1 MGKPFWRSVEYFFTG
16 NYSADNGNNDIVAI
30 GFGGEIHAYGGDDHV
45 TVGSIGAT
53 VHTGSGNDTVVGG
66 SAYLRVEDSTG
77 HLSVKGAAGYADINK
92 SGDGNVSFAGAAG
105 GVSIDHLGHH
115 GDVSYGG
122 AAAYNSVKRKGL
134 SGNVTFKGAG
144 GYNALWH
151 ETNHG
156 NLSFAGAGAG
166 NKLDRTWF
174 DQYQGSRGDVSF
186 DGAGAANS
194 ISSRVETG
202 NITFRGAGADN
213 HLVRKG
219 KVGDITL
226 QGAGASNRIERTR
239 QAEDVYQQTHGNI
252 RFEGVGGY
260 NSFYSDVAHGDIHF
274 SGGGAYNTIT
284 RKGSGSSFDAQ
295 GMEYAKAED
304 IVLTTAKMHGSWIGS
319 GTHAVTAVKSE
330 REPNTYLFAIA
341 DGTYTKINKVRLSND
356 PKTGKLKYYSEA
368 WYKQGNHL
376 SGLARSDVSSAG
388 GFEVNPING
397 GYTLSNI
404 AVEHQQSLTV
414 HAMEKDLTEYEW
426 VTYANGA
433 LIDAKDVV
441 LSDAKMGGHAISTDG
456 TKVDVQAIKSNR
468 KPNTYVYAKVLGP
481 YTKIVVVELANDA
494 ETGVLKYQARS
505 WYKEGDHTAN
515 LANEDISSANG
526 YHSMGKG
533 GYSLSALNYSVNA
546 IRSMSE
552 TVADI
557 DEYTDQTLFKP
568 ATDSGESS
576 GDVHFSGAGGGNV
589 IKSNVTRG
597 NVYFNGGGIANVIL
611 HSSQFGNTEFN
622 GGGAANVIVKSGE
635 EGDLTF
641 RGAGLANVLVH
652 QSKQGKMDVYAGGAV
667 NVLVRIGD
675 GQYLAHLLAYGN
687 ISVHKGNGNS
697 RVAMLGGYNTHTQI
711 GSGHGLW
718 LAAGGFNV
726 MTQVGNGEVTSVLA
740 GGANVL
746 TKVGEGELTAGM
758 LGGANVMTHISGD
771 EQASNTTAVALGG
784 ANILTKKG
792 KGDTLAVMGGGANVL
807 THVGDGST
815 TGVMVGGANIL
826 TKVGNGDTTG
836 IMLGVGNVL
845 THVGDGQ
852 TLGVMG
858 AAGNIFTK
866 VGDGTSI
873 AAMIGAGNIF
883 THVGEGNAWA
893 LMGGLGNVFTKVGN
907 GDALALMVAEANV
920 FTHIGDGMSVALM
933 LAKGNVA
940 TKVGNGT
947 TLAAMVGNANIF
959 THIGNGSTFAAMIG
973 QANVMTK
980 VGNDLTAALMVGKA
994 NIYTHVGDGTS
1005 LGLFAGE
1012 MNVMTKVGN
1021 GTTLA
1026 AMFGK
1031 ANIMTHVGDG
1041 LTGVLAL
1048 GEANIVTKVGDDF
1061 MGVVAAAKA
1070 NVVTHVGD
1078 ATTAAVLAGKGNI
1091 LTKVGEG
1098 TTVGLLI
1105 SDIGNVMTHVGDGT
1119 TIGIAKGKANI
1130 VTKVGDGLGI
1140 NVAWGQANVFTQV
1153 GDGDRY
1159 NFAKGEA
1166 NILTKVGDGQE
1177 VSVVQGKAN
1186 IITHVGNGDD
1196 YTGAW
1201 GKANVITKVGDG
1213 RNVVLAKGEANIVT
1227 QVGDG
1232 DSFNALWSKGNVV
1245 TKVGDGMQVTAA
1257 KGKANIT
1264 TTVGNG
1270 LSVTAAYGDANINTK
1285 VGNGVSVNVA
1295 WGKYNINTKVGD
1307 GLNVAVMKGKANANI
1322 HIGDGLNINASYAR
1336 NNVAIKV
1343 GNGDFYSLAV
1353 ASSNTSS
1360 NKLSALFDNVKQTL
1374 LGVGGSQAINYLV
1387 QGDEASTSGT
1397 QKGRGAIATPE
1408 ITKLD
1413 GFQMDAI
1420 EEVGSDLGDSLT
1432 GSVTKVDTPDLNEM
1446 DNDLNIDGASDHAP
1460 NLIVNGDFEQGDR
1473 GWQSTHGVE
1482 ASYSGSVYGVN
1493 GEGHGTRVT
1502 ELDTHTNTSL
1512 YQDLT
1517 DLTEGEVIAV
1527 SFDFAK
1533 RAGLSN
1539 NEGIEVLWNGEVVF
1553 SSSGDASAWQQ
1564 KTLKLTA
1571 HAGSNRIEFK
1581 GTGHNDGLGYIL
1593 DNVVAKSESS
1603 PQANAVSEHAKQNQ
1617 ASQNA
1622 LSDKERAEAD
1632 RQRLEQE
1639 KQKQLDA
1646 VAGSQS
1652 QLESTD
1658 QQAIENNGQAQRDA
1672 VKEESEAVTAELT
1685 TLAQGLDVLDGQATH
1700 TGKSGEQWRN
1710 DFAGGLLDGVQ
1721 SQIDDAKQL
1730 ASDKMAAAKQTQ
1742 SDNNSKVKDSIAK
1755 SEAGVAKGEQN
1766 RAGAEQ
1772 DIAEAKADAETR
1784 KADAVAK
1791 SHDAKQAE
1799 SDAHSAANDAQS
1811 RGDRDAMNAE
1821 NKANQAQN
1829 DAQGAKQNEGDR
1841 PDRQGVAGSGL
1852 SGNAHRVEGAGE
1864 TGSHVNTDSQTN
1876 ADGRFSDG
1884 LTEQELEALEGA
1896 TNAVNRLQINAGIR
1910 SKNSG
1915 STITSMFMEANADS
1929 IVVDTTASQDVVRK
1943 EVRISGVNLVGLGE
1957 ASHDSAESLV
1967 AARAEKVANLYR
1979 WLDTDNDVATDKY
1992 VPVPGFERVDAD
2004 VSDEVK
2010 QRMIQSM
2017 SGYIEHTD
2025 NQVPKDQAQA
2035 LATLFVESTLDYDWD
2050 KRVEFL
2056 TKLESYGYSF
2066 ETPHAEK
2073 SIVSFWS
2080 GKNFKQYRDVLD
2092 NAQTDGKKVVYDI
2105 DVKGNAFA
2113 IDLNKHLMRWGGL
2126 FLDPDNAEQNQLK
2139 SSIDA
2144 ATFSNTGFW
2153 SSVYATGAQHDVY
2166 VIAEGG
2172 VRLGNYFW
2180 HVELPA
2186 LRQLQREGLVGEI
2199 RLLDKPVSEYK
2210 DLPADEIGRR
2220 LTDAGVGVKVRF
2232 DALSSARQAELLA
2245 DNPDDYRADTLVEL
2259 DVKLSAIDS
2268 MLRESLPFYSLRTER
2283 NLLVQEG
2290 DEGFEV
2296 RSWPGSDDKSKTI
2309 LLDNPEDAAQQK
2321 AIERFILA
2329 NFDNF
2334 EQMPDELFLVDNK
2347 VLSHHD
2353 GRTRILAQKEDG
2365 AWTYNTNSELMSVTE
2380 LLDAAHVSGKVR
2392 GESYQKVI
2400 DALAEYHASTAEH
2413 ADYELESVEQL
2424 VNLRK
2429 KIEGY
2434 ALGHP
2439 DSGRLEAMNSLL
2451 NQVNSRL
2458 EEVSVLAVS
2467 EQSIKA
2473 HDSFS
2478 RLYDQLDN
2486 AHLKQS
2492 KHLYLDGNGDF
2503 VTKGKGNLAK
2513 IDQLGGSDAVLEKVK
2528 ASVNHEYGQ
2537 AIADT
2542 IFAGLSA
2549 NELAK
2554 DGKGIDITG
2563 LNRIH
2568 QALEQ
2573 HMSPVSAT
2581 MYIWKP
2587 SDHSAL
2593 GHAALQIGQ
2602 GRTQIDA
2609 QAAADFNKQNYVS
2622 WWPLGSKSS
2631 NIRNI
2636 FNVATEYQPD
2646 LKLRWSDFSQ
2656 PAHQN
2661 DTLEHDMAS
2670 EENDGFGLNDGETK
2684 LKRFIEKLNAAKGID
2699 AAYKDASEGYASVLL
2714 GNPDMLVSTGI
2725 PAHVFQPFVDQ
2736 WNDTSYDMMDVANRF
2751 AQELQKQAQASGDPA
2766 LVAKRIDNVVRLFA
2780 ERALEEIEAFKAS
2793 QADEGRVFRINLEG
2807 LDVAAMQAEWNRLSH
2822 DPDARYQLL
2831 TKNCSS
2837 TVAKVLKAGGAD
2849 KLIGHTWRPKFGV
2862 WTPTELF
2869 NFGQALQE
2877 AQLEIAAK
2885 KQSHQV
2891 NDDLDALSGS
2901 EKHKDKVAI
2910 ENDGTPPRD
2919 KVPLSP
2925 LTRFLNNELYG
2936 ERDAR
2941 RKIGDITQTL
2951 LDHAVEKGESQKV
2964 TLKGEAGRLTGYY
2977 HQGTASSDDE
2987 TSTTSGKVVL
2997 FLHGSGSSAE
3007 EQASAIRSHYQKQG
3021 IDMLAVNL
3029 RGYGESDGG
3038 PSEKGLYQDA
3048 RTMFNYLVNDKGI
3061 DPSNIILH
3069 GYSMGG
3075 PIAADLARYA
3085 AQNGQAVSGLLL
3097 DRPMP
3102 SMTKAITAHEVANPA
3117 GIVGTIA
3124 KAVNGQ
3130 FSVEKN
3136 LKGLPQE
3143 TPILLLTDNEGLG
3156 EEGEKLRVKLS
3167 NSGFNVTGEQ
3177 TFYGHEASNRLM
3189 SQYTGQIVSDL
3200 LNTQHIK
3207 HNEAKLNLEP
3217 HGKNYE
3223 SRDLILKPISQPETV
3238 ELGMPEVDQKVLAD
3252 IAEREN
3258 VIIGVRPVDEK
3269 SKSLIASKMYSSK
3282 GLFVKA
3288 KSSDWGPMSGFI
3300 PVDQSFA
3307 KASARRDLETFNRHA
3322 EQSIQSGNAVSAD
3335 LYLNQVRVE
3344 ELVSKYHSLTP
3355 LELDDQSGMYKTT
3368 ATNGDQSVPFFLNRV
3383 TVDGNELW
3391 QVHYITNG
3399 ELAPFKVIGDPVSKQ
3414 PMTADYDLLTVMY
3427 SYGDLGPQDKV
3438 KQPLTW
3444 QQWKDSVTYEDL
3456 TPKYKELYSNEDLYN
3471 KKDGASL
3478 GNVSGRLK
3486 ELKDRINVDLG
3497 RTNGL
3502 EMVHHGADDAN
3513 PYAVMADNFP
3523 ATFFVPKSLFA
3534 EDGLGEGKGSIQTY
3548 FNVNEQGA
3556 VVIRNPQEFSDFQQ
3570 VTINASFRASFND
3583 KWNHGLDEPLFTTKR
3598 KLSHEFL
3605 NKRDQLLKKLSGGR
3619 LDAQDETLVALGNP
3633 DDVSGNKAI
3642 VAVDV
3647 SQIFTRQE
3655 LKERANVFAKPI
3667 GASYQGILDQL
3678 DLVHQTVSR
3687 DQIVASFEL
3696 NKKVNAYIAEHPT
3709 SGRNQALTQLK
3720 EQITS
3725 ALFIGK
3731 MQVAQVD
3738 IDAIAQTR
3746 PELAARIF
3754 MVAIEEA
3761 NGEHRGLTDMMVR
3774 WANEDPYLAPK
3785 QGYKGETPNDLGFD
3799 AKYHVDLGDHYA
3811 DFKQWLETSQ
3821 SNGLLSK
3828 ATLDESTK
3836 TVHLGYSYQE
3846 LQDLTG
3852 VESVQMAFYF
3862 LKEAAKKVDPISGDS
3877 AEMILLKKFA
3887 DKSYLSQLDSDR
3899 MDQIEGIY
3907 RSSHETDVDAWDRR
3921 YSGAGYDELTN
3932 KLAGATGV
3940 DEQLS
3945 VLLDDRKGLL
3955 IGEVHGSD
3963 VNGLRFVNEQMDAL
3977 KKQGVTVIGLEHL
3990 RSDLAQPLIDR
4001 YLATGV
4007 MSSELSAMLK
4017 TKHLDATLF
4026 ENARANGMRIVAL
4039 DANSSARPNVQG
4051 TEHGLMYR
4059 AGAANNIAVEVLQSL
4074 PDDEKF
4080 VAIYGKAHLQSH
4092 KGIEGFVP
4100 GITHRLDLPALR
4112 VSDSNQFR
4120 VEQDDMTLRVV
4131 YDDVANKPKLT
4142 FKDSLSG
4149 ANTAIHNQNVNDW
4162 ERVAVTPTA
4171 DGGETRFDGQI
4182 IVQMENDSV
4191 VANAAANLAG
4201 KHPES
4206 SVVVQLDSDGNYRV
4220 VYGDPSKLDGKLRWQ
4235 LVGHGRDDSDS
4246 NNTHLSGYSAEDLAA
4261 KLANFQQSFSQAE
4274 NINNTPD
4281 HISIVGCS
4289 LVSDDKQKGF
4299 GHQFINAMD
4308 VNGLRVDVS
4317 ARSSELAVDAT
4328 GRKHTKDENGD
4339 WIQKAETNKVSLS
4352 WNEQGEVIAKEER
4365 IRNGIAEGDIDLSR
4379 IGVSDVGEIARG
4391 AIGDNND
4398 VFDAPEKRKVET
4410 ETSSSAAN
4418 NKLSYSGN
4426 IQVNVGDGEFT
4437 AVNWGT
4443 SNVGI
4448 KVGSGGFKSLAFGD
4462 NNVMVHIGN
4471 GESKHSVDMGGYQ
4484 ALEGAQMFI
4493 GNRNVSFNLGQSNDL
4508 LVMMD
4513 KSIPT
4518 PPLVNPFDGAAR
4530 ISGVLQS
4537 IATSGEDQ
4545 DWLAAQEQ
4553 QWTLSGAKK
4562 FVKDMSGLDQ
4572 SSSVDYT
4579 CLVELDSH
4587 NERSSRGLKHDTEA
4601 ALNKQYNQWLSG
4613 NSDSSAGKL
4622 SRADKL
4628 RQANEKLA
4636 FNFAVGGQGADIQV
4650 TTGNWNFMFGDNI
4663 QSILD
4668 TNLGS
4673 LFGLMTQ
4680 QFSATGQAKT
4690 TFTYTPEDLPR
4701 QLKNK
4706 LLGQMAGIGAETTLA
4721 DIFGVDYTT
4730 SGQIVSRNGEAVDGV
4745 AILTEMLEVI
4755 GEFSGD
4761 QLQAFVDPAKLL
4773 DSLKSGI
4780 DMGAD
4785 GIQSFAETHGLKD
4798 KAPEE
4803 EENKSAVSVNGTSV
4817 NSAQGATASDGNTET
4832 AETQDRAFGFNSLNL
4847 PNLFATIFS
4856 QDKQKEMKSLV
4867 ENLKENLTADLLN
4880 MKEKTFDFLR
4890 NSGHLQGDGDIN
4902 LSLGNYNFN
4911 WGGDGKD
4918 LGAYLGDN
4926 NNFWGGRGDDV
4937 FYATG
4942 TSNIFTGGEGSD
4954 MGVLMG
4960 RENMMFGGDGND
4972 TAVVAG
4978 RINHV
4983 FLGAGDDQSFVF
4995 GEGGEIDTGLGRD
5008 YVVTSGNFNRVD
5020 TGDGQDY
5027 SVTIGNNNQVELGAG
5042 NDFANVFGNYNRI
5055 NASAGND
5062 VVKLMG
5068 YHAVLN
5074 GGEGEDHLIAAAIS
5088 KFSQFNGEEGR
5099 DLMVL
5104 GGYQNTFKGG
5114 TDVDSFV
5121 VSGDVIDNLV
5131 EDISSEDNIV
5141 FNGIDWQKLWFER
5154 SGYDLKLSILR
5165 DPVSETDQAKFEHI
5179 GSVTF
5184 NDYFDGKRAQMI
5196 IAMGEK
5202 DANGEREYT
5211 TLSESSIDALVQA
5224 MSGFDPQAGD
5234 NGFIDNLDS
5243 KSRVAI
5249 STAWADV
5256 VHKKGITV

>member
-1 MGKPFWRSVEYFFTG
+1 MVFYLIPKRRVWLMGKPFWRSVEYFFTG
-16 NYSADNGNNDIVAI
+16 NYSADDGNNNIVAI
-30 GFGGEIHAYGGDDHV
+30 GFGGQIHAYGGDDHV

-53 VHTGSGNDTVVGG
+53 VYTGSGNDTVVGG
-66 SAYLRVEDSTG
+66 SAYLKVEDFTG
-77 HLSVKGAAGYADINK
+77 HLTVKGAAGYADINK

-105 GVSIDHLGHH
+105 GVSIDHLGNH

-122 AAAYNSVKRKGL
+122 AAAYNGITRKGL
-134 SGNVTFKGAG
+134 SGNVTFAGAG

-151 ETNHG
+151 ETNQG
-156 NLSFAGAGAG
+156 NLSFTGAGAG

-174 DQYQGSRGDVSF
+174 NRYRGSHGDVTF

-226 QGAGASNRIERTR
+226 QGAGASNRIERTH
-239 QAEDVYQQTHGNI
+239 QAEDVYTQTRGNI

-260 NSFYSDVAHGDIHF
+260 NSLYSDVAHGDIHF
-274 SGGGAYNTIT
+274 SGGGAYNTII
-284 RKGSGSSFDAQ
+284 RKGSGNDFAKE
-295 GMEYAKAED
+295 GMTNAKADE
-304 IVLTTAKMHGSWIGS
+304 IVLTKAVMSGSWIGQD
-319 GTHAVTAVKSE
+319 HHVTAVKSAS
-330 REPNTYLFAIA
+330 EPNTYLFAFA
-341 DGTYTKINKVRLSND
+341 DSTYTKINKVQLRND
-356 PKTGKLKYYSEA
+356 PQTGELKYYSTA
-368 WYKQGNHL
+368 WYKEGNHL
-376 SGLARSDVSSAG
+376 SNLANQDISDNG
-388 GFEVNPING
+388 GFTAVNING
-397 GYTLSNI
+397 AYTLSDLK
-404 AVEHQQSLTV
+404 VEHQQSVTV
-414 HAMEKDLTEYEW
+414 HAVEKSLTEYEW

-433 LIDAKDVV
+433 VIDAKEVS
-441 LSDAKMGGHAISTDG
+441 LSDAKMGGHAIYADG
-456 TKVDVQAIKSNR
+456 TKVDVKAVKSNR
-468 KPNTYVYAKVLGP
+468 QPNTYIYAKVLGP
-481 YTKIVVVELANDA
+481 YTKIVVVELANDP
-494 ETGVLKYQARS
+494 ETGALKYQARS

-515 LANEDISSANG
+515 IANQDISSATG
-526 YHSMGKG
+526 YNPMGKG
-533 GYSLSALNYSVNA
+533 GYSLSDLHYSVNA
-546 IRSMSE
+546 VRSTSE

-557 DEYTDQTLFKP
+557 EEYTDQTLFKP
-568 ATDSGESS
+568 ANDSGESS
-576 GDVHFSGAGGGNV
+576 GDVRFNGAGGGNV

-597 NVYFNGGGIANVIL
+597 NVHFNGGGIANVIL

-652 QSKQGKMDVYAGGAV
+652 QSQQGKMDVYAGGAV
-667 NVLVRIGD
+667 NVLVRLGD

-687 ISVHKGNGNS
+687 ISVQKGSGDS
-697 RVAMLGGYNTHTQI
+697 RVVMLGGYNTHTQI
-711 GSGHGLW
+711 GSGNGLW

-726 MTQVGNGEVTSVLA
+726 MTQVGQGDVAAVLA

-746 TKVGEGELTAGM
+746 TKMGEGELTSGM
-758 LGGANVMTHISGD
+758 LGGANVITHISND
-771 EQASNTTAVALGG
+771 DQLSNTTAVALGG

-792 KGDTLAVMGGGANVL
+792 KGNTLAVMGGGANVL
-807 THVGDGST
+807 THVGDGTT

-836 IMLGVGNVL
+836 ILLGVGNVL

-873 AAMIGAGNIF
+873 AVMIGAGNIF

-959 THIGNGSTFAAMIG
+959 THIGHGSTFAAMIG
-973 QANVMTK
+973 QANIMTK
-980 VGNDLTAALMVGKA
+980 VGNDLTAALIVGKA
-994 NIYTHVGDGTS
+994 NIMTHVGDGTS

-1012 MNVMTKVGN
+1012 VNVMTKVGN

-1105 SDIGNVMTHVGDGT
+1105 SDVGNVMTHVGDGT
-1119 TIGIAKGKANI
+1119 TIGIAKGKANLI
-1130 VTKVGDGLGI
+1130 TKVGDGLGV

-1166 NILTKVGDGQE
+1166 NLITKVGDGQE
-1177 VSVVQGKAN
+1177 VSVVQGEAN

-1201 GKANVITKVGDG
+1201 GKANVITKVGHG
-1213 RNVVLAKGEANIVT
+1213 QNVVLAKGEANIVT

-1232 DSFNALWSKGNVV
+1232 DSFNALWSKGNIV

-1257 KGKANIT
+1257 KGQANIT

-1270 LSVTAAYGDANINTK
+1270 LNVTAAYGDANINTK
-1285 VGNGVSVNVA
+1285 VGDGVSVNVA

-1322 HIGDGLNINASYAR
+1322 HVGDGLNINASYAQ

-1360 NKLSALFDNVKQTL
+1360 NKLSALFDNIKQTV

-1387 QGDEASTSGT
+1387 QGDEASSSGT
-1397 QKGRGAIATPE
+1397 HKGRGAIATPE

-1420 EEVGSDLGDSLT
+1420 KEVGSDLGDSLT
-1432 GSVTKVDTPDLNEM
+1432 GSVTKVDTPDLNKM
-1446 DNDLNIDGASDHAP
+1446 QHALNVDDSSVQAP
-1460 NLIVNGDFEQGDR
+1460 NLIVNGDFELGEH

-1482 ASYSGSVYGVN
+1482 ASYAGSVYGVE
-1493 GEGHGTRVT
+1493 GEGHGARVT
-1502 ELDTHTNTSL
+1502 ELDTYTNTSL
-1512 YQDLT
+1512 YQDLAN
-1517 DLTEGEVIAV
+1517 LAQGEVIAV

-1553 SSSGDASAWQQ
+1553 SSSGDESTWQQ
-1564 KTLKLTA
+1564 KTLKLIA
-1571 HAGSNRIEFK
+1571 QAGSNRIEFK

-1593 DNVVAKSESS
+1593 DNVVATSESS
-1603 PQANAVSEHAKQNQ
+1603 QQANAIREHATQNP
-1617 ASQNA
+1617 AAQNA

-1658 QQAIENNGQAQRDA
+1658 QQALGNNGQAQRDA
-1672 VKEESEAVTAELT
+1672 VQEESEAITAELT
-1685 TLAQGLDVLDGQATH
+1685 KLAQGLDVLDGQATH
-1700 TGKSGEQWRN
+1700 TGESGDQWRN
-1710 DFAGGLLDGVQ
+1710 EFASGLLAGVQ
-1721 SQIDDAKQL
+1721 TQLDDAKQL
-1730 ASDKMAAAKQTQ
+1730 ANDKIAEAKQTHA
-1742 SDNNSKVKDSIAK
+1742 DNQNKVKDAVAK

-1772 DIAEAKADAETR
+1772 DIADAQADSEKR
-1784 KADAVAK
+1784 KADSLAK
-1791 SHDAKQAE
+1791 GKDAQQAE
-1799 SDAHSAANDAQS
+1799 SDAHHAVNNAQS
-1811 RGDRDAMNAE
+1811 RGDRDVQLAE
-1821 NKANQAQN
+1821 NKANQAQA
-1829 DAQGAKQNEGDR
+1829 DAQGAKQNGGDR
-1841 PDRQGVAGSGL
+1841 PDRQGVTGSGL
-1852 SGNAHRVEGAGE
+1852 SGNAHSVEGAGE
-1864 TGSHVNTDSQTN
+1864 TDSHVKTDSQTN
-1876 ADGRFSDG
+1876 ADGRFSEG
-1884 LTEQELEALEGA
+1884 LTEQEQEALEGA

-1910 SKNSG
+1910 AKNSG
-1915 STITSMFMEANADS
+1915 SSMTSMFSETNSKS
-1929 IVVDTTASQDVVRK
+1929 IVVPTKVSPEPVRQ
-1943 EVRISGVNLVGLGE
+1943 EVTRRDVRISGVNL
-1957 ASHDSAESLV
+1957 ESLSAV
-1967 AARAEKVANLYR
+1967 QGNQPTGQLASKS
-1979 WLDTDNDVATDKY
+1979 
-1992 VPVPGFERVDAD
+1992 VPGFKSHFASTSIGIENELSGLVVVLPKNSAQTFGYVHDSQGNPLFMLTKDMNQGGYSNPVGINDIQGVNNWQTHTIELVTYPSEISDTAAVESRKEAMLWLAKEFTDHINQSNHQSLPHL
-2004 VSDEVK
+2004 VSDDG
-2010 QRMIQSM
+2010 RF
-2017 SGYIEHTD
+2017 
-2025 NQVPKDQAQA
+2025 
-2035 LATLFVESTLDYDWD
+2035 TLVISN
-2050 KRVEFL
+2050 
-2056 TKLESYGYSF
+2056 S
-2066 ETPHAEK
+2066 
-2073 SIVSFWS
+2073 
-2080 GKNFKQYRDVLD
+2080 
-2092 NAQTDGKKVVYDI
+2092 
-2105 DVKGNAFA
+2105 
-2113 IDLNKHLMRWGGL
+2113 KHLIAAGNGT
-2126 FLDPDNAEQNQLK
+2126 
-2139 SSIDA
+2139 SIDA
-2144 ATFSNTGFW
+2144 QGKTIGMTPSGQQATMAISAKEFGTSSSSEVRLLESAPWYQAGLRDEFLANAKNTTLDDPATAQNVYAYLT
-2153 SSVYATGAQHDVY
+2153 SVYSKTADLAKEYGIYINDWDPSSEGFSPNAQGLTDPKVKNAWSILPRTKPVRMLELLSAEDSRY
-2166 VIAEGG
+2166 VRQQIAEKLKSTYSESLAKNVFEYFQYGG
-2172 VRLGNYFW
+2172 EVAGHGINNATTGS
-2180 HVELPA
+2180 VQQPEPA
-2186 LRQLQREGLVGEI
+2186 ILFEFRSVPSALSDFVP
-2199 RLLDKPVSEYK
+2199 KTAS
-2210 DLPADEIGRR
+2210 
-2220 LTDAGVGVKVRF
+2220 TVKVDVKALDHFDSASRKAIITEVNALVSGSEDF
-2232 DALSSARQAELLA
+2232 DAWYQ
-2245 DNPDDYRADTLVEL
+2245 DYRASKGQPPVKNPKSSASANHKAEWLMTQHAEQWAKITAPYTDNHETLTSTKLASNDKEEL
-2259 DVKLSAIDS
+2259 HALGETSNLEHNKQQENVASIINT
-2268 MLRESLPFYSLRTER
+2268 MLNDMLPFYALRTER

-2296 RSWPGSDDKSKTI
+2296 RAWPGTEDKSKTI
-2309 LLDNPEDAAQQK
+2309 ILEDPEDAAQHK

-2347 VLSHHD
+2347 VISHHE
-2353 GRTRILAQKEDG
+2353 GRTHVLAQKVDG
-2365 AWTYNTNSELMSVTE
+2365 AWQYNATVELMSVTE
-2380 LLDAAHVSGKVR
+2380 LLDAANVTGKIR
-2392 GESYQKVI
+2392 GESYQQVI
-2400 DALAEYHASTAEH
+2400 DALTDYHARITEY
-2413 ADYELESVEQL
+2413 ADYEPESVEKL
-2424 VNLRK
+2424 LNLRK

-2434 ALGHP
+2434 VLGHP
-2439 DSGRLEAMNSLL
+2439 DSGRVEAMNSLL
-2451 NQVNSRL
+2451 NQVNTRL
-2458 EEVSVLAVS
+2458 DEVSLLSVA
-2467 EQSIKA
+2467 EQTIQA
-2473 HDSFS
+2473 QDSFS
-2478 RLYDQLDN
+2478 RLYDQLEAAN
-2486 AHLKQS
+2486 LKES
-2492 KHLYLDGNGDF
+2492 KHLYLDQNGDF
-2503 VTKGKGNLAK
+2503 VTKGKGNLAN
-2513 IDQLGGSDAVLEKVK
+2513 IDLLGSREAVLEKVK
-2528 ASVNHEYGQ
+2528 LTVSNEYGQ
-2537 AIADT
+2537 TVADT

-2549 NELAK
+2549 KDLAK
-2554 DGKGIDITG
+2554 DGKGIDIAG
-2563 LNRIH
+2563 LNKVH
-2568 QALEQ
+2568 QAIEQ
-2573 HMSPVSAT
+2573 HLSPVSAT
-2581 MYIWKP
+2581 LYIWKP

-2602 GRTQIDA
+2602 GRTQLEG
-2609 QAAADFNKQNYVS
+2609 QAAADFNQQNYVS

-2631 NIRNI
+2631 NISNI
-2636 FNVATEYQPD
+2636 LNVATKDQPD

-2661 DTLEHDMAS
+2661 DTLEHDVAS
-2670 EENDGFGLNDGETK
+2670 EENDGFGLHDGDIK

-2699 AAYKDASEGYASVLL
+2699 ASFKEASEGYASVLL
-2714 GNPDMLVSTGI
+2714 GNPDMLETTGI
-2725 PAHVFQPFVDQ
+2725 PAHVFQPFVEQ

-2751 AQELQKQAQASGDPA
+2751 AQELRLQAQRSDDPE
-2766 LVAKRIDNVVRLFA
+2766 LLEKRIGNVVRQFA
-2780 ERALEEIEAFKAS
+2780 ERALEEIETFKAS
-2793 QADEGRVFRINLEG
+2793 QADQGRVFRINLEG
-2807 LDVAAMQAEWNRLSH
+2807 LDVAAMQAEWHRLSN

-2849 KLIGHTWRPKFGV
+2849 KLIGHTWLPKFGV

-2891 NDDLDALSGS
+2891 TDVLDALSGN
-2901 EKHKDKVAI
+2901 EKPKENVAI

-2919 KVPLSP
+2919 KESLSP

-2936 ERDAR
+2936 DKEAR
-2941 RKIGDITQTL
+2941 RKIGEITQTL
-2951 LDHAVEKGESQKV
+2951 LDHAVEKGESQKI
-2964 TLKGEAGRLTGYY
+2964 TLQGEAGRLTGYY
-2977 HQGTASSDDE
+2977 HQGTTPSEGE
-2987 TSTTSGKVVL
+2987 TSSPSGKVVL

-3007 EQASAIRSHYQKQG
+3007 EQASAIRNHYQKQG

-3061 DPSNIILH
+3061 DPSNIIIH

-3117 GIVGTIA
+3117 GIVGAIA

-3136 LKGLPQE
+3136 LEGLPKE
-3143 TPILLLTDNEGLG
+3143 TSILLLTDNEGLG
-3156 EEGEKLRVKLS
+3156 NEGEKLRTKLTA
-3167 NSGFNVTGEQ
+3167 SGYNVTGEQ

-3189 SQYTGQIVSDL
+3189 SQYADQIVSGLSSSASVDEDL
-3200 LNTQHIK
+3200 DQQGLDTTSTKDQGVSNKDDHLQVVDSK
-3207 HNEAKLNLEP
+3207 EA
-3217 HGKNYE
+3217 
-3223 SRDLILKPISQPETV
+3223 
-3238 ELGMPEVDQKVLAD
+3238 LAD
-3252 IAEREN
+3252 GKILHN
-3258 VIIGVRPVDEK
+3258 QDVN
-3269 SKSLIASKMYSSK
+3269 S
-3282 GLFVKA
+3282 
-3288 KSSDWGPMSGFI
+3288 WGP
-3300 PVDQSFA
+3300 
-3307 KASARRDLETFNRHA
+3307 
-3322 EQSIQSGNAVSAD
+3322 
-3335 LYLNQVRVE
+3335 
-3344 ELVSKYHSLTP
+3344 
-3355 LELDDQSGMYKTT
+3355 
-3368 ATNGDQSVPFFLNRV
+3368 
-3383 TVDGNELW
+3383 
-3391 QVHYITNG
+3391 IT
-3399 ELAPFKVIGDPVSKQ
+3399 
-3414 PMTADYDLLTVMY
+3414 
-3427 SYGDLGPQDKV
+3427 
-3438 KQPLTW
+3438 
-3444 QQWKDSVTYEDL
+3444 
-3456 TPKYKELYSNEDLYN
+3456 
-3471 KKDGASL
+3471 
-3478 GNVSGRLK
+3478 
-3486 ELKDRINVDLG
+3486 
-3497 RTNGL
+3497 
-3502 EMVHHGADDAN
+3502 
-3513 PYAVMADNFP
+3513 
-3523 ATFFVPKSLFA
+3523 
-3534 EDGLGEGKGSIQTY
+3534 
-3548 FNVNEQGA
+3548 
-3556 VVIRNPQEFSDFQQ
+3556 
-3570 VTINASFRASFND
+3570 
-3583 KWNHGLDEPLFTTKR
+3583 
-3598 KLSHEFL
+3598 
-3605 NKRDQLLKKLSGGR
+3605 
-3619 LDAQDETLVALGNP
+3619 
-3633 DDVSGNKAI
+3633 
-3642 VAVDV
+3642 
-3647 SQIFTRQE
+3647 
-3655 LKERANVFAKPI
+3655 
-3667 GASYQGILDQL
+3667 
-3678 DLVHQTVSR
+3678 
-3687 DQIVASFEL
+3687 
-3696 NKKVNAYIAEHPT
+3696 
-3709 SGRNQALTQLK
+3709 
-3720 EQITS
+3720 
-3725 ALFIGK
+3725 
-3731 MQVAQVD
+3731 
-3738 IDAIAQTR
+3738 
-3746 PELAARIF
+3746 
-3754 MVAIEEA
+3754 
-3761 NGEHRGLTDMMVR
+3761 
-3774 WANEDPYLAPK
+3774 
-3785 QGYKGETPNDLGFD
+3785 
-3799 AKYHVDLGDHYA
+3799 
-3811 DFKQWLETSQ
+3811 
-3821 SNGLLSK
+3821 
-3828 ATLDESTK
+3828 
-3836 TVHLGYSYQE
+3836 
-3846 LQDLTG
+3846 
-3852 VESVQMAFYF
+3852 
-3862 LKEAAKKVDPISGDS
+3862 
-3877 AEMILLKKFA
+3877 
-3887 DKSYLSQLDSDR
+3887 
-3899 MDQIEGIY
+3899 
-3907 RSSHETDVDAWDRR
+3907 
-3921 YSGAGYDELTN
+3921 
-3932 KLAGATGV
+3932 
-3940 DEQLS
+3940 
-3945 VLLDDRKGLL
+3945 
-3955 IGEVHGSD
+3955 
-3963 VNGLRFVNEQMDAL
+3963 
-3977 KKQGVTVIGLEHL
+3977 
-3990 RSDLAQPLIDR
+3990 
-4001 YLATGV
+4001 
-4007 MSSELSAMLK
+4007 
-4017 TKHLDATLF
+4017 
-4026 ENARANGMRIVAL
+4026 
-4039 DANSSARPNVQG
+4039 
-4051 TEHGLMYR
+4051 
-4059 AGAANNIAVEVLQSL
+4059 
-4074 PDDEKF
+4074 
-4080 VAIYGKAHLQSH
+4080 
-4092 KGIEGFVP
+4092 
-4100 GITHRLDLPALR
+4100 
-4112 VSDSNQFR
+4112 
-4120 VEQDDMTLRVV
+4120 
-4131 YDDVANKPKLT
+4131 
-4142 FKDSLSG
+4142 
-4149 ANTAIHNQNVNDW
+4149 
-4162 ERVAVTPTA
+4162 VTPTT

-4182 IVQMENDSV
+4182 IVQMENDDV
-4191 VANAAANLAG
+4191 VAKAAANLAG

-4235 LVGHGRDDSDS
+4235 LVGHGRDHSES
-4246 NNTHLSGYSAEDLAA
+4246 NNTRLSGYSADELAV
-4261 KLANFQQSFSQAE
+4261 KLAKFQQSFNQAE
-4274 NINNTPD
+4274 NINNKPD

-4308 VNGLRVDVS
+4308 ANGLRVDVS
-4317 ARSSELAVDAT
+4317 VRSSELAVDEA
-4328 GRKHTKDENGD
+4328 GRKHTKDANGD
-4339 WIQKAETNKVSLS
+4339 WVQKAENNKVSLS
-4352 WNEQGEVIAKEER
+4352 WDAQGEVVAKDER

-4379 IGVSDVGEIARG
+4379 IGVSDVDEPARG

-4398 VFDAPEKRKVET
+4398 VFDAPEKRKPET
-4410 ETSSSAAN
+4410 EVIANSSNSN
-4418 NKLSYSGN
+4418 QLSYSGN
-4426 IQVNVGDGEFT
+4426 IQVNVGEGEFT

-4448 KVGSGGFKSLAFGD
+4448 KVGTGGFKSLAFGD
-4462 NNVMVHIGN
+4462 NNVMVHIGD
-4471 GESKHSVDMGGYQ
+4471 GESKHSVDIGGYQ
-4484 ALEGAQMFI
+4484 ALEGAQMFL
-4493 GNRNVSFNLGQSNDL
+4493 GNRNVSFNFGHSNDL
-4508 LVMMD
+4508 ILMMD

-4530 ISGVLQS
+4530 ISGVLQG
-4537 IATSGEDQ
+4537 IAMSGEGE

-4553 QWTLSGAKK
+4553 QWTLSSAKK

-4579 CLVELDSH
+4579 TLVELDSQ
-4587 NERSSRGLKHDTEA
+4587 NERDSRGLKHDAEA
-4601 ALNKQYNQWLSG
+4601 TLNKQYNQWLSG
-4613 NSDSSAGKL
+4613 NGNSGMSQL

-4680 QFSATGQAKT
+4680 QFTATGQAKT
-4690 TFTYTPEDLPR
+4690 TFTYTPQDLPR

-4706 LLGQMAGIGAETTLA
+4706 LLGQLAGVGAETTLA
-4721 DIFGVDYTT
+4721 DIFGVDYTA
-4730 SGQIVSRNGEAVDGV
+4730 SGQIVSRNGQAVDGV
-4745 AILTEMLEVI
+4745 AILKEMLEVI

-4773 DSLKSGI
+4773 DSLKAGI

-4785 GIQSFAETHGLKD
+4785 GIKSFAETHGLKE

-4803 EENKSAVSVNGTSV
+4803 EKDNSSVSVNGANV
-4817 NSAQGATASDGNTET
+4817 NSAQGATVADGNTET
-4832 AETQDRAFGFNSLNL
+4832 AETQERAFGFNSLNL

-4867 ENLKENLTADLLN
+4867 ENLKQNLTADLLN

-4902 LSLGNYNFN
+4902 ISLGNYNFN

-4942 TSNIFTGGEGSD
+4942 TSNIFTGGEGND

-4995 GEGGEIDTGLGRD
+4995 GEGGEIDTGSGRD

-5020 TGDGQDY
+5020 TGDDQDY

-5055 NASAGND
+5055 NAGAGND

-5074 GGEGEDHLIAAAIS
+5074 GGDGDDHLIATAIS
-5088 KFSQFNGEEGR
+5088 KFSQFNGGEGR

-5131 EDISSEDNIV
+5131 EDIRSEDNIV

-5165 DPVSETDQAKFEHI
+5165 DPSNDSDQSKFEHI

-5184 NDYFDGKRAQMI
+5184 SDYFNGNRAQVVIGMS
-5196 IAMGEK
+5196 EK
-5202 DANGEREYT
+5202 DLSGEREYT
-5211 TLSESSIDALVQA
+5211 MLSDSAIDALVQA
-5224 MSGFDPQAGD
+5224 MSGFEPQAGD
-5234 NGFIDNLDS
+5234 NGFIDSLES
-5243 KSRVAI
+5243 KSQAAI
-5249 STAWADV
+5249 SMAWSDV
-5256 VHKKGITV
+5256 VHKKRLMV

>member
-16 NYSADNGNNDIVAI
+16 NYSADDGNNNIVAI
-30 GFGGEIHAYGGDDHV
+30 GFGGQIHAYGGDDHV

-53 VHTGSGNDTVVGG
+53 VYTGSGNDTVVGG
-66 SAYLRVEDSTG
+66 SAYLKVEDSTG
-77 HLSVKGAAGYADINK
+77 HLTVKGAAGYADINK

-105 GVSIDHLGHH
+105 GVSIDHLGNH

-122 AAAYNSVKRKGL
+122 AAAYNGITRKGL
-134 SGNVTFKGAG
+134 SGNVTFAGAG

-151 ETNHG
+151 ETNQG
-156 NLSFAGAGAG
+156 NLSFTGAGAG

-174 DQYQGSRGDVSF
+174 NRYQGSHGDVTF

-194 ISSRVETG
+194 IRSRVETG

-226 QGAGASNRIERTR
+226 QGAGASNRIERTH
-239 QAEDVYQQTHGNI
+239 QAEDVYTQTRGNI

-260 NSFYSDVAHGDIHF
+260 NSLYSDVAHGDIHF
-274 SGGGAYNTIT
+274 SGGGAYNTII
-284 RKGSGSSFDAQ
+284 RKGSGNDFAKE
-295 GMEYAKAED
+295 GMTNAKADE
-304 IVLTTAKMHGSWIGS
+304 IVLTKAVMSGSWIGQD
-319 GTHAVTAVKSE
+319 HHVTAVKSAS
-330 REPNTYLFAIA
+330 EPNTYLFAFA
-341 DGTYTKINKVRLSND
+341 DSTYTKINKVQLRND
-356 PKTGKLKYYSEA
+356 PQTGELKYYSTA
-368 WYKQGNHL
+368 WYKEGNHL
-376 SGLARSDVSSAG
+376 SNLANQDISDNG
-388 GFEVNPING
+388 GFTAVNING
-397 GYTLSNI
+397 AYTLSDLK
-404 AVEHQQSLTV
+404 VEHQQSVTV
-414 HAMEKDLTEYEW
+414 HAVEKSLTEYEW

-433 LIDAKDVV
+433 VIDAKEVS
-441 LSDAKMGGHAISTDG
+441 LSDAKMGGHAIYADG
-456 TKVDVQAIKSNR
+456 TKVDVKAVKSNR
-468 KPNTYVYAKVLGP
+468 QPNTYIYAKVLGP
-481 YTKIVVVELANDA
+481 YTKIVVVELANDP
-494 ETGVLKYQARS
+494 ETGALKYQARS

-515 LANEDISSANG
+515 IANQDISSATG
-526 YHSMGKG
+526 YNPMGKG
-533 GYSLSALNYSVNA
+533 GYSLSDLHYSVNA
-546 IRSMSE
+546 VRSTSE

-557 DEYTDQTLFKP
+557 EEYTDQTLFKP
-568 ATDSGESS
+568 ANDSGESS
-576 GDVHFSGAGGGNV
+576 GDVRFNGAGGGNV

-597 NVYFNGGGIANVIL
+597 NVHFNGGGIANVIL

-652 QSKQGKMDVYAGGAV
+652 QSQQGKMDVYAGGAV
-667 NVLVRIGD
+667 NVLVRLGD

-687 ISVHKGNGNS
+687 ISVQKGSGDS
-697 RVAMLGGYNTHTQI
+697 RVVMLGGYNTHTQI
-711 GSGHGLW
+711 GSGNGLW

-726 MTQVGNGEVTSVLA
+726 MTQVGQGDVAAVLA

-746 TKVGEGELTAGM
+746 TKMGEGELTSGM
-758 LGGANVMTHISGD
+758 LGGANVITHISND
-771 EQASNTTAVALGG
+771 DQLSNTTAVALGG

-792 KGDTLAVMGGGANVL
+792 KGNTLAVMGGGANVL
-807 THVGDGST
+807 THVGDGTT

-826 TKVGNGDTTG
+826 TKIGNGDTTG

-858 AAGNIFTK
+858 AVGNIFTK

-873 AAMIGAGNIF
+873 AVMIGAGNIF

-947 TLAAMVGNANIF
+947 TLAAMVGNVNIF
-959 THIGNGSTFAAMIG
+959 THIGHGSTFAAMIG
-973 QANVMTK
+973 QANIMTK

-994 NIYTHVGDGTS
+994 NIMTHVGDGTS

-1012 MNVMTKVGN
+1012 VNVMTKVGN

-1105 SDIGNVMTHVGDGT
+1105 SDVGNVMTHVGDGT
-1119 TIGIAKGKANI
+1119 TIGIAKGKANLI
-1130 VTKVGDGLGI
+1130 TKVGDGLGV

-1166 NILTKVGDGQE
+1166 NLITKVGDGQE
-1177 VSVVQGKAN
+1177 VSVVQGQAN
-1186 IITHVGNGDD
+1186 MITHVGNGDD

-1201 GKANVITKVGDG
+1201 GKANVITKVGHG
-1213 RNVVLAKGEANIVT
+1213 QNVVLAKGEANIVT

-1232 DSFNALWSKGNVV
+1232 DSFNALWSKGNIV

-1257 KGKANIT
+1257 KGQANIT

-1270 LSVTAAYGDANINTK
+1270 LNVTAAYGDANINTK
-1285 VGNGVSVNVA
+1285 VGDGVSVNVA

-1322 HIGDGLNINASYAR
+1322 HVGDGLNINASYAQ

-1360 NKLSALFDNVKQTL
+1360 NKLSALFDNIKQTV

-1387 QGDEASTSGT
+1387 QGDEASSSGT
-1397 QKGRGAIATPE
+1397 HKGRGAIATPE

-1420 EEVGSDLGDSLT
+1420 KEVSSDLGDSLT
-1432 GSVTKVDTPDLNEM
+1432 GSVTKVDTPDLNKM
-1446 DNDLNIDGASDHAP
+1446 QHALNVDDSSVQAS
-1460 NLIVNGDFEQGDR
+1460 NLIVNGDFELGEH

-1482 ASYSGSVYGVN
+1482 ASYAGSVYGVE
-1493 GEGHGTRVT
+1493 GEGHGARVT
-1502 ELDTHTNTSL
+1502 ELDTYTNTSL
-1512 YQDLT
+1512 YQDLAN
-1517 DLTEGEVIAV
+1517 LAQGEVIAV

-1553 SSSGDASAWQQ
+1553 SSSGDESAWQQ

-1571 HAGSNRIEFK
+1571 QAGSNRIEFK

-1593 DNVVAKSESS
+1593 DNVVATSESS
-1603 PQANAVSEHAKQNQ
+1603 QQANAIREHATQNP
-1617 ASQNA
+1617 AAQNA

-1658 QQAIENNGQAQRDA
+1658 QQALENNGQAQRDA
-1672 VKEESEAVTAELT
+1672 VQEESEAITAELT
-1685 TLAQGLDVLDGQATH
+1685 KLAQGLDVLDSQATH
-1700 TGKSGEQWRN
+1700 TGESGDQWRN
-1710 DFAGGLLDGVQ
+1710 EFASGLLAGVQ
-1721 SQIDDAKQL
+1721 TQLDDAKQL
-1730 ASDKMAAAKQTQ
+1730 ANGKIAEAKQTHA
-1742 SDNNSKVKDSIAK
+1742 DNQNKVKDAVAK

-1772 DIAEAKADAETR
+1772 DIADAQADAEKR
-1784 KADAVAK
+1784 KTDALAK
-1791 SHDAKQAE
+1791 GKDAQQAE
-1799 SDAHSAANDAQS
+1799 SDAHHAVNNAQS
-1811 RGDRDAMNAE
+1811 RGDRDVQVAE
-1821 NKANQAQN
+1821 NKANQAQA

-1841 PDRQGVAGSGL
+1841 PDRQGVTGSGL
-1852 SGNAHRVEGAGE
+1852 SGNAHSVEGAGE
-1864 TGSHVNTDSQTN
+1864 TDSHVKTDSQTN
-1876 ADGRFSDG
+1876 ADGRFSEG
-1884 LTEQELEALEGA
+1884 LTEQEQEALEGA

-1910 SKNSG
+1910 AKNSV
-1915 STITSMFMEANADS
+1915 STITTMFTEANTDS
-1929 IVVDTTASQDVVRK
+1929 IVVPTTTPQDVVRK
-1943 EVRISGVNLVGLGE
+1943 EIRISGVNLEGLGE
-1957 ASHDSAESLV
+1957 ASHDSAVSLV

-1979 WLDTDNDVATDKY
+1979 WLDSDHPRATEQY
-1992 VPVPGFERVDAD
+1992 IPVPGFERVDVN
-2004 VSDEVK
+2004 VSDETK
-2010 QRMIQSM
+2010 QRLTQFV

-2035 LATLFVESTLDYDWD
+2035 LATLFVEATLNYDWD

-2066 ETPHAEK
+2066 EAPHGEN
-2073 SIVSFWS
+2073 SLVSFWS
-2080 GKNFKQYRDVLD
+2080 GRNFKEYRNVLD
-2092 NAQTDGKKVVYDI
+2092 NAQPDGKKVVYDI
-2105 DVKGNAFA
+2105 DVQGNAFA
-2113 IDLNKHLMRWGGL
+2113 IKLNKQLMRWGDM
-2126 FLDPDNAEQNQLK
+2126 FLDLENADQNHLQ
-2139 SSIDA
+2139 SSIEA
-2144 ATFSNTGFW
+2144 AAYSNTGFW
-2153 SSVYATGAQHDVY
+2153 SSVYATGAKDDVY

-2172 VRLGNYFW
+2172 MRLGNYFW
-2180 HVELPA
+2180 NVELPL

-2210 DLPADEIGRR
+2210 DVPVNEIGHK

-2232 DALSSARQAELLA
+2232 DALSAAQQAELLA
-2245 DNPDDYRADTLVEL
+2245 INPKGYKADSLVEL

-2268 MLRESLPFYSLRTER
+2268 MLRDALPFYSLRTER

-2290 DEGFEV
+2290 DEGFKV
-2296 RSWPGSDDKSKTI
+2296 RAWPGSDGKSKTI
-2309 LLDNPEDAAQQK
+2309 VLDNPEDATQQK
-2321 AIERFILA
+2321 TIERFILA
-2329 NFDNF
+2329 NFQNF

-2347 VLSHHD
+2347 VISHDKGITH
-2353 GRTRILAQKEDG
+2353 ILAQKVDG
-2365 AWTYNTNSELMSVTE
+2365 AWLYNAKVDLMSVTE
-2380 LLDAAHVSGKVR
+2380 LLDAANVTGKIR
-2392 GESYQKVI
+2392 GESYQQVI
-2400 DALAEYHASTAEH
+2400 DALSEYHSSVTELS
-2413 ADYELESVEQL
+2413 DYEQESIEKL
-2424 VNLRK
+2424 LSLRK

-2434 ALGHP
+2434 VLGHP
-2439 DSGRLEAMNSLL
+2439 DSGRIAAMNSLL
-2451 NQVNSRL
+2451 NQVNTRL

-2467 EQSIKA
+2467 EPNIKA
-2473 HDSFS
+2473 QDSFS
-2478 RLYDQLDN
+2478 RLYDQLETAN
-2486 AHLKQS
+2486 LKGT
-2492 KHLYLDGNGDF
+2492 KHLYLDQNGEF
-2503 VTKGKGNLAK
+2503 VTKGKGHLAN
-2513 IDQLGGSDAVLEKVK
+2513 IDLLGSREAVLEKVK
-2528 ASVNHEYGQ
+2528 LTVSNEYGQ
-2537 AIADT
+2537 TVADT
-2542 IFAGLSA
+2542 VFAGLSA
-2549 NELAK
+2549 KDLAK
-2554 DGKGIDITG
+2554 DGKGIDIAG
-2563 LNRIH
+2563 LKKVHLAI
-2568 QALEQ
+2568 EQ
-2573 HMSPVSAT
+2573 HLSPVSAT
-2581 MYIWKP
+2581 LFLWKP

-2593 GHAALQIGQ
+2593 GHAALQISQ
-2602 GRTQIDA
+2602 GRTQLEG
-2609 QAAADFNKQNYVS
+2609 QAAADFNQQNYVS

-2631 NIRNI
+2631 NISNI
-2636 FNVATEYQPD
+2636 LNVATKDQPD
-2646 LKLRWSDFSQ
+2646 LKLRWKDFSQ
-2656 PAHQN
+2656 PAAHGES
-2661 DTLEHDMAS
+2661 LAFDMQT
-2670 EENDGFGLNDGETK
+2670 EENDDFGLKSAEDK
-2684 LKRFIEKLNAAKGID
+2684 LKDFIKQLASASGVDKKF
-2699 AAYKDASEGYASVLL
+2699 KDISQAFTMMALM
-2714 GNPDMLVSTGI
+2714 NPDILESANI
-2725 PAHVFQPFVDQ
+2725 PEHISKPFVDQ
-2736 WNDTSYDMMDVANRF
+2736 WNDTSYDMQDVAQRFAKELQEQAKVAANSEQMEQQISEVVRRF
-2751 AQELQKQAQASGDPA
+2751 AQDELDKIQT
-2766 LVAKRIDNVVRLFA
+2766 
-2780 ERALEEIEAFKAS
+2780 FKET
-2793 QADEGRVFRINLEG
+2793 QADQGRVFRINLEG
-2807 LDVAAMQAEWNRLSH
+2807 LDVAAMQAEWHRLSN

-2849 KLIGHTWRPKFGV
+2849 KLIGHTWLPKFGV

-2891 NDDLDALSGS
+2891 TDVLDALSG
-2901 EKHKDKVAI
+2901 
-2910 ENDGTPPRD
+2910 N
-2919 KVPLSP
+2919 
-2925 LTRFLNNELYG
+2925 
-2936 ERDAR
+2936 
-2941 RKIGDITQTL
+2941 
-2951 LDHAVEKGESQKV
+2951 
-2964 TLKGEAGRLTGYY
+2964 
-2977 HQGTASSDDE
+2977 
-2987 TSTTSGKVVL
+2987 
-2997 FLHGSGSSAE
+2997 
-3007 EQASAIRSHYQKQG
+3007 
-3021 IDMLAVNL
+3021 
-3029 RGYGESDGG
+3029 
-3038 PSEKGLYQDA
+3038 
-3048 RTMFNYLVNDKGI
+3048 
-3061 DPSNIILH
+3061 
-3069 GYSMGG
+3069 
-3075 PIAADLARYA
+3075 
-3085 AQNGQAVSGLLL
+3085 
-3097 DRPMP
+3097 
-3102 SMTKAITAHEVANPA
+3102 
-3117 GIVGTIA
+3117 
-3124 KAVNGQ
+3124 
-3130 FSVEKN
+3130 
-3136 LKGLPQE
+3136 
-3143 TPILLLTDNEGLG
+3143 
-3156 EEGEKLRVKLS
+3156 
-3167 NSGFNVTGEQ
+3167 
-3177 TFYGHEASNRLM
+3177 
-3189 SQYTGQIVSDL
+3189 
-3200 LNTQHIK
+3200 
-3207 HNEAKLNLEP
+3207 
-3217 HGKNYE
+3217 
-3223 SRDLILKPISQPETV
+3223 
-3238 ELGMPEVDQKVLAD
+3238 
-3252 IAEREN
+3252 
-3258 VIIGVRPVDEK
+3258 
-3269 SKSLIASKMYSSK
+3269 
-3282 GLFVKA
+3282 KA
-3288 KSSDWGPMSGFI
+3288 K
-3300 PVDQSFA
+3300 
-3307 KASARRDLETFNRHA
+3307 
-3322 EQSIQSGNAVSAD
+3322 
-3335 LYLNQVRVE
+3335 
-3344 ELVSKYHSLTP
+3344 
-3355 LELDDQSGMYKTT
+3355 
-3368 ATNGDQSVPFFLNRV
+3368 
-3383 TVDGNELW
+3383 
-3391 QVHYITNG
+3391 
-3399 ELAPFKVIGDPVSKQ
+3399 
-3414 PMTADYDLLTVMY
+3414 
-3427 SYGDLGPQDKV
+3427 
-3438 KQPLTW
+3438 
-3444 QQWKDSVTYEDL
+3444 
-3456 TPKYKELYSNEDLYN
+3456 
-3471 KKDGASL
+3471 
-3478 GNVSGRLK
+3478 
-3486 ELKDRINVDLG
+3486 
-3497 RTNGL
+3497 
-3502 EMVHHGADDAN
+3502 
-3513 PYAVMADNFP
+3513 
-3523 ATFFVPKSLFA
+3523 
-3534 EDGLGEGKGSIQTY
+3534 
-3548 FNVNEQGA
+3548 
-3556 VVIRNPQEFSDFQQ
+3556 
-3570 VTINASFRASFND
+3570 
-3583 KWNHGLDEPLFTTKR
+3583 
-3598 KLSHEFL
+3598 
-3605 NKRDQLLKKLSGGR
+3605 
-3619 LDAQDETLVALGNP
+3619 
-3633 DDVSGNKAI
+3633 
-3642 VAVDV
+3642 VAVDLA
-3647 SQIFTRQE
+3647 QIFTVQE
-3655 LKERANVFAKPI
+3655 LKERAKVFAKPI

-3678 DLVHQTVSR
+3678 DLVHQAKGR
-3687 DQIVASFEL
+3687 YQIAASFEL
-3696 NKKVNAYIAEHPT
+3696 NKKINDYIAEHPT

-3720 EQITS
+3720 EQVTS

-3731 MQVAQVD
+3731 MQVAQAG

-3746 PELAARIF
+3746 PELATRIF

-3761 NGEHRGLTDMMVR
+3761 NGKHVGLTDMMLR

-3785 QGYKGETPNDLGFD
+3785 HGYKGEMPSDLGFD
-3799 AKYHVDLGDHYA
+3799 AKYHVDLGEHYA

-3852 VESVQMAFYF
+3852 AESVQMAFYF
-3862 LKEAAKKVDPISGDS
+3862 LKEAAKKADPISGDS

-3887 DKSYLSQLDSDR
+3887 DQNYLSQLDSDR

-3921 YSGAGYDELTN
+3921 YSGKGYDELTN
-3932 KLAGATGV
+3932 MLASATGV

-3963 VNGLRFVNEQMDAL
+3963 VNGLRFVNEQMEAL

-4017 TKHLDATLF
+4017 TKHLDVTLF
-4026 ENARANGMRIVAL
+4026 ENARVNGMRIVAL

-4059 AGAANNIAVEVLQSL
+4059 AGAANNIAVEVLQNL
-4074 PDDEKF
+4074 PDGEKF

-4100 GITHRLDLPALR
+4100 GITHRLDLPALK
-4112 VSDSNQFR
+4112 VSDSNQFT
-4120 VEQDDMTLRVV
+4120 VEQDDVSLRVV
-4131 YDDVANKPKLT
+4131 YDDVANKPKIT
-4142 FKDSLSG
+4142 FKGSLSG
-4149 ANTAIHNQNVNDW
+4149 ANTALHNQNVNDW
-4162 ERVAVTPTA
+4162 ERVVVTPIA

-4182 IVQMENDSV
+4182 IVQMENDPV
-4191 VANAAANLAG
+4191 VAKAAANLAG
-4201 KHPES
+4201 KHAES

-4235 LVGHGRDDSDS
+4235 LVGHGRDHSES
-4246 NNTHLSGYSAEDLAA
+4246 NNTRLSGYSADELAV
-4261 KLANFQQSFSQAE
+4261 KLAKFQQSFNQAE
-4274 NINNTPD
+4274 NINNKPD

-4308 VNGLRVDVS
+4308 ANGLRVDVS
-4317 ARSSELAVDAT
+4317 VRSSELAVDEA
-4328 GRKHTKDENGD
+4328 GRKHTKDANGD
-4339 WIQKAETNKVSLS
+4339 WVQKAENNKVSLS
-4352 WNEQGEVIAKEER
+4352 WDAQGEVVAKDEP

-4379 IGVSDVGEIARG
+4379 IGVNNVDEPARG
-4391 AIGDNND
+4391 AIGDNSD
-4398 VFDAPEKRKVET
+4398 VFDAPEKRKPET
-4410 ETSSSAAN
+4410 EVIANSSSSN
-4418 NKLSYSGN
+4418 QLSYSGN
-4426 IQVNVGDGEFT
+4426 IQVNVGEGEFT

-4448 KVGSGGFKSLAFGD
+4448 KVGTGGFKSLAFGD
-4462 NNVMVHIGN
+4462 NNVMVHIGD
-4471 GESKHSVDMGGYQ
+4471 GESKHSVDIGGYQ
-4484 ALEGAQMFI
+4484 ALEGAQMFL
-4493 GNRNVSFNLGQSNDL
+4493 GNRNVSFNFGHSNDL
-4508 LVMMD
+4508 ILMMD

-4530 ISGVLQS
+4530 ISGVLQG
-4537 IATSGEDQ
+4537 IAMSGEGE

-4579 CLVELDSH
+4579 TLVELDSQ
-4587 NERSSRGLKHDTEA
+4587 NERDSRGLKHDAEA
-4601 ALNKQYNQWLSG
+4601 TLNKQYNQWLSG
-4613 NSDSSAGKL
+4613 NGNSGTSQL

-4680 QFSATGQAKT
+4680 QFTATGQAKT
-4690 TFTYTPEDLPR
+4690 TFTYTPQDLPR

-4706 LLGQMAGIGAETTLA
+4706 LLGQLAGVGAETTLA
-4721 DIFGVDYTT
+4721 DIFGVDYTA
-4730 SGQIVSRNGEAVDGV
+4730 SGQIVSRNGQAVDGV
-4745 AILTEMLEVI
+4745 AILKEMLEVI

-4773 DSLKSGI
+4773 DSLKAGI

-4785 GIQSFAETHGLKD
+4785 GIKSFAETHGLKE

-4803 EENKSAVSVNGTSV
+4803 EKDNSSVSVNGANV
-4817 NSAQGATASDGNTET
+4817 NSAQGATVADGNTET

-4867 ENLKENLTADLLN
+4867 ENLKQNLTADLLN

-4902 LSLGNYNFN
+4902 ISLGNYNFN

-4942 TSNIFTGGEGSD
+4942 TSNIFTGGEGND

-4995 GEGGEIDTGLGRD
+4995 GEGGEIDTGSGRD

-5020 TGDGQDY
+5020 TGDDQDY

-5055 NASAGND
+5055 NAGAGND

-5074 GGEGEDHLIAAAIS
+5074 GGDGDDHLIAAAIS
-5088 KFSQFNGEEGR
+5088 KFSQFKGGEGR

-5131 EDISSEDNIV
+5131 EDIRSEDNIV

-5165 DPVSETDQAKFEHI
+5165 DPSNDSDQSKFEHI
-5179 GSVTF
+5179 GSVRF
-5184 NDYFDGKRAQMI
+5184 SDYFNGNRAQVVIGMS
-5196 IAMGEK
+5196 EK
-5202 DANGEREYT
+5202 DLSGEREYT
-5211 TLSESSIDALVQA
+5211 MLSDSAIDALVQA
-5224 MSGFDPQAGD
+5224 MSGFEPQAGD
-5234 NGFIDNLDS
+5234 NGFIDSLES
-5243 KSRVAI
+5243 KSQATI
-5249 STAWADV
+5249 SMAWSDV
-5256 VHKKGITV
+5256 VHKKGLMV

>member
-16 NYSADNGNNDIVAI
+16 NYSADDGNNSIVAI

-53 VHTGSGNDTVVGG
+53 VYTGSGNDTVVGG
-66 SAYLRVEDSTG
+66 SAYLRVEDTTG

-105 GVSIDHLGHH
+105 GVSIDHLGNH

-122 AAAYNSVKRKGL
+122 AAAYNGITRKGL

-151 ETNHG
+151 ETNQG

-174 DQYQGSRGDVSF
+174 NRYQGSRGDVTF

-239 QAEDVYQQTHGNI
+239 QAEDVYAQTRGNI

-260 NSFYSDVAHGDIHF
+260 NSLYSDVAHGDIHF

-304 IVLTTAKMHGSWIGS
+304 IVLTAAQMHGLSIDNGNKF
-319 GTHAVTAVKSE
+319 HAVTAVKSE

-341 DGTYTKINKVRLSND
+341 DGTYTKINKVRLYND
-356 PKTGKLKYYSEA
+356 PETGKLKYYSEA
-368 WYKQGNHL
+368 WFKRGNHL
-376 SGLARSDVSSAG
+376 AELARSDVSSAG

-414 HAMEKDLTEYEW
+414 HAVEKDLTEYEW

-433 LIDAKDVV
+433 LIDAKDVA

-456 TKVDVQAIKSNR
+456 TTVDVQAVKSNR

-481 YTKIVVVELANDA
+481 YTKIVVVELANDPK
-494 ETGVLKYQARS
+494 TGALKYQARS
-505 WYKEGDHTAN
+505 WYKEGNHTAN

-533 GYSLSALNYSVNA
+533 GYSLSDLHYSVNA
-546 IRSMSE
+546 VRSTSE

-576 GDVHFSGAGGGNV
+576 GDVRFNGAGGGNV

-697 RVAMLGGYNTHTQI
+697 RVVMLGGYNTHTQI
-711 GSGHGLW
+711 GSGNGLW

-726 MTQVGNGEVTSVLA
+726 MTQVGKGDVASVLA

-746 TKVGEGELTAGM
+746 TKVGDGDLTAGM
-758 LGGANVMTHISGD
+758 LGGANVITHISGD
-771 EQASNTTAVALGG
+771 NETSNTTAVALGG

-792 KGDTLAVMGGGANVL
+792 KGNTLAVMGGGANVL
-807 THVGDGST
+807 THVGDGTT

-873 AAMIGAGNIF
+873 AVMIGAGNIF

-959 THIGNGSTFAAMIG
+959 THVGSGSTFAAMIG
-973 QANVMTK
+973 QANIMTK

-1005 LGLFAGE
+1005 LGIFAGE
-1012 MNVMTKVGN
+1012 VNVMTKVGN

-1130 VTKVGDGLGI
+1130 ITKVGDGLGV

-1166 NILTKVGDGQE
+1166 NIITKVGDGQE

-1201 GKANVITKVGDG
+1201 GKANVITKVGNG

-1232 DSFNALWSKGNVV
+1232 DSFNALWSKGNIV

-1264 TTVGNG
+1264 TTVGDG

-1285 VGNGVSVNVA
+1285 VGDGVSVNVA

-1322 HIGDGLNINASYAR
+1322 HVGDGLNINASYAQ

-1360 NKLSALFDNVKQTL
+1360 NKLSALFDNIKQTL

-1387 QGDEASTSGT
+1387 QGDEASSSGT

-1413 GFQMDAI
+1413 GFQMEAI

-1432 GSVTKVDTPDLNEM
+1432 GSVTKVDTPDLNKM
-1446 DNDLNIDGASDHAP
+1446 QNALDVDGSSDQTQAP

-1473 GWQSTHGVE
+1473 GWKSTHGVE
-1482 ASYSGSVYGVN
+1482 ASYSGNVYGVN
-1493 GEGHGTRVT
+1493 GEGHGARVT
-1502 ELDTHTNTSL
+1502 ELDTYTNTSL

-1603 PQANAVSEHAKQNQ
+1603 QQANAVSEHATQNQ

-1658 QQAIENNGQAQRDA
+1658 QQALENNGQAQRDA

-1685 TLAQGLDVLDGQATH
+1685 KLAQGLDVLDGQATH
-1700 TGKSGEQWRN
+1700 TGESGDQWRN

-1721 SQIDDAKQL
+1721 SQLDDAKQL
-1730 ASDKMAAAKQTQ
+1730 ANDKIAAAKQAQ
-1742 SDNNSKVKDSIAK
+1742 SDNNSKVKESVAK
-1755 SEAGVAKGEQN
+1755 SEAGVEQGEQN

-1791 SHDAKQAE
+1791 SSDAKQAE

-1829 DAQGAKQNEGDR
+1829 DAKGTKQNEGDR
-1841 PDRQGVAGSGL
+1841 PDREGVAGSGL
-1852 SGNAHRVEGAGE
+1852 SGNAHSVEGAGE
-1864 TGSHVNTDSQTN
+1864 TGSHVNTDSPTN
-1876 ADGRFSDG
+1876 ADGRFSEG
-1884 LTEQELEALEGA
+1884 LSEQEQEALEGA

-1910 SKNSG
+1910 GKNSG
-1915 STITSMFMEANADS
+1915 STITSMFTETNSDS
-1929 IVVDTTASQDVVRK
+1929 IVVPTTASQDLVRK
-1943 EVRISGVNLVGLGE
+1943 EIRISGVNLEGLSGGQGNQTTGPH
-1957 ASHDSAESLV
+1957 SSKS
-1967 AARAEKVANLYR
+1967 
-1979 WLDTDNDVATDKY
+1979 
-1992 VPVPGFERVDAD
+1992 VPGFQSHFASTSIGIENELSGLVVVLPKNSAQTFGYVHDSQGNPLFMLTKDMNQGGYSNPAGITDINGLNNWQTHTIELVTYPSETSDTTAIESRKEAMLWLAKEFTGHINQSNHQSLPQL
-2004 VSDEVK
+2004 VSDDGRFTLVISNSKHLIAAGNGTAIEAQGQTIGMTPSGQQATMAISAKEFGSSSSLEV
-2010 QRMIQSM
+2010 RLLESAPWYQSELRDEFLANSNEHKLDDPEAAQNVYAYLTSVYSKTADLAKEFGIYINDWDPASEGFSPNAQGLTDPKVKNAWEILPRTKPVKM
-2017 SGYIEHTD
+2017 LELLSADDSRYVRQQIIEKLKGSHSESLAKNVFEYFQYGGEVAGHGINNATTGSAQQPEPAILFEFRSVPSVLSEFVPKTESTAKVDVKALDHFDSASRKAIIVEVNALVSGSDDFDAWYQEYRASKGQPPVKNPKSSASANHKAEWLMTQYADKWAKITAPYIESNETSTSTQTTVD
-2025 NQVPKDQAQA
+2025 SGEVLKGLQEDFKRYGDALKPDTSVPGKSKDIRTTKDFLNGYKNDHAKEIVDGFRSDMSIKQ
-2035 LATLFVESTLDYDWD
+2035 LVDLF
-2050 KRVEFL
+2050 
-2056 TKLESYGYSF
+2056 
-2066 ETPHAEK
+2066 
-2073 SIVSFWS
+2073 
-2080 GKNFKQYRDVLD
+2080 
-2092 NAQTDGKKVVYDI
+2092 
-2105 DVKGNAFA
+2105 VKGN
-2113 IDLNKHLMRWGGL
+2113 WS
-2126 FLDPDNAEQNQLK
+2126 AEQKGALAWEIESRALK
-2139 SSIDA
+2139 V
-2144 ATFSNTGFW
+2144 TFQNKSEKYN
-2153 SSVYATGAQHDVY
+2153 
-2166 VIAEGG
+2166 
-2172 VRLGNYFW
+2172 RLF
-2180 HVELPA
+2180 
-2186 LRQLQREGLVGEI
+2186 REI
-2199 RLLDKPVSEYK
+2199 VS
-2210 DLPADEIGRR
+2210 
-2220 LTDAGVGVKVRF
+2220 AGVV
-2232 DALSSARQAELLA
+2232 DA
-2245 DNPDDYRADTLVEL
+2245 
-2259 DVKLSAIDS
+2259 
-2268 MLRESLPFYSLRTER
+2268 
-2283 NLLVQEG
+2283 
-2290 DEGFEV
+2290 
-2296 RSWPGSDDKSKTI
+2296 
-2309 LLDNPEDAAQQK
+2309 K
-2321 AIERFILA
+2321 A
-2329 NFDNF
+2329 
-2334 EQMPDELFLVDNK
+2334 
-2347 VLSHHD
+2347 
-2353 GRTRILAQKEDG
+2353 T
-2365 AWTYNTNSELMSVTE
+2365 
-2380 LLDAAHVSGKVR
+2380 
-2392 GESYQKVI
+2392 
-2400 DALAEYHASTAEH
+2400 
-2413 ADYELESVEQL
+2413 EQL
-2424 VNLRK
+2424 APQL
-2429 KIEGY
+2429 
-2434 ALGHP
+2434 
-2439 DSGRLEAMNSLL
+2439 MLL
-2451 NQVNSRL
+2451 N
-2458 EEVSVLAVS
+2458 
-2467 EQSIKA
+2467 
-2473 HDSFS
+2473 
-2478 RLYDQLDN
+2478 
-2486 AHLKQS
+2486 
-2492 KHLYLDGNGDF
+2492 
-2503 VTKGKGNLAK
+2503 
-2513 IDQLGGSDAVLEKVK
+2513 
-2528 ASVNHEYGQ
+2528 
-2537 AIADT
+2537 
-2542 IFAGLSA
+2542 LS
-2549 NELAK
+2549 
-2554 DGKGIDITG
+2554 
-2563 LNRIH
+2563 
-2568 QALEQ
+2568 
-2573 HMSPVSAT
+2573 
-2581 MYIWKP
+2581 
-2587 SDHSAL
+2587 
-2593 GHAALQIGQ
+2593 
-2602 GRTQIDA
+2602 
-2609 QAAADFNKQNYVS
+2609 
-2622 WWPLGSKSS
+2622 
-2631 NIRNI
+2631 
-2636 FNVATEYQPD
+2636 
-2646 LKLRWSDFSQ
+2646 
-2656 PAHQN
+2656 
-2661 DTLEHDMAS
+2661 
-2670 EENDGFGLNDGETK
+2670 NDGFGGRCDPLSK
-2684 LKRFIEKLNAAKGID
+2684 L
-2699 AAYKDASEGYASVLL
+2699 V
-2714 GNPDMLVSTGI
+2714 
-2725 PAHVFQPFVDQ
+2725 
-2736 WNDTSYDMMDVANRF
+2736 
-2751 AQELQKQAQASGDPA
+2751 
-2766 LVAKRIDNVVRLFA
+2766 LVAKQ
-2780 ERALEEIEAFKAS
+2780 LENDGQVGVARQLLEKMYSAAAVLSNPTLYSDSEKANAS
-2793 QADEGRVFRINLEG
+2793 KLLSSLAAIHAKNPMHDTSMKVWQEKLEG
-2807 LDVAAMQAEWNRLSH
+2807 KQALTVNGVVEKITDASANGKPVLLELDAPGHAMAAWAKGSGDDRVYGFYDPNAGIVEFSSAE
-2822 DPDARYQLL
+2822 
-2831 TKNCSS
+2831 
-2837 TVAKVLKAGGAD
+2837 
-2849 KLIGHTWRPKFGV
+2849 KFGDYLTRFFGKSDLNMAQSYKLGKNDAGEAIFNRV
-2862 WTPTELF
+2862 VVMDGNTLASYKPTFGDNTTMQGILDLPVFDATPINKPEVTD
-2869 NFGQALQE
+2869 
-2877 AQLEIAAK
+2877 
-2885 KQSHQV
+2885 V
-2891 NDDLDALSGS
+2891 LDALSGN
-2901 EKHKDKVAI
+2901 EKHKENVAI

-2919 KVPLSP
+2919 KESISP

-2936 ERDAR
+2936 EKDAR
-2941 RKIGDITQTL
+2941 RKIGEITQTL
-2951 LDHAVEKGESQKV
+2951 LDHAVENGESQKV

-2977 HQGTASSDDE
+2977 HQGAASSEGE
-2987 TSTTSGKVVL
+2987 TSATSGKVVL

-3007 EQASAIRSHYQKQG
+3007 EQASEIRNHYQKQG

-3061 DPSNIILH
+3061 DPSNIIIH

-3117 GIVGTIA
+3117 GIVGAIA

-3136 LKGLPQE
+3136 LKGLPKE

-3156 EEGEKLRVKLS
+3156 EEGEKLRAKLAIA
-3167 NSGFNVTGEQ
+3167 GYNVTGEQ

-3189 SQYTGQIVSDL
+3189 GQYADQIVSGLFNAEQAAVEAGEVLKGLEKDFKRYGDALKPDTSVPGKSKDIRTTKDFLNGYKNDHAKEIVDGFRSDMSIKQLVDLFVKGNWSAEQKGALAWEIESRALKVTFQNKSEKYNRLFREIASAGVVDAKATEQLAPQLML
-3200 LNTQHIK
+3200 LNLSNDGFGGRCDPLSK
-3207 HNEAKLNLEP
+3207 LVLVAKQLEND
-3217 HGKNYE
+3217 G
-3223 SRDLILKPISQPETV
+3223 QV
-3238 ELGMPEVDQKVLAD
+3238 
-3252 IAEREN
+3252 
-3258 VIIGVRPVDEK
+3258 GVARQLLE
-3269 SKSLIASKMYSSK
+3269 KMYSAAAVLSNPTLYSDSEKANASK
-3282 GLFVKA
+3282 LLSSLAAIHA
-3288 KSSDWGPMSGFI
+3288 KNPMHDTSMKVWQEKLEGKQALTVNGVVEKI
-3300 PVDQSFA
+3300 TD
-3307 KASARRDLETFNRHA
+3307 ASANGKPVL
-3322 EQSIQSGNAVSAD
+3322 
-3335 LYLNQVRVE
+3335 
-3344 ELVSKYHSLTP
+3344 
-3355 LELDDQSGMYKTT
+3355 LELDAPGHAMAAWAKGSGDDRVYGFYDPNAGIVEFSSAEKFGDYLTRFFGKSDLNMAQSYKLGKNDAGEAIFNRVVVMDGNTLASYKPTFGDKTT
-3368 ATNGDQSVPFFLNRV
+3368 MQGILDLPVFDATPIKKPTGGVASDLEALGDK
-3383 TVDGNELW
+3383 T
-3391 QVHYITNG
+3391 
-3399 ELAPFKVIGDPVSKQ
+3399 KVV
-3414 PMTADYDLLTVMY
+3414 
-3427 SYGDLGPQDKV
+3427 
-3438 KQPLTW
+3438 
-3444 QQWKDSVTYEDL
+3444 
-3456 TPKYKELYSNEDLYN
+3456 
-3471 KKDGASL
+3471 
-3478 GNVSGRLK
+3478 
-3486 ELKDRINVDLG
+3486 VDL
-3497 RTNGL
+3497 
-3502 EMVHHGADDAN
+3502 A
-3513 PYAVMADNFP
+3513 
-3523 ATFFVPKSLFA
+3523 
-3534 EDGLGEGKGSIQTY
+3534 
-3548 FNVNEQGA
+3548 
-3556 VVIRNPQEFSDFQQ
+3556 
-3570 VTINASFRASFND
+3570 
-3583 KWNHGLDEPLFTTKR
+3583 
-3598 KLSHEFL
+3598 
-3605 NKRDQLLKKLSGGR
+3605 
-3619 LDAQDETLVALGNP
+3619 
-3633 DDVSGNKAI
+3633 
-3642 VAVDV
+3642 
-3647 SQIFTRQE
+3647 QIFTVQE
-3655 LKERANVFAKPI
+3655 LKERAKVFAKPI

-3678 DLVHQTVSR
+3678 DLVHQAKGR
-3687 DQIVASFEL
+3687 DQIAASFEL
-3696 NKKVNAYIAEHPT
+3696 NKKINDYIAEHPT

-3720 EQITS
+3720 EQVTN

-3731 MQVAQVD
+3731 MQVAQAG

-3761 NGEHRGLTDMMVR
+3761 NGKHVGLTDMMVR

-3785 QGYKGETPNDLGFD
+3785 HGYKGETPSDLGFD
-3799 AKYHVDLGDHYA
+3799 AKYHVDLGEHYA

-3852 VESVQMAFYF
+3852 AESVQMAFYF
-3862 LKEAAKKVDPISGDS
+3862 LKEAAKKADPISGDS

-3887 DKSYLSQLDSDR
+3887 DQSYLSQLDSDR

-3907 RSSHETDVDAWDRR
+3907 RSSHETDIDAWDRR
-3921 YSGAGYDELTN
+3921 YSGTGYDELTN
-3932 KLAGATGV
+3932 KLASATGV
-3940 DEQLS
+3940 DEQLA

-4017 TKHLDATLF
+4017 TKHLDVTLF

-4059 AGAANNIAVEVLQSL
+4059 AGAANNIAVEVLQNL
-4074 PDDEKF
+4074 PDGEKF

-4100 GITHRLDLPALR
+4100 GITHRLDLPALK
-4112 VSDSNQFR
+4112 VSDSNQFT
-4120 VEQDDMTLRVV
+4120 VEQDDVSLRVV
-4131 YDDVANKPKLT
+4131 YDDVANKPKIT

-4149 ANTAIHNQNVNDW
+4149 ANTALHNQNVNDW
-4162 ERVAVTPTA
+4162 ERVVVTPTA
-4171 DGGETRFDGQI
+4171 DGGESRFDGQI
-4182 IVQMENDSV
+4182 IVQMENDDV
-4191 VANAAANLAG
+4191 VAKAAANLAG

-4206 SVVVQLDSDGNYRV
+4206 SVVVQIDSDGNYRV

-4235 LVGHGRDDSDS
+4235 LVGHGRDDSES
-4246 NNTHLSGYSAEDLAA
+4246 NNTRLSGYSADELAV
-4261 KLANFQQSFSQAE
+4261 KLAKFQQSFNQAE
-4274 NINNTPD
+4274 NINNKPD

-4308 VNGLRVDVS
+4308 ANGLRVDVS
-4317 ARSSELAVDAT
+4317 VRSSELAVDEA
-4328 GRKHTKDENGD
+4328 GRKHTKDANGD
-4339 WIQKAETNKVSLS
+4339 WVQKAENNKVSLS
-4352 WNEQGEVIAKEER
+4352 WDEQGEVVAKDER

-4379 IGVSDVGEIARG
+4379 IGVSDVDEPARG

-4398 VFDAPEKRKVET
+4398 VFDAPEKRKAET
-4410 ETSSSAAN
+4410 ETSSSSAN

-4448 KVGSGGFKSLAFGD
+4448 KVGTGGFKSLAFGD

-4471 GESKHSVDMGGYQ
+4471 GESKHSFDIGGYQ

-4493 GNRNVSFNLGQSNDL
+4493 GNRNVSFNLGRSNDL
-4508 LVMMD
+4508 IVMMD

-4537 IATSGEDQ
+4537 IATSGEGQ

-4579 CLVELDSH
+4579 SLVELDSQ
-4587 NERSSRGLKHDTEA
+4587 NERSSRGLKHDAEA

-4613 NSDSSAGKL
+4613 NSDSDTSKL

-4706 LLGQMAGIGAETTLA
+4706 LLGQLAGVGAETTLA
-4721 DIFGVDYTT
+4721 DIFGVDYTA

-4745 AILTEMLEVI
+4745 AILKEMLEVI

-4780 DMGAD
+4780 NMGAD
-4785 GIQSFAETHGLKD
+4785 GIKSFAETHGLKE

-4803 EENKSAVSVNGTSV
+4803 EEDNSSVSVNGANV
-4817 NSAQGATASDGNTET
+4817 NSAQGATVADGSTET
-4832 AETQDRAFGFNSLNL
+4832 AETPDRAFGFNSLNL

-4902 LSLGNYNFN
+4902 ISLGNYNFN

-4942 TSNIFTGGEGSD
+4942 TSNIFTGGEGND

-4995 GEGGEIDTGLGRD
+4995 GEGGEIDTGSGRD

-5020 TGDGQDY
+5020 TGDDQDY

-5088 KFSQFNGEEGR
+5088 KFSQFNGGEGR

-5114 TDVDSFV
+5114 MDVDSFV

-5131 EDISSEDNIV
+5131 EDIRSEDNIV

-5165 DPVSETDQAKFEHI
+5165 DPASDSDQAKFEHI

-5184 NDYFDGKRAQMI
+5184 SDYFNGNRAQVI

-5202 DANGEREYT
+5202 DATGEREYT
-5211 TLSESSIDALVQA
+5211 TLSESAIDALVQA

-5249 STAWADV
+5249 TTAWADV

>member
-16 NYSADNGNNDIVAI
+16 NYSADDGNNSIVAI

-53 VHTGSGNDTVVGG
+53 VYTGSGNDTVVGG
-66 SAYLRVEDSTG
+66 SAYLRVEDTTG

-105 GVSIDHLGHH
+105 GVSIDHLGNH

-122 AAAYNSVKRKGL
+122 AAAYNGITRKGL

-151 ETNHG
+151 ETNQG

-174 DQYQGSRGDVSF
+174 NRYQGSRGDVTF

-239 QAEDVYQQTHGNI
+239 QAEDVYAQTRGNI

-260 NSFYSDVAHGDIHF
+260 NSLYSDVAHGDIHF

-304 IVLTTAKMHGSWIGS
+304 IVLTAAQMHGLSIDNGNKF
-319 GTHAVTAVKSE
+319 HAVTAVKSE

-341 DGTYTKINKVRLSND
+341 DGTYTKINKVRLYND
-356 PKTGKLKYYSEA
+356 PETGKLKYYSEA
-368 WYKQGNHL
+368 WFKRGNHL
-376 SGLARSDVSSAG
+376 AELARSDVSSAG

-414 HAMEKDLTEYEW
+414 HAVEKDLTEYEW

-433 LIDAKDVV
+433 LIDAKDVA
-441 LSDAKMGGHAISTDG
+441 LSEAKMGGHAISTDG
-456 TKVDVQAIKSNR
+456 TTVDVQAVKSNR

-481 YTKIVVVELANDA
+481 YTKIVVVELANDPK
-494 ETGVLKYQARS
+494 TGALKYQARS
-505 WYKEGDHTAN
+505 WYKEGNHTAN

-533 GYSLSALNYSVNA
+533 GYSLSDLHYSVNA
-546 IRSMSE
+546 VRSTSE

-576 GDVHFSGAGGGNV
+576 GDVRFNGAGGGNV

-697 RVAMLGGYNTHTQI
+697 RVVMLGGYNTHTQI
-711 GSGHGLW
+711 GSGNGLW

-726 MTQVGNGEVTSVLA
+726 MTQVGKGDVASVLA

-746 TKVGEGELTAGM
+746 TKVGDGDLTAGM
-758 LGGANVMTHISGD
+758 LGGANVITHISGD
-771 EQASNTTAVALGG
+771 NETSNTTAVALGG

-792 KGDTLAVMGGGANVL
+792 KGNTIAVMGGGANVL
-807 THVGDGST
+807 THVGDGTT

-873 AAMIGAGNIF
+873 AVMIGAGNIF

-959 THIGNGSTFAAMIG
+959 THVGSGSTFAAMIG
-973 QANVMTK
+973 QANIMTK

-1005 LGLFAGE
+1005 LGIFAGE
-1012 MNVMTKVGN
+1012 VNVMTKVGN

-1130 VTKVGDGLGI
+1130 ITKVGDGLGV

-1166 NILTKVGDGQE
+1166 NIITKVGDGQE

-1201 GKANVITKVGDG
+1201 GKANVITKVGNG
-1213 RNVVLAKGEANIVT
+1213 RNVVLAKGEANILT

-1232 DSFNALWSKGNVV
+1232 DSFNALWSKGNIV

-1264 TTVGNG
+1264 TTVGDG

-1285 VGNGVSVNVA
+1285 VGDGVSVNVA

-1322 HIGDGLNINASYAR
+1322 HVGDGLNINASYAQ

-1360 NKLSALFDNVKQTL
+1360 NKLSALFDNIKQTL

-1387 QGDEASTSGT
+1387 QGDEASSSGT

-1413 GFQMDAI
+1413 GFQMEAI

-1432 GSVTKVDTPDLNEM
+1432 GSVTKVDTPDLNKM
-1446 DNDLNIDGASDHAP
+1446 QNALDVDGSADQTQAP

-1473 GWQSTHGVE
+1473 GWKSTHGVE
-1482 ASYSGSVYGVN
+1482 ASYSGNVYGVN
-1493 GEGHGTRVT
+1493 GEGHGARVT
-1502 ELDTHTNTSL
+1502 ELDTYTNTSL

-1603 PQANAVSEHAKQNQ
+1603 QQANAVSEHATQNQ

-1658 QQAIENNGQAQRDA
+1658 QQALENNGQAQRDA

-1685 TLAQGLDVLDGQATH
+1685 KLAQGLDVLDGQATH
-1700 TGKSGEQWRN
+1700 TGESGEQWRN

-1721 SQIDDAKQL
+1721 SQLDDAKQL
-1730 ASDKMAAAKQTQ
+1730 ANDKIAAAKQTQ
-1742 SDNNSKVKDSIAK
+1742 SDNNSKVKESVAK
-1755 SEAGVAKGEQN
+1755 SEAGVAQGEQN

-1791 SHDAKQAE
+1791 SNDAKQAE

-1829 DAQGAKQNEGDR
+1829 DAKGTKQNEGDR
-1841 PDRQGVAGSGL
+1841 PDREGVAGSGL
-1852 SGNAHRVEGAGE
+1852 SGNAHSVEGAGE
-1864 TGSHVNTDSQTN
+1864 TGSHVNADGPTN
-1876 ADGRFSDG
+1876 ADGRFSEG
-1884 LTEQELEALEGA
+1884 LSEQEQEALEGA

-1910 SKNSG
+1910 GKNSG
-1915 STITSMFMEANADS
+1915 STITSMFTETNSDS
-1929 IVVDTTASQDVVRK
+1929 IVVPTTASQDVVRK
-1943 EVRISGVNLVGLGE
+1943 EIRISGVNLEGLGE

-1979 WLDTDNDVATDKY
+1979 WLDTENDVATDKY

-2025 NQVPKDQAQA
+2025 NQVPKDQAEA

-2066 ETPHAEK
+2066 EAPHAEK

-2153 SSVYATGAQHDVY
+2153 SSVYATGAQNDVY

-2180 HVELPA
+2180 NVELPA

-2210 DLPADEIGRR
+2210 DLPVDQIGRR
-2220 LTDAGVGVKVRF
+2220 LTDAGVAVKVRF
-2232 DALSSARQAELLA
+2232 DALSHDRQAELLA
-2245 DNPDDYRADTLVEL
+2245 DNPDGYKADTLVEL

-2290 DEGFEV
+2290 EEGFEV
-2296 RSWPGSDDKSKTI
+2296 RSWPGIDGKSKTI

-2321 AIERFILA
+2321 SIERFILA

-2353 GRTRILAQKEDG
+2353 GRTRIIAQKEDG
-2365 AWTYNTNSELMSVTE
+2365 AWTYNTNVELMSVTE
-2380 LLDAAHVSGKVR
+2380 LLDAAHVNGKVR
-2392 GESYQKVI
+2392 GESYQQVI
-2400 DALAEYHASTAEH
+2400 DALTEYHASTVEH
-2413 ADYELESVEQL
+2413 ADYELESVEKL
-2424 VNLRK
+2424 LNLRK
-2429 KIEGY
+2429 QIEGY
-2434 ALGHP
+2434 VLGHP
-2439 DSGRLEAMNSLL
+2439 DSGRVEAMNSLL

-2486 AHLKQS
+2486 ANLKES

-2503 VTKGKGNLAK
+2503 VTKGKGNLVT

-2528 ASVNHEYGQ
+2528 AAVSHEYGQ
-2537 AIADT
+2537 VVADT

-2549 NELAK
+2549 NDLAK
-2554 DGKGIDITG
+2554 DGKGIDIAG
-2563 LNRIH
+2563 LNKVH
-2568 QALEQ
+2568 QAIEQ

-2602 GRTQIDA
+2602 GRTQLEG

-2636 FNVATEYQPD
+2636 FNVATEDQPD

-2670 EENDGFGLNDGETK
+2670 EENDGFGLKDGETK

-2699 AAYKDASEGYASVLL
+2699 ASYKDASEGYASVLL
-2714 GNPDMLVSTGI
+2714 GNPDMLASTGI

-2751 AQELQKQAQASGDPA
+2751 AEELQKQAQASGDPA
-2766 LVAKRIDNVVRLFA
+2766 LVEKRIDNVVRLFA

-2807 LDVAAMQAEWNRLSH
+2807 LDVAAMQAEWNRLSN

-2877 AQLEIAAK
+2877 VQLEIAAK

-2891 NDDLDALSGS
+2891 TDVLDALSGN
-2901 EKHKDKVAI
+2901 EKHKENVAI

-2919 KVPLSP
+2919 KESLST

-2936 ERDAR
+2936 EKDAR
-2941 RKIGDITQTL
+2941 RKIGEITQTL
-2951 LDHAVEKGESQKV
+2951 LDHAVENGESQKV

-2977 HQGTASSDDE
+2977 HQGAASSEGE
-2987 TSTTSGKVVL
+2987 TSATSGKVVL

-3007 EQASAIRSHYQKQG
+3007 EQASDIRNHYQKQG

-3061 DPSNIILH
+3061 DPSNIIIH

-3117 GIVGTIA
+3117 GIVGAIA

-3136 LKGLPQE
+3136 LKGLPKE

-3156 EEGEKLRVKLS
+3156 EEGEKLRAKLAIA
-3167 NSGFNVTGEQ
+3167 GYNVTGEQ

-3189 SQYTGQIVSDL
+3189 GQYADQIVSGLFNAEQAAVEAGEVLKGLEKDFKRYGDALKPDTSVPGKSKDIRTTKDFLNGYKNDHAKEIVDGFRSDMSIKQLVDLFVKGNWSAEQKGALAWEIESRALKVTFQNKSEKYNRLFREIASAGVVDAKATEQLAPQLML
-3200 LNTQHIK
+3200 LNLSNDGFGGRCDPLSK
-3207 HNEAKLNLEP
+3207 LVLVAKQLEND
-3217 HGKNYE
+3217 G
-3223 SRDLILKPISQPETV
+3223 QV
-3238 ELGMPEVDQKVLAD
+3238 
-3252 IAEREN
+3252 
-3258 VIIGVRPVDEK
+3258 GVARQLLE
-3269 SKSLIASKMYSSK
+3269 KMYSAAAVLSNPTLYSDSEKANASK
-3282 GLFVKA
+3282 LLSSLAAIHA
-3288 KSSDWGPMSGFI
+3288 KNPMHDTSMKVWQEKLEGKQALTVNGVVEKI
-3300 PVDQSFA
+3300 TD
-3307 KASARRDLETFNRHA
+3307 ASANGKPVL
-3322 EQSIQSGNAVSAD
+3322 
-3335 LYLNQVRVE
+3335 
-3344 ELVSKYHSLTP
+3344 
-3355 LELDDQSGMYKTT
+3355 LELDAPGHAMAAWAKGSGDDRVYGFYDPNAGIVEFSSAEKFGDYLTRFFGKSDLNMAQSYKLGKNDAGEAIFNRVVVMDGNTLASYKPTFGDKTT
-3368 ATNGDQSVPFFLNRV
+3368 MQGILDLPVFDATPIKKPTGGVASDLEALGDK
-3383 TVDGNELW
+3383 T
-3391 QVHYITNG
+3391 
-3399 ELAPFKVIGDPVSKQ
+3399 KVV
-3414 PMTADYDLLTVMY
+3414 
-3427 SYGDLGPQDKV
+3427 
-3438 KQPLTW
+3438 
-3444 QQWKDSVTYEDL
+3444 
-3456 TPKYKELYSNEDLYN
+3456 
-3471 KKDGASL
+3471 
-3478 GNVSGRLK
+3478 
-3486 ELKDRINVDLG
+3486 VDL
-3497 RTNGL
+3497 
-3502 EMVHHGADDAN
+3502 A
-3513 PYAVMADNFP
+3513 
-3523 ATFFVPKSLFA
+3523 
-3534 EDGLGEGKGSIQTY
+3534 
-3548 FNVNEQGA
+3548 
-3556 VVIRNPQEFSDFQQ
+3556 
-3570 VTINASFRASFND
+3570 
-3583 KWNHGLDEPLFTTKR
+3583 
-3598 KLSHEFL
+3598 
-3605 NKRDQLLKKLSGGR
+3605 
-3619 LDAQDETLVALGNP
+3619 
-3633 DDVSGNKAI
+3633 
-3642 VAVDV
+3642 
-3647 SQIFTRQE
+3647 QIFTVQE
-3655 LKERANVFAKPI
+3655 LKERAKVFAKPI

-3678 DLVHQTVSR
+3678 DLVHQAKGR
-3687 DQIVASFEL
+3687 DQIAASFEL
-3696 NKKVNAYIAEHPT
+3696 NKKINDYIAEHPT

-3720 EQITS
+3720 EQVTS

-3731 MQVAQVD
+3731 MQVAQAG

-3761 NGEHRGLTDMMVR
+3761 NGKHVGLTDMMVR

-3785 QGYKGETPNDLGFD
+3785 HGYKGETPSDLGFD
-3799 AKYHVDLGDHYA
+3799 AKYHVDLGEHYA

-3852 VESVQMAFYF
+3852 AESVQMAFYF
-3862 LKEAAKKVDPISGDS
+3862 LKEAAKKADPISGDS

-3887 DKSYLSQLDSDR
+3887 DQSYLSQLDSDR

-3907 RSSHETDVDAWDRR
+3907 RSSHETDIDAWDRR
-3921 YSGAGYDELTN
+3921 YSGTGYDELTN
-3932 KLAGATGV
+3932 KLASATGV
-3940 DEQLS
+3940 DEQLA

-4017 TKHLDATLF
+4017 TKHLDVTLF
-4026 ENARANGMRIVAL
+4026 DNARANGMRIVAL

-4059 AGAANNIAVEVLQSL
+4059 AGAANNIAVEVLQNL
-4074 PDDEKF
+4074 PDGEKF

-4100 GITHRLDLPALR
+4100 GITHRLDLPALK
-4112 VSDSNQFR
+4112 VSDSNQFT
-4120 VEQDDMTLRVV
+4120 VEQDDVSLRVV
-4131 YDDVANKPKLT
+4131 YEDVANKPKIT

-4149 ANTAIHNQNVNDW
+4149 ANTALHNQNVNDW
-4162 ERVAVTPTA
+4162 ERVVVTPTA
-4171 DGGETRFDGQI
+4171 DGGESRFDGQI
-4182 IVQMENDSV
+4182 IVQMENDDV
-4191 VANAAANLAG
+4191 VAKAAANLAG

-4206 SVVVQLDSDGNYRV
+4206 SVVVQIDSDGNYRV

-4235 LVGHGRDDSDS
+4235 LVGHGRDDSES
-4246 NNTHLSGYSAEDLAA
+4246 NNTRLSGYSADELAV
-4261 KLANFQQSFSQAE
+4261 KLAKFQQSFNQAE
-4274 NINNTPD
+4274 NINNKPD

-4308 VNGLRVDVS
+4308 ANGLRVDVS
-4317 ARSSELAVDAT
+4317 VRSSELAVDEA
-4328 GRKHTKDENGD
+4328 GRKHTKDANGD
-4339 WIQKAETNKVSLS
+4339 WVQKAENNKVSLS
-4352 WNEQGEVIAKEER
+4352 WDEQGEVVAKDER

-4379 IGVSDVGEIARG
+4379 IGVSDVDEPARG

-4398 VFDAPEKRKVET
+4398 VFDAPEKRKAET
-4410 ETSSSAAN
+4410 ETSSSSAN

-4448 KVGSGGFKSLAFGD
+4448 KVGTGGFKSLAFGD

-4471 GESKHSVDMGGYQ
+4471 GESKHSFDIDGYQ

-4493 GNRNVSFNLGQSNDL
+4493 GNRNVSFNLGRSNDL
-4508 LVMMD
+4508 IVMMD

-4537 IATSGEDQ
+4537 IATSGEGQ

-4579 CLVELDSH
+4579 SLVELDSQ
-4587 NERSSRGLKHDTEA
+4587 NERSSRGLKHDAEA
-4601 ALNKQYNQWLSG
+4601 TLNKQYNQWLSG
-4613 NSDSSAGKL
+4613 NGNNDTSKL

-4706 LLGQMAGIGAETTLA
+4706 LLGQLAGVGAETTLA
-4721 DIFGVDYTT
+4721 DIFGVDYTA

-4745 AILTEMLEVI
+4745 AILKEMLEVI

-4780 DMGAD
+4780 NMGAD
-4785 GIQSFAETHGLKD
+4785 GIKSFAETHGLKE

-4803 EENKSAVSVNGTSV
+4803 EEDNSSVSVNGASV
-4817 NSAQGATASDGNTET
+4817 NSAQGATVADGSTET
-4832 AETQDRAFGFNSLNL
+4832 AETPDRAFGFNSLNL

-4902 LSLGNYNFN
+4902 ISLGNYNFN

-4942 TSNIFTGGEGSD
+4942 TSNIFTGGEGND

-4995 GEGGEIDTGLGRD
+4995 GEGGEIDTGSGRD

-5020 TGDGQDY
+5020 TGDDQDY

-5042 NDFANVFGNYNRI
+5042 NDFAHVFGNYNRI

-5088 KFSQFNGEEGR
+5088 KFSQFNGGEGR

-5131 EDISSEDNIV
+5131 EDIRSEDNIV

-5165 DPVSETDQAKFEHI
+5165 DPASDSDQAKFEHI

-5184 NDYFDGKRAQMI
+5184 SDYFNGNRAQVI

-5202 DANGEREYT
+5202 DATGEREYT
-5211 TLSESSIDALVQA
+5211 TLSESAIDALVQA
-5224 MSGFDPQAGD
+5224 MSGFDPQAGG

-5249 STAWADV
+5249 TTAWADV

>member
-16 NYSADNGNNDIVAI
+16 NYSADDGNNNIVAI
-30 GFGGEIHAYGGDDHV
+30 GFGGQIHAYGGDDHV

-53 VHTGSGNDTVVGG
+53 VYTGSGNDTVVGG
-66 SAYLRVEDSTG
+66 SAYLKVEDSTG
-77 HLSVKGAAGYADINK
+77 HLTVKGAAGYADINK

-105 GVSIDHLGHH
+105 GVSIDHLGNH

-122 AAAYNSVKRKGL
+122 AAAYNGITRKGL
-134 SGNVTFKGAG
+134 SGNVTFAGAG

-151 ETNHG
+151 ETNQG
-156 NLSFAGAGAG
+156 NLSFTGAGAG

-174 DQYQGSRGDVSF
+174 NRYQGSHGDVTF

-226 QGAGASNRIERTR
+226 QGAGASSRIERTH
-239 QAEDVYQQTHGNI
+239 QAEDVYTQTRGNI

-260 NSFYSDVAHGDIHF
+260 NSLYSDVAHGDIHF
-274 SGGGAYNTIT
+274 SGGGAYNTII
-284 RKGSGSSFDAQ
+284 RKGSGNDFAKE
-295 GMEYAKAED
+295 GMTNAKADE
-304 IVLTTAKMHGSWIGS
+304 IVLTKAVMSGSWIGQD
-319 GTHAVTAVKSE
+319 HHVTAVKSAS
-330 REPNTYLFAIA
+330 EPNTYLFAFA
-341 DGTYTKINKVRLSND
+341 DSTYTKINKVQLRND
-356 PKTGKLKYYSEA
+356 PQTGELKYYSTA
-368 WYKQGNHL
+368 WYKEGNHL
-376 SGLARSDVSSAG
+376 SNLANQDISDNG
-388 GFEVNPING
+388 GFTAVNING
-397 GYTLSNI
+397 AYTLSDLK
-404 AVEHQQSLTV
+404 VEHQQSVTV
-414 HAMEKDLTEYEW
+414 HAVEKSLTEYEW

-433 LIDAKDVV
+433 VIDAKEVS
-441 LSDAKMGGHAISTDG
+441 LSDAKMGGHAIYADG
-456 TKVDVQAIKSNR
+456 TKVDVKAVKSNR
-468 KPNTYVYAKVLGP
+468 QPNTYIYAKVLGP
-481 YTKIVVVELANDA
+481 YTKIVVVELANDP
-494 ETGVLKYQARS
+494 ETGALKYQARS

-515 LANEDISSANG
+515 IANQDISSATG
-526 YHSMGKG
+526 YNPMGKG
-533 GYSLSALNYSVNA
+533 GYSLSDLHYSVNA
-546 IRSMSE
+546 VRSTSE

-557 DEYTDQTLFKP
+557 EEYTDQTLFKP
-568 ATDSGESS
+568 ANDSGESS
-576 GDVHFSGAGGGNV
+576 GDVRFNGAGGGNV

-597 NVYFNGGGIANVIL
+597 NVHFNGGGIANVIL

-652 QSKQGKMDVYAGGAV
+652 QSQQGKMDVYAGGAV
-667 NVLVRIGD
+667 NVLVRLGD

-687 ISVHKGNGNS
+687 ISVQKGSGDS
-697 RVAMLGGYNTHTQI
+697 RVVMLGGYNTHTQI
-711 GSGHGLW
+711 GSGNGLW

-726 MTQVGNGEVTSVLA
+726 MTQVGQGDVAAVLA

-746 TKVGEGELTAGM
+746 TKMGEGELTSGM
-758 LGGANVMTHISGD
+758 LGGANVITHISND
-771 EQASNTTAVALGG
+771 DQLSNTTAVALGG

-792 KGDTLAVMGGGANVL
+792 KGNTLAVMGGGANVL
-807 THVGDGST
+807 THVGDGTT

-873 AAMIGAGNIF
+873 AVMIGAGNIF

-959 THIGNGSTFAAMIG
+959 THVGSGSTFAAMIG
-973 QANVMTK
+973 QANIMTK

-994 NIYTHVGDGTS
+994 NIMTHVGDGTS

-1012 MNVMTKVGN
+1012 VNVMTKVGN

-1070 NVVTHVGD
+1070 NVVTHVGN

-1105 SDIGNVMTHVGDGT
+1105 SDVGNVMTHVGDGT
-1119 TIGIAKGKANI
+1119 TIGIAKGKANLI
-1130 VTKVGDGLGI
+1130 TKVGDGLGV

-1166 NILTKVGDGQE
+1166 NLITKVGDGQE
-1177 VSVVQGKAN
+1177 LSVVQGEAN
-1186 IITHVGNGDD
+1186 IITHMGNGDD

-1201 GKANVITKVGDG
+1201 GKANVITKVGHG
-1213 RNVVLAKGEANIVT
+1213 QNVVLAKGEANIVT

-1232 DSFNALWSKGNVV
+1232 DSFNALWSKGNIV

-1257 KGKANIT
+1257 KGQANIT

-1270 LSVTAAYGDANINTK
+1270 LNVTAAYGDANINTK
-1285 VGNGVSVNVA
+1285 VGDGVSVNVA

-1322 HIGDGLNINASYAR
+1322 HVGDGLNINASYAQ

-1360 NKLSALFDNVKQTL
+1360 NKLSALFDNIKQTV

-1387 QGDEASTSGT
+1387 QGDEASSSGT
-1397 QKGRGAIATPE
+1397 HKGRGAIATPE

-1420 EEVGSDLGDSLT
+1420 KEVGSDLGDSLT
-1432 GSVTKVDTPDLNEM
+1432 GSVTKVDTPDLNKM
-1446 DNDLNIDGASDHAP
+1446 QHALNVDDSSVQAP
-1460 NLIVNGDFEQGDR
+1460 NLIVNGDFELGEH

-1482 ASYSGSVYGVN
+1482 ASYAGSVYGVE
-1493 GEGHGTRVT
+1493 GEGHGARVT
-1502 ELDTHTNTSL
+1502 ELDTYTNTSL
-1512 YQDLT
+1512 YQDLAN
-1517 DLTEGEVIAV
+1517 LAQGEVIAV

-1553 SSSGDASAWQQ
+1553 SSSGDESAWQQ

-1571 HAGSNRIEFK
+1571 QAGSNRIEFK

-1593 DNVVAKSESS
+1593 DNVVATSESS
-1603 PQANAVSEHAKQNQ
+1603 QQANAIREHATQNP
-1617 ASQNA
+1617 AAQNA

-1658 QQAIENNGQAQRDA
+1658 QQALGNNGQAQRDA
-1672 VKEESEAVTAELT
+1672 VQEESEAITAELT
-1685 TLAQGLDVLDGQATH
+1685 KLAQGLDVLDGQATH
-1700 TGKSGEQWRN
+1700 TGESGDQWRN
-1710 DFAGGLLDGVQ
+1710 EFASGLLAGVQ
-1721 SQIDDAKQL
+1721 TQLDDAKQL
-1730 ASDKMAAAKQTQ
+1730 ANDKIAEAKQTHA
-1742 SDNNSKVKDSIAK
+1742 DNQNKVKDAVAK

-1772 DIAEAKADAETR
+1772 DIADAQADAEKR
-1784 KADAVAK
+1784 KADALAK
-1791 SHDAKQAE
+1791 GKDAQQAE
-1799 SDAHSAANDAQS
+1799 SDAHHAVNNAQS
-1811 RGDRDAMNAE
+1811 RGDRDVQVAE
-1821 NKANQAQN
+1821 NKANQAQA

-1841 PDRQGVAGSGL
+1841 PDRQGVTGSGL
-1852 SGNAHRVEGAGE
+1852 SGNAHSVEGAGE
-1864 TGSHVNTDSQTN
+1864 TDSHVNTDSQTN
-1876 ADGRFSDG
+1876 ADGRFSEG
-1884 LTEQELEALEGA
+1884 LTEQEQEALEGA

-1910 SKNSG
+1910 AKNSV
-1915 STITSMFMEANADS
+1915 SSMTSMFSETNSKS
-1929 IVVDTTASQDVVRK
+1929 IVVPTKVSPEPERQEVTRRD
-1943 EVRISGVNLVGLGE
+1943 VRISGVNL
-1957 ASHDSAESLV
+1957 ESLSAV
-1967 AARAEKVANLYR
+1967 QGSQPTGQLASKS
-1979 WLDTDNDVATDKY
+1979 
-1992 VPVPGFERVDAD
+1992 VPGFKSHFASTSIGIENELSGLVVVLPKNSAQTFGYVHDSQGNPLFMLTKDMSQGGYSNPVGINDIQGVNNWQTHTIELVTYPSEISDKAAIESRKEAMLWLAKEFTDHINQSNHQSLPHL
-2004 VSDEVK
+2004 VSDDG
-2010 QRMIQSM
+2010 RF
-2017 SGYIEHTD
+2017 
-2025 NQVPKDQAQA
+2025 
-2035 LATLFVESTLDYDWD
+2035 TLVISN
-2050 KRVEFL
+2050 
-2056 TKLESYGYSF
+2056 S
-2066 ETPHAEK
+2066 
-2073 SIVSFWS
+2073 
-2080 GKNFKQYRDVLD
+2080 
-2092 NAQTDGKKVVYDI
+2092 
-2105 DVKGNAFA
+2105 
-2113 IDLNKHLMRWGGL
+2113 KHLIAAGNGT
-2126 FLDPDNAEQNQLK
+2126 
-2139 SSIDA
+2139 SIDA
-2144 ATFSNTGFW
+2144 QGKTIGMTPSGQQATMAISAKEFGTSSSPEVRLLESAPWYQAGLRDEFLANAKNTTLDDPATAQNVYAYLT
-2153 SSVYATGAQHDVY
+2153 SVYSKTADLAKEYGIYINDWDPASEGFSPNAQGLTDPKVKNAWSILPRTKPVRMLELLSAEDSRY
-2166 VIAEGG
+2166 VRQQIAEKLKGTYSESLAKNVFEYFQYGG
-2172 VRLGNYFW
+2172 EVAGHGINNATTGS
-2180 HVELPA
+2180 VQQPEPA
-2186 LRQLQREGLVGEI
+2186 ILFEFRSVPSALSDFVP
-2199 RLLDKPVSEYK
+2199 KTAS
-2210 DLPADEIGRR
+2210 
-2220 LTDAGVGVKVRF
+2220 TVKVDVKALDHFDSASRKAIITEVNALVSGSEDF
-2232 DALSSARQAELLA
+2232 DAWYQEYRASKGQPPVKNPKSSASANHKAEWLMTQHAEQWAKITAPYTDNHETLTSTKLA
-2245 DNPDDYRADTLVEL
+2245 SNDKEEL
-2259 DVKLSAIDS
+2259 HALGETSNLENNKQQENVASIINT
-2268 MLRESLPFYSLRTER
+2268 MLNDMLPFYALRTER

-2296 RSWPGSDDKSKTI
+2296 RAWPGTEDKSKTI
-2309 LLDNPEDAAQQK
+2309 ILEDPEDAAQHK

-2347 VLSHHD
+2347 VISHHE
-2353 GRTRILAQKEDG
+2353 GRAHVLAQKVDG
-2365 AWTYNTNSELMSVTE
+2365 AWQYNATVELMSVTE
-2380 LLDAAHVSGKVR
+2380 LLDAANVTGKIR
-2392 GESYQKVI
+2392 GESYQQVI
-2400 DALAEYHASTAEH
+2400 DALTDYHASITEH
-2413 ADYELESVEQL
+2413 ADYEPESVEKL
-2424 VNLRK
+2424 LNLRK

-2434 ALGHP
+2434 VLGHP
-2439 DSGRLEAMNSLL
+2439 DSGRVEAMNSLL
-2451 NQVNSRL
+2451 NQVNTRL
-2458 EEVSVLAVS
+2458 GEVSLLSVA
-2467 EQSIKA
+2467 EQTIQA
-2473 HDSFS
+2473 QDSFS
-2478 RLYDQLDN
+2478 RLYDQLEAAN
-2486 AHLKQS
+2486 LKES
-2492 KHLYLDGNGDF
+2492 KHLYLDQNGDF
-2503 VTKGKGNLAK
+2503 VTKGKGNLAN
-2513 IDQLGGSDAVLEKVK
+2513 IDLLGSREAVLEKVK
-2528 ASVNHEYGQ
+2528 LTVSNEYGQ
-2537 AIADT
+2537 TVADT

-2549 NELAK
+2549 KDLAK
-2554 DGKGIDITG
+2554 DGKGIDIEG
-2563 LNRIH
+2563 LNKVH
-2568 QALEQ
+2568 QAIEQ
-2573 HMSPVSAT
+2573 HLSPVSAT
-2581 MYIWKP
+2581 LYIWKP

-2602 GRTQIDA
+2602 GRTQLEG
-2609 QAAADFNKQNYVS
+2609 QAAADFNQQNYVS

-2631 NIRNI
+2631 NISNI
-2636 FNVATEYQPD
+2636 LNVATKDQPD

-2661 DTLEHDMAS
+2661 DTLEHDVAS
-2670 EENDGFGLNDGETK
+2670 EENDGFGLHDGDIK

-2699 AAYKDASEGYASVLL
+2699 ASFKEASEGYASVLL
-2714 GNPDMLVSTGI
+2714 GNPDMLETTGI
-2725 PAHVFQPFVDQ
+2725 PAHVFQPFVEQ

-2751 AQELQKQAQASGDPA
+2751 AQELRLQAQRSDDPE
-2766 LVAKRIDNVVRLFA
+2766 LLEKRIGNVVRQFA
-2780 ERALEEIEAFKAS
+2780 ERALEEIETFKAS
-2793 QADEGRVFRINLEG
+2793 QADQGRVFRINLEG
-2807 LDVAAMQAEWNRLSH
+2807 LDVAAMQAEWHRLSN

-2849 KLIGHTWRPKFGV
+2849 KLIGHTWLPKFGV

-2891 NDDLDALSGS
+2891 TDVLDALSGN
-2901 EKHKDKVAI
+2901 EKPKENVAI

-2919 KVPLSP
+2919 KESLSP

-2936 ERDAR
+2936 DKEAR
-2941 RKIGDITQTL
+2941 RKIGEITQTL
-2951 LDHAVEKGESQKV
+2951 LDHAVEKGESQKI
-2964 TLKGEAGRLTGYY
+2964 TLQGEAGRLTGYY
-2977 HQGTASSDDE
+2977 HQGTAPSEGE
-2987 TSTTSGKVVL
+2987 TSSPSGKVVL

-3007 EQASAIRSHYQKQG
+3007 EQASAIRNHYQKQG

-3061 DPSNIILH
+3061 DPSNIIIH

-3117 GIVGTIA
+3117 GIVGAIA

-3136 LKGLPQE
+3136 LEGLPKE
-3143 TPILLLTDNEGLG
+3143 TSILLLTDNEGLG
-3156 EEGEKLRVKLS
+3156 NEGEKLRTILTV
-3167 NSGFNVTGEQ
+3167 SGYNVTGEQ

-3189 SQYTGQIVSDL
+3189 SQYADQIVSGLSSSASVDEDL
-3200 LNTQHIK
+3200 DQQGLDTTSTKDQGVSNKDDHLQVVDSK
-3207 HNEAKLNLEP
+3207 EA
-3217 HGKNYE
+3217 
-3223 SRDLILKPISQPETV
+3223 
-3238 ELGMPEVDQKVLAD
+3238 LAD
-3252 IAEREN
+3252 GKI
-3258 VIIGVRPVDEK
+3258 
-3269 SKSLIASKMYSSK
+3269 L
-3282 GLFVKA
+3282 
-3288 KSSDWGPMSGFI
+3288 
-3300 PVDQSFA
+3300 
-3307 KASARRDLETFNRHA
+3307 H
-3322 EQSIQSGNAVSAD
+3322 
-3335 LYLNQVRVE
+3335 NQ
-3344 ELVSKYHSLTP
+3344 
-3355 LELDDQSGMYKTT
+3355 
-3368 ATNGDQSVPFFLNRV
+3368 
-3383 TVDGNELW
+3383 
-3391 QVHYITNG
+3391 
-3399 ELAPFKVIGDPVSKQ
+3399 
-3414 PMTADYDLLTVMY
+3414 
-3427 SYGDLGPQDKV
+3427 
-3438 KQPLTW
+3438 
-3444 QQWKDSVTYEDL
+3444 
-3456 TPKYKELYSNEDLYN
+3456 
-3471 KKDGASL
+3471 
-3478 GNVSGRLK
+3478 
-3486 ELKDRINVDLG
+3486 
-3497 RTNGL
+3497 
-3502 EMVHHGADDAN
+3502 
-3513 PYAVMADNFP
+3513 
-3523 ATFFVPKSLFA
+3523 
-3534 EDGLGEGKGSIQTY
+3534 
-3548 FNVNEQGA
+3548 
-3556 VVIRNPQEFSDFQQ
+3556 
-3570 VTINASFRASFND
+3570 
-3583 KWNHGLDEPLFTTKR
+3583 
-3598 KLSHEFL
+3598 
-3605 NKRDQLLKKLSGGR
+3605 
-3619 LDAQDETLVALGNP
+3619 
-3633 DDVSGNKAI
+3633 
-3642 VAVDV
+3642 
-3647 SQIFTRQE
+3647 
-3655 LKERANVFAKPI
+3655 
-3667 GASYQGILDQL
+3667 
-3678 DLVHQTVSR
+3678 
-3687 DQIVASFEL
+3687 
-3696 NKKVNAYIAEHPT
+3696 
-3709 SGRNQALTQLK
+3709 
-3720 EQITS
+3720 
-3725 ALFIGK
+3725 
-3731 MQVAQVD
+3731 
-3738 IDAIAQTR
+3738 
-3746 PELAARIF
+3746 
-3754 MVAIEEA
+3754 
-3761 NGEHRGLTDMMVR
+3761 
-3774 WANEDPYLAPK
+3774 
-3785 QGYKGETPNDLGFD
+3785 
-3799 AKYHVDLGDHYA
+3799 
-3811 DFKQWLETSQ
+3811 
-3821 SNGLLSK
+3821 
-3828 ATLDESTK
+3828 
-3836 TVHLGYSYQE
+3836 
-3846 LQDLTG
+3846 
-3852 VESVQMAFYF
+3852 
-3862 LKEAAKKVDPISGDS
+3862 
-3877 AEMILLKKFA
+3877 
-3887 DKSYLSQLDSDR
+3887 
-3899 MDQIEGIY
+3899 
-3907 RSSHETDVDAWDRR
+3907 
-3921 YSGAGYDELTN
+3921 
-3932 KLAGATGV
+3932 
-3940 DEQLS
+3940 
-3945 VLLDDRKGLL
+3945 
-3955 IGEVHGSD
+3955 D
-3963 VNGLRFVNEQMDAL
+3963 VNGW
-3977 KKQGVTVIGLEHL
+3977 G
-3990 RSDLAQPLIDR
+3990 P
-4001 YLATGV
+4001 
-4007 MSSELSAMLK
+4007 
-4017 TKHLDATLF
+4017 
-4026 ENARANGMRIVAL
+4026 
-4039 DANSSARPNVQG
+4039 
-4051 TEHGLMYR
+4051 
-4059 AGAANNIAVEVLQSL
+4059 
-4074 PDDEKF
+4074 
-4080 VAIYGKAHLQSH
+4080 
-4092 KGIEGFVP
+4092 
-4100 GITHRLDLPALR
+4100 IT
-4112 VSDSNQFR
+4112 
-4120 VEQDDMTLRVV
+4120 
-4131 YDDVANKPKLT
+4131 
-4142 FKDSLSG
+4142 
-4149 ANTAIHNQNVNDW
+4149 
-4162 ERVAVTPTA
+4162 VTPTT

-4182 IVQMENDSV
+4182 IVQMENDDV
-4191 VANAAANLAG
+4191 VAKAAANLAG

-4235 LVGHGRDDSDS
+4235 LVGHGRDHSES
-4246 NNTHLSGYSAEDLAA
+4246 NNTRLSGYSADELAV
-4261 KLANFQQSFSQAE
+4261 KLAKFQQSFNQAE
-4274 NINNTPD
+4274 NINNKPD

-4308 VNGLRVDVS
+4308 ANGLRVDVS
-4317 ARSSELAVDAT
+4317 VRSSELAIDEA
-4328 GRKHTKDENGD
+4328 GRKHTKDANGD
-4339 WIQKAETNKVSLS
+4339 WVQKAENNKVSLS
-4352 WNEQGEVIAKEER
+4352 WDAQGEVVAKDER

-4379 IGVSDVGEIARG
+4379 IGVSDVDEPARG
-4391 AIGDNND
+4391 AIGDNSD
-4398 VFDAPEKRKVET
+4398 VFDAPEKRKPET
-4410 ETSSSAAN
+4410 EVIANSSSSN
-4418 NKLSYSGN
+4418 QLSYSGN
-4426 IQVNVGDGEFT
+4426 IQVNVGEGEFT

-4448 KVGSGGFKSLAFGD
+4448 KVGTGGFKSLAFGD
-4462 NNVMVHIGN
+4462 NNVMVHIGD
-4471 GESKHSVDMGGYQ
+4471 GESKHSVDIGGYQ
-4484 ALEGAQMFI
+4484 ALEGAQMFL
-4493 GNRNVSFNLGQSNDL
+4493 GNRNVSFNFGHSNDL
-4508 LVMMD
+4508 ILMMD

-4530 ISGVLQS
+4530 ISGVLQG
-4537 IATSGEDQ
+4537 IAMSGEGE

-4579 CLVELDSH
+4579 TLVELDSQ
-4587 NERSSRGLKHDTEA
+4587 NERDSRGLKHDAEA
-4601 ALNKQYNQWLSG
+4601 TLNKQYNQWLSG
-4613 NSDSSAGKL
+4613 NGNSGTSQL

-4680 QFSATGQAKT
+4680 QFTATGQAKT
-4690 TFTYTPEDLPR
+4690 TFTYTPQDLPR

-4706 LLGQMAGIGAETTLA
+4706 LLGQLAGVGAETTLA
-4721 DIFGVDYTT
+4721 DIFGVDYTA
-4730 SGQIVSRNGEAVDGV
+4730 SGQIVSRNGQAVDGV
-4745 AILTEMLEVI
+4745 AILKEMLEVI

-4773 DSLKSGI
+4773 DSLKAGI

-4785 GIQSFAETHGLKD
+4785 GIKSFAETHGLKE

-4803 EENKSAVSVNGTSV
+4803 EKENSSVSVNGENV
-4817 NSAQGATASDGNTET
+4817 NSAQGATVADGSTET
-4832 AETQDRAFGFNSLNL
+4832 AETPDRAFGFNSLNL

-4902 LSLGNYNFN
+4902 ISLGNYNFN

-4942 TSNIFTGGEGSD
+4942 TSNIFTGGEGND

-4995 GEGGEIDTGLGRD
+4995 GEGGEIDTGSGRD

-5020 TGDGQDY
+5020 TGDDQDY

-5088 KFSQFNGEEGR
+5088 KFSQFNGGEGR

-5131 EDISSEDNIV
+5131 EDIRSEDNIV

-5154 SGYDLKLSILR
+5154 SGYDLRLSILR
-5165 DPVSETDQAKFEHI
+5165 DPSNDSDQSKFEHI

-5184 NDYFDGKRAQMI
+5184 SDYFNGNRAQVVIGMS
-5196 IAMGEK
+5196 EK
-5202 DANGEREYT
+5202 DLSGEREYT
-5211 TLSESSIDALVQA
+5211 MLSDSAIDALVQA
-5224 MSGFDPQAGD
+5224 MSGFEPQAGD
-5234 NGFIDNLDS
+5234 NGFIDSLES
-5243 KSRVAI
+5243 KSQAAI
-5249 STAWADV
+5249 SMAWSDV
-5256 VHKKGITV
+5256 VHKKGLMV

>member
-16 NYSADNGNNDIVAI
+16 NYSADDGNNNIVAI
-30 GFGGEIHAYGGDDHV
+30 GFGGQIHAYGGDDHV

-53 VHTGSGNDTVVGG
+53 VYTGSGNDTVVGG
-66 SAYLRVEDSTG
+66 SAYLKVEDSTG
-77 HLSVKGAAGYADINK
+77 HLTVKGAAGYADINK

-105 GVSIDHLGHH
+105 GVSIDHLGNH

-122 AAAYNSVKRKGL
+122 AAAYNGITRKGL
-134 SGNVTFKGAG
+134 SGNVTFAGAG

-151 ETNHG
+151 ETNQG
-156 NLSFAGAGAG
+156 NLSFTGAGAG

-174 DQYQGSRGDVSF
+174 NRYQGSHGDVTF

-226 QGAGASNRIERTR
+226 QGAGASNRIERTH
-239 QAEDVYQQTHGNI
+239 QAEDVYTQTRGNI

-260 NSFYSDVAHGDIHF
+260 NSLYSDVAHGDIHF
-274 SGGGAYNTIT
+274 SGGGAYNTII
-284 RKGSGSSFDAQ
+284 RKGSGNDFAKE
-295 GMEYAKAED
+295 GMTNAKADE
-304 IVLTTAKMHGSWIGS
+304 IVLTKAVMSGSWIGQD
-319 GTHAVTAVKSE
+319 HHVTAVKSAS
-330 REPNTYLFAIA
+330 EPNTYLFAFA
-341 DGTYTKINKVRLSND
+341 DSTYTKINKVQLRND
-356 PKTGKLKYYSEA
+356 PQTGELKYYSTA
-368 WYKQGNHL
+368 WYKEGNHL
-376 SGLARSDVSSAG
+376 SNLANQDISDNG
-388 GFEVNPING
+388 GFTAVNING
-397 GYTLSNI
+397 AYTLSDLK
-404 AVEHQQSLTV
+404 VEHQQSVTV
-414 HAMEKDLTEYEW
+414 HAVEKSLTEYEW

-433 LIDAKDVV
+433 VIDAKEVS
-441 LSDAKMGGHAISTDG
+441 LSDAKMGGHAIYADG
-456 TKVDVQAIKSNR
+456 TKVDVKAVKSNR
-468 KPNTYVYAKVLGP
+468 QPNTYIYAKVLGP
-481 YTKIVVVELANDA
+481 YTKIVVVELANDP
-494 ETGVLKYQARS
+494 ETGALKYQARS

-515 LANEDISSANG
+515 IANQDISSATG
-526 YHSMGKG
+526 YNPMGKG
-533 GYSLSALNYSVNA
+533 GYSLSDLHYSVNA
-546 IRSMSE
+546 VRSISE

-557 DEYTDQTLFKP
+557 EEYTDQTLFKP
-568 ATDSGESS
+568 ANDSGESS
-576 GDVHFSGAGGGNV
+576 GDVRFNGAGGGNV

-597 NVYFNGGGIANVIL
+597 NVHFNGGGIANVIL

-652 QSKQGKMDVYAGGAV
+652 QSQQGKMDVYAGGAV
-667 NVLVRIGD
+667 NVLVRLGD

-687 ISVHKGNGNS
+687 ISVQKGSGDS
-697 RVAMLGGYNTHTQI
+697 RVVMLGGYNTHTQI
-711 GSGHGLW
+711 GSGNGLW

-726 MTQVGNGEVTSVLA
+726 MTQVGQGDVAAVLA

-746 TKVGEGELTAGM
+746 TKMGEGELTSGM
-758 LGGANVMTHISGD
+758 LGGANVITHISGD
-771 EQASNTTAVALGG
+771 NETSNTTAVALGG

-792 KGDTLAVMGGGANVL
+792 KGNTLAVMGGGANVL
-807 THVGDGST
+807 THVGDGTT

-873 AAMIGAGNIF
+873 AVMIGAGNIF
-883 THVGEGNAWA
+883 THVGEGNTWA

-907 GDALALMVAEANV
+907 GDALALMVAEVNV

-959 THIGNGSTFAAMIG
+959 THVGSGSTFAAMIG
-973 QANVMTK
+973 QANIMTK

-994 NIYTHVGDGTS
+994 NIMTHVGDGTS
-1005 LGLFAGE
+1005 LGVFAGE
-1012 MNVMTKVGN
+1012 VNVMTKVGN

-1105 SDIGNVMTHVGDGT
+1105 SDVGNVMTHVGDGT
-1119 TIGIAKGKANI
+1119 TIGIAKGKANLI
-1130 VTKVGDGLGI
+1130 TKVGDGLGV

-1166 NILTKVGDGQE
+1166 NLITKVGDGQE
-1177 VSVVQGKAN
+1177 VSVVQGEAN

-1201 GKANVITKVGDG
+1201 GKANVITKVGHG
-1213 RNVVLAKGEANIVT
+1213 QNVVLAKGEANIVT

-1232 DSFNALWSKGNVV
+1232 DSFNALWSKGNIV

-1257 KGKANIT
+1257 KGQANIT

-1270 LSVTAAYGDANINTK
+1270 LNVTAAYGDANINTK
-1285 VGNGVSVNVA
+1285 VGDGVSVNVA

-1322 HIGDGLNINASYAR
+1322 HVGDGLNINASYAQ

-1360 NKLSALFDNVKQTL
+1360 NKLSALFDNIKQTV

-1387 QGDEASTSGT
+1387 QGDEASSSGT
-1397 QKGRGAIATPE
+1397 HKGRGAIATPE

-1420 EEVGSDLGDSLT
+1420 KEVSSDLGDSLT
-1432 GSVTKVDTPDLNEM
+1432 GSVTKVDTPDLNKM
-1446 DNDLNIDGASDHAP
+1446 QHALNVDDSSVQAP
-1460 NLIVNGDFEQGDR
+1460 NLIVNGDFELGEH

-1482 ASYSGSVYGVN
+1482 ASYAGSVYGVE
-1493 GEGHGTRVT
+1493 GEGHGARVT
-1502 ELDTHTNTSL
+1502 ELDTYTNTSL
-1512 YQDLT
+1512 YQDLAN
-1517 DLTEGEVIAV
+1517 LAQGEVIAV

-1553 SSSGDASAWQQ
+1553 SSSGDESTWQQ
-1564 KTLKLTA
+1564 KTLKLIA
-1571 HAGSNRIEFK
+1571 QAGSNRIEFK

-1593 DNVVAKSESS
+1593 DNVVATSESS
-1603 PQANAVSEHAKQNQ
+1603 QQANAIREHATQNP
-1617 ASQNA
+1617 AAQNA

-1632 RQRLEQE
+1632 RQCLEQE

-1658 QQAIENNGQAQRDA
+1658 QQALGNNGQAQRDA
-1672 VKEESEAVTAELT
+1672 VQEESEAITAELT
-1685 TLAQGLDVLDGQATH
+1685 KLAQGLDVLDGQATH
-1700 TGKSGEQWRN
+1700 TGESGDQWRN
-1710 DFAGGLLDGVQ
+1710 EFASGLLAGVQ
-1721 SQIDDAKQL
+1721 TQLDDAKQL
-1730 ASDKMAAAKQTQ
+1730 ANDKIAEAKQTHA
-1742 SDNNSKVKDSIAK
+1742 DNQNKVKDAVAK

-1772 DIAEAKADAETR
+1772 DIADAQADSEKR
-1784 KADAVAK
+1784 KADALAK
-1791 SHDAKQAE
+1791 GKDAQQAE
-1799 SDAHSAANDAQS
+1799 SDAHHAVNNAQS
-1811 RGDRDAMNAE
+1811 RGDRDVQLAE
-1821 NKANQAQN
+1821 NKANQAQA
-1829 DAQGAKQNEGDR
+1829 DAQGAKQNGGDR
-1841 PDRQGVAGSGL
+1841 PDRQGVTGSGL
-1852 SGNAHRVEGAGE
+1852 SGNAHSVEGAGE
-1864 TGSHVNTDSQTN
+1864 TDSHINTDSQTN
-1876 ADGRFSDG
+1876 ADGRFSEG
-1884 LTEQELEALEGA
+1884 LTEQEQEALEGA

-1910 SKNSG
+1910 AKNSV
-1915 STITSMFMEANADS
+1915 SSMTSMFSETNSKS
-1929 IVVDTTASQDVVRK
+1929 IVVPTKVSPEPVRQ
-1943 EVRISGVNLVGLGE
+1943 EVTRRDVRISGVNL
-1957 ASHDSAESLV
+1957 ESLSAV
-1967 AARAEKVANLYR
+1967 QGNQPTGQLASKS
-1979 WLDTDNDVATDKY
+1979 
-1992 VPVPGFERVDAD
+1992 VPGFKSHFASTSIGIENELSGLVVVLPKNSAQTFGYVHDSQGNPLFMLTKDMNQGGYSNPVGINDIQGVNNWQTHTIELVTYPSEISDTAAIESRKEAMLWLAKEFTDHINQSNHQSLPHL
-2004 VSDEVK
+2004 VSDDG
-2010 QRMIQSM
+2010 RF
-2017 SGYIEHTD
+2017 
-2025 NQVPKDQAQA
+2025 
-2035 LATLFVESTLDYDWD
+2035 TLVISN
-2050 KRVEFL
+2050 
-2056 TKLESYGYSF
+2056 S
-2066 ETPHAEK
+2066 
-2073 SIVSFWS
+2073 
-2080 GKNFKQYRDVLD
+2080 
-2092 NAQTDGKKVVYDI
+2092 
-2105 DVKGNAFA
+2105 
-2113 IDLNKHLMRWGGL
+2113 KHLIAAGNGT
-2126 FLDPDNAEQNQLK
+2126 
-2139 SSIDA
+2139 SIDA
-2144 ATFSNTGFW
+2144 QGKTIGMTPSGQQATMAISAKEFGTSSSSEVRLLESAPWYQAGLRDEFLANAKNTTLDDPATAQNVYAYLT
-2153 SSVYATGAQHDVY
+2153 SVYSKTADLAKEYGIYINDWDPASEGFSPNAQGLTDPKVKNAWSILPRTKPVRMLELLSAEDSRY
-2166 VIAEGG
+2166 VRQQIAEKLKGTYSESLAKNVFEYFQYGG
-2172 VRLGNYFW
+2172 EVAGHGINNATTGS
-2180 HVELPA
+2180 VQQPEPA
-2186 LRQLQREGLVGEI
+2186 ILFEFRSVPSALSDFVP
-2199 RLLDKPVSEYK
+2199 KTAS
-2210 DLPADEIGRR
+2210 
-2220 LTDAGVGVKVRF
+2220 TVKVDVKALDHFDSASRKAIITEVNALVSGSEDF
-2232 DALSSARQAELLA
+2232 DAWYQEYRASKGQPPVKNPKSSASANHKAEWLMTQHAEQWAKITAPYTDNHETLTSTKLA
-2245 DNPDDYRADTLVEL
+2245 SNDKEELHTLGGTSNLEHNKQQENVA
-2259 DVKLSAIDS
+2259 SIINT
-2268 MLRESLPFYSLRTER
+2268 MLNDMLPFYALRTER

-2296 RSWPGSDDKSKTI
+2296 RAWPGTEDKSKTI
-2309 LLDNPEDAAQQK
+2309 ILEDPEDAAQHK

-2347 VLSHHD
+2347 VISHHE
-2353 GRTRILAQKEDG
+2353 GRTHVLAQKVDG
-2365 AWTYNTNSELMSVTE
+2365 AWQYNATVELMSVTE
-2380 LLDAAHVSGKVR
+2380 LLDVANVTGKIR
-2392 GESYQKVI
+2392 GESYQQVI
-2400 DALAEYHASTAEH
+2400 DALTDYHASITEH
-2413 ADYELESVEQL
+2413 ADYEPESVEKL
-2424 VNLRK
+2424 LNLRK

-2434 ALGHP
+2434 VLGHP
-2439 DSGRLEAMNSLL
+2439 DSGRVEAMNSLL
-2451 NQVNSRL
+2451 NQVNTRL
-2458 EEVSVLAVS
+2458 DEVSLLSVA
-2467 EQSIKA
+2467 EQTIQA
-2473 HDSFS
+2473 QDSFS
-2478 RLYDQLDN
+2478 RLYDQLEAAN
-2486 AHLKQS
+2486 LKES
-2492 KHLYLDGNGDF
+2492 KHLYLDQNGDF
-2503 VTKGKGNLAK
+2503 VTKGKGNLAN
-2513 IDQLGGSDAVLEKVK
+2513 IDLLGSREAVLEKVK
-2528 ASVNHEYGQ
+2528 LTVSNEYGQ
-2537 AIADT
+2537 TVADT

-2549 NELAK
+2549 KDLAK
-2554 DGKGIDITG
+2554 DGKGIDIAG
-2563 LNRIH
+2563 LNKVH
-2568 QALEQ
+2568 QAIEQ
-2573 HMSPVSAT
+2573 HLSPVSAT
-2581 MYIWKP
+2581 LYIWKP

-2602 GRTQIDA
+2602 GRTQLEG
-2609 QAAADFNKQNYVS
+2609 QAAADFNQQNYVS

-2631 NIRNI
+2631 NISNI
-2636 FNVATEYQPD
+2636 LNVATKDQPD

-2661 DTLEHDMAS
+2661 DTLEHDVAS
-2670 EENDGFGLNDGETK
+2670 EENDGFGLHDGDIK

-2699 AAYKDASEGYASVLL
+2699 ASFKEASEGYASVLL
-2714 GNPDMLVSTGI
+2714 GNPDMLETTGI
-2725 PAHVFQPFVDQ
+2725 PAHVFQPFVEQ

-2751 AQELQKQAQASGDPA
+2751 AQELRLQAQRSDDPE
-2766 LVAKRIDNVVRLFA
+2766 LLEKRIGNVVRQFA
-2780 ERALEEIEAFKAS
+2780 ERALEEIETFKAS
-2793 QADEGRVFRINLEG
+2793 QADQGRVFRINLEG
-2807 LDVAAMQAEWNRLSH
+2807 LDVAAMQAEWHRLSN

-2849 KLIGHTWRPKFGV
+2849 KLIGHTWLPKFGV

-2891 NDDLDALSGS
+2891 TDVLDALSGN
-2901 EKHKDKVAI
+2901 EKPKENVAI

-2919 KVPLSP
+2919 KESLSP

-2936 ERDAR
+2936 DKEAR
-2941 RKIGDITQTL
+2941 RKIGEITQTL
-2951 LDHAVEKGESQKV
+2951 LDHAVEKGESQKI
-2964 TLKGEAGRLTGYY
+2964 TLQGEAGRLTGYY
-2977 HQGTASSDDE
+2977 HQGTAPREGE

-3007 EQASAIRSHYQKQG
+3007 EQASAIRNHYQKQG

-3061 DPSNIILH
+3061 DPSNIIIH

-3117 GIVGTIA
+3117 GIVGAIA

-3136 LKGLPQE
+3136 LEGLPKE
-3143 TPILLLTDNEGLG
+3143 TSILLLTDNEGLG
-3156 EEGEKLRVKLS
+3156 NEGEKLRTKLTA
-3167 NSGFNVTGEQ
+3167 SGYNVTGEQ

-3189 SQYTGQIVSDL
+3189 SQYADQIVSGLSSSASVDEDL
-3200 LNTQHIK
+3200 DQQGLDTTSTKDQGISNKNDHLQVVDSK
-3207 HNEAKLNLEP
+3207 EA
-3217 HGKNYE
+3217 
-3223 SRDLILKPISQPETV
+3223 
-3238 ELGMPEVDQKVLAD
+3238 LAD
-3252 IAEREN
+3252 GKILHN
-3258 VIIGVRPVDEK
+3258 QDVN
-3269 SKSLIASKMYSSK
+3269 S
-3282 GLFVKA
+3282 
-3288 KSSDWGPMSGFI
+3288 WGP
-3300 PVDQSFA
+3300 
-3307 KASARRDLETFNRHA
+3307 
-3322 EQSIQSGNAVSAD
+3322 
-3335 LYLNQVRVE
+3335 
-3344 ELVSKYHSLTP
+3344 
-3355 LELDDQSGMYKTT
+3355 
-3368 ATNGDQSVPFFLNRV
+3368 
-3383 TVDGNELW
+3383 
-3391 QVHYITNG
+3391 IT
-3399 ELAPFKVIGDPVSKQ
+3399 
-3414 PMTADYDLLTVMY
+3414 
-3427 SYGDLGPQDKV
+3427 
-3438 KQPLTW
+3438 
-3444 QQWKDSVTYEDL
+3444 
-3456 TPKYKELYSNEDLYN
+3456 
-3471 KKDGASL
+3471 
-3478 GNVSGRLK
+3478 
-3486 ELKDRINVDLG
+3486 
-3497 RTNGL
+3497 
-3502 EMVHHGADDAN
+3502 
-3513 PYAVMADNFP
+3513 
-3523 ATFFVPKSLFA
+3523 
-3534 EDGLGEGKGSIQTY
+3534 
-3548 FNVNEQGA
+3548 
-3556 VVIRNPQEFSDFQQ
+3556 
-3570 VTINASFRASFND
+3570 
-3583 KWNHGLDEPLFTTKR
+3583 
-3598 KLSHEFL
+3598 
-3605 NKRDQLLKKLSGGR
+3605 
-3619 LDAQDETLVALGNP
+3619 
-3633 DDVSGNKAI
+3633 
-3642 VAVDV
+3642 
-3647 SQIFTRQE
+3647 
-3655 LKERANVFAKPI
+3655 
-3667 GASYQGILDQL
+3667 
-3678 DLVHQTVSR
+3678 
-3687 DQIVASFEL
+3687 
-3696 NKKVNAYIAEHPT
+3696 
-3709 SGRNQALTQLK
+3709 
-3720 EQITS
+3720 
-3725 ALFIGK
+3725 
-3731 MQVAQVD
+3731 
-3738 IDAIAQTR
+3738 
-3746 PELAARIF
+3746 
-3754 MVAIEEA
+3754 
-3761 NGEHRGLTDMMVR
+3761 
-3774 WANEDPYLAPK
+3774 
-3785 QGYKGETPNDLGFD
+3785 
-3799 AKYHVDLGDHYA
+3799 
-3811 DFKQWLETSQ
+3811 
-3821 SNGLLSK
+3821 
-3828 ATLDESTK
+3828 
-3836 TVHLGYSYQE
+3836 
-3846 LQDLTG
+3846 
-3852 VESVQMAFYF
+3852 
-3862 LKEAAKKVDPISGDS
+3862 
-3877 AEMILLKKFA
+3877 
-3887 DKSYLSQLDSDR
+3887 
-3899 MDQIEGIY
+3899 
-3907 RSSHETDVDAWDRR
+3907 
-3921 YSGAGYDELTN
+3921 
-3932 KLAGATGV
+3932 
-3940 DEQLS
+3940 
-3945 VLLDDRKGLL
+3945 
-3955 IGEVHGSD
+3955 
-3963 VNGLRFVNEQMDAL
+3963 
-3977 KKQGVTVIGLEHL
+3977 
-3990 RSDLAQPLIDR
+3990 
-4001 YLATGV
+4001 
-4007 MSSELSAMLK
+4007 
-4017 TKHLDATLF
+4017 
-4026 ENARANGMRIVAL
+4026 
-4039 DANSSARPNVQG
+4039 
-4051 TEHGLMYR
+4051 
-4059 AGAANNIAVEVLQSL
+4059 
-4074 PDDEKF
+4074 
-4080 VAIYGKAHLQSH
+4080 
-4092 KGIEGFVP
+4092 
-4100 GITHRLDLPALR
+4100 
-4112 VSDSNQFR
+4112 
-4120 VEQDDMTLRVV
+4120 
-4131 YDDVANKPKLT
+4131 
-4142 FKDSLSG
+4142 
-4149 ANTAIHNQNVNDW
+4149 
-4162 ERVAVTPTA
+4162 VTPTT

-4182 IVQMENDSV
+4182 IVQMENDPV
-4191 VANAAANLAG
+4191 VAKAAANLAG
-4201 KHPES
+4201 KHAES
-4206 SVVVQLDSDGNYRV
+4206 SVVVQLDSDGYYRV
-4220 VYGDPSKLDGKLRWQ
+4220 LYGDPSKLDGKLRWQ
-4235 LVGHGRDDSDS
+4235 LVGHGRDHSES
-4246 NNTHLSGYSAEDLAA
+4246 NNTRLSGYSADELAV
-4261 KLANFQQSFSQAE
+4261 KLAKFQQSFNQAE
-4274 NINNTPD
+4274 NINNKPD

-4308 VNGLRVDVS
+4308 ANGLRVDVS
-4317 ARSSELAVDAT
+4317 VRSSELAVDEA
-4328 GRKHTKDENGD
+4328 GRKHTKDANGD
-4339 WIQKAETNKVSLS
+4339 WVQKAENNKVSLS
-4352 WNEQGEVIAKEER
+4352 WDAQGEVVAKDER

-4379 IGVSDVGEIARG
+4379 IGVSDVDEPARG
-4391 AIGDNND
+4391 AIGDNSD
-4398 VFDAPEKRKVET
+4398 VFDAPEKRKPET
-4410 ETSSSAAN
+4410 EVIANSSSSN
-4418 NKLSYSGN
+4418 QLSYSGN
-4426 IQVNVGDGEFT
+4426 IQVNVGEGEFT

-4448 KVGSGGFKSLAFGD
+4448 KVGTGGFKSLAFGD
-4462 NNVMVHIGN
+4462 NNVMVHIGD
-4471 GESKHSVDMGGYQ
+4471 GESKHSVDIGGYQ
-4484 ALEGAQMFI
+4484 ALEGVQMFL
-4493 GNRNVSFNLGQSNDL
+4493 GNRNVSFNFGHSNDL
-4508 LVMMD
+4508 ILMMD

-4530 ISGVLQS
+4530 ISGVLQG
-4537 IATSGEDQ
+4537 IATSGEGE

-4579 CLVELDSH
+4579 HLVQLNSQ
-4587 NERSSRGLKHDTEA
+4587 NERDSRGLKHDAEA
-4601 ALNKQYNQWLSG
+4601 TLNKQYNQWLSG
-4613 NSDSSAGKL
+4613 NGNSGTSQL

-4680 QFSATGQAKT
+4680 QFTATGQAKT
-4690 TFTYTPEDLPR
+4690 TFTYTPQDLPR

-4706 LLGQMAGIGAETTLA
+4706 LLGQLAGVGAETTLA
-4721 DIFGVDYTT
+4721 DIFGVDYTA
-4730 SGQIVSRNGEAVDGV
+4730 SGQIISRNGQAVDGV
-4745 AILTEMLEVI
+4745 AILKEMLEVI

-4773 DSLKSGI
+4773 DSLKAGI

-4785 GIQSFAETHGLKD
+4785 GIKSFAETHGLKE

-4803 EENKSAVSVNGTSV
+4803 EKENSSVSVNGANV
-4817 NSAQGATASDGNTET
+4817 NSAQGATVADGNTET
-4832 AETQDRAFGFNSLNL
+4832 AETQGRAFGLNSLNL

-4867 ENLKENLTADLLN
+4867 ENLKQNLTADLLN

-4902 LSLGNYNFN
+4902 ISLGNYNFN

-4942 TSNIFTGGEGSD
+4942 TSNIFTGGEGND

-4995 GEGGEIDTGLGRD
+4995 GEGGEIDTGSGRD

-5020 TGDGQDY
+5020 TGDDQDY

-5055 NASAGND
+5055 NAGAGND

-5074 GGEGEDHLIAAAIS
+5074 GGDGDDHLIATAIS
-5088 KFSQFNGEEGR
+5088 KFSQFNGGEGR

-5131 EDISSEDNIV
+5131 EDIRSEDNIV

-5165 DPVSETDQAKFEHI
+5165 DPSNDSDQSKFEHI

-5184 NDYFDGKRAQMI
+5184 SDYFNGNRAQVVIGMS
-5196 IAMGEK
+5196 EK
-5202 DANGEREYT
+5202 DLSGEREYT
-5211 TLSESSIDALVQA
+5211 MLSDSAIDALVQA
-5224 MSGFDPQAGD
+5224 MSGFEPQAGD
-5234 NGFIDNLDS
+5234 NGFIDSLES
-5243 KSRVAI
+5243 KSQSAI
-5249 STAWADV
+5249 SMAWSDV
-5256 VHKKGITV
+5256 VHKKGLMV

>member
-16 NYSADNGNNDIVAI
+16 NYSADDGNNSIVAI

-53 VHTGSGNDTVVGG
+53 VYTGSGNDTVVGG
-66 SAYLRVEDSTG
+66 SAYLRVEDTTG

-105 GVSIDHLGHH
+105 GVSIDHLGNH
-115 GDVSYGG
+115 GDVNYGG
-122 AAAYNSVKRKGL
+122 AAAYNGITRKGL

-151 ETNHG
+151 ETNQG

-174 DQYQGSRGDVSF
+174 NRYQDSRGDVTF

-219 KVGDITL
+219 KVGDVTL

-239 QAEDVYQQTHGNI
+239 KAEDVYAQTRGNI

-260 NSFYSDVAHGDIHF
+260 NSLYSDVAHGDIHF

-295 GMEYAKAED
+295 GMEYAKAEE
-304 IVLTTAKMHGSWIGS
+304 IVLTAAQMHGLSIDNGNKF
-319 GTHAVTAVKSE
+319 HAVTAVKSE

-341 DGTYTKINKVRLSND
+341 DGTYTKINKVRLYND
-356 PKTGKLKYYSEA
+356 PETGKLKYYSEA
-368 WYKQGNHL
+368 WFKRGNHL
-376 SGLARSDVSSAG
+376 AELARSDVSSAG

-397 GYTLSNI
+397 GYTLANI
-404 AVEHQQSLTV
+404 AVEHQQSVTV
-414 HAMEKDLTEYEW
+414 HAVEKNLTEYEW
-426 VTYANGA
+426 VTYANGT
-433 LIDAKDVV
+433 LIDAKDVA
-441 LSDAKMGGHAISTDG
+441 LSEAKMGGHAISTDG
-456 TKVDVQAIKSNR
+456 TTVDVQAVKSNR

-481 YTKIVVVELANDA
+481 YTKIVVVELANDPK
-494 ETGVLKYQARS
+494 TGALKYQARS
-505 WYKEGDHTAN
+505 WYKEGNHTAD

-533 GYSLSALNYSVNA
+533 GYSLSDLHYSVNA
-546 IRSMSE
+546 VRSTSE

-576 GDVHFSGAGGGNV
+576 GDVHFNGAGGGNV

-697 RVAMLGGYNTHTQI
+697 RVVMLGGYNTHTQI
-711 GSGHGLW
+711 GSGNGLW

-726 MTQVGNGEVTSVLA
+726 MTQVGKGNVASVLA

-746 TKVGEGELTAGM
+746 TKVGDGDLTAGM
-758 LGGANVMTHISGD
+758 LGGANVITHISGD
-771 EQASNTTAVALGG
+771 NETSNTTAVALGG

-792 KGDTLAVMGGGANVL
+792 KGNALAVMGGGANVL
-807 THVGDGST
+807 THVGDGTT

-826 TKVGNGDTTG
+826 TKVGNGDATG

-866 VGDGTSI
+866 VGDGASI
-873 AAMIGAGNIF
+873 AVMIGAGNIF

-959 THIGNGSTFAAMIG
+959 THVGSGSTFAAMIG
-973 QANVMTK
+973 QANIMTK
-980 VGNDLTAALMVGKA
+980 VGDDLTAALMVGKA

-1005 LGLFAGE
+1005 LGIFAGE
-1012 MNVMTKVGN
+1012 VNVMTKVGN

-1130 VTKVGDGLGI
+1130 ITKVGDGLGV

-1166 NILTKVGDGQE
+1166 NVITKVGDGQE

-1201 GKANVITKVGDG
+1201 GKANVITKVGNG
-1213 RNVVLAKGEANIVT
+1213 RHVVLAKGEANIVT

-1232 DSFNALWSKGNVV
+1232 DSFNALWSKGNIV

-1264 TTVGNG
+1264 TTVGDG

-1285 VGNGVSVNVA
+1285 VGDGVSVNVA
-1295 WGKYNINTKVGD
+1295 WGKYNVNTKVGD

-1322 HIGDGLNINASYAR
+1322 HIGDGLGINASYAQ
-1336 NNVAIKV
+1336 NNVAIKI

-1360 NKLSALFDNVKQTL
+1360 NKLSALFDNIKQTV

-1387 QGDEASTSGT
+1387 QGDEASSSGT

-1432 GSVTKVDTPDLNEM
+1432 GSVTKVDTPDLNKM
-1446 DNDLNIDGASDHAP
+1446 QNALDVDGSSDQTQAP
-1460 NLIVNGDFEQGDR
+1460 NLIVNGDFEQGDQ
-1473 GWQSTHGVE
+1473 GWKSTHGVE
-1482 ASYSGSVYGVN
+1482 ASYSGNVYGVN
-1493 GEGHGTRVT
+1493 GEGHGARVT
-1502 ELDTHTNTSL
+1502 ELDTYTNTSL

-1581 GTGHNDGLGYIL
+1581 GTGQNDGLGYIL

-1603 PQANAVSEHAKQNQ
+1603 QQANAVSEHATQNQ

-1658 QQAIENNGQAQRDA
+1658 QKALENNGQAQRDA

-1685 TLAQGLDVLDGQATH
+1685 KLAQGLDVLDEQATH
-1700 TGKSGEQWRN
+1700 TGESGDQWRN

-1721 SQIDDAKQL
+1721 RQLDDAKQL
-1730 ASDKMAAAKQTQ
+1730 ANDKIAAAKQTQ
-1742 SDNNSKVKDSIAK
+1742 SDNNSKVKESVAK

-1766 RAGAEQ
+1766 RVGAEQ
-1772 DIAEAKADAETR
+1772 DIADAKADAETR

-1791 SHDAKQAE
+1791 SNDAKQAE

-1829 DAQGAKQNEGDR
+1829 DAKGTKQNEGDR
-1841 PDRQGVAGSGL
+1841 PDREGVTGSGL

-1864 TGSHVNTDSQTN
+1864 TGSHVTNDSQTN
-1876 ADGRFSDG
+1876 ADGRFSEG
-1884 LTEQELEALEGA
+1884 LSEQEQEALEGA

-1910 SKNSG
+1910 GKNSG
-1915 STITSMFMEANADS
+1915 STISSMFTETNSDS
-1929 IVVDTTASQDVVRK
+1929 IVVPTTASQDVVRK
-1943 EVRISGVNLVGLGE
+1943 EIRISGVNLEGLSGGQG
-1957 ASHDSAESLV
+1957 SQTTGQHSS
-1967 AARAEKVANLYR
+1967 KS
-1979 WLDTDNDVATDKY
+1979 
-1992 VPVPGFERVDAD
+1992 VPGFQSHFASTSIGIENELSGLVVVLPKNSAQTFGYVHDSQGNPLFMLTKDMNQGGYSNPAGITDINGLNNWQTHTIELVTYPSETSDTTAIESRKEAMLWLAKEFTGHINQSNHQSLPQLVSEDGRFTLVISNSKHLIAAGNGTAIEAQGQTIGMTPSGQQATMAISAKEFGSSSSLEVRLLESAPWYQSGLRDEFLANSNEHKLDDPEAAQNVYAYLTSVYSKTAD
-2004 VSDEVK
+2004 LAKEYGIYINDWDPASEGFSPNAQGLTDPKVKNAWEILPRTKPVKMLELLSADDSRYVRQQIIEKLKGSHSESLAKNVFEYFQYGGEVAGHGINNATTGSA
-2010 QRMIQSM
+2010 QQPEPAILFEFRSVP
-2017 SGYIEHTD
+2017 SVLSEF
-2025 NQVPKDQAQA
+2025 VPK
-2035 LATLFVESTLDYDWD
+2035 TESTA
-2050 KRVEFL
+2050 K
-2056 TKLESYGYSF
+2056 
-2066 ETPHAEK
+2066 
-2073 SIVSFWS
+2073 
-2080 GKNFKQYRDVLD
+2080 
-2092 NAQTDGKKVVYDI
+2092 I
-2105 DVKGNAFA
+2105 DVKALDHFDSASRKAIIVEVNA
-2113 IDLNKHLMRWGGL
+2113 
-2126 FLDPDNAEQNQLK
+2126 
-2139 SSIDA
+2139 
-2144 ATFSNTGFW
+2144 
-2153 SSVYATGAQHDVY
+2153 
-2166 VIAEGG
+2166 
-2172 VRLGNYFW
+2172 
-2180 HVELPA
+2180 
-2186 LRQLQREGLVGEI
+2186 LV
-2199 RLLDKPVSEYK
+2199 S
-2210 DLPADEIGRR
+2210 
-2220 LTDAGVGVKVRF
+2220 
-2232 DALSSARQAELLA
+2232 
-2245 DNPDDYRADTLVEL
+2245 
-2259 DVKLSAIDS
+2259 
-2268 MLRESLPFYSLRTER
+2268 
-2283 NLLVQEG
+2283 
-2290 DEGFEV
+2290 
-2296 RSWPGSDDKSKTI
+2296 GSDDFDAWYQEYRASKGQPPVKNPKSSASANHKAEWLMTQYADKWAKI
-2309 LLDNPEDAAQQK
+2309 TAPYIESNEPSTSTQTTVDSGEVLKGLQEDFKRYGDALKPDTSVPGKAKDIRTTKDFLNGYKNDNAKDIVDGFHSEMSIKQ
-2321 AIERFILA
+2321 
-2329 NFDNF
+2329 
-2334 EQMPDELFLVDNK
+2334 LVDLFVKGNW
-2347 VLSHHD
+2347 S
-2353 GRTRILAQKEDG
+2353 AEQKG
-2365 AWTYNTNSELMSVTE
+2365 
-2380 LLDAAHVSGKVR
+2380 
-2392 GESYQKVI
+2392 
-2400 DALAEYHASTAEH
+2400 ALAWEIESRALKVTFQNKSEKYNRLFREIASAGVVDAKAT
-2413 ADYELESVEQL
+2413 EQL
-2424 VNLRK
+2424 APQL
-2429 KIEGY
+2429 
-2434 ALGHP
+2434 
-2439 DSGRLEAMNSLL
+2439 MLL
-2451 NQVNSRL
+2451 N
-2458 EEVSVLAVS
+2458 LA
-2467 EQSIKA
+2467 
-2473 HDSFS
+2473 
-2478 RLYDQLDN
+2478 
-2486 AHLKQS
+2486 
-2492 KHLYLDGNGDF
+2492 
-2503 VTKGKGNLAK
+2503 
-2513 IDQLGGSDAVLEKVK
+2513 
-2528 ASVNHEYGQ
+2528 
-2537 AIADT
+2537 
-2542 IFAGLSA
+2542 
-2549 NELAK
+2549 
-2554 DGKGIDITG
+2554 
-2563 LNRIH
+2563 
-2568 QALEQ
+2568 
-2573 HMSPVSAT
+2573 
-2581 MYIWKP
+2581 
-2587 SDHSAL
+2587 
-2593 GHAALQIGQ
+2593 
-2602 GRTQIDA
+2602 
-2609 QAAADFNKQNYVS
+2609 
-2622 WWPLGSKSS
+2622 
-2631 NIRNI
+2631 
-2636 FNVATEYQPD
+2636 
-2646 LKLRWSDFSQ
+2646 
-2656 PAHQN
+2656 
-2661 DTLEHDMAS
+2661 
-2670 EENDGFGLNDGETK
+2670 NDGFGGRCDPLSK
-2684 LKRFIEKLNAAKGID
+2684 L
-2699 AAYKDASEGYASVLL
+2699 V
-2714 GNPDMLVSTGI
+2714 
-2725 PAHVFQPFVDQ
+2725 
-2736 WNDTSYDMMDVANRF
+2736 
-2751 AQELQKQAQASGDPA
+2751 
-2766 LVAKRIDNVVRLFA
+2766 LVAKQ
-2780 ERALEEIEAFKAS
+2780 LENDGQVGVARQLLEKMYSAAAVLSNPTFYSDSEKANAS
-2793 QADEGRVFRINLEG
+2793 KLLSSLAAIHAKNPMHDTSMKVWQEKLEG
-2807 LDVAAMQAEWNRLSH
+2807 KQALTVNGVVEKITDASANGKPVLLELDAPGHAMAAWAKGSGDDRVYGFYDPNAGIVEFSSAE
-2822 DPDARYQLL
+2822 
-2831 TKNCSS
+2831 
-2837 TVAKVLKAGGAD
+2837 
-2849 KLIGHTWRPKFGV
+2849 KFGDYLTRFFGKSDLNMAQGYKLGKNAAGEAIFNRV
-2862 WTPTELF
+2862 VVMDGNTLASYKPTFGDNTTMQGILDLPVFDATPINKPEVTD
-2869 NFGQALQE
+2869 
-2877 AQLEIAAK
+2877 
-2885 KQSHQV
+2885 V
-2891 NDDLDALSGS
+2891 LDALSGN
-2901 EKHKDKVAI
+2901 EKHKENVAI

-2919 KVPLSP
+2919 KESLSP

-2936 ERDAR
+2936 EKDAR

-2951 LDHAVEKGESQKV
+2951 LDHAVENGESQKV

-2977 HQGTASSDDE
+2977 HQGAASSEGE
-2987 TSTTSGKVVL
+2987 TSATSGKVVL

-3007 EQASAIRSHYQKQG
+3007 EQASAIRNHYQKQG

-3061 DPSNIILH
+3061 DPSNIIIH

-3117 GIVGTIA
+3117 GIVGAIA

-3136 LKGLPQE
+3136 LKGLPKE

-3156 EEGEKLRVKLS
+3156 EEGEKLRAKLAIA
-3167 NSGFNVTGEQ
+3167 GYNVTGEQ

-3189 SQYTGQIVSDL
+3189 GQYADQIVSGLFNAEQAAVEAGEVLKGLEKDFKRYGDALKPDTSVPGKAKDIRTTKDFLNGYKNDHAKDIVDGFHSDMSIKQLVDLFVKGNWSAEQKGALAWEIESRALKVTFQNKSEKYNRLFREIASAGVVDAKATEQLAPQLML
-3200 LNTQHIK
+3200 LNLANDGFGGRCDPLSK
-3207 HNEAKLNLEP
+3207 LVLVAKQLEND
-3217 HGKNYE
+3217 G
-3223 SRDLILKPISQPETV
+3223 QV
-3238 ELGMPEVDQKVLAD
+3238 
-3252 IAEREN
+3252 
-3258 VIIGVRPVDEK
+3258 GVARQLLE
-3269 SKSLIASKMYSSK
+3269 KMYSAAAVLSNPTLYSDSEKANASK
-3282 GLFVKA
+3282 LLSSLAAIHA
-3288 KSSDWGPMSGFI
+3288 KNPMHDTSMKVWQEKLEGKQALTVNGVVEKI
-3300 PVDQSFA
+3300 TD
-3307 KASARRDLETFNRHA
+3307 ASANGKPVL
-3322 EQSIQSGNAVSAD
+3322 
-3335 LYLNQVRVE
+3335 
-3344 ELVSKYHSLTP
+3344 
-3355 LELDDQSGMYKTT
+3355 LELDAPGHAMAAWAKGSGDDRVYGFYDPNAGIVEFSSAEKFGAYLTRFFGKSDLNMAQGYKLGKNAAGEAIFNRVVVMDGNTLASYKPTFGDKTT
-3368 ATNGDQSVPFFLNRV
+3368 
-3383 TVDGNELW
+3383 
-3391 QVHYITNG
+3391 
-3399 ELAPFKVIGDPVSKQ
+3399 
-3414 PMTADYDLLTVMY
+3414 M
-3427 SYGDLGPQDKV
+3427 
-3438 KQPLTW
+3438 
-3444 QQWKDSVTYEDL
+3444 
-3456 TPKYKELYSNEDLYN
+3456 
-3471 KKDGASL
+3471 
-3478 GNVSGRLK
+3478 
-3486 ELKDRINVDLG
+3486 
-3497 RTNGL
+3497 
-3502 EMVHHGADDAN
+3502 
-3513 PYAVMADNFP
+3513 
-3523 ATFFVPKSLFA
+3523 
-3534 EDGLGEGKGSIQTY
+3534 
-3548 FNVNEQGA
+3548 
-3556 VVIRNPQEFSDFQQ
+3556 
-3570 VTINASFRASFND
+3570 
-3583 KWNHGLDEPLFTTKR
+3583 
-3598 KLSHEFL
+3598 
-3605 NKRDQLLKKLSGGR
+3605 
-3619 LDAQDETLVALGNP
+3619 
-3633 DDVSGNKAI
+3633 
-3642 VAVDV
+3642 
-3647 SQIFTRQE
+3647 
-3655 LKERANVFAKPI
+3655 
-3667 GASYQGILDQL
+3667 QGILDL
-3678 DLVHQTVSR
+3678 PV
-3687 DQIVASFEL
+3687 
-3696 NKKVNAYIAEHPT
+3696 
-3709 SGRNQALTQLK
+3709 
-3720 EQITS
+3720 
-3725 ALFIGK
+3725 
-3731 MQVAQVD
+3731 
-3738 IDAIAQTR
+3738 
-3746 PELAARIF
+3746 
-3754 MVAIEEA
+3754 
-3761 NGEHRGLTDMMVR
+3761 
-3774 WANEDPYLAPK
+3774 
-3785 QGYKGETPNDLGFD
+3785 FD
-3799 AKYHVDLGDHYA
+3799 ATPIKKPGTSDVDGNAKIVDV
-3811 DFKQWLETSQ
+3811 T
-3821 SNGLLSK
+3821 
-3828 ATLDESTK
+3828 
-3836 TVHLGYSYQE
+3836 
-3846 LQDLTG
+3846 
-3852 VESVQMAFYF
+3852 
-3862 LKEAAKKVDPISGDS
+3862 KEALADGK
-3877 AEMILLKKFA
+3877 IL
-3887 DKSYLSQLDSDR
+3887 
-3899 MDQIEGIY
+3899 
-3907 RSSHETDVDAWDRR
+3907 
-3921 YSGAGYDELTN
+3921 
-3932 KLAGATGV
+3932 
-3940 DEQLS
+3940 
-3945 VLLDDRKGLL
+3945 
-3955 IGEVHGSD
+3955 
-3963 VNGLRFVNEQMDAL
+3963 
-3977 KKQGVTVIGLEHL
+3977 
-3990 RSDLAQPLIDR
+3990 
-4001 YLATGV
+4001 
-4007 MSSELSAMLK
+4007 
-4017 TKHLDATLF
+4017 
-4026 ENARANGMRIVAL
+4026 
-4039 DANSSARPNVQG
+4039 
-4051 TEHGLMYR
+4051 
-4059 AGAANNIAVEVLQSL
+4059 
-4074 PDDEKF
+4074 
-4080 VAIYGKAHLQSH
+4080 
-4092 KGIEGFVP
+4092 
-4100 GITHRLDLPALR
+4100 
-4112 VSDSNQFR
+4112 
-4120 VEQDDMTLRVV
+4120 
-4131 YDDVANKPKLT
+4131 
-4142 FKDSLSG
+4142 
-4149 ANTAIHNQNVNDW
+4149 HNRNVNDW
-4162 ERVAVTPTA
+4162 ERVVVTPTA

-4182 IVQMENDSV
+4182 IVQMENDA
-4191 VANAAANLAG
+4191 VAAKAAANLAG

-4220 VYGDPSKLDGKLRWQ
+4220 VYGEPSKLDGKLRWQ
-4235 LVGHGRDDSDS
+4235 LVGHGRDDSES
-4246 NNTHLSGYSAEDLAA
+4246 NNTRLSGYSADELAM
-4261 KLANFQQSFSQAE
+4261 KLAKFQQSFNQAE
-4274 NINNTPD
+4274 NVSSKPD

-4308 VNGLRVDVS
+4308 ANGLRLDVS
-4317 ARSSELAVDAT
+4317 VRSSELAVDET
-4328 GRKHTKDENGD
+4328 GRKHTKDANGN
-4339 WIQKAETNKVSLS
+4339 WVQKAESNKVSLS
-4352 WNEQGEVIAKEER
+4352 WNEQGDVVAKDER
-4365 IRNGIAEGDIDLSR
+4365 IHNGIAEGDIDLSR
-4379 IGVSDVGEIARG
+4379 IGISDVDEPARG
-4391 AIGDNND
+4391 AIGDNKD
-4398 VFDAPEKRKVET
+4398 VFDAPEKRKAET
-4410 ETSSSAAN
+4410 ETSSSSAN

-4448 KVGSGGFKSLAFGD
+4448 KVGTGGFKSLAFGD
-4462 NNVMVHIGN
+4462 NNVMIHIGN
-4471 GESKHSVDMGGYQ
+4471 GESKHSFDIGGYQ

-4493 GNRNVSFNLGQSNDL
+4493 GNRNVSFNKGRSNDL
-4508 LVMMD
+4508 IVMMD

-4537 IATSGEDQ
+4537 IATSGEGK

-4579 CLVELDSH
+4579 SLVELDSQ
-4587 NERSSRGLKHDTEA
+4587 NERSSRGLKHDAEA

-4613 NSDSSAGKL
+4613 NGNNDTSKL

-4706 LLGQMAGIGAETTLA
+4706 LLGQLAGVGAETTLA
-4721 DIFGVDYTT
+4721 DIFGVDYTA
-4730 SGQIVSRNGEAVDGV
+4730 SGHIVSRNGEAVDGV
-4745 AILTEMLEVI
+4745 AILKEMLEVI

-4773 DSLKSGI
+4773 DSLKAGI
-4780 DMGAD
+4780 KTGAD
-4785 GIQSFAETHGLKD
+4785 GIKSFAETHGLKE

-4803 EENKSAVSVNGTSV
+4803 EEESKPSVSFNGETL
-4817 NSAQGATASDGNTET
+4817 NSTQGATVADGSTET
-4832 AETQDRAFGFNSLNL
+4832 TETPDRAFGFNSLNL

-4867 ENLKENLTADLLN
+4867 ANLKENLTADLLN

-4942 TSNIFTGGEGSD
+4942 TSNIFTGGEGND

-4972 TAVVAG
+4972 TAVVVG

-4995 GEGGEIDTGLGRD
+4995 GEGGEIDTGSGRD

-5020 TGDGQDY
+5020 TGDDQDY

-5042 NDFANVFGNYNRI
+5042 DDFANVFGNYNRI

-5088 KFSQFNGEEGR
+5088 KFSQFNGGEGR

-5131 EDISSEDNIV
+5131 EDIRSEDNIV

-5165 DPVSETDQAKFEHI
+5165 DPASDSDQAKFEHI

-5184 NDYFDGKRAQMI
+5184 SDYFNGNRAQVI

-5202 DANGEREYT
+5202 DATGEREYT
-5211 TLSESSIDALVQA
+5211 TLSESAIDALVQA

-5249 STAWADV
+5249 TTAWADV

>member
-16 NYSADNGNNDIVAI
+16 NYSADDGNNNIVAI
-30 GFGGEIHAYGGDDHV
+30 GFGGEIYAYGGHDHI
-45 TVGSIGAT
+45 TVGSLAAT
-53 VHTGSGNDTVVGG
+53 VYTGSGNDVVVGG
-66 SAYLRVEDSTG
+66 AAYLKVVDSTEN
-77 HLSVKGAAGYADINK
+77 LKVNGAAGYVDIFK
-92 SGDGNVSFAGAAG
+92 DGDGYVDFAGIGG
-105 GVSIDHLGHH
+105 GVSIHHH
-115 GDVSYGG
+115 GAHGDIKYAG
-122 AAAYNSVKRKGL
+122 AAFHNKIQRRGYDANVKFQGGGGYNELRHETNCGSLFFEGAGAYNSLERKWFNAYIGS
-134 SGNVTFKGAG
+134 SGDIHFSG
-144 GYNALWH
+144 G
-151 ETNHG
+151 
-156 NLSFAGAGAG
+156 
-166 NKLDRTWF
+166 
-174 DQYQGSRGDVSF
+174 
-186 DGAGAANS
+186 GAANS
-194 ISSRVETG
+194 IKSYVETG

-219 KVGDITL
+219 KVGDVTL

-239 QAEDVYQQTHGNI
+239 QAEDVYAQTRGNI

-260 NSFYSDVAHGDIHF
+260 NSLYSDVAHGDIHF
-274 SGGGAYNTIT
+274 SGGGACNIIT

-295 GMEYAKAED
+295 GMEYAKAEE
-304 IVLTTAKMHGSWIGS
+304 IVLTAAQMHGWSIDNGNKF
-319 GTHAVTAVKSE
+319 HAVTAVKSE

-341 DGTYTKINKVRLSND
+341 DGTYTKINKVRLYND
-356 PKTGKLKYYSEA
+356 PETGKLKYYSEA
-368 WYKQGNHL
+368 WFKRGNHL
-376 SGLARSDVSSAG
+376 TALARSDVSSAG

-414 HAMEKDLTEYEW
+414 HAVEKDLTEYEW
-426 VTYANGA
+426 VTYGNGTV
-433 LIDAKDVV
+433 IDAKDIA
-441 LSDAKMGGHAISTDG
+441 LLDAKMGGHAISSDG
-456 TKVDVQAIKSNR
+456 TTVDVQAVKSNR
-468 KPNTYVYAKVLGP
+468 KPNTYVYAKVMEP
-481 YTKIVVVELANDA
+481 YTKIVVVELANDPQ
-494 ETGVLKYQARS
+494 TGVIKYQARP
-505 WYKEGDHTAN
+505 WYKEGNHTAN

-526 YHSMGKG
+526 YHSMDKG
-533 GYSLSALNYSVNA
+533 GYSLSDLHYSAKAV
-546 IRSMSE
+546 RSTSA

-576 GDVHFSGAGGGNV
+576 GDVRFNGVGGGNV

-611 HSSQFGNTEFN
+611 HSSQFGHTEFN

-697 RVAMLGGYNTHTQI
+697 RVVMLGGYNTHTQI
-711 GSGHGLW
+711 GSGNGLW

-726 MTQVGNGEVTSVLA
+726 MTQVGKGDVVSVLA

-746 TKVGEGELTAGM
+746 TKVGDGDLTAGM
-758 LGGANVMTHISGD
+758 LGGANVITHISGD
-771 EQASNTTAVALGG
+771 NETSNTTAVALGG

-792 KGDTLAVMGGGANVL
+792 KGNALAVMGGGANVL
-807 THVGDGST
+807 THVGDGTT

-858 AAGNIFTK
+858 AVGNIFTK

-873 AAMIGAGNIF
+873 AVMIGAGNIF

-959 THIGNGSTFAAMIG
+959 THVGSGSTFAAMIG
-973 QANVMTK
+973 QANIMTK

-1005 LGLFAGE
+1005 LGIFAGE
-1012 MNVMTKVGN
+1012 VNVMTKVGN

-1130 VTKVGDGLGI
+1130 ITKVGDGLGV

-1166 NILTKVGDGQE
+1166 NVITKVGDGQE

-1201 GKANVITKVGDG
+1201 GKANVITKVGNG

-1232 DSFNALWSKGNVV
+1232 DSFNALWSKGNIV

-1264 TTVGNG
+1264 TTVGDG

-1285 VGNGVSVNVA
+1285 VGDGVSVNVA

-1322 HIGDGLNINASYAR
+1322 HIGDGLGINASYAQ
-1336 NNVAIKV
+1336 NNVAIKI

-1360 NKLSALFDNVKQTL
+1360 NKLSALFDNIKQTV

-1387 QGDEASTSGT
+1387 QGDEASSSGT

-1432 GSVTKVDTPDLNEM
+1432 GSVTKVDTPDLNKM
-1446 DNDLNIDGASDHAP
+1446 QNALNVDGSSDQTQAP
-1460 NLIVNGDFEQGDR
+1460 NLIVNGDFEQGDQ
-1473 GWQSTHGVE
+1473 GWQSTNGIE
-1482 ASYSGSVYGVN
+1482 AYLAASDYGLKS
-1493 GEGHGTRVT
+1493 EGHGSKVT
-1502 ELDTHTNTSL
+1502 ELDYHQNTVI
-1512 YQDLT
+1512 YQDID
-1517 DLTEGEVIAV
+1517 DLSHGEVIEL
-1527 SFDFAK
+1527 SFEF
-1533 RAGLSN
+1533 SN
-1539 NEGIEVLWNGEVVF
+1539 RNHAAITSNEGFEVLWNGEVVF

-1581 GTGHNDGLGYIL
+1581 GTGQNDGLGYIL

-1603 PQANAVSEHAKQNQ
+1603 QQANAVSEHATQNQ

-1658 QQAIENNGQAQRDA
+1658 QQALENNGQAQRDA

-1685 TLAQGLDVLDGQATH
+1685 KLAQGLDVLDGQATH
-1700 TGKSGEQWRN
+1700 TGESGDQWRN

-1721 SQIDDAKQL
+1721 RQLDDAKQL
-1730 ASDKMAAAKQTQ
+1730 ANDKIAAAKQTQ
-1742 SDNNSKVKDSIAK
+1742 SDNNSKVKESVAK

-1766 RAGAEQ
+1766 RSGAEQ
-1772 DIAEAKADAETR
+1772 DIADAKADAETR

-1791 SHDAKQAE
+1791 SNDAKQAE

-1829 DAQGAKQNEGDR
+1829 DAKGTKQNEGDR
-1841 PDRQGVAGSGL
+1841 PDREGVTGSGL

-1864 TGSHVNTDSQTN
+1864 TGSHVTNDSQTN
-1876 ADGRFSDG
+1876 ADGRFSEG
-1884 LTEQELEALEGA
+1884 LSEQEQEALEGA

-1910 SKNSG
+1910 GKNSG
-1915 STITSMFMEANADS
+1915 STISSMFTETNSDS
-1929 IVVDTTASQDVVRK
+1929 IVVPTAASQDVVRK
-1943 EVRISGVNLVGLGE
+1943 EIRISGVNLEGLGE
-1957 ASHDSAESLV
+1957 ASHD
-1967 AARAEKVANLYR
+1967 
-1979 WLDTDNDVATDKY
+1979 
-1992 VPVPGFERVDAD
+1992 G
-2004 VSDEVK
+2004 
-2010 QRMIQSM
+2010 
-2017 SGYIEHTD
+2017 
-2025 NQVPKDQAQA
+2025 
-2035 LATLFVESTLDYDWD
+2035 
-2050 KRVEFL
+2050 
-2056 TKLESYGYSF
+2056 
-2066 ETPHAEK
+2066 
-2073 SIVSFWS
+2073 
-2080 GKNFKQYRDVLD
+2080 
-2092 NAQTDGKKVVYDI
+2092 
-2105 DVKGNAFA
+2105 
-2113 IDLNKHLMRWGGL
+2113 
-2126 FLDPDNAEQNQLK
+2126 
-2139 SSIDA
+2139 
-2144 ATFSNTGFW
+2144 
-2153 SSVYATGAQHDVY
+2153 
-2166 VIAEGG
+2166 
-2172 VRLGNYFW
+2172 
-2180 HVELPA
+2180 
-2186 LRQLQREGLVGEI
+2186 
-2199 RLLDKPVSEYK
+2199 
-2210 DLPADEIGRR
+2210 
-2220 LTDAGVGVKVRF
+2220 
-2232 DALSSARQAELLA
+2232 
-2245 DNPDDYRADTLVEL
+2245 TLVNT
-2259 DVKLSAIDS
+2259 

-2290 DEGFEV
+2290 EEGFEV
-2296 RSWPGSDDKSKTI
+2296 RSWSGTDRKSKTI

-2321 AIERFILA
+2321 SIERFILA

-2353 GRTRILAQKEDG
+2353 GRTRILALKEDG
-2365 AWTYNTNSELMSVTE
+2365 AWTYNANVELMSVTE

-2392 GESYQKVI
+2392 GESYQQVI
-2400 DALAEYHASTAEH
+2400 DALTEYHASTAEH
-2413 ADYELESVEQL
+2413 ADYELTSVEKL
-2424 VNLRK
+2424 LNLRK
-2429 KIEGY
+2429 QVEGY
-2434 ALGHP
+2434 VLGHP
-2439 DSGRLEAMNSLL
+2439 DSGRVQAMNALL

-2458 EEVSVLAVS
+2458 EAVSVLVVS

-2478 RLYDQLDN
+2478 HLYDQLDN
-2486 AHLKQS
+2486 ANLKES

-2503 VTKGKGNLAK
+2503 VTKGKGNLAN
-2513 IDQLGGSDAVLEKVK
+2513 IDKLGGSDAVLEKVK
-2528 ASVNHEYGQ
+2528 AAVSHEYGQ
-2537 AIADT
+2537 VVADT

-2549 NELAK
+2549 NDLAK
-2554 DGKGIDITG
+2554 DGKGIDIAG
-2563 LNRIH
+2563 LNKVH
-2568 QALEQ
+2568 QAIEQ

-2602 GRTQIDA
+2602 GRTQLEG

-2636 FNVATEYQPD
+2636 FNVATEDQPD

-2684 LKRFIEKLNAAKGID
+2684 LKRFVEKLNAAKGID
-2699 AAYKDASEGYASVLL
+2699 ASYKDASEGYASVLL
-2714 GNPDMLVSTGI
+2714 GNPDMLASTGI

-2751 AQELQKQAQASGDPA
+2751 AEELQKQAQASGDPA
-2766 LVAKRIDNVVRLFA
+2766 LVEKRIDNVVRLFA

-2807 LDVAAMQAEWNRLSH
+2807 LDVAAMQAEWNRLSN

-2891 NDDLDALSGS
+2891 TDLLDTLSGN
-2901 EKHKDKVAI
+2901 EKRKENVAI

-2919 KVPLSP
+2919 KESLSP

-2936 ERDAR
+2936 EKDAR

-2951 LDHAVEKGESQKV
+2951 LDHAVENGESQKV

-2977 HQGTASSDDE
+2977 HQGAASSEGE
-2987 TSTTSGKVVL
+2987 TSATSGKVVL

-3007 EQASAIRSHYQKQG
+3007 EQASAIRNHYQKQG

-3061 DPSNIILH
+3061 DPSNIIIH

-3117 GIVGTIA
+3117 GIVGAIA

-3136 LKGLPQE
+3136 LKGLPKE

-3156 EEGEKLRVKLS
+3156 EEGEKLRAKLAIA
-3167 NSGFNVTGEQ
+3167 GYNVTGEQ

-3189 SQYTGQIVSDL
+3189 GQYADQIVSGLFNAEQAAVEAGEVLKGLEKDFKRYGDALKPDTSVPGKAKDIRTTKDFLNGYKNDHAKDIVDGFHSDMSIKQLVDLFVKGNWSAEQKGALAWEIESRALKVTFQNKSEKYNRLFREIASAGVVDAKATEQLAPQLML
-3200 LNTQHIK
+3200 LNLANDGFGGRCDPLSK
-3207 HNEAKLNLEP
+3207 LVLVAKQLEND
-3217 HGKNYE
+3217 G
-3223 SRDLILKPISQPETV
+3223 QV
-3238 ELGMPEVDQKVLAD
+3238 
-3252 IAEREN
+3252 
-3258 VIIGVRPVDEK
+3258 GVARQLLE
-3269 SKSLIASKMYSSK
+3269 KMYSAAAVLSNPTLYSDSEKANASK
-3282 GLFVKA
+3282 LL
-3288 KSSDWGPMSGFI
+3288 SSLAAIHAQNPMHDTSMKVWQEQLEGKQALTVNGVVEKI
-3300 PVDQSFA
+3300 TD
-3307 KASARRDLETFNRHA
+3307 ASANGKPVLLELYAPGHAMAAWAKGSGDDRVYGFYDPNAGIVEFSSAEKFGDYLTRFFGKSDLNMAQGYKLGKNAAGEAIFNRVVVMD
-3322 EQSIQSGNAVSAD
+3322 GNTLASYKPTFGD
-3335 LYLNQVRVE
+3335 
-3344 ELVSKYHSLTP
+3344 
-3355 LELDDQSGMYKTT
+3355 KTT
-3368 ATNGDQSVPFFLNRV
+3368 
-3383 TVDGNELW
+3383 
-3391 QVHYITNG
+3391 
-3399 ELAPFKVIGDPVSKQ
+3399 
-3414 PMTADYDLLTVMY
+3414 M
-3427 SYGDLGPQDKV
+3427 
-3438 KQPLTW
+3438 
-3444 QQWKDSVTYEDL
+3444 
-3456 TPKYKELYSNEDLYN
+3456 
-3471 KKDGASL
+3471 
-3478 GNVSGRLK
+3478 
-3486 ELKDRINVDLG
+3486 
-3497 RTNGL
+3497 
-3502 EMVHHGADDAN
+3502 
-3513 PYAVMADNFP
+3513 
-3523 ATFFVPKSLFA
+3523 
-3534 EDGLGEGKGSIQTY
+3534 
-3548 FNVNEQGA
+3548 
-3556 VVIRNPQEFSDFQQ
+3556 
-3570 VTINASFRASFND
+3570 
-3583 KWNHGLDEPLFTTKR
+3583 
-3598 KLSHEFL
+3598 
-3605 NKRDQLLKKLSGGR
+3605 
-3619 LDAQDETLVALGNP
+3619 
-3633 DDVSGNKAI
+3633 
-3642 VAVDV
+3642 
-3647 SQIFTRQE
+3647 
-3655 LKERANVFAKPI
+3655 
-3667 GASYQGILDQL
+3667 QGILDL
-3678 DLVHQTVSR
+3678 PV
-3687 DQIVASFEL
+3687 
-3696 NKKVNAYIAEHPT
+3696 
-3709 SGRNQALTQLK
+3709 
-3720 EQITS
+3720 
-3725 ALFIGK
+3725 
-3731 MQVAQVD
+3731 
-3738 IDAIAQTR
+3738 
-3746 PELAARIF
+3746 
-3754 MVAIEEA
+3754 
-3761 NGEHRGLTDMMVR
+3761 
-3774 WANEDPYLAPK
+3774 
-3785 QGYKGETPNDLGFD
+3785 FD
-3799 AKYHVDLGDHYA
+3799 ATPIKKPGTSDVDGNAKIVDV
-3811 DFKQWLETSQ
+3811 T
-3821 SNGLLSK
+3821 
-3828 ATLDESTK
+3828 
-3836 TVHLGYSYQE
+3836 
-3846 LQDLTG
+3846 
-3852 VESVQMAFYF
+3852 
-3862 LKEAAKKVDPISGDS
+3862 KEALADGK
-3877 AEMILLKKFA
+3877 IL
-3887 DKSYLSQLDSDR
+3887 
-3899 MDQIEGIY
+3899 
-3907 RSSHETDVDAWDRR
+3907 
-3921 YSGAGYDELTN
+3921 
-3932 KLAGATGV
+3932 
-3940 DEQLS
+3940 
-3945 VLLDDRKGLL
+3945 
-3955 IGEVHGSD
+3955 
-3963 VNGLRFVNEQMDAL
+3963 
-3977 KKQGVTVIGLEHL
+3977 
-3990 RSDLAQPLIDR
+3990 
-4001 YLATGV
+4001 
-4007 MSSELSAMLK
+4007 
-4017 TKHLDATLF
+4017 
-4026 ENARANGMRIVAL
+4026 
-4039 DANSSARPNVQG
+4039 
-4051 TEHGLMYR
+4051 
-4059 AGAANNIAVEVLQSL
+4059 
-4074 PDDEKF
+4074 
-4080 VAIYGKAHLQSH
+4080 
-4092 KGIEGFVP
+4092 
-4100 GITHRLDLPALR
+4100 
-4112 VSDSNQFR
+4112 
-4120 VEQDDMTLRVV
+4120 
-4131 YDDVANKPKLT
+4131 
-4142 FKDSLSG
+4142 
-4149 ANTAIHNQNVNDW
+4149 HNRNVNDW
-4162 ERVAVTPTA
+4162 ERVVVTPTA

-4182 IVQMENDSV
+4182 IVQMENDA
-4191 VANAAANLAG
+4191 VAAKAAANLAG

-4235 LVGHGRDDSDS
+4235 LVGHGRDDSES
-4246 NNTHLSGYSAEDLAA
+4246 NNTRLSGYSADELAV
-4261 KLANFQQSFSQAE
+4261 KLAKFQQSFNQAE
-4274 NINNTPD
+4274 NVSSKPD

-4308 VNGLRVDVS
+4308 LNGLRLDVS
-4317 ARSSELAVDAT
+4317 VRSSELAVDET
-4328 GRKHTKDENGD
+4328 GRKHTKDANGN
-4339 WIQKAETNKVSLS
+4339 WVQKAESNKVSLS
-4352 WNEQGEVIAKEER
+4352 WNEQGDVVAKDER

-4379 IGVSDVGEIARG
+4379 IGISDVDEPARG

-4398 VFDAPEKRKVET
+4398 VFDAPEKRKAQI
-4410 ETSSSAAN
+4410 ETSSSSAN

-4448 KVGSGGFKSLAFGD
+4448 KVGTGGFKSLAFGD

-4471 GESKHSVDMGGYQ
+4471 GESKHSFDIGGYQ

-4493 GNRNVSFNLGQSNDL
+4493 GNRNVSFNKGRSNDL
-4508 LVMMD
+4508 IVMMD

-4537 IATSGEDQ
+4537 IATSGEGK

-4579 CLVELDSH
+4579 SLVELDSQ
-4587 NERSSRGLKHDTEA
+4587 NERSSRGLKHDAEA

-4613 NSDSSAGKL
+4613 NGNNDTSKL

-4706 LLGQMAGIGAETTLA
+4706 ILGQLAGVGAETTLA
-4721 DIFGVDYTT
+4721 DIFGVDYTA
-4730 SGQIVSRNGEAVDGV
+4730 SGHIVSRNGEAVDGV
-4745 AILTEMLEVI
+4745 AILKEMLEVI

-4785 GIQSFAETHGLKD
+4785 GIKSFAETHGLKE

-4803 EENKSAVSVNGTSV
+4803 EESKPSVSFNGETL
-4817 NSAQGATASDGNTET
+4817 NSTQGATVADGSTET
-4832 AETQDRAFGFNSLNL
+4832 TETPDRAFGFNSLNL

-4867 ENLKENLTADLLN
+4867 ANLKENLTADLLN

-4942 TSNIFTGGEGSD
+4942 TSNIFTGGEGND

-4995 GEGGEIDTGLGRD
+4995 GEGGEIDTGSGRD

-5020 TGDGQDY
+5020 TGDDQDY

-5042 NDFANVFGNYNRI
+5042 DDFANVFGNYNRI

-5088 KFSQFNGEEGR
+5088 KFSQFNGGEGR

-5131 EDISSEDNIV
+5131 EDIRSEDNIV

-5165 DPVSETDQAKFEHI
+5165 DPASDSDQAKFEHI

-5184 NDYFDGKRAQMI
+5184 SDYFNGNRAQVI

-5202 DANGEREYT
+5202 DATGEREYT
-5211 TLSESSIDALVQA
+5211 TLSESAIDALVQA

-5249 STAWADV
+5249 TTAWADV

>member
-16 NYSADNGNNDIVAI
+16 NYSADDGNNNIVAI
-30 GFGGEIHAYGGDDHV
+30 GFGGQIHAYGGDDHV

-53 VHTGSGNDTVVGG
+53 VYTGSGNDTVVGG
-66 SAYLRVEDSTG
+66 SAYLKVEDSTG
-77 HLSVKGAAGYADINK
+77 HLIVKGAAGYADINK

-105 GVSIDHLGHH
+105 GVSIDHLGNH

-122 AAAYNSVKRKGL
+122 AAAYNGITRKGL
-134 SGNVTFKGAG
+134 SGNVTFAGAG

-151 ETNHG
+151 ETNQG
-156 NLSFAGAGAG
+156 NLSFTGAGAG
-166 NKLDRTWF
+166 NKLDRTWSNR
-174 DQYQGSRGDVSF
+174 YQGSHGDVTF

-194 ISSRVETG
+194 ISSHVETG

-226 QGAGASNRIERTR
+226 QGAGASNRIERTH
-239 QAEDVYQQTHGNI
+239 QAEDVYTQTRGNI

-260 NSFYSDVAHGDIHF
+260 NSLYSDVAHGDIHF
-274 SGGGAYNTIT
+274 SGGGAYNTII
-284 RKGSGSSFDAQ
+284 RKGSGNDFAKE
-295 GMEYAKAED
+295 GMTNAKADE
-304 IVLTTAKMHGSWIGS
+304 IVLTKAVMGGSWIGQD
-319 GTHAVTAVKSE
+319 HHVTAVKSAS
-330 REPNTYLFAIA
+330 EPNTYLFAFA
-341 DGTYTKINKVRLSND
+341 DSTYTKINKVQLRND
-356 PKTGKLKYYSEA
+356 PQTGELKYYSTA
-368 WYKQGNHL
+368 WYKEGNHL
-376 SGLARSDVSSAG
+376 SNLANQDISDNG
-388 GFEVNPING
+388 GFTAVNING
-397 GYTLSNI
+397 AYTLSDLK
-404 AVEHQQSLTV
+404 VEHQQSVTV
-414 HAMEKDLTEYEW
+414 HAVEKSLTEYEW

-433 LIDAKDVV
+433 VIDAKEVS
-441 LSDAKMGGHAISTDG
+441 LSDAKMGGHAIYADG
-456 TKVDVQAIKSNR
+456 TKVDVKAVKSNR
-468 KPNTYVYAKVLGP
+468 QPNTYIYAKVLGP
-481 YTKIVVVELANDA
+481 YTKIVVVELANDP
-494 ETGVLKYQARS
+494 ETGALKYQARS

-515 LANEDISSANG
+515 IANQDISSATG
-526 YHSMGKG
+526 YNPMGKG
-533 GYSLSALNYSVNA
+533 GYSLSDLHYSVNA
-546 IRSMSE
+546 VRSTSE

-557 DEYTDQTLFKP
+557 EEYTDQTLFKP
-568 ATDSGESS
+568 ANDSGESS
-576 GDVHFSGAGGGNV
+576 GDVRFNGAGGGNV

-597 NVYFNGGGIANVIL
+597 NVHFNGGGIANVIL

-652 QSKQGKMDVYAGGAV
+652 QSQQGKMDVYAGGAV
-667 NVLVRIGD
+667 NVLVRLGD

-687 ISVHKGNGNS
+687 ISVQKGSGDS
-697 RVAMLGGYNTHTQI
+697 RVVMLGGYNTHTQI
-711 GSGHGLW
+711 GSGNGLW

-726 MTQVGNGEVTSVLA
+726 MTQVGQGDVAAVLA

-746 TKVGEGELTAGM
+746 TKMGEGELTSGM
-758 LGGANVMTHISGD
+758 LGGANVITHISGD
-771 EQASNTTAVALGG
+771 NETSNTTAVALGG

-792 KGDTLAVMGGGANVL
+792 KGNTLAMMGGGANVL
-807 THVGDGST
+807 THVGDGTT

-826 TKVGNGDTTG
+826 TKVGNGDTIG

-873 AAMIGAGNIF
+873 AVMIGAGNIF

-959 THIGNGSTFAAMIG
+959 THVGSGSTFAAMIG
-973 QANVMTK
+973 QANIMTK

-994 NIYTHVGDGTS
+994 NIMTHVGDGTS

-1012 MNVMTKVGN
+1012 VNVMTKVGN

-1105 SDIGNVMTHVGDGT
+1105 SDVGNMMTHVGDGT
-1119 TIGIAKGKANI
+1119 TIGIAKGKANLI
-1130 VTKVGDGLGI
+1130 TKVGDGLGV

-1166 NILTKVGDGQE
+1166 NLITKVGDGQE
-1177 VSVVQGKAN
+1177 VSVVQGEAN

-1201 GKANVITKVGDG
+1201 GKANVITKVGHG
-1213 RNVVLAKGEANIVT
+1213 QNVVLAKGEANIVT

-1232 DSFNALWSKGNVV
+1232 DSFNALWSKGNIV

-1257 KGKANIT
+1257 KGQANIT

-1270 LSVTAAYGDANINTK
+1270 LNVTAAYGDANINTK
-1285 VGNGVSVNVA
+1285 VGDGVSVNVA

-1322 HIGDGLNINASYAR
+1322 HVGDGLNINASYAQ

-1360 NKLSALFDNVKQTL
+1360 NKLSALFDNIKQTV

-1387 QGDEASTSGT
+1387 QGDEASSSGT
-1397 QKGRGAIATPE
+1397 HKGRGAIATPE

-1420 EEVGSDLGDSLT
+1420 KEVSSDLGDSLT
-1432 GSVTKVDTPDLNEM
+1432 GSVTKVDTPDLNKM
-1446 DNDLNIDGASDHAP
+1446 QHALNVDDSSVQAS
-1460 NLIVNGDFEQGDR
+1460 NLIVNGDFELGEH

-1482 ASYSGSVYGVN
+1482 ASYAGSVYGVE
-1493 GEGHGTRVT
+1493 GEGHGARVT
-1502 ELDTHTNTSL
+1502 ELDTYTNTSL
-1512 YQDLT
+1512 YQDLAN
-1517 DLTEGEVIAV
+1517 LAQGEVIAV

-1553 SSSGDASAWQQ
+1553 SSSGDESAWQQ

-1571 HAGSNRIEFK
+1571 QAGSNRIEFK

-1593 DNVVAKSESS
+1593 DNVVATSESS
-1603 PQANAVSEHAKQNQ
+1603 QQANAIREHATQNP
-1617 ASQNA
+1617 AAQNA

-1658 QQAIENNGQAQRDA
+1658 QQALENNGQAQRDA
-1672 VKEESEAVTAELT
+1672 VQEESEAITAELT
-1685 TLAQGLDVLDGQATH
+1685 KLAQGLDVLDSQATH
-1700 TGKSGEQWRN
+1700 TGESGDQWRN
-1710 DFAGGLLDGVQ
+1710 EFASGLLAGVQ
-1721 SQIDDAKQL
+1721 TQLDDAKQL
-1730 ASDKMAAAKQTQ
+1730 ANDKIAEAKQTHA
-1742 SDNNSKVKDSIAK
+1742 DNQNKVKDAVAK

-1772 DIAEAKADAETR
+1772 DIADAQADAEKR
-1784 KADAVAK
+1784 KADALAK
-1791 SHDAKQAE
+1791 GKDAQQAE
-1799 SDAHSAANDAQS
+1799 SDAHHAVNNAQS
-1811 RGDRDAMNAE
+1811 RGDRDVQVAE
-1821 NKANQAQN
+1821 NKANQAQA
-1829 DAQGAKQNEGDR
+1829 DAQGAKQSEGDR
-1841 PDRQGVAGSGL
+1841 PDRQGVTGSGL
-1852 SGNAHRVEGAGE
+1852 SGNAHSVEGAGE
-1864 TGSHVNTDSQTN
+1864 TDSHVNTDSQTN
-1876 ADGRFSDG
+1876 ADGRFSEG
-1884 LTEQELEALEGA
+1884 LTEQEQEALEGA

-1910 SKNSG
+1910 GKNSG
-1915 STITSMFMEANADS
+1915 STITSMFTETNSDS
-1929 IVVDTTASQDVVRK
+1929 IVVPTTASQDVVRK
-1943 EVRISGVNLVGLGE
+1943 GIRISGVNIQGLGE
-1957 ASHDSAESLV
+1957 TPHDTAESRV
-1967 AARAEKVANLYR
+1967 AVRAEKVANIYR
-1979 WLDTDNDVATDKY
+1979 WLDSDHPRATEY
-1992 VPVPGFERVDAD
+1992 FIPVPGFEDGDAY
-2004 VSDEVK
+2004 VSDEVMLH
-2010 QRMIQSM
+2010 MIEYV
-2017 SGYIEHTD
+2017 GKYIKDTD

-2035 LATLFVESTLDYDWD
+2035 LASLFVKATLDYDWD

-2066 ETPHAEK
+2066 EAPHGEN

-2080 GKNFKQYRDVLD
+2080 GKKSYKKYRDELD
-2092 NAQTDGKKVVYDI
+2092 NAQPDGKKVVF
-2105 DVKGNAFA
+2105 DVDVQGNVFA
-2113 IDLNKHLMRWGGL
+2113 IRLN
-2126 FLDPDNAEQNQLK
+2126 NQLINWSKEYLEPQYEQHNKLK
-2139 SSIDA
+2139 SLIHSA
-2144 ATFSNTGFW
+2144 YFNNTGFW
-2153 SSVYATGAQHDVY
+2153 SSVYATGAQNDVY

-2172 VRLGNYFW
+2172 MRLGNYFW
-2180 HVELPA
+2180 NVELPV

-2210 DLPADEIGRR
+2210 DVPVDEIGRR
-2220 LTDAGVGVKVRF
+2220 LTDAGVAVKIRF
-2232 DALSSARQAELLA
+2232 DALSTVQQAELLA
-2245 DNPDDYRADTLVEL
+2245 INPEGYKASTLIEL

-2283 NLLVQEG
+2283 NLLVQESE
-2290 DEGFEV
+2290 EGFAV
-2296 RSWPGSDDKSKTI
+2296 RPWRGTDGKSKTI

-2321 AIERFILA
+2321 SIERFILA

-2353 GRTRILAQKEDG
+2353 GRTRIIAQKEDG
-2365 AWTYNTNSELMSVTE
+2365 VWTYNTNVELMSVTE
-2380 LLDAAHVSGKVR
+2380 LQDAAHVTGKIR

-2400 DALAEYHASTAEH
+2400 DALTEYHASTFEH
-2413 ADYELESVEQL
+2413 ADYELESVEKL
-2424 VNLRK
+2424 LNLRK
-2429 KIEGY
+2429 QIEGY
-2434 ALGHP
+2434 VLGHP
-2439 DSGRLEAMNSLL
+2439 DSGRVEAMNSLL

-2486 AHLKQS
+2486 ANLKES
-2492 KHLYLDGNGDF
+2492 KHLYLDGNGNF
-2503 VTKGKGNLAK
+2503 VTKGKGNLAT

-2528 ASVNHEYGQ
+2528 AAVSHEYGQ
-2537 AIADT
+2537 AVADT

-2554 DGKGIDITG
+2554 DGKGIDIAG
-2563 LNRIH
+2563 LNKVH
-2568 QALEQ
+2568 QAIEQ

-2587 SDHSAL
+2587 SKHSTL

-2602 GRTQIDA
+2602 GRTQLEG
-2609 QAAADFNKQNYVS
+2609 QAAADFNQQNYVS

-2631 NIRNI
+2631 NISNI
-2636 FNVATEYQPD
+2636 LNVATKDQPD

-2661 DTLEHDMAS
+2661 DTLEHDVAS
-2670 EENDGFGLNDGETK
+2670 EENDGFGLHDGDIK

-2699 AAYKDASEGYASVLL
+2699 ASFKEASEGYASVLL
-2714 GNPDMLVSTGI
+2714 GNPDMLETTGI
-2725 PAHVFQPFVDQ
+2725 PAHVFQPFVEQ

-2751 AQELQKQAQASGDPA
+2751 AQELRLQAQRSDDPE
-2766 LVAKRIDNVVRLFA
+2766 LLEKRIGNVVRQFA
-2780 ERALEEIEAFKAS
+2780 ERALEEIETFKAS
-2793 QADEGRVFRINLEG
+2793 QADQGRVFRINLEG
-2807 LDVAAMQAEWNRLSH
+2807 LDVAAMQAEWHRLSN

-2849 KLIGHTWRPKFGV
+2849 KLIGHTWLPKFGV

-2891 NDDLDALSGS
+2891 TDVLDALSGN
-2901 EKHKDKVAI
+2901 EKPKENVAI

-2919 KVPLSP
+2919 KESLSP

-2936 ERDAR
+2936 DKEAR
-2941 RKIGDITQTL
+2941 RKIGEITQTL
-2951 LDHAVEKGESQKV
+2951 LDHAVEKGESQKI
-2964 TLKGEAGRLTGYY
+2964 TLQGEAGRLTGYY
-2977 HQGTASSDDE
+2977 HQGTAPREGE

-3007 EQASAIRSHYQKQG
+3007 EQASAIRNHYQKQG

-3061 DPSNIILH
+3061 DPSNIIIH

-3117 GIVGTIA
+3117 GIVGAIA

-3136 LKGLPQE
+3136 LKGLPKE

-3156 EEGEKLRVKLS
+3156 EEGEKLRAKLAIA
-3167 NSGFNVTGEQ
+3167 GYNVTGEQ

-3189 SQYTGQIVSDL
+3189 GQYADQIVSGLFNAEQAAVEAGEVLKGLEKDFKRYGDALKPDTSVPGKSKDIRTTKDFLNGYKNDHAKEIVDGFRSDMSIKQLVDLFVKGNWSAEQKGALAWEIESRALKVTFQNKSEKYNRLFREIASAGVVDAKATEQLAPQLML
-3200 LNTQHIK
+3200 LNLSNDGFGGRCDPLSK
-3207 HNEAKLNLEP
+3207 LVLVAKQLEND
-3217 HGKNYE
+3217 G
-3223 SRDLILKPISQPETV
+3223 QV
-3238 ELGMPEVDQKVLAD
+3238 
-3252 IAEREN
+3252 
-3258 VIIGVRPVDEK
+3258 GVARQLLE
-3269 SKSLIASKMYSSK
+3269 KMYSAAAVLSNPTLYSDSEKANASK
-3282 GLFVKA
+3282 LLSSLAAIHA
-3288 KSSDWGPMSGFI
+3288 KNPMHDTSMKVWQEKLEGKQALTVNGVVEKI
-3300 PVDQSFA
+3300 TD
-3307 KASARRDLETFNRHA
+3307 ASANGKPVL
-3322 EQSIQSGNAVSAD
+3322 
-3335 LYLNQVRVE
+3335 
-3344 ELVSKYHSLTP
+3344 
-3355 LELDDQSGMYKTT
+3355 LELDAPGHAMAAWAKGSGDDRVYGFYDPNAGIVEFSSAEKFGDYLTRFFGKSDLNMAQSYKLGKNDAGEAIFNRVVVMDGNTLASYKPTFGDKTT
-3368 ATNGDQSVPFFLNRV
+3368 
-3383 TVDGNELW
+3383 
-3391 QVHYITNG
+3391 
-3399 ELAPFKVIGDPVSKQ
+3399 
-3414 PMTADYDLLTVMY
+3414 M
-3427 SYGDLGPQDKV
+3427 
-3438 KQPLTW
+3438 
-3444 QQWKDSVTYEDL
+3444 
-3456 TPKYKELYSNEDLYN
+3456 
-3471 KKDGASL
+3471 
-3478 GNVSGRLK
+3478 
-3486 ELKDRINVDLG
+3486 
-3497 RTNGL
+3497 
-3502 EMVHHGADDAN
+3502 
-3513 PYAVMADNFP
+3513 
-3523 ATFFVPKSLFA
+3523 
-3534 EDGLGEGKGSIQTY
+3534 
-3548 FNVNEQGA
+3548 
-3556 VVIRNPQEFSDFQQ
+3556 
-3570 VTINASFRASFND
+3570 
-3583 KWNHGLDEPLFTTKR
+3583 
-3598 KLSHEFL
+3598 
-3605 NKRDQLLKKLSGGR
+3605 
-3619 LDAQDETLVALGNP
+3619 
-3633 DDVSGNKAI
+3633 
-3642 VAVDV
+3642 
-3647 SQIFTRQE
+3647 
-3655 LKERANVFAKPI
+3655 
-3667 GASYQGILDQL
+3667 QGILDL
-3678 DLVHQTVSR
+3678 PV
-3687 DQIVASFEL
+3687 
-3696 NKKVNAYIAEHPT
+3696 
-3709 SGRNQALTQLK
+3709 
-3720 EQITS
+3720 
-3725 ALFIGK
+3725 
-3731 MQVAQVD
+3731 
-3738 IDAIAQTR
+3738 
-3746 PELAARIF
+3746 
-3754 MVAIEEA
+3754 
-3761 NGEHRGLTDMMVR
+3761 
-3774 WANEDPYLAPK
+3774 
-3785 QGYKGETPNDLGFD
+3785 FD
-3799 AKYHVDLGDHYA
+3799 ATPMKKPGTSDVDGNA
-3811 DFKQWLETSQ
+3811 
-3821 SNGLLSK
+3821 K
-3828 ATLDESTK
+3828 AVDDT
-3836 TVHLGYSYQE
+3836 
-3846 LQDLTG
+3846 
-3852 VESVQMAFYF
+3852 
-3862 LKEAAKKVDPISGDS
+3862 KEA
-3877 AEMILLKKFA
+3877 
-3887 DKSYLSQLDSDR
+3887 
-3899 MDQIEGIY
+3899 
-3907 RSSHETDVDAWDRR
+3907 
-3921 YSGAGYDELTN
+3921 
-3932 KLAGATGV
+3932 LAG
-3940 DEQLS
+3940 
-3945 VLLDDRKGLL
+3945 
-3955 IGEVHGSD
+3955 
-3963 VNGLRFVNEQMDAL
+3963 
-3977 KKQGVTVIGLEHL
+3977 
-3990 RSDLAQPLIDR
+3990 
-4001 YLATGV
+4001 
-4007 MSSELSAMLK
+4007 
-4017 TKHLDATLF
+4017 
-4026 ENARANGMRIVAL
+4026 
-4039 DANSSARPNVQG
+4039 
-4051 TEHGLMYR
+4051 
-4059 AGAANNIAVEVLQSL
+4059 
-4074 PDDEKF
+4074 
-4080 VAIYGKAHLQSH
+4080 GKIL
-4092 KGIEGFVP
+4092 
-4100 GITHRLDLPALR
+4100 
-4112 VSDSNQFR
+4112 
-4120 VEQDDMTLRVV
+4120 
-4131 YDDVANKPKLT
+4131 
-4142 FKDSLSG
+4142 
-4149 ANTAIHNQNVNDW
+4149 HNQNVNDW
-4162 ERVAVTPTA
+4162 ERVVVTPTA
-4171 DGGETRFDGQI
+4171 DGGESRFDGQI
-4182 IVQMENDSV
+4182 IVQMENDPV
-4191 VANAAANLAG
+4191 VAKAAANLAG
-4201 KHPES
+4201 KHAES

-4235 LVGHGRDDSDS
+4235 LVGHGRDHSES
-4246 NNTHLSGYSAEDLAA
+4246 NNTRLSGYSADELAV
-4261 KLANFQQSFSQAE
+4261 KLAKFQQSFNQAE
-4274 NINNTPD
+4274 NINNKPD

-4308 VNGLRVDVS
+4308 ANGLRVDVS
-4317 ARSSELAVDAT
+4317 VRSAKVYINEM
-4328 GRKHTKDENGD
+4328 GRKLYFDGKDSWVN
-4339 WIQKAETNKVSLS
+4339 KAINSKVLLS
-4352 WNEQGEVIAKEER
+4352 WNDQGEVVAKDER

-4379 IGVSDVGEIARG
+4379 IGVSDVDEPARG
-4391 AIGDNND
+4391 AIGDNSD
-4398 VFDAPEKRKVET
+4398 VFDAPEKRKPET
-4410 ETSSSAAN
+4410 EVIANSSSSN
-4418 NKLSYSGN
+4418 QLSYSGN
-4426 IQVNVGDGEFT
+4426 IQVNVGEGEFT

-4448 KVGSGGFKSLAFGD
+4448 KVGTGGFKSLAFGD
-4462 NNVMVHIGN
+4462 NNVMVHIGD
-4471 GESKHSVDMGGYQ
+4471 GESKHSVDIGGYQ
-4484 ALEGAQMFI
+4484 ALEGAQMFL
-4493 GNRNVSFNLGQSNDL
+4493 GNRNVSFNFGHSNDL
-4508 LVMMD
+4508 ILMMD

-4530 ISGVLQS
+4530 ISGVLQG
-4537 IATSGEDQ
+4537 IATSGEGE

-4579 CLVELDSH
+4579 HLVQLNSQ
-4587 NERSSRGLKHDTEA
+4587 NERDSRGLKHDAETT
-4601 ALNKQYNQWLSG
+4601 LNKQYNQWLSG
-4613 NSDSSAGKL
+4613 NGNSGTSQL

-4680 QFSATGQAKT
+4680 QFTATGQAKT
-4690 TFTYTPEDLPR
+4690 TFTYTPQDLPR

-4706 LLGQMAGIGAETTLA
+4706 LLGQLAGVGAETTLA
-4721 DIFGVDYTT
+4721 DIFGVDYTA
-4730 SGQIVSRNGEAVDGV
+4730 SGQIVSRNGQAVDGV
-4745 AILTEMLEVI
+4745 AILKEMLEVI

-4773 DSLKSGI
+4773 DSLKAGI

-4785 GIQSFAETHGLKD
+4785 GIKSFAETHGLKE

-4803 EENKSAVSVNGTSV
+4803 EKDNSSVSVNGANV
-4817 NSAQGATASDGNTET
+4817 NSAQGATVADGNTET

-4847 PNLFATIFS
+4847 PNVFATIFS

-4867 ENLKENLTADLLN
+4867 ENLKQNLTADLLN

-4902 LSLGNYNFN
+4902 ISLGNYNFN

-4942 TSNIFTGGEGSD
+4942 TSNIFTGGEGND

-4995 GEGGEIDTGLGRD
+4995 GEGGEIDTGSGRD

-5020 TGDGQDY
+5020 TGDDQDY
-5027 SVTIGNNNQVELGAG
+5027 SVTIGSNNQVELGAG
-5042 NDFANVFGNYNRI
+5042 NDFANIFGNYNRI
-5055 NASAGND
+5055 NAGAGND

-5074 GGEGEDHLIAAAIS
+5074 GGDGDDHLIAAAIS
-5088 KFSQFNGEEGR
+5088 KFSQFNGGEGR

-5131 EDISSEDNIV
+5131 EDIRSEDNIV

-5165 DPVSETDQAKFEHI
+5165 DPSNDSDQSKFEHI

-5184 NDYFDGKRAQMI
+5184 SDYFNGNRAQVVIGMSD
-5196 IAMGEK
+5196 K
-5202 DANGEREYT
+5202 DLSGEREYT
-5211 TLSESSIDALVQA
+5211 MLSDSAIDALVQA
-5224 MSGFDPQAGD
+5224 MSGFEPQAGD
-5234 NGFIDNLDS
+5234 NGFIDSLES
-5243 KSRVAI
+5243 KSQAAI
-5249 STAWADV
+5249 SMAWSDV
-5256 VHKKGITV
+5256 VHKKGLMV

>member
-16 NYSADNGNNDIVAI
+16 NYSADDGNNNIVAI
-30 GFGGEIHAYGGDDHV
+30 GFGGQIHAYGGDDHV

-53 VHTGSGNDTVVGG
+53 VYTGSGNDTVVGG
-66 SAYLRVEDSTG
+66 SAYLKVEDSTG
-77 HLSVKGAAGYADINK
+77 HLTVKGAAGYADINK

-105 GVSIDHLGHH
+105 GVSIDHLGNH
-115 GDVSYGG
+115 GDVSYCG
-122 AAAYNSVKRKGL
+122 AAAYNGITRKGL
-134 SGNVTFKGAG
+134 SGNVTFAGAG

-151 ETNHG
+151 ETNQG
-156 NLSFAGAGAG
+156 NLSFTGAGAG

-174 DQYQGSRGDVSF
+174 NRYQGSHGDVTF

-226 QGAGASNRIERTR
+226 QGAGASNRIERTH
-239 QAEDVYQQTHGNI
+239 QAEDVYTQTRGNI

-260 NSFYSDVAHGDIHF
+260 NSLYSDVAHGDIYF
-274 SGGGAYNTIT
+274 SGGGAYNTII
-284 RKGSGSSFDAQ
+284 RKGSGNDFAKE
-295 GMEYAKAED
+295 GMTNAKADE
-304 IVLTTAKMHGSWIGS
+304 IVLTKAVMSGSWIGQD
-319 GTHAVTAVKSE
+319 HHVTAVKSAS
-330 REPNTYLFAIA
+330 EPNTYLFAFA
-341 DGTYTKINKVRLSND
+341 DSTYTKINKVQLRND
-356 PKTGKLKYYSEA
+356 PQTGELKYYSTA
-368 WYKQGNHL
+368 WYKEGNHL
-376 SGLARSDVSSAG
+376 SNLANQDISDNG
-388 GFEVNPING
+388 GFTAVNING
-397 GYTLSNI
+397 AYTLSDLK
-404 AVEHQQSLTV
+404 VEHQQSVTV
-414 HAMEKDLTEYEW
+414 HAVEKSLTEYEW

-433 LIDAKDVV
+433 VIDAKEVS
-441 LSDAKMGGHAISTDG
+441 LSDAKMGGHAIYADG
-456 TKVDVQAIKSNR
+456 TKVDVKAVKSNR
-468 KPNTYVYAKVLGP
+468 QPNTYIYAKVLGP
-481 YTKIVVVELANDA
+481 YTKIVVVELANDP
-494 ETGVLKYQARS
+494 ETGALKYQARS

-515 LANEDISSANG
+515 IANQDISSATG
-526 YHSMGKG
+526 YNPMGKG
-533 GYSLSALNYSVNA
+533 GYSLSDLHYSVNA
-546 IRSMSE
+546 VRSTSE

-557 DEYTDQTLFKP
+557 EEYTDQTLFKP
-568 ATDSGESS
+568 ANDSGESS
-576 GDVHFSGAGGGNV
+576 GDVRFNGAGGGNV

-597 NVYFNGGGIANVIL
+597 NVHFNGGGIANVIL

-652 QSKQGKMDVYAGGAV
+652 QSQQGKMDVYAGGAV
-667 NVLVRIGD
+667 NVLVRLGD

-687 ISVHKGNGNS
+687 ISVQKGSGDS
-697 RVAMLGGYNTHTQI
+697 RVVMLGGYNTHTQI
-711 GSGHGLW
+711 GSGNGLW

-726 MTQVGNGEVTSVLA
+726 MTQVGKGDVAAVLA

-746 TKVGEGELTAGM
+746 TKMGEGELTSGM
-758 LGGANVMTHISGD
+758 LGGANVITHISND
-771 EQASNTTAVALGG
+771 DQLSNTTAVALGG

-792 KGDTLAVMGGGANVL
+792 KGNTLAVMGGGANVL
-807 THVGDGST
+807 THVGDGTT

-836 IMLGVGNVL
+836 ILLGVGNVL

-873 AAMIGAGNIF
+873 AVMIGAGNIF

-959 THIGNGSTFAAMIG
+959 THIGHGSTFAAMIG
-973 QANVMTK
+973 QANIMTK

-994 NIYTHVGDGTS
+994 NIMTHVGDGTS

-1012 MNVMTKVGN
+1012 VNVMTKVGN

-1105 SDIGNVMTHVGDGT
+1105 SDVGNVMTHVGDGT
-1119 TIGIAKGKANI
+1119 TIGIAKGKANLI
-1130 VTKVGDGLGI
+1130 TKVGDGLGV

-1166 NILTKVGDGQE
+1166 NLITKVGDGQE
-1177 VSVVQGKAN
+1177 VSVVQGEAN

-1201 GKANVITKVGDG
+1201 GKANVITKVGHG
-1213 RNVVLAKGEANIVT
+1213 QNVVLAKGEANIVT

-1232 DSFNALWSKGNVV
+1232 DSFNALWSKGNIV

-1257 KGKANIT
+1257 KGQANIT

-1270 LSVTAAYGDANINTK
+1270 LNVTAAYGDANINTK
-1285 VGNGVSVNVA
+1285 VGDGVSVNVA

-1322 HIGDGLNINASYAR
+1322 HVGDGLNINASYAQ

-1360 NKLSALFDNVKQTL
+1360 NKLSALFDNIKQTV

-1387 QGDEASTSGT
+1387 QGDEASSSGT
-1397 QKGRGAIATPE
+1397 HKGRGAIATPE

-1420 EEVGSDLGDSLT
+1420 KEVGSDLGDSLT
-1432 GSVTKVDTPDLNEM
+1432 GSVTKVDTPDLNKM
-1446 DNDLNIDGASDHAP
+1446 QHALNVDDSSVQAP
-1460 NLIVNGDFEQGDR
+1460 NLIVNGDFELGEH

-1482 ASYSGSVYGVN
+1482 ASYAGSVYGVE
-1493 GEGHGTRVT
+1493 GEGHGARVT
-1502 ELDTHTNTSL
+1502 ELDTYTNTSL
-1512 YQDLT
+1512 YQDLAN
-1517 DLTEGEVIAV
+1517 LAQGEVIAV

-1553 SSSGDASAWQQ
+1553 SSSGDESAWQQ

-1571 HAGSNRIEFK
+1571 QAGSNRIEFK

-1593 DNVVAKSESS
+1593 DNVVATSESS
-1603 PQANAVSEHAKQNQ
+1603 QQANAIREHATQNP
-1617 ASQNA
+1617 AAQNA

-1646 VAGSQS
+1646 VAGSQI

-1658 QQAIENNGQAQRDA
+1658 QQALENNGQAQRDA
-1672 VKEESEAVTAELT
+1672 VQEESEAITAELT
-1685 TLAQGLDVLDGQATH
+1685 KLAQGLDVLDSQATH
-1700 TGKSGEQWRN
+1700 TGESGDQWRN
-1710 DFAGGLLDGVQ
+1710 EFASGLLAGVQ
-1721 SQIDDAKQL
+1721 TQLDDAKQL
-1730 ASDKMAAAKQTQ
+1730 ANGKIAEAKQTHA
-1742 SDNNSKVKDSIAK
+1742 DNQNKVKDAVAK

-1772 DIAEAKADAETR
+1772 DIADAQADAEKR
-1784 KADAVAK
+1784 KADALAK
-1791 SHDAKQAE
+1791 GKDAQQAE
-1799 SDAHSAANDAQS
+1799 SDAHHAVNNAQS
-1811 RGDRDAMNAE
+1811 RGDRDVQLAE
-1821 NKANQAQN
+1821 NKANQVQA

-1841 PDRQGVAGSGL
+1841 PDRQGVTGSGL
-1852 SGNAHRVEGAGE
+1852 SGNAHSVEGAGE
-1864 TGSHVNTDSQTN
+1864 TDSHVKTDSQTN
-1876 ADGRFSDG
+1876 VDGRFSEG
-1884 LTEQELEALEGA
+1884 LTEQEQEALEGA

-1910 SKNSG
+1910 AKNSG
-1915 STITSMFMEANADS
+1915 STITTMFTEANTDS
-1929 IVVDTTASQDVVRK
+1929 IVVPTTKPQDVVRK
-1943 EVRISGVNLVGLGE
+1943 EIRISGVNLEGLGE
-1957 ASHDSAESLV
+1957 ASHDSAVSLV

-1979 WLDTDNDVATDKY
+1979 WLDSDHPRATEQY
-1992 VPVPGFERVDAD
+1992 IPVPGFERVDVN
-2004 VSDEVK
+2004 VSDETK
-2010 QRMIQSM
+2010 QRLTQFV

-2035 LATLFVESTLDYDWD
+2035 LATLFVEATLNYDWD

-2066 ETPHAEK
+2066 EAPHGEN
-2073 SIVSFWS
+2073 SLVSFWS
-2080 GKNFKQYRDVLD
+2080 GRNFKEYRNVLD
-2092 NAQTDGKKVVYDI
+2092 NAQPDGKKVVYDI
-2105 DVKGNAFA
+2105 DVQGNAFA
-2113 IDLNKHLMRWGGL
+2113 IKLNKQLMRWGDM
-2126 FLDPDNAEQNQLK
+2126 FLDLENADQNHLQ
-2139 SSIDA
+2139 SSIEA
-2144 ATFSNTGFW
+2144 AAYSNTGFW
-2153 SSVYATGAQHDVY
+2153 SSVYATGAKDDVY

-2172 VRLGNYFW
+2172 MRLGNYFW
-2180 HVELPA
+2180 NVELPL

-2210 DLPADEIGRR
+2210 DVPVNEIGHK

-2232 DALSSARQAELLA
+2232 DALSAAQQAELLA
-2245 DNPDDYRADTLVEL
+2245 INPKGYKADSLVEL

-2268 MLRESLPFYSLRTER
+2268 MLRDALPFYSLRTER

-2290 DEGFEV
+2290 DEGFKV
-2296 RSWPGSDDKSKTI
+2296 RAWPGSDGKSKTI
-2309 LLDNPEDAAQQK
+2309 VLDNPEDATQQK
-2321 AIERFILA
+2321 TIERFILA
-2329 NFDNF
+2329 NFQNF

-2347 VLSHHD
+2347 VISHDKGITH
-2353 GRTRILAQKEDG
+2353 ILAQKVDG
-2365 AWTYNTNSELMSVTE
+2365 AWLYNAKVDLMSVTE
-2380 LLDAAHVSGKVR
+2380 LLDAANVTGKIR
-2392 GESYQKVI
+2392 GESYQQVI
-2400 DALAEYHASTAEH
+2400 DALSEYHSSVTEFS
-2413 ADYELESVEQL
+2413 DYEQESIEKL
-2424 VNLRK
+2424 LSLRK

-2434 ALGHP
+2434 VLGHP
-2439 DSGRLEAMNSLL
+2439 DSGRIAAMNSLL
-2451 NQVNSRL
+2451 NQVNTRL

-2467 EQSIKA
+2467 EPNIKA
-2473 HDSFS
+2473 QDSFS
-2478 RLYDQLDN
+2478 RLYDQLETAN
-2486 AHLKQS
+2486 LKGT
-2492 KHLYLDGNGDF
+2492 KHLYLDQNGEF
-2503 VTKGKGNLAK
+2503 VTKGKGHLAN
-2513 IDQLGGSDAVLEKVK
+2513 IDLLGSREAVLEKVK
-2528 ASVNHEYGQ
+2528 LTVSNEYGQ
-2537 AIADT
+2537 TVADT
-2542 IFAGLSA
+2542 VFAGLSA
-2549 NELAK
+2549 KDLAK
-2554 DGKGIDITG
+2554 DGKGIDIAG
-2563 LNRIH
+2563 LKKVHLAI
-2568 QALEQ
+2568 EQ
-2573 HMSPVSAT
+2573 HLSPVSAT
-2581 MYIWKP
+2581 LFLWKP

-2593 GHAALQIGQ
+2593 GHAALQISQ
-2602 GRTQIDA
+2602 GRTQLEG
-2609 QAAADFNKQNYVS
+2609 QAAADFNQQNYVS

-2631 NIRNI
+2631 NISNI
-2636 FNVATEYQPD
+2636 LNVATKDQPD
-2646 LKLRWSDFSQ
+2646 LKLRWKDFSQ
-2656 PAHQN
+2656 PAAHGES
-2661 DTLEHDMAS
+2661 LAFDMQT
-2670 EENDGFGLNDGETK
+2670 EENDDFGLKSAEDK
-2684 LKRFIEKLNAAKGID
+2684 LKDFIKQLASASGVDKKF
-2699 AAYKDASEGYASVLL
+2699 KDISQAFTMMALM
-2714 GNPDMLVSTGI
+2714 NPDILESANI
-2725 PAHVFQPFVDQ
+2725 PEHISKPFVDQ
-2736 WNDTSYDMMDVANRF
+2736 WNDTSYDMQDVAQRFAKELQEQAKVAANSEQMEQQISEVVRRF
-2751 AQELQKQAQASGDPA
+2751 AQDELDKIQT
-2766 LVAKRIDNVVRLFA
+2766 
-2780 ERALEEIEAFKAS
+2780 FKET
-2793 QADEGRVFRINLEG
+2793 QADQGRVFRINLEG
-2807 LDVAAMQAEWNRLSH
+2807 LDVAAMQAEWHRLSN

-2849 KLIGHTWRPKFGV
+2849 KLIGHTWLPKFGV

-2891 NDDLDALSGS
+2891 TDVLDALSG
-2901 EKHKDKVAI
+2901 
-2910 ENDGTPPRD
+2910 N
-2919 KVPLSP
+2919 
-2925 LTRFLNNELYG
+2925 
-2936 ERDAR
+2936 
-2941 RKIGDITQTL
+2941 
-2951 LDHAVEKGESQKV
+2951 
-2964 TLKGEAGRLTGYY
+2964 
-2977 HQGTASSDDE
+2977 
-2987 TSTTSGKVVL
+2987 
-2997 FLHGSGSSAE
+2997 
-3007 EQASAIRSHYQKQG
+3007 
-3021 IDMLAVNL
+3021 
-3029 RGYGESDGG
+3029 
-3038 PSEKGLYQDA
+3038 
-3048 RTMFNYLVNDKGI
+3048 
-3061 DPSNIILH
+3061 
-3069 GYSMGG
+3069 
-3075 PIAADLARYA
+3075 
-3085 AQNGQAVSGLLL
+3085 
-3097 DRPMP
+3097 
-3102 SMTKAITAHEVANPA
+3102 
-3117 GIVGTIA
+3117 
-3124 KAVNGQ
+3124 
-3130 FSVEKN
+3130 
-3136 LKGLPQE
+3136 
-3143 TPILLLTDNEGLG
+3143 
-3156 EEGEKLRVKLS
+3156 
-3167 NSGFNVTGEQ
+3167 
-3177 TFYGHEASNRLM
+3177 
-3189 SQYTGQIVSDL
+3189 
-3200 LNTQHIK
+3200 
-3207 HNEAKLNLEP
+3207 
-3217 HGKNYE
+3217 
-3223 SRDLILKPISQPETV
+3223 
-3238 ELGMPEVDQKVLAD
+3238 
-3252 IAEREN
+3252 
-3258 VIIGVRPVDEK
+3258 
-3269 SKSLIASKMYSSK
+3269 
-3282 GLFVKA
+3282 KA
-3288 KSSDWGPMSGFI
+3288 K
-3300 PVDQSFA
+3300 
-3307 KASARRDLETFNRHA
+3307 
-3322 EQSIQSGNAVSAD
+3322 
-3335 LYLNQVRVE
+3335 
-3344 ELVSKYHSLTP
+3344 
-3355 LELDDQSGMYKTT
+3355 
-3368 ATNGDQSVPFFLNRV
+3368 
-3383 TVDGNELW
+3383 
-3391 QVHYITNG
+3391 
-3399 ELAPFKVIGDPVSKQ
+3399 
-3414 PMTADYDLLTVMY
+3414 
-3427 SYGDLGPQDKV
+3427 
-3438 KQPLTW
+3438 
-3444 QQWKDSVTYEDL
+3444 
-3456 TPKYKELYSNEDLYN
+3456 
-3471 KKDGASL
+3471 
-3478 GNVSGRLK
+3478 
-3486 ELKDRINVDLG
+3486 
-3497 RTNGL
+3497 
-3502 EMVHHGADDAN
+3502 
-3513 PYAVMADNFP
+3513 
-3523 ATFFVPKSLFA
+3523 
-3534 EDGLGEGKGSIQTY
+3534 
-3548 FNVNEQGA
+3548 
-3556 VVIRNPQEFSDFQQ
+3556 
-3570 VTINASFRASFND
+3570 
-3583 KWNHGLDEPLFTTKR
+3583 
-3598 KLSHEFL
+3598 
-3605 NKRDQLLKKLSGGR
+3605 
-3619 LDAQDETLVALGNP
+3619 
-3633 DDVSGNKAI
+3633 
-3642 VAVDV
+3642 VAVDLA
-3647 SQIFTRQE
+3647 QIFTVQE
-3655 LKERANVFAKPI
+3655 LKERAKVFAKPI

-3678 DLVHQTVSR
+3678 DLVHQAKGR
-3687 DQIVASFEL
+3687 YQIAASFEL
-3696 NKKVNAYIAEHPT
+3696 NKKINDYIAEHPT

-3720 EQITS
+3720 EQVTS

-3731 MQVAQVD
+3731 MQVAQAG

-3746 PELAARIF
+3746 PELATRIF

-3761 NGEHRGLTDMMVR
+3761 NGKHVGLTDMMLR

-3785 QGYKGETPNDLGFD
+3785 HGYKGEMPSDLGFD
-3799 AKYHVDLGDHYA
+3799 AKYHVDLGEHYA

-3852 VESVQMAFYF
+3852 AESVQMAFYF
-3862 LKEAAKKVDPISGDS
+3862 LKEAAKKADPISGDS

-3887 DKSYLSQLDSDR
+3887 DQNYLSQLDSDR

-3921 YSGAGYDELTN
+3921 YSGKGYDELTN
-3932 KLAGATGV
+3932 MLASATGV

-3963 VNGLRFVNEQMDAL
+3963 VNGLRFVNEQMEAL

-4017 TKHLDATLF
+4017 TKHLDVTLF
-4026 ENARANGMRIVAL
+4026 ENARVNGMRIVAL

-4059 AGAANNIAVEVLQSL
+4059 AGAANNIAVEVLQNL
-4074 PDDEKF
+4074 PDGEKF

-4100 GITHRLDLPALR
+4100 GITHRLDLPALK
-4112 VSDSNQFR
+4112 VSDSNQFT
-4120 VEQDDMTLRVV
+4120 VEQDDVSLRVV
-4131 YDDVANKPKLT
+4131 YDDVANKPKIT
-4142 FKDSLSG
+4142 FKGSLSG
-4149 ANTAIHNQNVNDW
+4149 ANTALHNQNVNDW
-4162 ERVAVTPTA
+4162 ERVVVTPIA

-4182 IVQMENDSV
+4182 IVQMENDPV
-4191 VANAAANLAG
+4191 VAKAAANLAG
-4201 KHPES
+4201 KHAES

-4235 LVGHGRDDSDS
+4235 LVGHGRDHSES
-4246 NNTHLSGYSAEDLAA
+4246 NNTRLSGYSADELAV
-4261 KLANFQQSFSQAE
+4261 KLAKFQQSFNQAE
-4274 NINNTPD
+4274 NINNKPD

-4308 VNGLRVDVS
+4308 ANGLRVDVS
-4317 ARSSELAVDAT
+4317 VRSSELAVDEA
-4328 GRKHTKDENGD
+4328 GRKHTKDANGD
-4339 WIQKAETNKVSLS
+4339 WVQKAENNKVSLS
-4352 WNEQGEVIAKEER
+4352 WDAQGEVVAKDEP

-4379 IGVSDVGEIARG
+4379 IGVNNVDEPARG
-4391 AIGDNND
+4391 AIGDNSD
-4398 VFDAPEKRKVET
+4398 VFDAPEKRKPET
-4410 ETSSSAAN
+4410 EVIANSSSSN
-4418 NKLSYSGN
+4418 QLSYSGN
-4426 IQVNVGDGEFT
+4426 IQVNVGEGEFT

-4448 KVGSGGFKSLAFGD
+4448 KVGTGGFKSLAFGD
-4462 NNVMVHIGN
+4462 NNVMVHIGD
-4471 GESKHSVDMGGYQ
+4471 GESKHSVDIGGYQ
-4484 ALEGAQMFI
+4484 ALEGAQMFL
-4493 GNRNVSFNLGQSNDL
+4493 GNRNVSFNFGHSNDL
-4508 LVMMD
+4508 ILMMD

-4530 ISGVLQS
+4530 ISGVLQG
-4537 IATSGEDQ
+4537 IAMSGEGE

-4579 CLVELDSH
+4579 TLVELDSQ
-4587 NERSSRGLKHDTEA
+4587 NERDSRGLKHDAEA
-4601 ALNKQYNQWLSG
+4601 TLNKQYNQWLSG
-4613 NSDSSAGKL
+4613 NGNSGTSQL

-4680 QFSATGQAKT
+4680 QFTATGQAKT
-4690 TFTYTPEDLPR
+4690 TFTHTPQDLPR

-4706 LLGQMAGIGAETTLA
+4706 LLGQLAGVGAETTLA
-4721 DIFGVDYTT
+4721 DIFGVDYTA
-4730 SGQIVSRNGEAVDGV
+4730 SGQIVSRNGQAVDGV
-4745 AILTEMLEVI
+4745 AILKEMLEVI

-4773 DSLKSGI
+4773 DSLKAGI

-4785 GIQSFAETHGLKD
+4785 GIKSFAETHGLKE

-4803 EENKSAVSVNGTSV
+4803 EKDNSSVSVNGANV
-4817 NSAQGATASDGNTET
+4817 NSAQGATVADGNTET

-4867 ENLKENLTADLLN
+4867 ENLKQNLTADLLN

-4902 LSLGNYNFN
+4902 ISLGNYNFN

-4942 TSNIFTGGEGSD
+4942 TSNIFTGGEGND

-4995 GEGGEIDTGLGRD
+4995 GEGGEIDTGSGRD

-5020 TGDGQDY
+5020 TGDDQDY

-5055 NASAGND
+5055 NAGAGND

-5074 GGEGEDHLIAAAIS
+5074 GGDGDDHLIAAAIS
-5088 KFSQFNGEEGR
+5088 KFSQFNGGEGR

-5131 EDISSEDNIV
+5131 EDIRSEDNIV

-5165 DPVSETDQAKFEHI
+5165 DPSNDSDQSKFEHI

-5184 NDYFDGKRAQMI
+5184 SDYFNGNRAQVVIGMS
-5196 IAMGEK
+5196 EK
-5202 DANGEREYT
+5202 DLSGEREYT
-5211 TLSESSIDALVQA
+5211 MLSDSAIDALVQA
-5224 MSGFDPQAGD
+5224 MSGFEPQAGD
-5234 NGFIDNLDS
+5234 NGFIDSLES
-5243 KSRVAI
+5243 KSQAAI
-5249 STAWADV
+5249 SMAWSDV
-5256 VHKKGITV
+5256 VHKKGLMV

>member
-16 NYSADNGNNDIVAI
+16 NYSADDGNNNIVAI
-30 GFGGEIHAYGGDDHV
+30 GFGGQIHAYGGDDHV

-53 VHTGSGNDTVVGG
+53 VYTGSGNDTVVGG
-66 SAYLRVEDSTG
+66 SAYLKVEDSTG
-77 HLSVKGAAGYADINK
+77 HLTVKGAAGYADINK

-105 GVSIDHLGHH
+105 GVSIDHLGNH

-122 AAAYNSVKRKGL
+122 AAAYNGITRKGL
-134 SGNVTFKGAG
+134 SGNVTFAGAG
-144 GYNALWH
+144 GFNALWH
-151 ETNHG
+151 ETNQG
-156 NLSFAGAGAG
+156 NLSFTGAGAG

-174 DQYQGSRGDVSF
+174 NRYQGSHGDVTF

-226 QGAGASNRIERTR
+226 QGAGASNRIERTH
-239 QAEDVYQQTHGNI
+239 QAEDVYTQTRGNI

-260 NSFYSDVAHGDIHF
+260 NSLYSDVAHGDIHF
-274 SGGGAYNTIT
+274 SGGGAYNTII
-284 RKGSGSSFDAQ
+284 RKGSGNDFAKE
-295 GMEYAKAED
+295 GMTNAKADE
-304 IVLTTAKMHGSWIGS
+304 IVLTKAVMSGSWIGQD
-319 GTHAVTAVKSE
+319 HHVTAVKSAS
-330 REPNTYLFAIA
+330 EPNTYLFAFA
-341 DGTYTKINKVRLSND
+341 DSTYTKINKVQLRND
-356 PKTGKLKYYSEA
+356 PQTGELKYYSTA
-368 WYKQGNHL
+368 WYKEGNHL
-376 SGLARSDVSSAG
+376 SNLANQDISDNG
-388 GFEVNPING
+388 GFTAVNING
-397 GYTLSNI
+397 AYTLSDLK
-404 AVEHQQSLTV
+404 VEYQQSVTV
-414 HAMEKDLTEYEW
+414 HAVEKSLTEYEW

-433 LIDAKDVV
+433 VIDAKEVS
-441 LSDAKMGGHAISTDG
+441 LSDAKMGGHAIYADG
-456 TKVDVQAIKSNR
+456 TKVDVKAVKSNR
-468 KPNTYVYAKVLGP
+468 QPNTYIYAKVLGP
-481 YTKIVVVELANDA
+481 YTKIVVVELANDP
-494 ETGVLKYQARS
+494 ETGALKYQARS

-515 LANEDISSANG
+515 IANQDISSATG
-526 YHSMGKG
+526 YNPMGKG
-533 GYSLSALNYSVNA
+533 GYSLSDLHYSVNA
-546 IRSMSE
+546 VRSTSE

-557 DEYTDQTLFKP
+557 EEYTDQTLFKP
-568 ATDSGESS
+568 ANDSGESS
-576 GDVHFSGAGGGNV
+576 GDVRFNGAGGGNV

-597 NVYFNGGGIANVIL
+597 NVHFNGGGIANVIL

-652 QSKQGKMDVYAGGAV
+652 QSQQGKMDVYAGGAV
-667 NVLVRIGD
+667 NVLVRLGD

-687 ISVHKGNGNS
+687 ISVQKGSGDS
-697 RVAMLGGYNTHTQI
+697 RVVMLGGYNTHTQI
-711 GSGHGLW
+711 GSGNGLW

-726 MTQVGNGEVTSVLA
+726 MTQVGKGDVAAVLA

-746 TKVGEGELTAGM
+746 TKMGEGELTSGM
-758 LGGANVMTHISGD
+758 LGGANVITHISND
-771 EQASNTTAVALGG
+771 DQLSNTTAVALGG

-792 KGDTLAVMGGGANVL
+792 KGNTLAVMGGGANVL
-807 THVGDGST
+807 THVGDGTT

-873 AAMIGAGNIF
+873 AVMIGAGNIF

-947 TLAAMVGNANIF
+947 TLAAMVGNVNIF
-959 THIGNGSTFAAMIG
+959 THIGHGSTFAAMIG
-973 QANVMTK
+973 QANIMTK
-980 VGNDLTAALMVGKA
+980 VGNDLTAALMV
-994 NIYTHVGDGTS
+994 
-1005 LGLFAGE
+1005 
-1012 MNVMTKVGN
+1012 
-1021 GTTLA
+1021 
-1026 AMFGK
+1026 GK

-1105 SDIGNVMTHVGDGT
+1105 SDVGNVMTHVGDGT
-1119 TIGIAKGKANI
+1119 TIGIAKGKANLI
-1130 VTKVGDGLGI
+1130 TKVGDGLGV

-1166 NILTKVGDGQE
+1166 NLITKVGDGQE
-1177 VSVVQGKAN
+1177 VSVVQGEAN

-1201 GKANVITKVGDG
+1201 GKANVITKVGNG
-1213 RNVVLAKGEANIVT
+1213 QNVVLAKGEANIVT
-1227 QVGDG
+1227 QVGNG
-1232 DSFNALWSKGNVV
+1232 DSFNALWSKGNIV

-1257 KGKANIT
+1257 KGQANIT

-1285 VGNGVSVNVA
+1285 VGDGVSVNVA

-1322 HIGDGLNINASYAR
+1322 HVGDGLNINASYAQ

-1360 NKLSALFDNVKQTL
+1360 NRLSALFDNIKQTV

-1387 QGDEASTSGT
+1387 QGDEASSSGT
-1397 QKGRGAIATPE
+1397 HKGRGAIATPE

-1420 EEVGSDLGDSLT
+1420 KEVGSDLGDSLT
-1432 GSVTKVDTPDLNEM
+1432 GSVTKVDTPDLNKM
-1446 DNDLNIDGASDHAP
+1446 QHALNVDDSFVQAP
-1460 NLIVNGDFEQGDR
+1460 NLIVNGDFELGEH

-1482 ASYSGSVYGVN
+1482 ASYAGSVYGVE
-1493 GEGHGTRVT
+1493 GEGHGARVT
-1502 ELDTHTNTSL
+1502 ELDTYTNTSL
-1512 YQDLT
+1512 YQDLAN
-1517 DLTEGEVIAV
+1517 LAQGEVIAV

-1553 SSSGDASAWQQ
+1553 SSSGDESAWQQ

-1571 HAGSNRIEFK
+1571 QAGSNRIEFK

-1593 DNVVAKSESS
+1593 DNVVATSESS
-1603 PQANAVSEHAKQNQ
+1603 QQANAIREHATQNP
-1617 ASQNA
+1617 AAQNA

-1658 QQAIENNGQAQRDA
+1658 QQALENNGQAQRDA
-1672 VKEESEAVTAELT
+1672 VQEESEAITAELT
-1685 TLAQGLDVLDGQATH
+1685 KLAQGLDVLDGQATH
-1700 TGKSGEQWRN
+1700 TGESGDQWRN
-1710 DFAGGLLDGVQ
+1710 EFASGLLAGVQ
-1721 SQIDDAKQL
+1721 TQLDDAKQL
-1730 ASDKMAAAKQTQ
+1730 ANDKIAEAKQTHA
-1742 SDNNSKVKDSIAK
+1742 DNQNKVKDAVAK

-1772 DIAEAKADAETR
+1772 DIADAQADAEKR
-1784 KADAVAK
+1784 KADALAK
-1791 SHDAKQAE
+1791 GKDAQQAE
-1799 SDAHSAANDAQS
+1799 SDAHHAVNNAQS
-1811 RGDRDAMNAE
+1811 RGDRDVQLAE
-1821 NKANQAQN
+1821 NKANQAQA

-1841 PDRQGVAGSGL
+1841 PDRQGVTGSGL
-1852 SGNAHRVEGAGE
+1852 SGNAHSVEGAGE
-1864 TGSHVNTDSQTN
+1864 TDSHVNTDSQTN
-1876 ADGRFSDG
+1876 ADGRFSEG
-1884 LTEQELEALEGA
+1884 LTEQEQEALEGA

-1910 SKNSG
+1910 AKNSV
-1915 STITSMFMEANADS
+1915 SSMTSMFSETNSKS
-1929 IVVDTTASQDVVRK
+1929 IVVPTKVSPEPVRQ
-1943 EVRISGVNLVGLGE
+1943 EVTRRDVRISGVNL
-1957 ASHDSAESLV
+1957 ESLSAV
-1967 AARAEKVANLYR
+1967 QGNQPTGQLASKS
-1979 WLDTDNDVATDKY
+1979 
-1992 VPVPGFERVDAD
+1992 VPGFKSHFASTSIGIENELSGLVVVLPKNSAQTFGYVHDSQGNPLFMLTKDMNQGGYSNPVGINDIQGVNNWQTHTIELVTYPSEISDTAAVESRKEAMLWLAKEFTDHINQSNHQSLPHL
-2004 VSDEVK
+2004 VSDDG
-2010 QRMIQSM
+2010 RF
-2017 SGYIEHTD
+2017 
-2025 NQVPKDQAQA
+2025 
-2035 LATLFVESTLDYDWD
+2035 TLVISN
-2050 KRVEFL
+2050 
-2056 TKLESYGYSF
+2056 S
-2066 ETPHAEK
+2066 
-2073 SIVSFWS
+2073 
-2080 GKNFKQYRDVLD
+2080 
-2092 NAQTDGKKVVYDI
+2092 
-2105 DVKGNAFA
+2105 
-2113 IDLNKHLMRWGGL
+2113 KHLIAAGNGT
-2126 FLDPDNAEQNQLK
+2126 
-2139 SSIDA
+2139 SIDA
-2144 ATFSNTGFW
+2144 QGKTIGMTPSGQQATMAISAKEFGT
-2153 SSVYATGAQHDVY
+2153 SSSS
-2166 VIAEGG
+2166 
-2172 VRLGNYFW
+2172 
-2180 HVELPA
+2180 
-2186 LRQLQREGLVGEI
+2186 EI
-2199 RLLDKPVSEYK
+2199 RLLESAPWYQAGLRDEFLANAKNTTLDDPATAQNVYAYLTSVYSKTADLAKEYGIYINDWDPASEGFSPNAQGLTDPKVKNAWSILPRTKPVRMLELLSAEDSRYVRQQIAEKLKGTYSESLAKNVFEYFQYGGEVAGHGINNATTGSVQQPE
-2210 DLPADEIGRR
+2210 PAILFEFRSVPSALSDFVPK
-2220 LTDAGVGVKVRF
+2220 TASTVKVDVKALDHFDSASRKAIITEVNALVSGSEDF
-2232 DALSSARQAELLA
+2232 DAWYQEYRASKGQPPVKNPKSSASANHKAEWLMTQHAEQWAKITAPYTDNHGTLTSTKLA
-2245 DNPDDYRADTLVEL
+2245 SNDKEEL
-2259 DVKLSAIDS
+2259 HALGETSNLENNKQQENVASIINT
-2268 MLRESLPFYSLRTER
+2268 MLNDMLPFYALRTER

-2296 RSWPGSDDKSKTI
+2296 RAWPGTEDKSKTI
-2309 LLDNPEDAAQQK
+2309 ILEDPEDAAQHK

-2347 VLSHHD
+2347 VISHHE
-2353 GRTRILAQKEDG
+2353 GRTHVLAQKVDG
-2365 AWTYNTNSELMSVTE
+2365 AWQYNATVELMSVSE
-2380 LLDAAHVSGKVR
+2380 LLDAANVTGKIR
-2392 GESYQKVI
+2392 GESYQQVI
-2400 DALAEYHASTAEH
+2400 DALTDYHASITEH
-2413 ADYELESVEQL
+2413 ADYEPESVEKL
-2424 VNLRK
+2424 LNLRK

-2434 ALGHP
+2434 VLGHP
-2439 DSGRLEAMNSLL
+2439 DSGRVEAMNSLL
-2451 NQVNSRL
+2451 NQVNTRL
-2458 EEVSVLAVS
+2458 DEVSLLSVA
-2467 EQSIKA
+2467 EQTIQA
-2473 HDSFS
+2473 QDSFS
-2478 RLYDQLDN
+2478 RLYDQLEAAN
-2486 AHLKQS
+2486 LKEC
-2492 KHLYLDGNGDF
+2492 KHLYLDQNGDF
-2503 VTKGKGNLAK
+2503 VTKGKGNLAN
-2513 IDQLGGSDAVLEKVK
+2513 IDLLGSREAVLEKVK
-2528 ASVNHEYGQ
+2528 LTVSNEYGQ
-2537 AIADT
+2537 TVADT

-2549 NELAK
+2549 KDLAK
-2554 DGKGIDITG
+2554 DGKGIDIAG
-2563 LNRIH
+2563 LNKVH
-2568 QALEQ
+2568 QAIEQ
-2573 HMSPVSAT
+2573 HLSPVSAT
-2581 MYIWKP
+2581 LYIWKP

-2602 GRTQIDA
+2602 GRTQLEG
-2609 QAAADFNKQNYVS
+2609 QAAADFNQQNYVS

-2631 NIRNI
+2631 NISNI
-2636 FNVATEYQPD
+2636 LNVATKDQPD

-2661 DTLEHDMAS
+2661 DTLEHDVAS
-2670 EENDGFGLNDGETK
+2670 EENDGFGLHDGDIK

-2699 AAYKDASEGYASVLL
+2699 ASFKEASEGYASVLL
-2714 GNPDMLVSTGI
+2714 GNPDMLETTGI
-2725 PAHVFQPFVDQ
+2725 PAHVFQPFVEQ

-2751 AQELQKQAQASGDPA
+2751 AQELRLQAQRSDDPE
-2766 LVAKRIDNVVRLFA
+2766 LLEKRIGNVVRQFA
-2780 ERALEEIEAFKAS
+2780 ERALEEIETFKAS
-2793 QADEGRVFRINLEG
+2793 QADQGRVFRINLEG
-2807 LDVAAMQAEWNRLSH
+2807 LDVAAMQAEWHRLSN

-2849 KLIGHTWRPKFGV
+2849 KLIGHTWLPKFGV

-2891 NDDLDALSGS
+2891 TDVLDALSGN
-2901 EKHKDKVAI
+2901 EKPKENVAI

-2919 KVPLSP
+2919 KESLSP

-2936 ERDAR
+2936 DKEAR
-2941 RKIGDITQTL
+2941 RKIGEITQTL
-2951 LDHAVEKGESQKV
+2951 LDHAVEKGESQKI
-2964 TLKGEAGRLTGYY
+2964 TLQGEAGRLTGYY
-2977 HQGTASSDDE
+2977 HQGTAPSEGE
-2987 TSTTSGKVVL
+2987 TSSPSGKVVL

-3007 EQASAIRSHYQKQG
+3007 EQASAIRNHYQKQG

-3061 DPSNIILH
+3061 DPSNIIIH

-3117 GIVGTIA
+3117 GIVGAIA

-3136 LKGLPQE
+3136 LEGLPKE
-3143 TPILLLTDNEGLG
+3143 TSILLLTDNEGLG
-3156 EEGEKLRVKLS
+3156 NEGEKLRTKLTA
-3167 NSGFNVTGEQ
+3167 SGYNVTGEQ

-3189 SQYTGQIVSDL
+3189 SQYADQIVSGLSSSASVDEDL
-3200 LNTQHIK
+3200 DQQGLDTTSTKDQGVSNKDEHLQVVDSK
-3207 HNEAKLNLEP
+3207 EA
-3217 HGKNYE
+3217 
-3223 SRDLILKPISQPETV
+3223 
-3238 ELGMPEVDQKVLAD
+3238 LAD
-3252 IAEREN
+3252 RKI
-3258 VIIGVRPVDEK
+3258 
-3269 SKSLIASKMYSSK
+3269 L
-3282 GLFVKA
+3282 
-3288 KSSDWGPMSGFI
+3288 
-3300 PVDQSFA
+3300 
-3307 KASARRDLETFNRHA
+3307 H
-3322 EQSIQSGNAVSAD
+3322 
-3335 LYLNQVRVE
+3335 NQ
-3344 ELVSKYHSLTP
+3344 
-3355 LELDDQSGMYKTT
+3355 
-3368 ATNGDQSVPFFLNRV
+3368 
-3383 TVDGNELW
+3383 
-3391 QVHYITNG
+3391 
-3399 ELAPFKVIGDPVSKQ
+3399 
-3414 PMTADYDLLTVMY
+3414 
-3427 SYGDLGPQDKV
+3427 
-3438 KQPLTW
+3438 
-3444 QQWKDSVTYEDL
+3444 
-3456 TPKYKELYSNEDLYN
+3456 
-3471 KKDGASL
+3471 
-3478 GNVSGRLK
+3478 
-3486 ELKDRINVDLG
+3486 
-3497 RTNGL
+3497 
-3502 EMVHHGADDAN
+3502 
-3513 PYAVMADNFP
+3513 
-3523 ATFFVPKSLFA
+3523 
-3534 EDGLGEGKGSIQTY
+3534 
-3548 FNVNEQGA
+3548 
-3556 VVIRNPQEFSDFQQ
+3556 
-3570 VTINASFRASFND
+3570 
-3583 KWNHGLDEPLFTTKR
+3583 
-3598 KLSHEFL
+3598 
-3605 NKRDQLLKKLSGGR
+3605 
-3619 LDAQDETLVALGNP
+3619 
-3633 DDVSGNKAI
+3633 
-3642 VAVDV
+3642 
-3647 SQIFTRQE
+3647 
-3655 LKERANVFAKPI
+3655 
-3667 GASYQGILDQL
+3667 
-3678 DLVHQTVSR
+3678 
-3687 DQIVASFEL
+3687 
-3696 NKKVNAYIAEHPT
+3696 
-3709 SGRNQALTQLK
+3709 
-3720 EQITS
+3720 
-3725 ALFIGK
+3725 
-3731 MQVAQVD
+3731 
-3738 IDAIAQTR
+3738 
-3746 PELAARIF
+3746 
-3754 MVAIEEA
+3754 
-3761 NGEHRGLTDMMVR
+3761 
-3774 WANEDPYLAPK
+3774 
-3785 QGYKGETPNDLGFD
+3785 
-3799 AKYHVDLGDHYA
+3799 
-3811 DFKQWLETSQ
+3811 
-3821 SNGLLSK
+3821 
-3828 ATLDESTK
+3828 
-3836 TVHLGYSYQE
+3836 
-3846 LQDLTG
+3846 
-3852 VESVQMAFYF
+3852 
-3862 LKEAAKKVDPISGDS
+3862 
-3877 AEMILLKKFA
+3877 
-3887 DKSYLSQLDSDR
+3887 
-3899 MDQIEGIY
+3899 
-3907 RSSHETDVDAWDRR
+3907 
-3921 YSGAGYDELTN
+3921 
-3932 KLAGATGV
+3932 
-3940 DEQLS
+3940 
-3945 VLLDDRKGLL
+3945 
-3955 IGEVHGSD
+3955 D
-3963 VNGLRFVNEQMDAL
+3963 VNGW
-3977 KKQGVTVIGLEHL
+3977 G
-3990 RSDLAQPLIDR
+3990 P
-4001 YLATGV
+4001 
-4007 MSSELSAMLK
+4007 
-4017 TKHLDATLF
+4017 
-4026 ENARANGMRIVAL
+4026 
-4039 DANSSARPNVQG
+4039 
-4051 TEHGLMYR
+4051 
-4059 AGAANNIAVEVLQSL
+4059 
-4074 PDDEKF
+4074 
-4080 VAIYGKAHLQSH
+4080 
-4092 KGIEGFVP
+4092 
-4100 GITHRLDLPALR
+4100 IT
-4112 VSDSNQFR
+4112 
-4120 VEQDDMTLRVV
+4120 
-4131 YDDVANKPKLT
+4131 
-4142 FKDSLSG
+4142 
-4149 ANTAIHNQNVNDW
+4149 
-4162 ERVAVTPTA
+4162 VTPTT

-4182 IVQMENDSV
+4182 IVQMENDDV
-4191 VANAAANLAG
+4191 VAKAAANLAG

-4235 LVGHGRDDSDS
+4235 LVGHGRDDSES
-4246 NNTHLSGYSAEDLAA
+4246 NNTRLSGYSADELAV
-4261 KLANFQQSFSQAE
+4261 KLAKFQQSFNQAE
-4274 NINNTPD
+4274 NINNKPD

-4308 VNGLRVDVS
+4308 ANGLRVDVS
-4317 ARSSELAVDAT
+4317 VRSSELAVDEA
-4328 GRKHTKDENGD
+4328 GRKHTKDANGD
-4339 WIQKAETNKVSLS
+4339 WVQKAENNKVSLS
-4352 WNEQGEVIAKEER
+4352 WDAQGEVVAKDER

-4379 IGVSDVGEIARG
+4379 IGVSDVDEPARG
-4391 AIGDNND
+4391 AIGDNSN
-4398 VFDAPEKRKVET
+4398 VFDAPEKRKPET
-4410 ETSSSAAN
+4410 EVIANSSSSN
-4418 NKLSYSGN
+4418 QLSYSGN
-4426 IQVNVGDGEFT
+4426 IQVNVGEGEFT

-4448 KVGSGGFKSLAFGD
+4448 KVGTGGFKSLAFGD
-4462 NNVMVHIGN
+4462 NNVMVHIGD
-4471 GESKHSVDMGGYQ
+4471 GESKHSVDIGGYQ
-4484 ALEGAQMFI
+4484 ALEGAQMFL
-4493 GNRNVSFNLGQSNDL
+4493 GNRNVSFNFGHSNDL
-4508 LVMMD
+4508 ILMMD

-4537 IATSGEDQ
+4537 IATSGEGE

-4579 CLVELDSH
+4579 HLVQLNSQ
-4587 NERSSRGLKHDTEA
+4587 NERDSRGLKHDAEA
-4601 ALNKQYNQWLSG
+4601 TLNKQYNQWLSG
-4613 NSDSSAGKL
+4613 NGNSGTSQL

-4680 QFSATGQAKT
+4680 QFTATGQAKT
-4690 TFTYTPEDLPR
+4690 TFTYTPQDLPR

-4706 LLGQMAGIGAETTLA
+4706 LLGQLAGVGAETTLA
-4721 DIFGVDYTT
+4721 DIFGVDYTA
-4730 SGQIVSRNGEAVDGV
+4730 SGQIVSRNGQAVDGV
-4745 AILTEMLEVI
+4745 AILKEMLEVI

-4773 DSLKSGI
+4773 DSLKAGI

-4785 GIQSFAETHGLKD
+4785 GIKSFAETHGLKE

-4803 EENKSAVSVNGTSV
+4803 EKDNSSVSVNGANV
-4817 NSAQGATASDGNTET
+4817 NSAQGATMTDGNTET
-4832 AETQDRAFGFNSLNL
+4832 AETQDRALGFNSLNL

-4867 ENLKENLTADLLN
+4867 ENLKQNLTADLLN

-4902 LSLGNYNFN
+4902 ISLGNYNFN

-4942 TSNIFTGGEGSD
+4942 TSNIFTGGEGHD

-4995 GEGGEIDTGLGRD
+4995 GEGGEIDTGSGRD

-5020 TGDGQDY
+5020 TGDDQDY

-5055 NASAGND
+5055 NADAGND

-5074 GGEGEDHLIAAAIS
+5074 GGDGDDHLIATAIS
-5088 KFSQFNGEEGR
+5088 KFSQFNGGEGR

-5131 EDISSEDNIV
+5131 EDIRSEDNIV

-5165 DPVSETDQAKFEHI
+5165 DPSNDSDQSKFEHI

-5184 NDYFDGKRAQMI
+5184 SDYFNGNRAQVVIGMSD
-5196 IAMGEK
+5196 K
-5202 DANGEREYT
+5202 DLSGEREYIM
-5211 TLSESSIDALVQA
+5211 LSDSAIDALVQA
-5224 MSGFDPQAGD
+5224 MSGFEPQAGD
-5234 NGFIDNLDS
+5234 NGFIDSLES
-5243 KSRVAI
+5243 KSQAAI
-5249 STAWADV
+5249 SMAWSDV
-5256 VHKKGITV
+5256 VHKKGLMV

>member
-16 NYSADNGNNDIVAI
+16 NYSADDGNNSIVAI

-53 VHTGSGNDTVVGG
+53 VYTGSGNDTVVGG
-66 SAYLRVEDSTG
+66 SAYLRVEDTTG

-105 GVSIDHLGHH
+105 GVSIDHLGNH

-122 AAAYNSVKRKGL
+122 AAAYNGITRKGL

-151 ETNHG
+151 ETNQG

-174 DQYQGSRGDVSF
+174 NRYQGSRGDVTF

-239 QAEDVYQQTHGNI
+239 QAEDVYAQTRGNI

-260 NSFYSDVAHGDIHF
+260 NSLYSDVAHGDINF

-304 IVLTTAKMHGSWIGS
+304 IVLTAAQMHGLSIDNGNKF
-319 GTHAVTAVKSE
+319 HAVTAVKSE

-341 DGTYTKINKVRLSND
+341 DGTYTKINKVRLYND
-356 PKTGKLKYYSEA
+356 PETGKLKYYSEA
-368 WYKQGNHL
+368 WFKRGNHL
-376 SGLARSDVSSAG
+376 AELARSDVSSAG

-404 AVEHQQSLTV
+404 AVEYQQSLTV
-414 HAMEKDLTEYEW
+414 HAVEKDLTEYEW

-433 LIDAKDVV
+433 LIDAKDVA

-456 TKVDVQAIKSNR
+456 TTVDVQAVKSNR

-481 YTKIVVVELANDA
+481 YTKIVVVELANDPK
-494 ETGVLKYQARS
+494 TGALKYQARS
-505 WYKEGDHTAN
+505 WYKEGNHTAN

-533 GYSLSALNYSVNA
+533 GYSLSDLHYSVNA
-546 IRSMSE
+546 VRSTSE

-576 GDVHFSGAGGGNV
+576 GDVRFNGAGGGNV

-611 HSSQFGNTEFN
+611 HSSQFGHTEFN

-697 RVAMLGGYNTHTQI
+697 RVVMLGGYNTHTQI
-711 GSGHGLW
+711 GSGNGLW

-726 MTQVGNGEVTSVLA
+726 MTQVGKGDVASVLA

-746 TKVGEGELTAGM
+746 TKVGGGDLTAGM
-758 LGGANVMTHISGD
+758 LGGANVITHISGD
-771 EQASNTTAVALGG
+771 NETSNTTSVALGG

-792 KGDTLAVMGGGANVL
+792 KGNTLAVMGGGANVL
-807 THVGDGST
+807 THVGDGTT

-873 AAMIGAGNIF
+873 AVMIGAGNIF

-959 THIGNGSTFAAMIG
+959 THVGSGSTFAAMIG
-973 QANVMTK
+973 QANIMTK

-994 NIYTHVGDGTS
+994 NIYTHVGDGSS
-1005 LGLFAGE
+1005 LGIFAGE
-1012 MNVMTKVGN
+1012 VNVMTKVGN

-1130 VTKVGDGLGI
+1130 ITKVGDGLGV

-1166 NILTKVGDGQE
+1166 NIITKVGDGQE

-1201 GKANVITKVGDG
+1201 GKANVITKVGNG

-1232 DSFNALWSKGNVV
+1232 DSFNALWSKGNIV

-1264 TTVGNG
+1264 TTVGDG

-1285 VGNGVSVNVA
+1285 VGDGVSVNVA

-1322 HIGDGLNINASYAR
+1322 HVGDGLNINASYAQ

-1353 ASSNTSS
+1353 ASSNTSG
-1360 NKLSALFDNVKQTL
+1360 NKLSALFDNIKQTL

-1387 QGDEASTSGT
+1387 QGDEASSSGT

-1413 GFQMDAI
+1413 GFQMEAI

-1432 GSVTKVDTPDLNEM
+1432 GSVTKVDTPDLNKM
-1446 DNDLNIDGASDHAP
+1446 QNALDVDGSADQTQAP

-1473 GWQSTHGVE
+1473 GWKSTHGVE
-1482 ASYSGSVYGVN
+1482 ASYSGNVYGVN
-1493 GEGHGTRVT
+1493 GEGHGARVT
-1502 ELDTHTNTSL
+1502 ELDTYTNTSL

-1603 PQANAVSEHAKQNQ
+1603 QQANAVSEHATQNQ

-1652 QLESTD
+1652 QLELTD
-1658 QQAIENNGQAQRDA
+1658 QQALGNNGQAQRDA

-1685 TLAQGLDVLDGQATH
+1685 KLAQGLDVLDGQATH
-1700 TGKSGEQWRN
+1700 TGESGEQWRN

-1721 SQIDDAKQL
+1721 SQLDDAKQL
-1730 ASDKMAAAKQTQ
+1730 ANDKIAAAKQTQ
-1742 SDNNSKVKDSIAK
+1742 SDNNSKVKESVAK
-1755 SEAGVAKGEQN
+1755 SEAGVAQGEQN

-1772 DIAEAKADAETR
+1772 DIAEAKANAETR

-1791 SHDAKQAE
+1791 SNDAKQAE

-1829 DAQGAKQNEGDR
+1829 DAKGTKQNEGDR
-1841 PDRQGVAGSGL
+1841 PDREGVAGSGL
-1852 SGNAHRVEGAGE
+1852 SGNAHSVEGAGE
-1864 TGSHVNTDSQTN
+1864 TGSHVNTDSPTN
-1876 ADGRFSDG
+1876 ADGRFSEG
-1884 LTEQELEALEGA
+1884 LSEQEQEALEGA

-1910 SKNSG
+1910 GKNSG
-1915 STITSMFMEANADS
+1915 STITSMFTETNSDS
-1929 IVVDTTASQDVVRK
+1929 IVVPTTASQDVVRK
-1943 EVRISGVNLVGLGE
+1943 EIRISGVNLEGLGE

-1979 WLDTDNDVATDKY
+1979 WLDTENDVATDKY

-2025 NQVPKDQAQA
+2025 NQVPKDQAEA

-2066 ETPHAEK
+2066 EAPHAEK

-2153 SSVYATGAQHDVY
+2153 SSVYATGAQNDVY

-2180 HVELPA
+2180 NVELPA

-2210 DLPADEIGRR
+2210 DLPADQIGRR
-2220 LTDAGVGVKVRF
+2220 LTDAGVAVKVRF
-2232 DALSSARQAELLA
+2232 DALSHERQAELLA
-2245 DNPDDYRADTLVEL
+2245 DNPDGYKADTLVEL

-2290 DEGFEV
+2290 EEGFEV
-2296 RSWPGSDDKSKTI
+2296 RSWPGIDGKSKTI

-2321 AIERFILA
+2321 SIERFILA

-2353 GRTRILAQKEDG
+2353 GRTRIIAQKEDG
-2365 AWTYNTNSELMSVTE
+2365 AWTYNTNVELMSVTE
-2380 LLDAAHVSGKVR
+2380 LLDAAHVNGKVR
-2392 GESYQKVI
+2392 GDSYQQVI
-2400 DALAEYHASTAEH
+2400 DALTEYHASTVEH
-2413 ADYELESVEQL
+2413 ADYELESVEKL
-2424 VNLRK
+2424 LNLRK
-2429 KIEGY
+2429 QIEGY
-2434 ALGHP
+2434 VLGHP
-2439 DSGRLEAMNSLL
+2439 DSGRVEAMNSLL

-2486 AHLKQS
+2486 ANLKES

-2503 VTKGKGNLAK
+2503 VTKGKGNLAT

-2528 ASVNHEYGQ
+2528 AAVTHEYGQ
-2537 AIADT
+2537 VVADT

-2549 NELAK
+2549 NDLAK
-2554 DGKGIDITG
+2554 DGKGIDIAG
-2563 LNRIH
+2563 LNKVH
-2568 QALEQ
+2568 QAIEQ

-2587 SDHSAL
+2587 SDHSTL

-2602 GRTQIDA
+2602 GRTQLEG

-2636 FNVATEYQPD
+2636 FNVATEDQPD

-2670 EENDGFGLNDGETK
+2670 EENDGFGLKDGETK

-2699 AAYKDASEGYASVLL
+2699 ASYKDASEGYASVLL
-2714 GNPDMLVSTGI
+2714 GNPDMLASTGI

-2751 AQELQKQAQASGDPA
+2751 AEELQKQAQASGDPA
-2766 LVAKRIDNVVRLFA
+2766 LVEKRIDNVVRLFA

-2807 LDVAAMQAEWNRLSH
+2807 LDVAAMQAEWNRLSN

-2891 NDDLDALSGS
+2891 TDVLDALSGN
-2901 EKHKDKVAI
+2901 EKHKENVAI

-2919 KVPLSP
+2919 KESLSP

-2936 ERDAR
+2936 EKDAR

-2951 LDHAVEKGESQKV
+2951 LDYAVENGESQKV

-2977 HQGTASSDDE
+2977 HQGAASSEGE
-2987 TSTTSGKVVL
+2987 TNATSGKVVL

-3007 EQASAIRSHYQKQG
+3007 EQASEIRNHYQKQG

-3061 DPSNIILH
+3061 DPSNIIIH

-3102 SMTKAITAHEVANPA
+3102 SMTKAITAHEMANPA
-3117 GIVGTIA
+3117 GIVGAIA

-3136 LKGLPQE
+3136 LKGLPKE

-3156 EEGEKLRVKLS
+3156 EEGEKLRAKLAIA
-3167 NSGFNVTGEQ
+3167 GYNVTGEQ

-3189 SQYTGQIVSDL
+3189 GQYADQIVSGLFNAEQAAVEAGEVLKGLEKDFKRYGDALKPDTSVPGKSKDIRTTKDFLNGYKNDHAKEIVDGFRSDMSIKQLVDLFVKGNWSAEQKGALAWEIESRALKVTFQNKSEKYNRLFREIASAGVVDAKATEQLAPQLML
-3200 LNTQHIK
+3200 LNLSNDGFGGRCDPLSK
-3207 HNEAKLNLEP
+3207 LVLVAKQLEND
-3217 HGKNYE
+3217 G
-3223 SRDLILKPISQPETV
+3223 QV
-3238 ELGMPEVDQKVLAD
+3238 
-3252 IAEREN
+3252 
-3258 VIIGVRPVDEK
+3258 GVARQLLE
-3269 SKSLIASKMYSSK
+3269 KMYSAAAVLSNPTLYSDSEKANASK
-3282 GLFVKA
+3282 LLSSLAAIHA
-3288 KSSDWGPMSGFI
+3288 KNPMHDTSMKVWQEKLEGKQALTVNGVVEKI
-3300 PVDQSFA
+3300 TD
-3307 KASARRDLETFNRHA
+3307 ASANGKPVL
-3322 EQSIQSGNAVSAD
+3322 
-3335 LYLNQVRVE
+3335 
-3344 ELVSKYHSLTP
+3344 
-3355 LELDDQSGMYKTT
+3355 LELDAPGHAMAAWAKGSGDDRVYGFYDPNAGIVEFSSAEKFGDYLTRFFGKSDLDMAQSYKLGKNDAGEAIFNRVVVMDGNTLASYKPTFGDKTT
-3368 ATNGDQSVPFFLNRV
+3368 
-3383 TVDGNELW
+3383 
-3391 QVHYITNG
+3391 
-3399 ELAPFKVIGDPVSKQ
+3399 
-3414 PMTADYDLLTVMY
+3414 M
-3427 SYGDLGPQDKV
+3427 
-3438 KQPLTW
+3438 
-3444 QQWKDSVTYEDL
+3444 
-3456 TPKYKELYSNEDLYN
+3456 
-3471 KKDGASL
+3471 
-3478 GNVSGRLK
+3478 
-3486 ELKDRINVDLG
+3486 
-3497 RTNGL
+3497 
-3502 EMVHHGADDAN
+3502 
-3513 PYAVMADNFP
+3513 
-3523 ATFFVPKSLFA
+3523 
-3534 EDGLGEGKGSIQTY
+3534 
-3548 FNVNEQGA
+3548 
-3556 VVIRNPQEFSDFQQ
+3556 
-3570 VTINASFRASFND
+3570 
-3583 KWNHGLDEPLFTTKR
+3583 
-3598 KLSHEFL
+3598 
-3605 NKRDQLLKKLSGGR
+3605 
-3619 LDAQDETLVALGNP
+3619 
-3633 DDVSGNKAI
+3633 
-3642 VAVDV
+3642 
-3647 SQIFTRQE
+3647 
-3655 LKERANVFAKPI
+3655 
-3667 GASYQGILDQL
+3667 QGILDL
-3678 DLVHQTVSR
+3678 PV
-3687 DQIVASFEL
+3687 
-3696 NKKVNAYIAEHPT
+3696 
-3709 SGRNQALTQLK
+3709 
-3720 EQITS
+3720 
-3725 ALFIGK
+3725 
-3731 MQVAQVD
+3731 
-3738 IDAIAQTR
+3738 
-3746 PELAARIF
+3746 
-3754 MVAIEEA
+3754 
-3761 NGEHRGLTDMMVR
+3761 
-3774 WANEDPYLAPK
+3774 
-3785 QGYKGETPNDLGFD
+3785 FD
-3799 AKYHVDLGDHYA
+3799 ATPMKKPGALDVDGNA
-3811 DFKQWLETSQ
+3811 
-3821 SNGLLSK
+3821 K
-3828 ATLDESTK
+3828 AVDDT
-3836 TVHLGYSYQE
+3836 
-3846 LQDLTG
+3846 
-3852 VESVQMAFYF
+3852 
-3862 LKEAAKKVDPISGDS
+3862 KEA
-3877 AEMILLKKFA
+3877 
-3887 DKSYLSQLDSDR
+3887 
-3899 MDQIEGIY
+3899 
-3907 RSSHETDVDAWDRR
+3907 
-3921 YSGAGYDELTN
+3921 
-3932 KLAGATGV
+3932 LAG
-3940 DEQLS
+3940 
-3945 VLLDDRKGLL
+3945 
-3955 IGEVHGSD
+3955 
-3963 VNGLRFVNEQMDAL
+3963 
-3977 KKQGVTVIGLEHL
+3977 
-3990 RSDLAQPLIDR
+3990 
-4001 YLATGV
+4001 
-4007 MSSELSAMLK
+4007 
-4017 TKHLDATLF
+4017 
-4026 ENARANGMRIVAL
+4026 
-4039 DANSSARPNVQG
+4039 
-4051 TEHGLMYR
+4051 
-4059 AGAANNIAVEVLQSL
+4059 
-4074 PDDEKF
+4074 
-4080 VAIYGKAHLQSH
+4080 GKIL
-4092 KGIEGFVP
+4092 
-4100 GITHRLDLPALR
+4100 
-4112 VSDSNQFR
+4112 
-4120 VEQDDMTLRVV
+4120 
-4131 YDDVANKPKLT
+4131 
-4142 FKDSLSG
+4142 
-4149 ANTAIHNQNVNDW
+4149 HNQNVNDW
-4162 ERVAVTPTA
+4162 ERVVVTPTA
-4171 DGGETRFDGQI
+4171 DGGESRFDGQI
-4182 IVQMENDSV
+4182 IVQMENDDV
-4191 VANAAANLAG
+4191 VAKAAANLAG

-4206 SVVVQLDSDGNYRV
+4206 SVVVQIDSDGNYRV

-4235 LVGHGRDDSDS
+4235 LVGHGRDDSES
-4246 NNTHLSGYSAEDLAA
+4246 NNTRLSGYSADELAV
-4261 KLANFQQSFSQAE
+4261 KLAKFQQSFNQAE
-4274 NINNTPD
+4274 NINNKPD

-4308 VNGLRVDVS
+4308 ANGLRVDVS
-4317 ARSSELAVDAT
+4317 VRSSELAVDEA
-4328 GRKHTKDENGD
+4328 GRKHTKDANGD
-4339 WIQKAETNKVSLS
+4339 WVQKAENNKVSLS
-4352 WNEQGEVIAKEER
+4352 WDEQGEVVAKDER

-4379 IGVSDVGEIARG
+4379 IGVSDVDEPARG

-4398 VFDAPEKRKVET
+4398 VFDAPEKRKAET
-4410 ETSSSAAN
+4410 ETSSSSAN

-4448 KVGSGGFKSLAFGD
+4448 KVGTGGFKSLAFGD

-4471 GESKHSVDMGGYQ
+4471 GESKHSFDIGGYQ

-4493 GNRNVSFNLGQSNDL
+4493 GNRNVSFNLGRSNDL
-4508 LVMMD
+4508 IVMMD

-4537 IATSGEDQ
+4537 IATSGEGQ

-4579 CLVELDSH
+4579 SLVELDSQ
-4587 NERSSRGLKHDTEA
+4587 NERSSRGLKHDAEA

-4613 NSDSSAGKL
+4613 NSDSDTSKL

-4706 LLGQMAGIGAETTLA
+4706 LLGQLAGVGAETTLA
-4721 DIFGVDYTT
+4721 DIFGVDYTA

-4745 AILTEMLEVI
+4745 AILKEMLEVI

-4780 DMGAD
+4780 NMGAD
-4785 GIQSFAETHGLKD
+4785 GIKSFAETHGLKE

-4803 EENKSAVSVNGTSV
+4803 EEDNSSVSVNGASV
-4817 NSAQGATASDGNTET
+4817 NSAQGATVADGSTET
-4832 AETQDRAFGFNSLNL
+4832 AETPDRAFGFNSLNL

-4902 LSLGNYNFN
+4902 ISLGNYNFN

-4942 TSNIFTGGEGSD
+4942 TSNIFTGGEGND

-4995 GEGGEIDTGLGRD
+4995 GEGGEIDTGSGRD

-5020 TGDGQDY
+5020 TGDDQDY

-5088 KFSQFNGEEGR
+5088 KFSQFNGGEGR

-5131 EDISSEDNIV
+5131 EDIRSEDNIV

-5165 DPVSETDQAKFEHI
+5165 DPASDSDQAKFEHI

-5184 NDYFDGKRAQMI
+5184 SDYFNGNRAQVI

-5202 DANGEREYT
+5202 DATGEREYT
-5211 TLSESSIDALVQA
+5211 TLSESAIDALVQA

-5249 STAWADV
+5249 TTAWADV

>member
-16 NYSADNGNNDIVAI
+16 NYSADDGNNNIVAI
-30 GFGGEIHAYGGDDHV
+30 GFGGQIHAYGGDDHV

-53 VHTGSGNDTVVGG
+53 VYTGSGNDTVVGG
-66 SAYLRVEDSTG
+66 SAYLKVEDSTG
-77 HLSVKGAAGYADINK
+77 HLTVKGAAGYADINK

-105 GVSIDHLGHH
+105 GVSIDHLGNH
-115 GDVSYGG
+115 GDISYGG
-122 AAAYNSVKRKGL
+122 AAAYNGITRKGL
-134 SGNVTFKGAG
+134 SGNVTFAGAG

-151 ETNHG
+151 ETNQG
-156 NLSFAGAGAG
+156 NLSFTGAGAG

-174 DQYQGSRGDVSF
+174 NRYQGSHGDVTF

-226 QGAGASNRIERTR
+226 QGAGASNRIERTH
-239 QAEDVYQQTHGNI
+239 QAEDVYTQTRGNI

-260 NSFYSDVAHGDIHF
+260 NSLYSDVAHGDIHF
-274 SGGGAYNTIT
+274 SGGGAYNTII
-284 RKGSGSSFDAQ
+284 RKGSGNDFAKE
-295 GMEYAKAED
+295 GMTNAKADE
-304 IVLTTAKMHGSWIGS
+304 IVLTKAVMSGSWIGQD
-319 GTHAVTAVKSE
+319 HHVTAVKSAS
-330 REPNTYLFAIA
+330 EPNTYLFAFA
-341 DGTYTKINKVRLSND
+341 DSTYTKINKVQLRND
-356 PKTGKLKYYSEA
+356 PQTGELKYYSTA
-368 WYKQGNHL
+368 WYKEGNHL
-376 SGLARSDVSSAG
+376 SNLANQDISDNG
-388 GFEVNPING
+388 GFTAVNING
-397 GYTLSNI
+397 AYTLSDLK
-404 AVEHQQSLTV
+404 VEHQQSVTV
-414 HAMEKDLTEYEW
+414 HAVEKSLTEYEW

-433 LIDAKDVV
+433 VIDAKEVS
-441 LSDAKMGGHAISTDG
+441 LSDAKMGGHAIYADG
-456 TKVDVQAIKSNR
+456 TKVDVKAVKSNR
-468 KPNTYVYAKVLGP
+468 QPNTYIYAKVLGP
-481 YTKIVVVELANDA
+481 YTKIVVVELANDP
-494 ETGVLKYQARS
+494 ETGALKYQARS

-515 LANEDISSANG
+515 IANQDISSATG
-526 YHSMGKG
+526 YNPMGKG
-533 GYSLSALNYSVNA
+533 GYSLSDLHYSVNA
-546 IRSMSE
+546 VRSTSE

-557 DEYTDQTLFKP
+557 EEYTDQTLFKP
-568 ATDSGESS
+568 ANDSGESS
-576 GDVHFSGAGGGNV
+576 GDVRFNGAGGGNV

-597 NVYFNGGGIANVIL
+597 NVHFNGGGIANVIL

-652 QSKQGKMDVYAGGAV
+652 QSQQGKMDVYAGGAV
-667 NVLVRIGD
+667 NVLVRLGD

-687 ISVHKGNGNS
+687 ISVQKGSGDS
-697 RVAMLGGYNTHTQI
+697 RVVMLGGYNTHTQI
-711 GSGHGLW
+711 GSGNGLW

-726 MTQVGNGEVTSVLA
+726 MTQVGKGDVAAVLA

-746 TKVGEGELTAGM
+746 TKMGEGELTSGM
-758 LGGANVMTHISGD
+758 LGGANVITHISND
-771 EQASNTTAVALGG
+771 DQLSNTTAVALGG

-792 KGDTLAVMGGGANVL
+792 KGNTLAVMGGGANVL
-807 THVGDGST
+807 THVGDGTT
-815 TGVMVGGANIL
+815 TGVMVGAANIL

-866 VGDGTSI
+866 VGDGASI
-873 AAMIGAGNIF
+873 AVMIGAGNIF

-947 TLAAMVGNANIF
+947 TLAAMVGNVNIF
-959 THIGNGSTFAAMIG
+959 THIGHGSTFAAMIG
-973 QANVMTK
+973 QANIMTK

-994 NIYTHVGDGTS
+994 NIMTHVGDGTS

-1012 MNVMTKVGN
+1012 VNVMTKVGN

-1105 SDIGNVMTHVGDGT
+1105 SDVGNVMTHVGDGT
-1119 TIGIAKGKANI
+1119 TIGIAKGKANLI
-1130 VTKVGDGLGI
+1130 TKVGDGLGV
-1140 NVAWGQANVFTQV
+1140 NVAWGQANVLTQV

-1166 NILTKVGDGQE
+1166 NLITKVGDGQE
-1177 VSVVQGKAN
+1177 VSVVQGEAN

-1201 GKANVITKVGDG
+1201 GKANVITKVGHG
-1213 RNVVLAKGEANIVT
+1213 QNVVLAKGEANIVT

-1232 DSFNALWSKGNVV
+1232 DSFNALWSKGNIV

-1257 KGKANIT
+1257 KGQANIT

-1270 LSVTAAYGDANINTK
+1270 LNVTAAYGDANINTK
-1285 VGNGVSVNVA
+1285 VGDGVSVNVA

-1322 HIGDGLNINASYAR
+1322 HVGDGLNINASYAQ

-1360 NKLSALFDNVKQTL
+1360 NKLSALFDNIKQTV

-1387 QGDEASTSGT
+1387 QGDEASSSGT
-1397 QKGRGAIATPE
+1397 HKGRGAIATPE

-1420 EEVGSDLGDSLT
+1420 KEVSSDLGDSLT
-1432 GSVTKVDTPDLNEM
+1432 GSVTKIDTPDLNKM
-1446 DNDLNIDGASDHAP
+1446 QHALNVDDSSVQAP
-1460 NLIVNGDFEQGDR
+1460 NLIVNGDFELGEH

-1482 ASYSGSVYGVN
+1482 ASYAGSVYGVE
-1493 GEGHGTRVT
+1493 GEGHGARVT
-1502 ELDTHTNTSL
+1502 ELDTYTNTSL
-1512 YQDLT
+1512 YQDLAN
-1517 DLTEGEVIAV
+1517 LAQGEVIAV

-1553 SSSGDASAWQQ
+1553 SSSGDESAWQQ

-1571 HAGSNRIEFK
+1571 QAGSNRIEFK

-1593 DNVVAKSESS
+1593 DNVVATSESS
-1603 PQANAVSEHAKQNQ
+1603 QQANAIREHATQNP
-1617 ASQNA
+1617 ATQNA

-1658 QQAIENNGQAQRDA
+1658 QQALGNNGQAQRDA
-1672 VKEESEAVTAELT
+1672 VQEESEAITAELT
-1685 TLAQGLDVLDGQATH
+1685 KLAQGLDVLDGQATH
-1700 TGKSGEQWRN
+1700 TGESGDQWRN
-1710 DFAGGLLDGVQ
+1710 EFASGLLAGVQ
-1721 SQIDDAKQL
+1721 TQLDDAKQL
-1730 ASDKMAAAKQTQ
+1730 ANDKIAEAKQTHA
-1742 SDNNSKVKDSIAK
+1742 DNQNKVKDAVAK

-1772 DIAEAKADAETR
+1772 DIADAQADAEKR
-1784 KADAVAK
+1784 KADALAK
-1791 SHDAKQAE
+1791 GKDAQQAE
-1799 SDAHSAANDAQS
+1799 SDAHHAVNNAQS
-1811 RGDRDAMNAE
+1811 RGDRDVQVAE
-1821 NKANQAQN
+1821 NKANQAQA

-1841 PDRQGVAGSGL
+1841 PDRQGVTGSGL
-1852 SGNAHRVEGAGE
+1852 SGNAHSVEGAGE
-1864 TGSHVNTDSQTN
+1864 TDSHVKTDSQTN
-1876 ADGRFSDG
+1876 ADGRFSEG
-1884 LTEQELEALEGA
+1884 LTEQEQEALEGA

-1910 SKNSG
+1910 AKNSV
-1915 STITSMFMEANADS
+1915 SSMTSMFSETNSKS
-1929 IVVDTTASQDVVRK
+1929 IVVPTKVSPEPDRQEVTRRD
-1943 EVRISGVNLVGLGE
+1943 VRISGVNL
-1957 ASHDSAESLV
+1957 ESLSAV
-1967 AARAEKVANLYR
+1967 QGSQPTGQLASKS
-1979 WLDTDNDVATDKY
+1979 
-1992 VPVPGFERVDAD
+1992 VPGFKSHFASTSIGIENELSGLVVVLPKNSAQTFGYVHDSQGNPLFMLTKDMNQGGYSNPVGINDIQGVNNWQTHTIELVTYPSEISDTAAVESRKEAMLWLAKEFTDHINQSNHQSLPHL
-2004 VSDEVK
+2004 VSDDG
-2010 QRMIQSM
+2010 RF
-2017 SGYIEHTD
+2017 
-2025 NQVPKDQAQA
+2025 
-2035 LATLFVESTLDYDWD
+2035 TLVISN
-2050 KRVEFL
+2050 
-2056 TKLESYGYSF
+2056 S
-2066 ETPHAEK
+2066 
-2073 SIVSFWS
+2073 
-2080 GKNFKQYRDVLD
+2080 
-2092 NAQTDGKKVVYDI
+2092 
-2105 DVKGNAFA
+2105 
-2113 IDLNKHLMRWGGL
+2113 KHLIAAGNGT
-2126 FLDPDNAEQNQLK
+2126 
-2139 SSIDA
+2139 SIDA
-2144 ATFSNTGFW
+2144 QGKTIGMTPSGQQATMAISAKEFGTSSSSEVRLLESAPWYQAGLRDEFLANAKNTTLDDPATAQNVYAYLT
-2153 SSVYATGAQHDVY
+2153 SVYSKTADLAKEYGIYINDWDPSSEGFSPNAQGLTDPKVKNAWSILPRTKPVRMLELLSAEDSRY
-2166 VIAEGG
+2166 VRQQIAEKLKSTYSESLAKNVFEYFQYGG
-2172 VRLGNYFW
+2172 EVAGHGINNATTGS
-2180 HVELPA
+2180 VQQPEPA
-2186 LRQLQREGLVGEI
+2186 ILFEFRSVPSALSDFVP
-2199 RLLDKPVSEYK
+2199 KTAS
-2210 DLPADEIGRR
+2210 
-2220 LTDAGVGVKVRF
+2220 TVKVDVKALDHFDSASRKAIITEVNALVSGSEDF
-2232 DALSSARQAELLA
+2232 DAWYQEYRASKGQPPVKNPKSSASANHKAEWLMTQHAEQWAKITAPYTDNHETLTSTKLA
-2245 DNPDDYRADTLVEL
+2245 SNDKEEL
-2259 DVKLSAIDS
+2259 HALDETSNLEHNKQQENVSSIINT
-2268 MLRESLPFYSLRTER
+2268 MLNDMLPFYSLRTER

-2296 RSWPGSDDKSKTI
+2296 RAWPGTEDKSKTI
-2309 LLDNPEDAAQQK
+2309 ILEDPEDAAQHK

-2347 VLSHHD
+2347 VISHHE
-2353 GRTRILAQKEDG
+2353 GRTHVLAQKVDG
-2365 AWTYNTNSELMSVTE
+2365 ALQYNAKVELMSVTE
-2380 LLDAAHVSGKVR
+2380 LLDAANVTGKIR
-2392 GESYQKVI
+2392 GESYQQVI
-2400 DALAEYHASTAEH
+2400 DALADYHASITEH
-2413 ADYELESVEQL
+2413 ADYEPESVEKL
-2424 VNLRK
+2424 LNLRK

-2434 ALGHP
+2434 VLGHP
-2439 DSGRLEAMNSLL
+2439 DSGRVEAMNSLL
-2451 NQVNSRL
+2451 NQVNTRL
-2458 EEVSVLAVS
+2458 DEVSLLSVA
-2467 EQSIKA
+2467 EQTIQA
-2473 HDSFS
+2473 QDSFS
-2478 RLYDQLDN
+2478 RLYDQLEAAN
-2486 AHLKQS
+2486 LKES
-2492 KHLYLDGNGDF
+2492 KHLYLDQNGDF
-2503 VTKGKGNLAK
+2503 VTKGKGNLAN
-2513 IDQLGGSDAVLEKVK
+2513 IDLLGSREAVLEKVK
-2528 ASVNHEYGQ
+2528 LTVSNEYGQ
-2537 AIADT
+2537 TVADT

-2549 NELAK
+2549 KDLAK
-2554 DGKGIDITG
+2554 DGKGIDIAG
-2563 LNRIH
+2563 LNKVH
-2568 QALEQ
+2568 QAIEQ
-2573 HMSPVSAT
+2573 HLSPVSAT
-2581 MYIWKP
+2581 LYIWKP

-2602 GRTQIDA
+2602 GRTQLEG
-2609 QAAADFNKQNYVS
+2609 QAAADFNQQNYVS

-2631 NIRNI
+2631 NISNI
-2636 FNVATEYQPD
+2636 LNVATKDQPD

-2661 DTLEHDMAS
+2661 DTLEHDVAS
-2670 EENDGFGLNDGETK
+2670 EENDGFGLHDGDIK

-2699 AAYKDASEGYASVLL
+2699 ASFKEASEGYASVLL
-2714 GNPDMLVSTGI
+2714 GNPDMLETTGI
-2725 PAHVFQPFVDQ
+2725 PEHVFQPFVEQ

-2751 AQELQKQAQASGDPA
+2751 AQELRLQAQRSDDPE
-2766 LVAKRIDNVVRLFA
+2766 LLEKRIGNVVRQFA
-2780 ERALEEIEAFKAS
+2780 ERALEEIETFKAS
-2793 QADEGRVFRINLEG
+2793 QADQGRVFRINLEG
-2807 LDVAAMQAEWNRLSH
+2807 LDVAAMQAEWHRLSN

-2849 KLIGHTWRPKFGV
+2849 KLIGHTWLPKFGV

-2891 NDDLDALSGS
+2891 TDVLDALSG
-2901 EKHKDKVAI
+2901 
-2910 ENDGTPPRD
+2910 N
-2919 KVPLSP
+2919 
-2925 LTRFLNNELYG
+2925 
-2936 ERDAR
+2936 
-2941 RKIGDITQTL
+2941 
-2951 LDHAVEKGESQKV
+2951 
-2964 TLKGEAGRLTGYY
+2964 
-2977 HQGTASSDDE
+2977 
-2987 TSTTSGKVVL
+2987 
-2997 FLHGSGSSAE
+2997 
-3007 EQASAIRSHYQKQG
+3007 
-3021 IDMLAVNL
+3021 
-3029 RGYGESDGG
+3029 
-3038 PSEKGLYQDA
+3038 
-3048 RTMFNYLVNDKGI
+3048 
-3061 DPSNIILH
+3061 
-3069 GYSMGG
+3069 
-3075 PIAADLARYA
+3075 
-3085 AQNGQAVSGLLL
+3085 
-3097 DRPMP
+3097 
-3102 SMTKAITAHEVANPA
+3102 
-3117 GIVGTIA
+3117 
-3124 KAVNGQ
+3124 
-3130 FSVEKN
+3130 
-3136 LKGLPQE
+3136 
-3143 TPILLLTDNEGLG
+3143 
-3156 EEGEKLRVKLS
+3156 
-3167 NSGFNVTGEQ
+3167 
-3177 TFYGHEASNRLM
+3177 
-3189 SQYTGQIVSDL
+3189 
-3200 LNTQHIK
+3200 
-3207 HNEAKLNLEP
+3207 
-3217 HGKNYE
+3217 
-3223 SRDLILKPISQPETV
+3223 
-3238 ELGMPEVDQKVLAD
+3238 
-3252 IAEREN
+3252 
-3258 VIIGVRPVDEK
+3258 
-3269 SKSLIASKMYSSK
+3269 
-3282 GLFVKA
+3282 KA
-3288 KSSDWGPMSGFI
+3288 K
-3300 PVDQSFA
+3300 
-3307 KASARRDLETFNRHA
+3307 
-3322 EQSIQSGNAVSAD
+3322 
-3335 LYLNQVRVE
+3335 
-3344 ELVSKYHSLTP
+3344 
-3355 LELDDQSGMYKTT
+3355 
-3368 ATNGDQSVPFFLNRV
+3368 
-3383 TVDGNELW
+3383 
-3391 QVHYITNG
+3391 
-3399 ELAPFKVIGDPVSKQ
+3399 
-3414 PMTADYDLLTVMY
+3414 
-3427 SYGDLGPQDKV
+3427 
-3438 KQPLTW
+3438 
-3444 QQWKDSVTYEDL
+3444 
-3456 TPKYKELYSNEDLYN
+3456 
-3471 KKDGASL
+3471 
-3478 GNVSGRLK
+3478 
-3486 ELKDRINVDLG
+3486 
-3497 RTNGL
+3497 
-3502 EMVHHGADDAN
+3502 
-3513 PYAVMADNFP
+3513 
-3523 ATFFVPKSLFA
+3523 
-3534 EDGLGEGKGSIQTY
+3534 
-3548 FNVNEQGA
+3548 
-3556 VVIRNPQEFSDFQQ
+3556 
-3570 VTINASFRASFND
+3570 
-3583 KWNHGLDEPLFTTKR
+3583 
-3598 KLSHEFL
+3598 
-3605 NKRDQLLKKLSGGR
+3605 
-3619 LDAQDETLVALGNP
+3619 
-3633 DDVSGNKAI
+3633 
-3642 VAVDV
+3642 VAVDLA
-3647 SQIFTRQE
+3647 QIFTVQE
-3655 LKERANVFAKPI
+3655 LKERAKVFAKPI

-3678 DLVHQTVSR
+3678 DLVHQAKGR
-3687 DQIVASFEL
+3687 YQIAASFEL
-3696 NKKVNAYIAEHPT
+3696 NKKINDYIAEHPT

-3720 EQITS
+3720 EQVTS

-3731 MQVAQVD
+3731 MQVAQAG

-3746 PELAARIF
+3746 PELATRIF

-3761 NGEHRGLTDMMVR
+3761 NGKHVGLTDMMLR

-3785 QGYKGETPNDLGFD
+3785 HGYKGEMPSDLGFD
-3799 AKYHVDLGDHYA
+3799 AKYHVDLGEHYA
-3811 DFKQWLETSQ
+3811 DFKKWLETSQ

-3852 VESVQMAFYF
+3852 AESVQMAFYF
-3862 LKEAAKKVDPISGDS
+3862 LKEAAKKADPISGDS

-3887 DKSYLSQLDSDR
+3887 DQNYLSQLDSDR

-3921 YSGAGYDELTN
+3921 YSGKGYDELTN
-3932 KLAGATGV
+3932 MLASATGV

-3963 VNGLRFVNEQMDAL
+3963 VNGLRFVNEQMEAL

-4017 TKHLDATLF
+4017 TKHLDVTLF
-4026 ENARANGMRIVAL
+4026 ENARVNGMRIVAL

-4059 AGAANNIAVEVLQSL
+4059 AGAANNIAVEVLQNL
-4074 PDDEKF
+4074 PDGEKF

-4100 GITHRLDLPALR
+4100 GITHRLDLPALK
-4112 VSDSNQFR
+4112 VSDSNQFT
-4120 VEQDDMTLRVV
+4120 VEQDDVSLRVV
-4131 YDDVANKPKLT
+4131 YDDVANKPKIT
-4142 FKDSLSG
+4142 FKGSLSG
-4149 ANTAIHNQNVNDW
+4149 ANTALHNQNVNDW
-4162 ERVAVTPTA
+4162 ERVVVTPIA

-4182 IVQMENDSV
+4182 IVQMENDDV
-4191 VANAAANLAG
+4191 VAKAAANLAG

-4235 LVGHGRDDSDS
+4235 LVGHGRDHSES
-4246 NNTHLSGYSAEDLAA
+4246 NNTRLSGYSADELAV
-4261 KLANFQQSFSQAE
+4261 KLAKFQQSFNQAE
-4274 NINNTPD
+4274 NINNKPD

-4308 VNGLRVDVS
+4308 ANGLRVDVS
-4317 ARSSELAVDAT
+4317 VRSSELAVDEA
-4328 GRKHTKDENGD
+4328 GRKHTKDANGD
-4339 WIQKAETNKVSLS
+4339 WVQKAGNNKVSLS
-4352 WNEQGEVIAKEER
+4352 WDAQGEVVAKDER

-4379 IGVSDVGEIARG
+4379 IGVNNVDDPARG

-4398 VFDAPEKRKVET
+4398 VFDAPEKRKPET
-4410 ETSSSAAN
+4410 EVIANSSNSN
-4418 NKLSYSGN
+4418 QLSYSGN
-4426 IQVNVGDGEFT
+4426 IQVNVGEGEFT

-4448 KVGSGGFKSLAFGD
+4448 KVGTGGFKSLAFGD
-4462 NNVMVHIGN
+4462 NNVMVHIGD
-4471 GESKHSVDMGGYQ
+4471 GESKHSVDIGGYQ
-4484 ALEGAQMFI
+4484 ALEGAQMFL
-4493 GNRNVSFNLGQSNDL
+4493 GNRNVSFNFGHSNDL
-4508 LVMMD
+4508 ILMMD

-4530 ISGVLQS
+4530 ISGVLQG
-4537 IATSGEDQ
+4537 IAMSGDGE

-4579 CLVELDSH
+4579 TLVELDSQ
-4587 NERSSRGLKHDTEA
+4587 NERDSRGLKHDAEA
-4601 ALNKQYNQWLSG
+4601 TLNKQYNQWLSG
-4613 NSDSSAGKL
+4613 NGNSGTSQL

-4680 QFSATGQAKT
+4680 QFTATGQAKT
-4690 TFTYTPEDLPR
+4690 TFTYTPQDLPR

-4706 LLGQMAGIGAETTLA
+4706 LLGQLAGVGAETTLA
-4721 DIFGVDYTT
+4721 DIFGVDYTA
-4730 SGQIVSRNGEAVDGV
+4730 SGQIVSRNGQAVDGV
-4745 AILTEMLEVI
+4745 AILKEMLEVI

-4773 DSLKSGI
+4773 DSLKAGI

-4785 GIQSFAETHGLKD
+4785 GIKSFAETHGLKE

-4803 EENKSAVSVNGTSV
+4803 EKDNSSVSVNGANV
-4817 NSAQGATASDGNTET
+4817 NSAQGATMADGNTET
-4832 AETQDRAFGFNSLNL
+4832 AETQDRALGFNSLNL

-4867 ENLKENLTADLLN
+4867 ENLKQNLTADLLN

-4902 LSLGNYNFN
+4902 ISLGNYNFN

-4942 TSNIFTGGEGSD
+4942 TSNIFTGGEGHD

-4995 GEGGEIDTGLGRD
+4995 GEGGEIDTGSGRD

-5020 TGDGQDY
+5020 TGDDQDY

-5042 NDFANVFGNYNRI
+5042 NDFANIFGNYNRI
-5055 NASAGND
+5055 NAGAGND

-5074 GGEGEDHLIAAAIS
+5074 GGDGDDHLIAAAIS
-5088 KFSQFNGEEGR
+5088 KFSQFNGGEGR

-5131 EDISSEDNIV
+5131 EDIRSEDNIV

-5165 DPVSETDQAKFEHI
+5165 DPSNDSDQSKFEHI

-5184 NDYFDGKRAQMI
+5184 SDYFNGNRAQVVIGMS
-5196 IAMGEK
+5196 EK
-5202 DANGEREYT
+5202 DLSGEREYT
-5211 TLSESSIDALVQA
+5211 MLSDSAIDALIQA
-5224 MSGFDPQAGD
+5224 MSGFEPQAGD
-5234 NGFIDNLDS
+5234 NGFIDSLES
-5243 KSRVAI
+5243 KSQAAI
-5249 STAWADV
+5249 SMAWSDV
-5256 VHKKGITV
+5256 VHKKGLMV

>member
-1 MGKPFWRSVEYFFTG
+1 MVFYLIPKRRVWLMGKPFWRSVEYFFTG
-16 NYSADNGNNDIVAI
+16 NYSADDGNNNIVAI
-30 GFGGEIHAYGGDDHV
+30 GFGGQIHAYGGDDHV

-53 VHTGSGNDTVVGG
+53 VYTGSGNDTVVGG
-66 SAYLRVEDSTG
+66 SAYLKVEDSTG
-77 HLSVKGAAGYADINK
+77 HLTVKGAAGYVDINK

-105 GVSIDHLGHH
+105 GVSIDHLGNH

-122 AAAYNSVKRKGL
+122 AAAYNGITRKGL
-134 SGNVTFKGAG
+134 SGNVTFAGAG

-151 ETNHG
+151 ETNQG
-156 NLSFAGAGAG
+156 NLSFTGAGAG

-174 DQYQGSRGDVSF
+174 NRYQGSHGDVTF

-226 QGAGASNRIERTR
+226 QGAGASNRIERTH
-239 QAEDVYQQTHGNI
+239 QAEDVYTQTRGNI

-260 NSFYSDVAHGDIHF
+260 NSLYSDVAHGDIHF
-274 SGGGAYNTIT
+274 SGGGAYNTII
-284 RKGSGSSFDAQ
+284 RKGSGNDFAKE
-295 GMEYAKAED
+295 GMTNAKADE
-304 IVLTTAKMHGSWIGS
+304 IVLTKAVMSGSWIGQD
-319 GTHAVTAVKSE
+319 HHVTAVKSAS
-330 REPNTYLFAIA
+330 EPNTYLFAFA
-341 DGTYTKINKVRLSND
+341 DSTYTKINKVQLRND
-356 PKTGKLKYYSEA
+356 PQTGELKYYSTA
-368 WYKQGNHL
+368 WYKEGNHL
-376 SGLARSDVSSAG
+376 SNLANQDISDNG
-388 GFEVNPING
+388 GFTAVNING
-397 GYTLSNI
+397 AYTLSDLK
-404 AVEHQQSLTV
+404 VEHQQSVTV
-414 HAMEKDLTEYEW
+414 HAVEKSLTEYEW

-433 LIDAKDVV
+433 VIDAKEVS
-441 LSDAKMGGHAISTDG
+441 LSDAKMGGHAIYADG
-456 TKVDVQAIKSNR
+456 TKVDVKAVKSNR
-468 KPNTYVYAKVLGP
+468 QPNTYIYAKVLGP
-481 YTKIVVVELANDA
+481 YTKIVVVELANDP
-494 ETGVLKYQARS
+494 ETGALKYQARS

-515 LANEDISSANG
+515 IANQDISSATG
-526 YHSMGKG
+526 YNPMGKG
-533 GYSLSALNYSVNA
+533 GYSLSDLHYSVNA
-546 IRSMSE
+546 VRSTSE

-557 DEYTDQTLFKP
+557 EEYTDQTLFKP
-568 ATDSGESS
+568 ANDSGESS
-576 GDVHFSGAGGGNV
+576 GDVRFNGAGGGNV

-597 NVYFNGGGIANVIL
+597 NVHFNGGGIANVIL

-622 GGGAANVIVKSGE
+622 GGGAANVIVKNGE

-652 QSKQGKMDVYAGGAV
+652 QSQQGKMDVYAGGAV
-667 NVLVRIGD
+667 NVLVRLGD

-687 ISVHKGNGNS
+687 ISVQKGSGDS
-697 RVAMLGGYNTHTQI
+697 RVVMLGGYNTHTQI
-711 GSGHGLW
+711 GSGNGLW

-726 MTQVGNGEVTSVLA
+726 MTQVGQGDVAAVLA

-746 TKVGEGELTAGM
+746 TKMGEGELTSGM
-758 LGGANVMTHISGD
+758 LGGANVITHISND
-771 EQASNTTAVALGG
+771 DQLSNTTAVALGG

-792 KGDTLAVMGGGANVL
+792 KGNTLAVMGGGANVL
-807 THVGDGST
+807 THVGDGTT

-873 AAMIGAGNIF
+873 AVMIGAGNIF

-959 THIGNGSTFAAMIG
+959 THIGHGSTFAAMIG
-973 QANVMTK
+973 QANIMTK

-994 NIYTHVGDGTS
+994 NIMTHVGDGTS

-1012 MNVMTKVGN
+1012 VNVMTKVGN

-1026 AMFGK
+1026 AMLGK

-1070 NVVTHVGD
+1070 NVVTHVSD

-1105 SDIGNVMTHVGDGT
+1105 SDVGNVMTQVGEGT
-1119 TIGIAKGKANI
+1119 TIGIAKGKANLI
-1130 VTKVGDGLGI
+1130 TKVGDGLGV

-1166 NILTKVGDGQE
+1166 NLITKVGDGQE
-1177 VSVVQGKAN
+1177 VSVVQGEAN

-1201 GKANVITKVGDG
+1201 GKANVITKVGHG
-1213 RNVVLAKGEANIVT
+1213 QNVVLAKGEANIVT

-1232 DSFNALWSKGNVV
+1232 DSFNALWSKGNIV

-1257 KGKANIT
+1257 KGQANIT

-1270 LSVTAAYGDANINTK
+1270 LNVTAAYGDANINTK
-1285 VGNGVSVNVA
+1285 VGDGVSVNVA

-1322 HIGDGLNINASYAR
+1322 HVGDGLNINASYAQ

-1360 NKLSALFDNVKQTL
+1360 NKLSALFDNIKQTV

-1387 QGDEASTSGT
+1387 QGDEASSSGT
-1397 QKGRGAIATPE
+1397 HKGRGAIATPE

-1420 EEVGSDLGDSLT
+1420 KEVSSDLGDSLT
-1432 GSVTKVDTPDLNEM
+1432 GSVTKVDTPDLNKM
-1446 DNDLNIDGASDHAP
+1446 QHALNVDDSSVQAP
-1460 NLIVNGDFEQGDR
+1460 NLIVNGDFELGEH

-1482 ASYSGSVYGVN
+1482 ASYAGSVYGVE
-1493 GEGHGTRVT
+1493 GEGHGARVT
-1502 ELDTHTNTSL
+1502 ELDTYTNTSL
-1512 YQDLT
+1512 YQDLAN
-1517 DLTEGEVIAV
+1517 LAQGEVIAV

-1553 SSSGDASAWQQ
+1553 SSSGDESAWQQ

-1571 HAGSNRIEFK
+1571 QAGSNRIEFK

-1593 DNVVAKSESS
+1593 DNVVATSESS
-1603 PQANAVSEHAKQNQ
+1603 QQANAIREHATQNP
-1617 ASQNA
+1617 AAQNA

-1658 QQAIENNGQAQRDA
+1658 QQALENNGQAQRDA
-1672 VKEESEAVTAELT
+1672 VQEESEAITAELT
-1685 TLAQGLDVLDGQATH
+1685 KLAQGLDVLDSQATH
-1700 TGKSGEQWRN
+1700 TGESGDQWRN
-1710 DFAGGLLDGVQ
+1710 EFASGLLAGVQ
-1721 SQIDDAKQL
+1721 TQLDDAKQL
-1730 ASDKMAAAKQTQ
+1730 ANDKIAEAKQTHA
-1742 SDNNSKVKDSIAK
+1742 DNQNKVKDAVAK

-1772 DIAEAKADAETR
+1772 DIADAQADAEKR
-1784 KADAVAK
+1784 KADALAK
-1791 SHDAKQAE
+1791 GKDAQQAE
-1799 SDAHSAANDAQS
+1799 SDAHHAVNNAQS
-1811 RGDRDAMNAE
+1811 RGDRDVQVAE
-1821 NKANQAQN
+1821 NKANQAQA

-1841 PDRQGVAGSGL
+1841 PDRQGVTGSGL
-1852 SGNAHRVEGAGE
+1852 SGNAHSVEGAGE
-1864 TGSHVNTDSQTN
+1864 TDSHVKTDSQTN
-1876 ADGRFSDG
+1876 ADGRFSEG
-1884 LTEQELEALEGA
+1884 LTEQEQEALEGA

-1910 SKNSG
+1910 AKNSG
-1915 STITSMFMEANADS
+1915 SSMTSMFSETNSKS
-1929 IVVDTTASQDVVRK
+1929 IVVPTKVSPEPDRQEVTRRD
-1943 EVRISGVNLVGLGE
+1943 VRISGVNLESLSAVQGSQPTGQLASKSVPEFKSHFASTSIGIENELSGLVVVLPKNSAQTFGYV
-1957 ASHDSAESLV
+1957 HDSQGNPLFMLTKDMNQGGYSNPVGINDIQGVNNWQTHTIELVTYPSEISDTAAIESRKEAML
-1967 AARAEKVANLYR
+1967 
-1979 WLDTDNDVATDKY
+1979 WLAKEFTDHINQSNHQSL
-1992 VPVPGFERVDAD
+1992 PHL
-2004 VSDEVK
+2004 VSDDG
-2010 QRMIQSM
+2010 RF
-2017 SGYIEHTD
+2017 
-2025 NQVPKDQAQA
+2025 
-2035 LATLFVESTLDYDWD
+2035 TLVISN
-2050 KRVEFL
+2050 
-2056 TKLESYGYSF
+2056 S
-2066 ETPHAEK
+2066 
-2073 SIVSFWS
+2073 
-2080 GKNFKQYRDVLD
+2080 
-2092 NAQTDGKKVVYDI
+2092 
-2105 DVKGNAFA
+2105 
-2113 IDLNKHLMRWGGL
+2113 KHLIAAGNGT
-2126 FLDPDNAEQNQLK
+2126 
-2139 SSIDA
+2139 SIDA
-2144 ATFSNTGFW
+2144 QGKTIGMTPSGQQATMAISAKEFGTSSSSEVRLLESAPWYQAGLRDEFLANAKNTTLDDPATAQNVYAYLT
-2153 SSVYATGAQHDVY
+2153 SVYSKTADLAKEYGIYINDWDPASEGFSPNAQGLTDPKVKNAWSILPRTKPVRMLELLSAEDSRY
-2166 VIAEGG
+2166 VRQQIAEKLKGTYSESLAKNVFEYFQYGG
-2172 VRLGNYFW
+2172 EVAGHGINNATTGS
-2180 HVELPA
+2180 VQQPEPA
-2186 LRQLQREGLVGEI
+2186 ILFEFRSVPSALSDFVP
-2199 RLLDKPVSEYK
+2199 KTAS
-2210 DLPADEIGRR
+2210 
-2220 LTDAGVGVKVRF
+2220 TVKVDVKALDHFDSASRKAIITEVNALVSGSEDF
-2232 DALSSARQAELLA
+2232 DAWYQEYRASKGQPPVKNPKSSASANHKAEWLMTQHAEQWAKITAPYTDNHETLTSTKLA
-2245 DNPDDYRADTLVEL
+2245 SNDKEEL
-2259 DVKLSAIDS
+2259 HALGETSNLEHNKQQENVASIINT
-2268 MLRESLPFYSLRTER
+2268 MLNDMLPFYALRTER

-2296 RSWPGSDDKSKTI
+2296 RAWPGTEDKSKTI
-2309 LLDNPEDAAQQK
+2309 ILEDPEDAAQHK

-2347 VLSHHD
+2347 VISHHE
-2353 GRTRILAQKEDG
+2353 GRTHVLAQRVDG
-2365 AWTYNTNSELMSVTE
+2365 AWQYNAKVELMSVTE
-2380 LLDAAHVSGKVR
+2380 LLDAANVTGKIR
-2392 GESYQKVI
+2392 GESYQQVI
-2400 DALAEYHASTAEH
+2400 DALTDYHARITEY
-2413 ADYELESVEQL
+2413 ADYEPESVEKL
-2424 VNLRK
+2424 LNLRK

-2434 ALGHP
+2434 VLGHP
-2439 DSGRLEAMNSLL
+2439 DSGRVEAMNSLL
-2451 NQVNSRL
+2451 NQVNTRL
-2458 EEVSVLAVS
+2458 DEVSLLSVA
-2467 EQSIKA
+2467 EQAIQA
-2473 HDSFS
+2473 QDSFS
-2478 RLYDQLDN
+2478 RLYDQLEAAN
-2486 AHLKQS
+2486 LKES
-2492 KHLYLDGNGDF
+2492 KHLYLDQNGDF
-2503 VTKGKGNLAK
+2503 VTKGKGNLAN
-2513 IDQLGGSDAVLEKVK
+2513 IDLLGSREAVLEKVK
-2528 ASVNHEYGQ
+2528 LTVSNEYGQ
-2537 AIADT
+2537 TVADT

-2549 NELAK
+2549 KDLAK
-2554 DGKGIDITG
+2554 DGKGIDIAG
-2563 LNRIH
+2563 LNKVH
-2568 QALEQ
+2568 QAIEQ
-2573 HMSPVSAT
+2573 HLSPVSAT
-2581 MYIWKP
+2581 LYIWKP

-2602 GRTQIDA
+2602 GRTQLEG
-2609 QAAADFNKQNYVS
+2609 QAAADFNQQNYVS

-2631 NIRNI
+2631 NISNI
-2636 FNVATEYQPD
+2636 LNVATKDQPD

-2661 DTLEHDMAS
+2661 DTLEHDVAS
-2670 EENDGFGLNDGETK
+2670 EENDGFGLHDGDIK

-2699 AAYKDASEGYASVLL
+2699 ASFKEASEGYASVLL
-2714 GNPDMLVSTGI
+2714 GNPDMLETTGI
-2725 PAHVFQPFVDQ
+2725 PAHVFQPFVEQ

-2751 AQELQKQAQASGDPA
+2751 AQELRLQAQRSDDPE
-2766 LVAKRIDNVVRLFA
+2766 LLEKRIGNVVRQFA
-2780 ERALEEIEAFKAS
+2780 ERALEEIETFKAS
-2793 QADEGRVFRINLEG
+2793 QADQGRVFRINLEG
-2807 LDVAAMQAEWNRLSH
+2807 LDVAAMQAEWHRLSN

-2849 KLIGHTWRPKFGV
+2849 KLIGHTWLPKFGV

-2891 NDDLDALSGS
+2891 TDVLDALSGN
-2901 EKHKDKVAI
+2901 EKPKENVAI

-2919 KVPLSP
+2919 KESLSP

-2936 ERDAR
+2936 DKEAR
-2941 RKIGDITQTL
+2941 RKIGEITQTL
-2951 LDHAVEKGESQKV
+2951 LDHAVEKGESQKI
-2964 TLKGEAGRLTGYY
+2964 TLQGEAGRLTGYY
-2977 HQGTASSDDE
+2977 HQGTAPSEGE
-2987 TSTTSGKVVL
+2987 TSSPSGKVVL

-3007 EQASAIRSHYQKQG
+3007 EQASAIRNHYQKQG

-3061 DPSNIILH
+3061 DPSNIIIH

-3117 GIVGTIA
+3117 GIVGAIA

-3136 LKGLPQE
+3136 LEGLPKE
-3143 TPILLLTDNEGLG
+3143 TSILLLTDNEGLG
-3156 EEGEKLRVKLS
+3156 NEGEKLRIKLTA
-3167 NSGFNVTGEQ
+3167 SGYNVTGEQ

-3189 SQYTGQIVSDL
+3189 SQYADQIVSGFSSSASVDEDL
-3200 LNTQHIK
+3200 DQQGLDTTLTKDQGISNKNDHLQVVDSK
-3207 HNEAKLNLEP
+3207 EA
-3217 HGKNYE
+3217 
-3223 SRDLILKPISQPETV
+3223 
-3238 ELGMPEVDQKVLAD
+3238 LAD
-3252 IAEREN
+3252 GKILHN
-3258 VIIGVRPVDEK
+3258 QDVN
-3269 SKSLIASKMYSSK
+3269 S
-3282 GLFVKA
+3282 
-3288 KSSDWGPMSGFI
+3288 WGP
-3300 PVDQSFA
+3300 
-3307 KASARRDLETFNRHA
+3307 
-3322 EQSIQSGNAVSAD
+3322 
-3335 LYLNQVRVE
+3335 
-3344 ELVSKYHSLTP
+3344 
-3355 LELDDQSGMYKTT
+3355 
-3368 ATNGDQSVPFFLNRV
+3368 
-3383 TVDGNELW
+3383 
-3391 QVHYITNG
+3391 IT
-3399 ELAPFKVIGDPVSKQ
+3399 
-3414 PMTADYDLLTVMY
+3414 
-3427 SYGDLGPQDKV
+3427 
-3438 KQPLTW
+3438 
-3444 QQWKDSVTYEDL
+3444 
-3456 TPKYKELYSNEDLYN
+3456 
-3471 KKDGASL
+3471 
-3478 GNVSGRLK
+3478 
-3486 ELKDRINVDLG
+3486 
-3497 RTNGL
+3497 
-3502 EMVHHGADDAN
+3502 
-3513 PYAVMADNFP
+3513 
-3523 ATFFVPKSLFA
+3523 
-3534 EDGLGEGKGSIQTY
+3534 
-3548 FNVNEQGA
+3548 
-3556 VVIRNPQEFSDFQQ
+3556 
-3570 VTINASFRASFND
+3570 
-3583 KWNHGLDEPLFTTKR
+3583 
-3598 KLSHEFL
+3598 
-3605 NKRDQLLKKLSGGR
+3605 
-3619 LDAQDETLVALGNP
+3619 
-3633 DDVSGNKAI
+3633 
-3642 VAVDV
+3642 
-3647 SQIFTRQE
+3647 
-3655 LKERANVFAKPI
+3655 
-3667 GASYQGILDQL
+3667 
-3678 DLVHQTVSR
+3678 
-3687 DQIVASFEL
+3687 
-3696 NKKVNAYIAEHPT
+3696 
-3709 SGRNQALTQLK
+3709 
-3720 EQITS
+3720 
-3725 ALFIGK
+3725 
-3731 MQVAQVD
+3731 
-3738 IDAIAQTR
+3738 
-3746 PELAARIF
+3746 
-3754 MVAIEEA
+3754 
-3761 NGEHRGLTDMMVR
+3761 
-3774 WANEDPYLAPK
+3774 
-3785 QGYKGETPNDLGFD
+3785 
-3799 AKYHVDLGDHYA
+3799 
-3811 DFKQWLETSQ
+3811 
-3821 SNGLLSK
+3821 
-3828 ATLDESTK
+3828 
-3836 TVHLGYSYQE
+3836 
-3846 LQDLTG
+3846 
-3852 VESVQMAFYF
+3852 
-3862 LKEAAKKVDPISGDS
+3862 
-3877 AEMILLKKFA
+3877 
-3887 DKSYLSQLDSDR
+3887 
-3899 MDQIEGIY
+3899 
-3907 RSSHETDVDAWDRR
+3907 
-3921 YSGAGYDELTN
+3921 
-3932 KLAGATGV
+3932 
-3940 DEQLS
+3940 
-3945 VLLDDRKGLL
+3945 
-3955 IGEVHGSD
+3955 
-3963 VNGLRFVNEQMDAL
+3963 
-3977 KKQGVTVIGLEHL
+3977 
-3990 RSDLAQPLIDR
+3990 
-4001 YLATGV
+4001 
-4007 MSSELSAMLK
+4007 
-4017 TKHLDATLF
+4017 
-4026 ENARANGMRIVAL
+4026 
-4039 DANSSARPNVQG
+4039 
-4051 TEHGLMYR
+4051 
-4059 AGAANNIAVEVLQSL
+4059 
-4074 PDDEKF
+4074 
-4080 VAIYGKAHLQSH
+4080 
-4092 KGIEGFVP
+4092 
-4100 GITHRLDLPALR
+4100 
-4112 VSDSNQFR
+4112 
-4120 VEQDDMTLRVV
+4120 
-4131 YDDVANKPKLT
+4131 
-4142 FKDSLSG
+4142 
-4149 ANTAIHNQNVNDW
+4149 
-4162 ERVAVTPTA
+4162 VTPTT

-4182 IVQMENDSV
+4182 IVQMENDDV
-4191 VANAAANLAG
+4191 VAKAAANLAG

-4235 LVGHGRDDSDS
+4235 LVGHGRDHSES
-4246 NNTHLSGYSAEDLAA
+4246 NNTRLSGYSADELAV
-4261 KLANFQQSFSQAE
+4261 KLAKFQQSFNQAE
-4274 NINNTPD
+4274 NINNKPD

-4308 VNGLRVDVS
+4308 ANGLRVDVS
-4317 ARSSELAVDAT
+4317 VRSSELAVDEA
-4328 GRKHTKDENGD
+4328 GRKHTKDANGD
-4339 WIQKAETNKVSLS
+4339 WVQKAENNKVSLS
-4352 WNEQGEVIAKEER
+4352 WDAQGEVVAKDER

-4379 IGVSDVGEIARG
+4379 IGVSDVDEPARG
-4391 AIGDNND
+4391 AIGDNSD
-4398 VFDAPEKRKVET
+4398 VFDAPEKRKPET
-4410 ETSSSAAN
+4410 EVIANSSSSN
-4418 NKLSYSGN
+4418 QLSYSGN
-4426 IQVNVGDGEFT
+4426 IQVNVGEGEFT

-4448 KVGSGGFKSLAFGD
+4448 KVGTGGFKSLAFGD
-4462 NNVMVHIGN
+4462 NNVMVHIGD
-4471 GESKHSVDMGGYQ
+4471 GESKHSVDIGGYQ
-4484 ALEGAQMFI
+4484 ALEGAQMFL
-4493 GNRNVSFNLGQSNDL
+4493 GNRNVSFNFGHSNDL
-4508 LVMMD
+4508 ILMMD

-4530 ISGVLQS
+4530 ISGVLQG
-4537 IATSGEDQ
+4537 IATSGEGE

-4579 CLVELDSH
+4579 TLVELDSQ
-4587 NERSSRGLKHDTEA
+4587 NERDSRGLKHDAEA
-4601 ALNKQYNQWLSG
+4601 TLNKQYNQWLSG
-4613 NSDSSAGKL
+4613 NGNSGTSQL

-4680 QFSATGQAKT
+4680 QFTATGQAKT
-4690 TFTYTPEDLPR
+4690 TFTYTPQDLPR

-4706 LLGQMAGIGAETTLA
+4706 LLGQLAGVGAETTLA
-4721 DIFGVDYTT
+4721 DIFGVDYTA
-4730 SGQIVSRNGEAVDGV
+4730 SGQIVSRNGQAVDGV
-4745 AILTEMLEVI
+4745 AILKEMLEVI

-4773 DSLKSGI
+4773 DSLKAGI

-4785 GIQSFAETHGLKD
+4785 GIKSFAETHGLKE

-4803 EENKSAVSVNGTSV
+4803 EKDNSSVSVNGANV
-4817 NSAQGATASDGNTET
+4817 NSAQGATMADGNTET
-4832 AETQDRAFGFNSLNL
+4832 AETQDRALGFNSLNL

-4867 ENLKENLTADLLN
+4867 ENLKQNLTADLLN

-4902 LSLGNYNFN
+4902 ISLGNYNFN

-4942 TSNIFTGGEGSD
+4942 TSNIFTGGEGND

-4995 GEGGEIDTGLGRD
+4995 GEGGEIDTGSGRD

-5020 TGDGQDY
+5020 TGDDQDY

-5042 NDFANVFGNYNRI
+5042 NDFANIFGNYNRI
-5055 NASAGND
+5055 NAGAGND

-5074 GGEGEDHLIAAAIS
+5074 GGDGDDHLIAAAIS
-5088 KFSQFNGEEGR
+5088 KFSQFNGGEGR

-5131 EDISSEDNIV
+5131 EDIRSEDNIV

-5165 DPVSETDQAKFEHI
+5165 DPSNDSDQSKFEHI

-5184 NDYFDGKRAQMI
+5184 SDYFNGNRAQVVIGMS
-5196 IAMGEK
+5196 EK
-5202 DANGEREYT
+5202 DLSGEREYT
-5211 TLSESSIDALVQA
+5211 MLSDSAIDALVQA
-5224 MSGFDPQAGD
+5224 MSGFEPQAGD
-5234 NGFIDNLDS
+5234 NGFIDSLES
-5243 KSRVAI
+5243 KSQAAI
-5249 STAWADV
+5249 SMAWSDV
-5256 VHKKGITV
+5256 VHKKGLMV

>member
-16 NYSADNGNNDIVAI
+16 NYSADDGNNSIVAI

-53 VHTGSGNDTVVGG
+53 VYTGSGNDTVVGG
-66 SAYLRVEDSTG
+66 SAYLRVEDTTG

-105 GVSIDHLGHH
+105 GVSIDHLGNH
-115 GDVSYGG
+115 GDVNYGG
-122 AAAYNSVKRKGL
+122 AAAYNGITRKGL

-151 ETNHG
+151 ETNQG

-174 DQYQGSRGDVSF
+174 NRYQGSRGDVTF

-239 QAEDVYQQTHGNI
+239 QAEDVYAQTRGNI

-260 NSFYSDVAHGDIHF
+260 NSLYSDVAHGDIHF

-304 IVLTTAKMHGSWIGS
+304 IVLTAAQMHGLSIDNGNKF
-319 GTHAVTAVKSE
+319 HAVTAVKSE

-341 DGTYTKINKVRLSND
+341 DGTYTKINKVRLYND
-356 PKTGKLKYYSEA
+356 PETGKLKYYSEA
-368 WYKQGNHL
+368 WFKRGNHL
-376 SGLARSDVSSAG
+376 AELARSDVSSAG

-414 HAMEKDLTEYEW
+414 HAVEKDLTEYEW

-433 LIDAKDVV
+433 LIDAKDVA

-456 TKVDVQAIKSNR
+456 TTVDVQAVKSNR

-481 YTKIVVVELANDA
+481 YTKIVVVELANDPK
-494 ETGVLKYQARS
+494 TGALKYQARS
-505 WYKEGDHTAN
+505 WYKEGNHTAN

-533 GYSLSALNYSVNA
+533 GYSLSDLHYSVNA
-546 IRSMSE
+546 VRSTSE

-576 GDVHFSGAGGGNV
+576 GDVRFNGAGGGNV

-611 HSSQFGNTEFN
+611 HSSQFGHTEFN

-697 RVAMLGGYNTHTQI
+697 RVVMLGGYNTHTQI
-711 GSGHGLW
+711 GSGNGLW

-726 MTQVGNGEVTSVLA
+726 MTQVGKGDVASVLA

-746 TKVGEGELTAGM
+746 TKVGDGDLTAGM
-758 LGGANVMTHISGD
+758 LGGANVITHISGD
-771 EQASNTTAVALGG
+771 NETSNTTSVALGG

-792 KGDTLAVMGGGANVL
+792 KGNTLAVMGGGANVL
-807 THVGDGST
+807 THVGDGTT

-873 AAMIGAGNIF
+873 AVMIGAGNIF

-959 THIGNGSTFAAMIG
+959 THVGSGSTFAAMIG
-973 QANVMTK
+973 QANIMTK

-1005 LGLFAGE
+1005 LGIFAGE
-1012 MNVMTKVGN
+1012 VNVMTKVGN

-1130 VTKVGDGLGI
+1130 ITKVGDGLGV

-1166 NILTKVGDGQE
+1166 NVITKVGDGQE

-1201 GKANVITKVGDG
+1201 GKANVITKVGNG

-1232 DSFNALWSKGNVV
+1232 DSFNALWSKGNIV

-1264 TTVGNG
+1264 TTVGDG

-1285 VGNGVSVNVA
+1285 VGDGVSVNVA

-1322 HIGDGLNINASYAR
+1322 HIGDGLGINASYAQ
-1336 NNVAIKV
+1336 NNVAIKI

-1360 NKLSALFDNVKQTL
+1360 NKLSALFDNIKQTV

-1387 QGDEASTSGT
+1387 QGDEASSSGT

-1432 GSVTKVDTPDLNEM
+1432 GSVTKVDTPDLNKM
-1446 DNDLNIDGASDHAP
+1446 QNALDVDGSSDQTQAP
-1460 NLIVNGDFEQGDR
+1460 NLIVNGDFEQGDQ
-1473 GWQSTHGVE
+1473 GWKSTHGVE
-1482 ASYSGSVYGVN
+1482 ASHSGNVYGVN
-1493 GEGHGTRVT
+1493 GEGHGARVT
-1502 ELDTHTNTSL
+1502 ELDTYTNTSL

-1581 GTGHNDGLGYIL
+1581 GTGQNDGLGYIL

-1603 PQANAVSEHAKQNQ
+1603 QQANAVSEHATQNQ

-1658 QQAIENNGQAQRDA
+1658 QQALENNGQAQRDA

-1685 TLAQGLDVLDGQATH
+1685 KLAQGLDVLDGQATH
-1700 TGKSGEQWRN
+1700 TGESGDQWRN

-1721 SQIDDAKQL
+1721 RQLDDAKQL
-1730 ASDKMAAAKQTQ
+1730 ANDKIAAAKQTQ
-1742 SDNNSKVKDSIAK
+1742 SDNNSKVKESVAK

-1772 DIAEAKADAETR
+1772 DIADAKADAETR
-1784 KADAVAK
+1784 QADAMAK
-1791 SHDAKQAE
+1791 SNDAKQAE

-1821 NKANQAQN
+1821 NKANQAQK
-1829 DAQGAKQNEGDR
+1829 DAKGTKQNEGDR
-1841 PDRQGVAGSGL
+1841 PDREGVTGSGL

-1864 TGSHVNTDSQTN
+1864 TGSHVTNDSQTN
-1876 ADGRFSDG
+1876 ADGRFSEG
-1884 LTEQELEALEGA
+1884 LSEQEQEALEGA

-1910 SKNSG
+1910 GKNSS
-1915 STITSMFMEANADS
+1915 STISSMFTETNSDS
-1929 IVVDTTASQDVVRK
+1929 IVVPTAASQDVVRK
-1943 EVRISGVNLVGLGE
+1943 EIRISGVNLEGLGE
-1957 ASHDSAESLV
+1957 ASHDTAESLV
-1967 AARAEKVANLYR
+1967 SARAEKVANLYR
-1979 WLDTDNDVATDKY
+1979 WLDTDNDAATDKY

-2004 VSDEVK
+2004 VSDEAK
-2010 QRMIQSM
+2010 ERMIQFVG
-2017 SGYIEHTD
+2017 GYIEHTD

-2035 LATLFVESTLDYDWD
+2035 LATLFVEATLDYDWD

-2066 ETPHAEK
+2066 EAPHGEK

-2080 GKNFKQYRDVLD
+2080 GRNFKEYRNVLD
-2092 NAQTDGKKVVYDI
+2092 NAQADGKKVVYDI

-2113 IDLNKHLMRWGGL
+2113 IDLNKQLMRWGGM

-2153 SSVYATGAQHDVY
+2153 SSVYATGAQNDVY

-2172 VRLGNYFW
+2172 MRLGNYFW
-2180 HVELPA
+2180 NVELPA

-2199 RLLDKPVSEYK
+2199 RLLDKPVSAYK
-2210 DLPADEIGRR
+2210 DIPVEDIGRR
-2220 LTDAGVGVKVRF
+2220 LTDAGVAVKVRF
-2232 DALSSARQAELLA
+2232 DALSHEKQADLLA
-2245 DNPDDYRADTLVEL
+2245 DNPDGYKADTLVEL

-2290 DEGFEV
+2290 EEGFEV
-2296 RSWPGSDDKSKTI
+2296 RSWPGTDGKSKTI

-2321 AIERFILA
+2321 SIERFILA

-2365 AWTYNTNSELMSVTE
+2365 AWTYNANVELMSVTE

-2392 GESYQKVI
+2392 GESYQQVI
-2400 DALAEYHASTAEH
+2400 DALTEYHASTAEH
-2413 ADYELESVEQL
+2413 ADYELTSVEKL
-2424 VNLRK
+2424 LNLRK
-2429 KIEGY
+2429 QVEGY
-2434 ALGHP
+2434 VLGHP
-2439 DSGRLEAMNSLL
+2439 DSGRVQAMNSLL

-2458 EEVSVLAVS
+2458 EAVSVLVVS

-2478 RLYDQLDN
+2478 HLYDQLDN
-2486 AHLKQS
+2486 ANLKES

-2503 VTKGKGNLAK
+2503 VTKGKGNLAN
-2513 IDQLGGSDAVLEKVK
+2513 IDKLGGSDAVLEKVK
-2528 ASVNHEYGQ
+2528 AAVSHEYGQ
-2537 AIADT
+2537 VVADT

-2549 NELAK
+2549 NDLAK
-2554 DGKGIDITG
+2554 DGKGIDIAG
-2563 LNRIH
+2563 LNKVH
-2568 QALEQ
+2568 QAIEQ

-2602 GRTQIDA
+2602 GRTQLEG

-2636 FNVATEYQPD
+2636 FNVATEDQPD

-2684 LKRFIEKLNAAKGID
+2684 LKRFVEKLNAAKGID
-2699 AAYKDASEGYASVLL
+2699 ASYKDASEGYASVLL
-2714 GNPDMLVSTGI
+2714 GNPDMLASTGI

-2751 AQELQKQAQASGDPA
+2751 AEELQKQAQASGDPA
-2766 LVAKRIDNVVRLFA
+2766 LVEKRIDNVVRLFA

-2807 LDVAAMQAEWNRLSH
+2807 LDVAAMQAEWNRLSN

-2885 KQSHQV
+2885 KQSHQAT
-2891 NDDLDALSGS
+2891 DLLDALSGN
-2901 EKHKDKVAI
+2901 EKHKENVAI

-2919 KVPLSP
+2919 KESLSP

-2936 ERDAR
+2936 EKDAR

-2951 LDHAVEKGESQKV
+2951 LDHAVENGESQKV

-2977 HQGTASSDDE
+2977 HQGAASSEGE
-2987 TSTTSGKVVL
+2987 TSATSGKVVL

-3007 EQASAIRSHYQKQG
+3007 EQASAIRNHYQKQG

-3061 DPSNIILH
+3061 DPSNIIIH

-3117 GIVGTIA
+3117 GIVGAIA

-3136 LKGLPQE
+3136 LKGLPKE

-3156 EEGEKLRVKLS
+3156 EEGEKLRAKLAIA
-3167 NSGFNVTGEQ
+3167 GYNVTGEQ

-3189 SQYTGQIVSDL
+3189 GQYADQIVSGLFNAEQAAVEAGEVLKGLEKDFKRYGDALKPDTSVPGKAKDIRTTKDFLNGYKNDHAKEIVDGFRSDMNIKQLVDLFVKGNWSAEQKGALAWEIESRALKVTFQNKSEKYNRLFREIASAGVVDAKATEQLAPQLML
-3200 LNTQHIK
+3200 LNLANDGFGGRCDPLSK
-3207 HNEAKLNLEP
+3207 LVLVAKQLEND
-3217 HGKNYE
+3217 G
-3223 SRDLILKPISQPETV
+3223 QV
-3238 ELGMPEVDQKVLAD
+3238 
-3252 IAEREN
+3252 
-3258 VIIGVRPVDEK
+3258 GVARQLLE
-3269 SKSLIASKMYSSK
+3269 KMYSAAAVLSNPTLYSDSEKANASK
-3282 GLFVKA
+3282 LLSSLAAIHA
-3288 KSSDWGPMSGFI
+3288 KNPMHDTSMKVWQEKLEGKQALTVNGVVEKI
-3300 PVDQSFA
+3300 TD
-3307 KASARRDLETFNRHA
+3307 ASANGKPVL
-3322 EQSIQSGNAVSAD
+3322 
-3335 LYLNQVRVE
+3335 
-3344 ELVSKYHSLTP
+3344 
-3355 LELDDQSGMYKTT
+3355 LELDAPGHAMAAWAKGSGDDRVYGFYDPNAGIVEFSSAEKFGDYLTRFFGKSDLNMAQSYKLGKNDAGEAIFNRVVVMDGNTLASYKPTFGDKTT
-3368 ATNGDQSVPFFLNRV
+3368 
-3383 TVDGNELW
+3383 
-3391 QVHYITNG
+3391 
-3399 ELAPFKVIGDPVSKQ
+3399 
-3414 PMTADYDLLTVMY
+3414 M
-3427 SYGDLGPQDKV
+3427 
-3438 KQPLTW
+3438 
-3444 QQWKDSVTYEDL
+3444 
-3456 TPKYKELYSNEDLYN
+3456 
-3471 KKDGASL
+3471 
-3478 GNVSGRLK
+3478 
-3486 ELKDRINVDLG
+3486 
-3497 RTNGL
+3497 
-3502 EMVHHGADDAN
+3502 
-3513 PYAVMADNFP
+3513 
-3523 ATFFVPKSLFA
+3523 
-3534 EDGLGEGKGSIQTY
+3534 
-3548 FNVNEQGA
+3548 
-3556 VVIRNPQEFSDFQQ
+3556 
-3570 VTINASFRASFND
+3570 
-3583 KWNHGLDEPLFTTKR
+3583 
-3598 KLSHEFL
+3598 
-3605 NKRDQLLKKLSGGR
+3605 
-3619 LDAQDETLVALGNP
+3619 
-3633 DDVSGNKAI
+3633 
-3642 VAVDV
+3642 
-3647 SQIFTRQE
+3647 
-3655 LKERANVFAKPI
+3655 
-3667 GASYQGILDQL
+3667 QGILDL
-3678 DLVHQTVSR
+3678 PV
-3687 DQIVASFEL
+3687 
-3696 NKKVNAYIAEHPT
+3696 
-3709 SGRNQALTQLK
+3709 
-3720 EQITS
+3720 
-3725 ALFIGK
+3725 
-3731 MQVAQVD
+3731 
-3738 IDAIAQTR
+3738 
-3746 PELAARIF
+3746 
-3754 MVAIEEA
+3754 
-3761 NGEHRGLTDMMVR
+3761 
-3774 WANEDPYLAPK
+3774 
-3785 QGYKGETPNDLGFD
+3785 FD
-3799 AKYHVDLGDHYA
+3799 ATPIKKPGTSDVDGNAKIVDV
-3811 DFKQWLETSQ
+3811 T
-3821 SNGLLSK
+3821 
-3828 ATLDESTK
+3828 
-3836 TVHLGYSYQE
+3836 
-3846 LQDLTG
+3846 
-3852 VESVQMAFYF
+3852 
-3862 LKEAAKKVDPISGDS
+3862 KEALADGK
-3877 AEMILLKKFA
+3877 IL
-3887 DKSYLSQLDSDR
+3887 
-3899 MDQIEGIY
+3899 
-3907 RSSHETDVDAWDRR
+3907 
-3921 YSGAGYDELTN
+3921 
-3932 KLAGATGV
+3932 
-3940 DEQLS
+3940 
-3945 VLLDDRKGLL
+3945 
-3955 IGEVHGSD
+3955 
-3963 VNGLRFVNEQMDAL
+3963 
-3977 KKQGVTVIGLEHL
+3977 
-3990 RSDLAQPLIDR
+3990 
-4001 YLATGV
+4001 
-4007 MSSELSAMLK
+4007 
-4017 TKHLDATLF
+4017 
-4026 ENARANGMRIVAL
+4026 
-4039 DANSSARPNVQG
+4039 
-4051 TEHGLMYR
+4051 
-4059 AGAANNIAVEVLQSL
+4059 
-4074 PDDEKF
+4074 
-4080 VAIYGKAHLQSH
+4080 
-4092 KGIEGFVP
+4092 
-4100 GITHRLDLPALR
+4100 
-4112 VSDSNQFR
+4112 
-4120 VEQDDMTLRVV
+4120 
-4131 YDDVANKPKLT
+4131 
-4142 FKDSLSG
+4142 
-4149 ANTAIHNQNVNDW
+4149 HNQNVNDW
-4162 ERVAVTPTA
+4162 ERVVVTPTV

-4182 IVQMENDSV
+4182 IVQMENDA
-4191 VANAAANLAG
+4191 VAAKAAANLAG

-4235 LVGHGRDDSDS
+4235 LVGHGRDDSES
-4246 NNTHLSGYSAEDLAA
+4246 NNTRLSGYSADELAV
-4261 KLANFQQSFSQAE
+4261 KLAKFQQSFNQAE
-4274 NINNTPD
+4274 NVSSKPD

-4308 VNGLRVDVS
+4308 ANGLRLDVS
-4317 ARSSELAVDAT
+4317 VRSSELAVDET
-4328 GRKHTKDENGD
+4328 GRKHTKDANGN
-4339 WIQKAETNKVSLS
+4339 WVQKAESNKVSLS
-4352 WNEQGEVIAKEER
+4352 WNEQGDVVAKDER

-4379 IGVSDVGEIARG
+4379 IGISDVDEPARG
-4391 AIGDNND
+4391 AIGDNKD
-4398 VFDAPEKRKVET
+4398 VFDAPEKRKAET
-4410 ETSSSAAN
+4410 ETSSSSAN

-4448 KVGSGGFKSLAFGD
+4448 KVGTGGFKSLAFGD
-4462 NNVMVHIGN
+4462 NNVMIHIGN
-4471 GESKHSVDMGGYQ
+4471 GESKHSVDIGGYQ

-4493 GNRNVSFNLGQSNDL
+4493 GNRNVSFNKGRSNDL
-4508 LVMMD
+4508 IVMMD

-4537 IATSGEDQ
+4537 IATSGEGK

-4579 CLVELDSH
+4579 SLVELDSQ
-4587 NERSSRGLKHDTEA
+4587 NERSSRGLKHDAEA

-4613 NSDSSAGKL
+4613 NGNNDTSKL

-4706 LLGQMAGIGAETTLA
+4706 LLGQLAGVGAETTLA
-4721 DIFGVDYTT
+4721 DIFGVDYTA
-4730 SGQIVSRNGEAVDGV
+4730 SGHIVSRNGEAVDGV
-4745 AILTEMLEVI
+4745 AILKEMLEVI

-4761 QLQAFVDPAKLL
+4761 QLQAFVDPTKLVN
-4773 DSLKSGI
+4773 SLEAGI
-4780 DMGAD
+4780 NMGAD
-4785 GIQSFAETHGLKD
+4785 GIKSFAETHGLKE

-4803 EENKSAVSVNGTSV
+4803 EESKPSVSLNGESL
-4817 NSAQGATASDGNTET
+4817 NSTQGATVADGSTET
-4832 AETQDRAFGFNSLNL
+4832 TEKPDRAFGFNSLNL

-4867 ENLKENLTADLLN
+4867 ANLKENLTADLLN

-4942 TSNIFTGGEGSD
+4942 TSNIFTGGEGND

-4995 GEGGEIDTGLGRD
+4995 GEGGEIDTGSGRD

-5020 TGDGQDY
+5020 TGDDQDY

-5042 NDFANVFGNYNRI
+5042 DDFANVFGNYNRI

-5088 KFSQFNGEEGR
+5088 KFSQFNGGEGR

-5131 EDISSEDNIV
+5131 EDIRSEDNIV

-5165 DPVSETDQAKFEHI
+5165 DPASDSDQAKFEHI

-5184 NDYFDGKRAQMI
+5184 SDYFNGNRAQVI

-5202 DANGEREYT
+5202 DATGEREYT
-5211 TLSESSIDALVQA
+5211 TLSESAIDALVQA

-5249 STAWADV
+5249 TTAWADV

>member
-16 NYSADNGNNDIVAI
+16 NYSADDGNNSIVAI

-53 VHTGSGNDTVVGG
+53 VYTGSGNDTVVGG
-66 SAYLRVEDSTG
+66 SAYLRVEDTTG

-105 GVSIDHLGHH
+105 GVSIDHLGNH
-115 GDVSYGG
+115 GDVNYGG
-122 AAAYNSVKRKGL
+122 AAAYNGITRKGL

-151 ETNHG
+151 ETNQG

-174 DQYQGSRGDVSF
+174 NRYQDSSGDVTF

-219 KVGDITL
+219 KVGDVTL

-239 QAEDVYQQTHGNI
+239 QAEDVYAQTRGNI

-260 NSFYSDVAHGDIHF
+260 NSLYSDVAHGDIHF

-295 GMEYAKAED
+295 GMEYAKAEE
-304 IVLTTAKMHGSWIGS
+304 IVLTAAQMHGLSIDNGNKF
-319 GTHAVTAVKSE
+319 HAVTAVKSE

-341 DGTYTKINKVRLSND
+341 DGTYTKINKVRLYND
-356 PKTGKLKYYSEA
+356 PETGKLKYYSEA
-368 WYKQGNHL
+368 WFKRGNHL
-376 SGLARSDVSSAG
+376 AELARSDVSSAG

-397 GYTLSNI
+397 GYTLANI
-404 AVEHQQSLTV
+404 AVEHQQSVTV
-414 HAMEKDLTEYEW
+414 HAVEKNLTEYEW
-426 VTYANGA
+426 VTYANGT
-433 LIDAKDVV
+433 LIDAKDVA
-441 LSDAKMGGHAISTDG
+441 LSEAKMGGTAISTDG
-456 TKVDVQAIKSNR
+456 TTVDVQAVKSNR

-481 YTKIVVVELANDA
+481 YTKIVVVELANDPK
-494 ETGVLKYQARS
+494 TGALKYQARS
-505 WYKEGDHTAN
+505 WYKEGNHTAD

-533 GYSLSALNYSVNA
+533 GYSLSDLHYSVNA
-546 IRSMSE
+546 VRSTSE

-576 GDVHFSGAGGGNV
+576 GDVHFNGAGGGNV

-611 HSSQFGNTEFN
+611 HSSQFGHTEFN

-697 RVAMLGGYNTHTQI
+697 RVVMLGGYNTHTQI
-711 GSGHGLW
+711 GSGNGLW

-726 MTQVGNGEVTSVLA
+726 MTQVGKGNVASVLA

-746 TKVGEGELTAGM
+746 TKVGDGDLTAGM
-758 LGGANVMTHISGD
+758 LGGANVITHISGD
-771 EQASNTTAVALGG
+771 NETSNTTAVALGG

-792 KGDTLAVMGGGANVL
+792 KGNALAVMGGGANVL
-807 THVGDGST
+807 THVGDGTT

-873 AAMIGAGNIF
+873 AVMIGAGNIF

-959 THIGNGSTFAAMIG
+959 THVGSGSTFAVMIG
-973 QANVMTK
+973 QANIMTK
-980 VGNDLTAALMVGKA
+980 VGDDLTAALMVGKA

-1005 LGLFAGE
+1005 LGIFAGE
-1012 MNVMTKVGN
+1012 VNVMTKVGN

-1130 VTKVGDGLGI
+1130 ITKVGDGLGV

-1166 NILTKVGDGQE
+1166 NVITKVGDGQE

-1201 GKANVITKVGDG
+1201 GKANVITKVGNG

-1232 DSFNALWSKGNVV
+1232 DSFNALWSKGNVI

-1264 TTVGNG
+1264 TTVGDG

-1285 VGNGVSVNVA
+1285 VGDGVSVNVA

-1322 HIGDGLNINASYAR
+1322 HIGDGLGINASYAQ
-1336 NNVAIKV
+1336 NNVAIKI

-1360 NKLSALFDNVKQTL
+1360 NKLSALFDNIKQTV

-1387 QGDEASTSGT
+1387 QGDEASSSGT
-1397 QKGRGAIATPE
+1397 HKGRGAIATPE

-1413 GFQMDAI
+1413 GFHMDAI
-1420 EEVGSDLGDSLT
+1420 KEVGSDLGDSLT
-1432 GSVTKVDTPDLNEM
+1432 GSVTKVDAPDLNQM
-1446 DNDLNIDGASDHAP
+1446 QNALNVDDSSDQVQGP
-1460 NLIVNGDFEQGDR
+1460 NLIVNGDFEQSDF
-1473 GWQSTHGVE
+1473 GWSSTHGVE
-1482 ASYSGSVYGVN
+1482 AYASASSYGL
-1493 GEGHGTRVT
+1493 ERDGHGNNVS
-1502 ELDTHTNTSL
+1502 ELATDQSTTI
-1512 YQDLT
+1512 YQDIQN
-1517 DLTEGEVIAV
+1517 LTEGEVIAV

-1581 GTGHNDGLGYIL
+1581 GTGQNDGLGYIL

-1603 PQANAVSEHAKQNQ
+1603 QQANAVSEHATQNQ

-1632 RQRLEQE
+1632 RRRLEQE

-1658 QQAIENNGQAQRDA
+1658 QQALENNGQAQRDA

-1685 TLAQGLDVLDGQATH
+1685 KLAQGLDVLDGQATH
-1700 TGKSGEQWRN
+1700 TGESGDQWRN

-1721 SQIDDAKQL
+1721 RQLDDAKQL
-1730 ASDKMAAAKQTQ
+1730 ANDKIAAAKQTQ
-1742 SDNNSKVKDSIAK
+1742 SDNNSKVKESVAK

-1772 DIAEAKADAETR
+1772 DIADAKADAETR
-1784 KADAVAK
+1784 QADAMAK
-1791 SHDAKQAE
+1791 SNDAKQAE

-1829 DAQGAKQNEGDR
+1829 DAKGTKQNEGDR
-1841 PDRQGVAGSGL
+1841 PDREGVTGSGL

-1864 TGSHVNTDSQTN
+1864 TGSHVTNDSQTN
-1876 ADGRFSDG
+1876 ADGRFSEG
-1884 LTEQELEALEGA
+1884 LSEQEQEALEGA

-1910 SKNSG
+1910 GKNSG
-1915 STITSMFMEANADS
+1915 STISSMFTETNSDS
-1929 IVVDTTASQDVVRK
+1929 IVVPTAASQDVVRK
-1943 EVRISGVNLVGLGE
+1943 EIRISGVNLEGLSGGQG
-1957 ASHDSAESLV
+1957 SQTTGQHSS
-1967 AARAEKVANLYR
+1967 KS
-1979 WLDTDNDVATDKY
+1979 
-1992 VPVPGFERVDAD
+1992 VPGFQSHFASTSIGIENELSGLVVVLPKNSAQTFGYVHDSQGNPLFMLTKDMNQGGYSNPAGITDINGLNNWQTHTIELVTYPSETSDTTAIESRKEAMLWLAKEFTGHINQSNHQSLPQLVSEDGRFTLVISNSKHLIAAGNGTAIEAQGQTIGMTPSGQQATMAISAKEFGSSSSLEVRLLESAPWYQSELRDEFLANSNEHKLDDPEAAQNVYAYLTSVCSKTADLAKEYGIYINDWDPASEGFSPNAQGLTDPKVKNAWEILPRTKPVKMLELLSADDSRYVRQQIIEKLKGSHSESLAKNVFEYFQYGGEVAGHGINNATTGSAQQPEPAILFEFRSVPSVLSEFVPKTESTAKVDVKALDHFDSASRKAIIVEVNALVSGSDDFDAWYQEYRASKGQPPVKNPKSSASANHKAEWLMTQYAD
-2004 VSDEVK
+2004 K
-2010 QRMIQSM
+2010 WAKITAP
-2017 SGYIEHTD
+2017 YIESNETSTSTQTTVD
-2025 NQVPKDQAQA
+2025 SGEVLKGLQEDFKRYGDALKPDTSVPGKAKDIRTTKDFLNGYKNDHAKEIVDGFRSDMNIKQ
-2035 LATLFVESTLDYDWD
+2035 LVDLF
-2050 KRVEFL
+2050 
-2056 TKLESYGYSF
+2056 
-2066 ETPHAEK
+2066 
-2073 SIVSFWS
+2073 
-2080 GKNFKQYRDVLD
+2080 
-2092 NAQTDGKKVVYDI
+2092 
-2105 DVKGNAFA
+2105 VKGN
-2113 IDLNKHLMRWGGL
+2113 WS
-2126 FLDPDNAEQNQLK
+2126 AEQKGALAWEIESRALK
-2139 SSIDA
+2139 V
-2144 ATFSNTGFW
+2144 TFQNKSEKYNRLFRE
-2153 SSVYATGAQHDVY
+2153 
-2166 VIAEGG
+2166 IA
-2172 VRLGNYFW
+2172 
-2180 HVELPA
+2180 
-2186 LRQLQREGLVGEI
+2186 
-2199 RLLDKPVSEYK
+2199 S
-2210 DLPADEIGRR
+2210 
-2220 LTDAGVGVKVRF
+2220 AGVV
-2232 DALSSARQAELLA
+2232 DA
-2245 DNPDDYRADTLVEL
+2245 
-2259 DVKLSAIDS
+2259 
-2268 MLRESLPFYSLRTER
+2268 
-2283 NLLVQEG
+2283 
-2290 DEGFEV
+2290 
-2296 RSWPGSDDKSKTI
+2296 
-2309 LLDNPEDAAQQK
+2309 K
-2321 AIERFILA
+2321 A
-2329 NFDNF
+2329 
-2334 EQMPDELFLVDNK
+2334 
-2347 VLSHHD
+2347 
-2353 GRTRILAQKEDG
+2353 T
-2365 AWTYNTNSELMSVTE
+2365 
-2380 LLDAAHVSGKVR
+2380 
-2392 GESYQKVI
+2392 
-2400 DALAEYHASTAEH
+2400 
-2413 ADYELESVEQL
+2413 EQL
-2424 VNLRK
+2424 APQL
-2429 KIEGY
+2429 
-2434 ALGHP
+2434 
-2439 DSGRLEAMNSLL
+2439 MLL
-2451 NQVNSRL
+2451 N
-2458 EEVSVLAVS
+2458 LA
-2467 EQSIKA
+2467 
-2473 HDSFS
+2473 
-2478 RLYDQLDN
+2478 
-2486 AHLKQS
+2486 
-2492 KHLYLDGNGDF
+2492 
-2503 VTKGKGNLAK
+2503 
-2513 IDQLGGSDAVLEKVK
+2513 
-2528 ASVNHEYGQ
+2528 
-2537 AIADT
+2537 
-2542 IFAGLSA
+2542 
-2549 NELAK
+2549 
-2554 DGKGIDITG
+2554 
-2563 LNRIH
+2563 
-2568 QALEQ
+2568 
-2573 HMSPVSAT
+2573 
-2581 MYIWKP
+2581 
-2587 SDHSAL
+2587 
-2593 GHAALQIGQ
+2593 
-2602 GRTQIDA
+2602 
-2609 QAAADFNKQNYVS
+2609 
-2622 WWPLGSKSS
+2622 
-2631 NIRNI
+2631 
-2636 FNVATEYQPD
+2636 
-2646 LKLRWSDFSQ
+2646 
-2656 PAHQN
+2656 
-2661 DTLEHDMAS
+2661 
-2670 EENDGFGLNDGETK
+2670 NDGFGGRCDPLSK
-2684 LKRFIEKLNAAKGID
+2684 L
-2699 AAYKDASEGYASVLL
+2699 V
-2714 GNPDMLVSTGI
+2714 
-2725 PAHVFQPFVDQ
+2725 
-2736 WNDTSYDMMDVANRF
+2736 
-2751 AQELQKQAQASGDPA
+2751 
-2766 LVAKRIDNVVRLFA
+2766 LVAKQ
-2780 ERALEEIEAFKAS
+2780 LENDGQVGVARQLLEKMYSAAAVLSNPTLYSDSEKANAS
-2793 QADEGRVFRINLEG
+2793 KLLSSLAAIHAKNPMHDTSMKVWQEKLEG
-2807 LDVAAMQAEWNRLSH
+2807 
-2822 DPDARYQLL
+2822 
-2831 TKNCSS
+2831 K
-2837 TVAKVLKAGGAD
+2837 
-2849 KLIGHTWRPKFGV
+2849 
-2862 WTPTELF
+2862 
-2869 NFGQALQE
+2869 QALTVNGVVEKITDASANGKPVLLELDAPKHAMAAWAKGSGDERVYGFYDPNAGIVEFSSAEKFSAYLTRFFGKSDLDMAQRYELGKNAAGE
-2877 AQLEIAAK
+2877 AIFNRVVVMDGNTLASYKPTFGDNTTMQGILDLPVFDATPINKPEAT
-2885 KQSHQV
+2885 
-2891 NDDLDALSGS
+2891 DLLDALSGN
-2901 EKHKDKVAI
+2901 EKHKENVAI

-2919 KVPLSP
+2919 KESLSP

-2936 ERDAR
+2936 EKDAR

-2951 LDHAVEKGESQKV
+2951 LDHAVENGESQKV

-2977 HQGTASSDDE
+2977 HQGAASSEGE
-2987 TSTTSGKVVL
+2987 TSATSGKVVL

-3007 EQASAIRSHYQKQG
+3007 EQASAIRNHYQKQG

-3061 DPSNIILH
+3061 DPSNIIIH

-3117 GIVGTIA
+3117 GIVGAIA

-3136 LKGLPQE
+3136 LKGLPKE

-3156 EEGEKLRVKLS
+3156 EEGEKLRAKLAIA
-3167 NSGFNVTGEQ
+3167 GYNVTGEQ

-3189 SQYTGQIVSDL
+3189 GQYADQIVSGLFNAEQAAVEAGEVLKGLEKDFKRYGDALKPDTSVPGKAKDIRTTKDFLNGYKNDHAKEIVDGFRSDMSIKQLVDLFVKGNWSAEQKGALAWEIESRALKVTFQNKSEKYNRLFREIASAGVVDAKATEQLAPQLML
-3200 LNTQHIK
+3200 LNLANDGFGGRCDPLSK
-3207 HNEAKLNLEP
+3207 LVLVAKQLEND
-3217 HGKNYE
+3217 G
-3223 SRDLILKPISQPETV
+3223 QV
-3238 ELGMPEVDQKVLAD
+3238 
-3252 IAEREN
+3252 
-3258 VIIGVRPVDEK
+3258 GVARQLLE
-3269 SKSLIASKMYSSK
+3269 KMYSAAAVLSNPTLYSDSEKANASK
-3282 GLFVKA
+3282 LLSSLAAIHA
-3288 KSSDWGPMSGFI
+3288 KNPMHDTSMKVWQEKLEGKQALTVNGVVEKI
-3300 PVDQSFA
+3300 TD
-3307 KASARRDLETFNRHA
+3307 ASANGKPVL
-3322 EQSIQSGNAVSAD
+3322 
-3335 LYLNQVRVE
+3335 
-3344 ELVSKYHSLTP
+3344 
-3355 LELDDQSGMYKTT
+3355 LELDAPKHAMAAWAKGSGDERVYGFYDPNAGIVEFSSAEKFSAYLTRFFGKSDLDMAQRYELGKNAAGEPIFNRVVVMDGNTLASYKPTFGDKTT
-3368 ATNGDQSVPFFLNRV
+3368 MQGILELPVFDATPIKKPTGGVASDLEALGDK
-3383 TVDGNELW
+3383 T
-3391 QVHYITNG
+3391 
-3399 ELAPFKVIGDPVSKQ
+3399 KVV
-3414 PMTADYDLLTVMY
+3414 
-3427 SYGDLGPQDKV
+3427 
-3438 KQPLTW
+3438 
-3444 QQWKDSVTYEDL
+3444 
-3456 TPKYKELYSNEDLYN
+3456 
-3471 KKDGASL
+3471 
-3478 GNVSGRLK
+3478 
-3486 ELKDRINVDLG
+3486 VDL
-3497 RTNGL
+3497 
-3502 EMVHHGADDAN
+3502 A
-3513 PYAVMADNFP
+3513 
-3523 ATFFVPKSLFA
+3523 
-3534 EDGLGEGKGSIQTY
+3534 
-3548 FNVNEQGA
+3548 
-3556 VVIRNPQEFSDFQQ
+3556 
-3570 VTINASFRASFND
+3570 
-3583 KWNHGLDEPLFTTKR
+3583 
-3598 KLSHEFL
+3598 
-3605 NKRDQLLKKLSGGR
+3605 
-3619 LDAQDETLVALGNP
+3619 
-3633 DDVSGNKAI
+3633 
-3642 VAVDV
+3642 
-3647 SQIFTRQE
+3647 QIFTVQE
-3655 LKERANVFAKPI
+3655 LKERAKVFAKPI

-3678 DLVHQTVSR
+3678 DLVHQAKGR
-3687 DQIVASFEL
+3687 DQIAASFEL
-3696 NKKVNAYIAEHPT
+3696 NKKINAYIAEHPT

-3720 EQITS
+3720 EQVTS

-3731 MQVAQVD
+3731 MQIAQAG

-3761 NGEHRGLTDMMVR
+3761 NGKHVGLTDMMVR

-3785 QGYKGETPNDLGFD
+3785 HGYKGETPSDLGFD
-3799 AKYHVDLGDHYA
+3799 AKYHVDLSEHYA

-3862 LKEAAKKVDPISGDS
+3862 LKEAAKKADPISGDS

-3887 DKSYLSQLDSDR
+3887 DQSYLSQLDSDR

-3921 YSGAGYDELTN
+3921 YSGKGYDELTN
-3932 KLAGATGV
+3932 KLASATGV

-4017 TKHLDATLF
+4017 TKHLDVALF

-4059 AGAANNIAVEVLQSL
+4059 AGAANNIAVEVLQNL
-4074 PDDEKF
+4074 PDGEKF

-4100 GITHRLDLPALR
+4100 GITHRLDLPALK
-4112 VSDSNQFR
+4112 VSDSNQFT
-4120 VEQDDMTLRVV
+4120 VEQDDVSLRVV
-4131 YDDVANKPKLT
+4131 YDDVANKPKIT

-4149 ANTAIHNQNVNDW
+4149 ANTALHNQNVNDW
-4162 ERVAVTPTA
+4162 ERVVVTPTA

-4182 IVQMENDSV
+4182 IVQMENDA
-4191 VANAAANLAG
+4191 VAAKAAANLAG

-4235 LVGHGRDDSDS
+4235 LVGHGRDDSES
-4246 NNTHLSGYSAEDLAA
+4246 NNTRLSGYSADELAV
-4261 KLANFQQSFSQAE
+4261 KLAKFQQSFNQAE
-4274 NINNTPD
+4274 NVSSKPD

-4308 VNGLRVDVS
+4308 ANGLRLDVS
-4317 ARSSELAVDAT
+4317 VRSSELAVDET
-4328 GRKHTKDENGD
+4328 GRKHTKDANGN
-4339 WIQKAETNKVSLS
+4339 WVQKAESNKVSLS
-4352 WNEQGEVIAKEER
+4352 WNEQGDVVAKDER

-4379 IGVSDVGEIARG
+4379 IGISDVDEPARG
-4391 AIGDNND
+4391 AIGDNKD
-4398 VFDAPEKRKVET
+4398 VFDAPEKRKAET
-4410 ETSSSAAN
+4410 ETSSSSAN

-4448 KVGSGGFKSLAFGD
+4448 KVGTGGFKSLAFGD
-4462 NNVMVHIGN
+4462 NNVMIHIGN
-4471 GESKHSVDMGGYQ
+4471 GESKHSVDIGGYQ

-4493 GNRNVSFNLGQSNDL
+4493 GNRNVSFNKGRSNDL
-4508 LVMMD
+4508 IVMMD

-4537 IATSGEDQ
+4537 IATSGEGK

-4579 CLVELDSH
+4579 SLVELDSQ
-4587 NERSSRGLKHDTEA
+4587 NERSSRGLKHDAEA

-4613 NSDSSAGKL
+4613 NGNNDTSKL

-4706 LLGQMAGIGAETTLA
+4706 LLGQLAGVGAETTLA
-4721 DIFGVDYTT
+4721 DIFGVDYTV
-4730 SGQIVSRNGEAVDGV
+4730 SGHIVSRNGEAVDGV
-4745 AILTEMLEVI
+4745 AILKEMLEVI

-4761 QLQAFVDPAKLL
+4761 QLQAFVDPTKLL
-4773 DSLKSGI
+4773 NSLEAGI

-4785 GIQSFAETHGLKD
+4785 GIKSFAETHGLKE

-4803 EENKSAVSVNGTSV
+4803 EESKPSVSLNGESLNRT
-4817 NSAQGATASDGNTET
+4817 QGATVADGSTET
-4832 AETQDRAFGFNSLNL
+4832 TETPDRAFGFNSLNL

-4867 ENLKENLTADLLN
+4867 ANLKENLTADLLN

-4942 TSNIFTGGEGSD
+4942 TSNIFTGGEGND

-4995 GEGGEIDTGLGRD
+4995 GEGGEIDTGSGRD

-5020 TGDGQDY
+5020 TGDDQDY

-5042 NDFANVFGNYNRI
+5042 DDFANVFGNYNRI

-5088 KFSQFNGEEGR
+5088 KFSQFNGGEGR

-5131 EDISSEDNIV
+5131 EDIRSEDNIV

-5165 DPVSETDQAKFEHI
+5165 DPASDSDQAKFEHI

-5184 NDYFDGKRAQMI
+5184 SDYFNGNRAQVI
-5196 IAMGEK
+5196 IAMGDK
-5202 DANGEREYT
+5202 DATGEREYT
-5211 TLSESSIDALVQA
+5211 TLSESAIDALVQA
-5224 MSGFDPQAGD
+5224 MSGFDPQTGD

-5249 STAWADV
+5249 TTAWADV

>member
-16 NYSADNGNNDIVAI
+16 NYSADDGNNSIVAI

-53 VHTGSGNDTVVGG
+53 VYTGSGNDTVVGG
-66 SAYLRVEDSTG
+66 SAYLRVEDTTG

-105 GVSIDHLGHH
+105 GVSIDHLGNH
-115 GDVSYGG
+115 GDVNYGG
-122 AAAYNSVKRKGL
+122 AAAYNGITRKGL

-151 ETNHG
+151 ETNQG

-174 DQYQGSRGDVSF
+174 NRYQDSRGDVTF

-219 KVGDITL
+219 KVGDVTL

-239 QAEDVYQQTHGNI
+239 QAEDVYAQTRGNI

-260 NSFYSDVAHGDIHF
+260 NSLYSDVAHGDIHF

-295 GMEYAKAED
+295 GMEYAKAEE
-304 IVLTTAKMHGSWIGS
+304 IVLTAAQMHGLSIDNGNKF
-319 GTHAVTAVKSE
+319 HAVTAVKSE

-341 DGTYTKINKVRLSND
+341 DGTYTKINKVRLYND
-356 PKTGKLKYYSEA
+356 PETGKLKYYSEA
-368 WYKQGNHL
+368 WFKRGNHL
-376 SGLARSDVSSAG
+376 TDLARSDVSSAG

-414 HAMEKDLTEYEW
+414 HAVEKDLTEYEW

-433 LIDAKDVV
+433 LIDAKDVA
-441 LSDAKMGGHAISTDG
+441 LSEAKMGGTAISTDG
-456 TKVDVQAIKSNR
+456 TTVDVQAVKSNR

-481 YTKIVVVELANDA
+481 YTKIVVVELANDPK
-494 ETGVLKYQARS
+494 TGALKYQARS
-505 WYKEGDHTAN
+505 WYKEGNHTAD

-533 GYSLSALNYSVNA
+533 GYSLSDLHYSVNA
-546 IRSMSE
+546 VRSTSE

-576 GDVHFSGAGGGNV
+576 GDVHFNGAGGGNV

-611 HSSQFGNTEFN
+611 HSSQFGHTEFN

-697 RVAMLGGYNTHTQI
+697 RVVMLGGYNTHTQI
-711 GSGHGLW
+711 GSGNGLW

-726 MTQVGNGEVTSVLA
+726 MTQVGKGDVASVLA

-746 TKVGEGELTAGM
+746 TKVGDGDLTAGM
-758 LGGANVMTHISGD
+758 LGGANVITHISGD
-771 EQASNTTAVALGG
+771 NEISNTTAVALGG

-792 KGDTLAVMGGGANVL
+792 KGNALAVMGGGANVL
-807 THVGDGST
+807 THVGDGTT

-873 AAMIGAGNIF
+873 AVMIGAGNIF

-893 LMGGLGNVFTKVGN
+893 LMGGLGNVFTQVGN

-959 THIGNGSTFAAMIG
+959 THVGSGSTFAAMIG
-973 QANVMTK
+973 QANIMTK
-980 VGNDLTAALMVGKA
+980 VGDDLTAALMVGKA

-1005 LGLFAGE
+1005 LGIFAGE
-1012 MNVMTKVGN
+1012 VNVMTKVGN

-1130 VTKVGDGLGI
+1130 ITKVGDGLGV

-1166 NILTKVGDGQE
+1166 NVITKVGDGQE

-1201 GKANVITKVGDG
+1201 GKANVITKVGNG

-1232 DSFNALWSKGNVV
+1232 DSFNALWSKGNIV

-1264 TTVGNG
+1264 TTVGDG

-1285 VGNGVSVNVA
+1285 VGDGVSVNVA

-1322 HIGDGLNINASYAR
+1322 HIGDGLGINASYAQ
-1336 NNVAIKV
+1336 NNVAIKI

-1360 NKLSALFDNVKQTL
+1360 NKLSALFDNIKQTV

-1387 QGDEASTSGT
+1387 QGDQASSSGT

-1432 GSVTKVDTPDLNEM
+1432 GSVTKVDTPDLNKM
-1446 DNDLNIDGASDHAP
+1446 QNALDVDGSSDQTQAP
-1460 NLIVNGDFEQGDR
+1460 NLIVNGDFEQGDQ
-1473 GWQSTHGVE
+1473 GWKSTHGVE
-1482 ASYSGSVYGVN
+1482 ASHSGNVYGVN
-1493 GEGHGTRVT
+1493 GEGHGARVT
-1502 ELDTHTNTSL
+1502 ELDTYTNTSL

-1581 GTGHNDGLGYIL
+1581 GTGQNDGLGYIL

-1603 PQANAVSEHAKQNQ
+1603 QQANAVSEHATQNQ

-1658 QQAIENNGQAQRDA
+1658 QQALENNGQAQRDA

-1685 TLAQGLDVLDGQATH
+1685 KLAQGLDVLDGQATH
-1700 TGKSGEQWRN
+1700 TGESGDQWRN

-1721 SQIDDAKQL
+1721 RQLDDAKQL
-1730 ASDKMAAAKQTQ
+1730 ANDKIAAAKQTQ
-1742 SDNNSKVKDSIAK
+1742 SDNNSKVKESVAK

-1772 DIAEAKADAETR
+1772 DIADAKAVAETR

-1791 SHDAKQAE
+1791 SNDAKQAE

-1821 NKANQAQN
+1821 DKANQAQN
-1829 DAQGAKQNEGDR
+1829 DAKGTKQNEGER
-1841 PDRQGVAGSGL
+1841 PDREGVTGSGL

-1864 TGSHVNTDSQTN
+1864 TGSHVTNDSQTN
-1876 ADGRFSDG
+1876 ADGRFSEG
-1884 LTEQELEALEGA
+1884 LSEQEQEALEGA

-1910 SKNSG
+1910 GKNSG
-1915 STITSMFMEANADS
+1915 STISSMFTETNSDS
-1929 IVVDTTASQDVVRK
+1929 IVVPTAASQDVVRQ
-1943 EVRISGVNLVGLGE
+1943 EIRISGVNLEGLSGGQG
-1957 ASHDSAESLV
+1957 SQTTGQHSS
-1967 AARAEKVANLYR
+1967 KS
-1979 WLDTDNDVATDKY
+1979 
-1992 VPVPGFERVDAD
+1992 VPGFQSHFASTSIGIENELSGLVVVLPKNSAQTFGYVHDSQGNPLFMLTKDMNQGGYSNPAGITDINGLNNWQTHTIELVTYPSETSDTTAIESRKEAMLWLAKEFTGHINQSNHQSLPQLVSEDGRFTLVISNSKHLIAAGNGTAIEAQGQTIGMTPSGQQATMAISAKEFGSSSSLEVRLLESAPWYQSGLRDEFLANSNEHKLDDPEAAQNVYAYLTSVYSKTAD
-2004 VSDEVK
+2004 LAKEYGIYINDWDPASEGFSPNAQGLTDPKVKNAWEILPRTKPVKMLELLSADDSRYVRQQIIEKLKGSHSESLAKNVFEYFQYGGEVAGHGINNATTGSA
-2010 QRMIQSM
+2010 QQPEPAILFEFRSVP
-2017 SGYIEHTD
+2017 SVLSEF
-2025 NQVPKDQAQA
+2025 VPK
-2035 LATLFVESTLDYDWD
+2035 TEST
-2050 KRVEFL
+2050 
-2056 TKLESYGYSF
+2056 
-2066 ETPHAEK
+2066 A
-2073 SIVSFWS
+2073 
-2080 GKNFKQYRDVLD
+2080 
-2092 NAQTDGKKVVYDI
+2092 KV
-2105 DVKGNAFA
+2105 DVKALDHFDSASRKAIIVEVNA
-2113 IDLNKHLMRWGGL
+2113 
-2126 FLDPDNAEQNQLK
+2126 
-2139 SSIDA
+2139 
-2144 ATFSNTGFW
+2144 
-2153 SSVYATGAQHDVY
+2153 
-2166 VIAEGG
+2166 
-2172 VRLGNYFW
+2172 
-2180 HVELPA
+2180 
-2186 LRQLQREGLVGEI
+2186 LV
-2199 RLLDKPVSEYK
+2199 S
-2210 DLPADEIGRR
+2210 
-2220 LTDAGVGVKVRF
+2220 
-2232 DALSSARQAELLA
+2232 
-2245 DNPDDYRADTLVEL
+2245 
-2259 DVKLSAIDS
+2259 
-2268 MLRESLPFYSLRTER
+2268 
-2283 NLLVQEG
+2283 
-2290 DEGFEV
+2290 
-2296 RSWPGSDDKSKTI
+2296 GSDDFDAWYQEYRASKGQPPVKNPKSSASANHKAEWLMTQYADKWAKI
-2309 LLDNPEDAAQQK
+2309 TAPYIESNETSTSTQTTVDSGEVLKGLQEDFK
-2321 AIERFILA
+2321 RY
-2329 NFDNF
+2329 
-2334 EQMPDELFLVDNK
+2334 
-2347 VLSHHD
+2347 
-2353 GRTRILAQKEDG
+2353 G
-2365 AWTYNTNSELMSVTE
+2365 
-2380 LLDAAHVSGKVR
+2380 
-2392 GESYQKVI
+2392 
-2400 DALAEYHASTAEH
+2400 DAL
-2413 ADYELESVEQL
+2413 
-2424 VNLRK
+2424 
-2429 KIEGY
+2429 
-2434 ALGHP
+2434 
-2439 DSGRLEAMNSLL
+2439 
-2451 NQVNSRL
+2451 
-2458 EEVSVLAVS
+2458 
-2467 EQSIKA
+2467 
-2473 HDSFS
+2473 
-2478 RLYDQLDN
+2478 
-2486 AHLKQS
+2486 
-2492 KHLYLDGNGDF
+2492 
-2503 VTKGKGNLAK
+2503 
-2513 IDQLGGSDAVLEKVK
+2513 
-2528 ASVNHEYGQ
+2528 
-2537 AIADT
+2537 
-2542 IFAGLSA
+2542 
-2549 NELAK
+2549 
-2554 DGKGIDITG
+2554 
-2563 LNRIH
+2563 
-2568 QALEQ
+2568 
-2573 HMSPVSAT
+2573 
-2581 MYIWKP
+2581 
-2587 SDHSAL
+2587 
-2593 GHAALQIGQ
+2593 
-2602 GRTQIDA
+2602 
-2609 QAAADFNKQNYVS
+2609 
-2622 WWPLGSKSS
+2622 
-2631 NIRNI
+2631 
-2636 FNVATEYQPD
+2636 
-2646 LKLRWSDFSQ
+2646 
-2656 PAHQN
+2656 
-2661 DTLEHDMAS
+2661 
-2670 EENDGFGLNDGETK
+2670 
-2684 LKRFIEKLNAAKGID
+2684 
-2699 AAYKDASEGYASVLL
+2699 
-2714 GNPDMLVSTGI
+2714 
-2725 PAHVFQPFVDQ
+2725 
-2736 WNDTSYDMMDVANRF
+2736 
-2751 AQELQKQAQASGDPA
+2751 
-2766 LVAKRIDNVVRLFA
+2766 
-2780 ERALEEIEAFKAS
+2780 
-2793 QADEGRVFRINLEG
+2793 
-2807 LDVAAMQAEWNRLSH
+2807 
-2822 DPDARYQLL
+2822 
-2831 TKNCSS
+2831 
-2837 TVAKVLKAGGAD
+2837 
-2849 KLIGHTWRPKFGV
+2849 
-2862 WTPTELF
+2862 
-2869 NFGQALQE
+2869 
-2877 AQLEIAAK
+2877 
-2885 KQSHQV
+2885 
-2891 NDDLDALSGS
+2891 
-2901 EKHKDKVAI
+2901 
-2910 ENDGTPPRD
+2910 
-2919 KVPLSP
+2919 
-2925 LTRFLNNELYG
+2925 
-2936 ERDAR
+2936 
-2941 RKIGDITQTL
+2941 
-2951 LDHAVEKGESQKV
+2951 KV

-2977 HQGTASSDDE
+2977 HQGAASSEGE
-2987 TSTTSGKVVL
+2987 TSATSGKVVL

-3007 EQASAIRSHYQKQG
+3007 EQASAIRNHYQKQG

-3061 DPSNIILH
+3061 DPSNIIIH

-3117 GIVGTIA
+3117 GIVGAIA

-3136 LKGLPQE
+3136 LKGLPKE

-3156 EEGEKLRVKLS
+3156 EEGEKLRAKLAIA
-3167 NSGFNVTGEQ
+3167 GYNVTGEQ

-3189 SQYTGQIVSDL
+3189 GQYADQIVSGLFNAEQAAVEVKDIRATEDL
-3200 LNTQHIK
+3200 SVVKTVASDTELGTNTD
-3207 HNEAKLNLEP
+3207 AP
-3217 HGKNYE
+3217 HKNYQ
-3223 SRDLILKPISQPETV
+3223 SRDLVLEPIVQPETI
-3238 ELGMPEVDQKVLAD
+3238 ELGMPDIDQKILAEV
-3252 IAEREN
+3252 AEREN

-3269 SKSLIASKMYSSK
+3269 SKSLIDSKLYSSK

-3300 PVDQSFA
+3300 PVDQAFA
-3307 KASARRDLETFNRHA
+3307 KASARRDLDKFNDYA
-3322 EQSIQSGNAVSAD
+3322 EQSIESGNAVSAD
-3335 LYLNQVRVE
+3335 LYLNQVRID
-3344 ELVSKYHSLTP
+3344 ELVSKYQSLTA
-3355 LELDDQSGMYKTT
+3355 LEFDAESGMYKTT
-3368 ATNGDQSVPFFLNRV
+3368 ATNGDQTVTFFLNKV
-3383 TVDGNELW
+3383 TVDSKDLW
-3391 QVHYITNG
+3391 QVHYIKDG
-3399 ELAPFKVIGDPVSKQ
+3399 KLAPFKVIGDPVSKQ

-3427 SYGDLGPQDKV
+3427 SYSDLGPQDKV

-3444 QQWKDSVTYEDL
+3444 EQWKESVTYEEL
-3456 TPKYKELYSNEDLYN
+3456 TPKYKELYNSEVLYN

-3478 GNVSGRLK
+3478 GVVSDRLK
-3486 ELKDRINVDLG
+3486 ALKDVINTSLG
-3497 RTNGL
+3497 RTDGL

-3523 ATFFVPKSLFA
+3523 ATFFVPKSFFM

-3556 VVIRNPQEFSDFQQ
+3556 VVIRDPQEFSNFQQ
-3570 VTINASFRASFND
+3570 VAINVSYRASLND
-3583 KWNHGLDEPLFTTKR
+3583 KWNVGLDDPLFTPKR
-3598 KLSHEFL
+3598 KLSHDFL
-3605 NKRDQLLKKLSGGR
+3605 NAKEEVVKKLSGEVEDLDQQR
-3619 LDAQDETLVALGNP
+3619 LDT
-3633 DDVSGNKAI
+3633 
-3642 VAVDV
+3642 
-3647 SQIFTRQE
+3647 T
-3655 LKERANVFAKPI
+3655 
-3667 GASYQGILDQL
+3667 
-3678 DLVHQTVSR
+3678 
-3687 DQIVASFEL
+3687 
-3696 NKKVNAYIAEHPT
+3696 
-3709 SGRNQALTQLK
+3709 
-3720 EQITS
+3720 
-3725 ALFIGK
+3725 
-3731 MQVAQVD
+3731 
-3738 IDAIAQTR
+3738 
-3746 PELAARIF
+3746 
-3754 MVAIEEA
+3754 
-3761 NGEHRGLTDMMVR
+3761 
-3774 WANEDPYLAPK
+3774 
-3785 QGYKGETPNDLGFD
+3785 
-3799 AKYHVDLGDHYA
+3799 
-3811 DFKQWLETSQ
+3811 
-3821 SNGLLSK
+3821 
-3828 ATLDESTK
+3828 STK
-3836 TVHLGYSYQE
+3836 DQGTSDKNDHLQVVDS
-3846 LQDLTG
+3846 
-3852 VESVQMAFYF
+3852 
-3862 LKEAAKKVDPISGDS
+3862 KEALADGK
-3877 AEMILLKKFA
+3877 IL
-3887 DKSYLSQLDSDR
+3887 
-3899 MDQIEGIY
+3899 
-3907 RSSHETDVDAWDRR
+3907 
-3921 YSGAGYDELTN
+3921 
-3932 KLAGATGV
+3932 
-3940 DEQLS
+3940 
-3945 VLLDDRKGLL
+3945 
-3955 IGEVHGSD
+3955 
-3963 VNGLRFVNEQMDAL
+3963 
-3977 KKQGVTVIGLEHL
+3977 
-3990 RSDLAQPLIDR
+3990 
-4001 YLATGV
+4001 
-4007 MSSELSAMLK
+4007 
-4017 TKHLDATLF
+4017 
-4026 ENARANGMRIVAL
+4026 
-4039 DANSSARPNVQG
+4039 
-4051 TEHGLMYR
+4051 
-4059 AGAANNIAVEVLQSL
+4059 
-4074 PDDEKF
+4074 
-4080 VAIYGKAHLQSH
+4080 
-4092 KGIEGFVP
+4092 
-4100 GITHRLDLPALR
+4100 
-4112 VSDSNQFR
+4112 
-4120 VEQDDMTLRVV
+4120 
-4131 YDDVANKPKLT
+4131 
-4142 FKDSLSG
+4142 
-4149 ANTAIHNQNVNDW
+4149 HNQNVNDW
-4162 ERVAVTPTA
+4162 ERVVVTPTA

-4182 IVQMENDSV
+4182 IVQMENDA
-4191 VANAAANLAG
+4191 VAAKAAANLAG

-4235 LVGHGRDDSDS
+4235 LVGHGRDDSES
-4246 NNTHLSGYSAEDLAA
+4246 NNTRLSGYSADELAV
-4261 KLANFQQSFSQAE
+4261 KLAKFQQSFNQAE
-4274 NINNTPD
+4274 NVSSKPD

-4308 VNGLRVDVS
+4308 ANGLRLDVS
-4317 ARSSELAVDAT
+4317 VRSSELAVDET
-4328 GRKHTKDENGD
+4328 GRKHTKDANGN
-4339 WIQKAETNKVSLS
+4339 WVQKAESNKVSLS
-4352 WNEQGEVIAKEER
+4352 WNEQGDVVAKDER

-4379 IGVSDVGEIARG
+4379 IGISDVDEPARG
-4391 AIGDNND
+4391 AIGDNKD
-4398 VFDAPEKRKVET
+4398 VFDAPEKRKAET
-4410 ETSSSAAN
+4410 ETSSSSAN

-4448 KVGSGGFKSLAFGD
+4448 KVGTGGFKSLAFGD
-4462 NNVMVHIGN
+4462 NNVMIHIGN
-4471 GESKHSVDMGGYQ
+4471 GESKHSFDIGGYQ

-4493 GNRNVSFNLGQSNDL
+4493 GNRNVSFNKGRSNDL
-4508 LVMMD
+4508 IVMMD

-4537 IATSGEDQ
+4537 IATSGEGK
-4545 DWLAAQEQ
+4545 DWLVAQEQ

-4579 CLVELDSH
+4579 SLVELDSQ
-4587 NERSSRGLKHDTEA
+4587 NERSSRGLKHDAEA

-4613 NSDSSAGKL
+4613 NGNNDTSKL

-4706 LLGQMAGIGAETTLA
+4706 LLGQLAGVGAETTLA
-4721 DIFGVDYTT
+4721 DIFGVDYTA
-4730 SGQIVSRNGEAVDGV
+4730 SGHIVSRNGEAVDGV
-4745 AILTEMLEVI
+4745 AILKEMLEVI

-4761 QLQAFVDPAKLL
+4761 QLQAFVDPTKLVN
-4773 DSLKSGI
+4773 SLEAGI
-4780 DMGAD
+4780 NMGAD
-4785 GIQSFAETHGLKD
+4785 GIKSFAETHGLKE

-4803 EENKSAVSVNGTSV
+4803 EESKPSVSLNGESL
-4817 NSAQGATASDGNTET
+4817 NSTQGATVADSSTET
-4832 AETQDRAFGFNSLNL
+4832 TETPDRAFGFNSLNL

-4867 ENLKENLTADLLN
+4867 ANLKENLTADLLN

-4942 TSNIFTGGEGSD
+4942 TSNIFTGGEGND

-4995 GEGGEIDTGLGRD
+4995 GEGGEIDTGSGRD

-5020 TGDGQDY
+5020 TGDDQDY

-5042 NDFANVFGNYNRI
+5042 DDFANVFGNYNRI

-5088 KFSQFNGEEGR
+5088 KFSQFNGGEGR

-5131 EDISSEDNIV
+5131 EDIRSEDNIV

-5165 DPVSETDQAKFEHI
+5165 DPASDSDQAKFEHI

-5184 NDYFDGKRAQMI
+5184 SDYFNGNRAQVI
-5196 IAMGEK
+5196 IAMGDK
-5202 DANGEREYT
+5202 DATGEREYT
-5211 TLSESSIDALVQA
+5211 TLSESAIDALVQA

-5249 STAWADV
+5249 TTAWADV

>member
-16 NYSADNGNNDIVAI
+16 NYSADDGNNNIVAI
-30 GFGGEIHAYGGDDHV
+30 GFGGQIHAYGGDDHV

-53 VHTGSGNDTVVGG
+53 VYTGSGNDTVVGG
-66 SAYLRVEDSTG
+66 SAYLKVEDSTG
-77 HLSVKGAAGYADINK
+77 HLTVKGAAGYADINK

-105 GVSIDHLGHH
+105 GVSIDHLGNH

-122 AAAYNSVKRKGL
+122 AAAYNGITRKGL
-134 SGNVTFKGAG
+134 SGNVTFAGAG

-151 ETNHG
+151 ETNQG
-156 NLSFAGAGAG
+156 NLSFTGAGAG

-174 DQYQGSRGDVSF
+174 NRYQGSHGDVTF

-226 QGAGASNRIERTR
+226 QGAGASNRIERTH
-239 QAEDVYQQTHGNI
+239 QAEDVYTQTRGNI

-260 NSFYSDVAHGDIHF
+260 NSLYSDVAHGDIYF
-274 SGGGAYNTIT
+274 SGGGAYNTII
-284 RKGSGSSFDAQ
+284 RKGSGNDFAKE
-295 GMEYAKAED
+295 GMTNAKADE
-304 IVLTTAKMHGSWIGS
+304 IVLTKAVMSGSWIGQD
-319 GTHAVTAVKSE
+319 HHVTAVKSAS
-330 REPNTYLFAIA
+330 EPNTYLFAFA
-341 DGTYTKINKVRLSND
+341 DSTYTKINKVQLRND
-356 PKTGKLKYYSEA
+356 PQTGELKYYSTA
-368 WYKQGNHL
+368 WYKEGNHL
-376 SGLARSDVSSAG
+376 SNLANQDISDNG
-388 GFEVNPING
+388 GFTAVNING
-397 GYTLSNI
+397 AYTLSDLK
-404 AVEHQQSLTV
+404 VEHQQSVTV
-414 HAMEKDLTEYEW
+414 HAVEKSLTEYEW

-433 LIDAKDVV
+433 VIDAKEVS
-441 LSDAKMGGHAISTDG
+441 LSDAKMGGHAIYADG
-456 TKVDVQAIKSNR
+456 TKVDVKAVKSNR
-468 KPNTYVYAKVLGP
+468 QPNTYIYAKVLGP
-481 YTKIVVVELANDA
+481 YTKIVVVELANDP
-494 ETGVLKYQARS
+494 ETGALKYQARS

-515 LANEDISSANG
+515 IANQDISSATG
-526 YHSMGKG
+526 YNPMGKG
-533 GYSLSALNYSVNA
+533 GYSLSDLHYSVNA
-546 IRSMSE
+546 VRSTSE

-557 DEYTDQTLFKP
+557 EEYTDQTLFKP
-568 ATDSGESS
+568 ANDSGESS
-576 GDVHFSGAGGGNV
+576 GDVRFNGAGGGNV

-597 NVYFNGGGIANVIL
+597 NVHFNGGGIANVIL

-652 QSKQGKMDVYAGGAV
+652 QSQQGKMDVYAGGAV
-667 NVLVRIGD
+667 NVLVRLGD

-687 ISVHKGNGNS
+687 ISVQKGSGDS
-697 RVAMLGGYNTHTQI
+697 RVVMLGGYNTHTQI
-711 GSGHGLW
+711 GSGNGLW

-726 MTQVGNGEVTSVLA
+726 MTQVGKGDVAAVLA

-746 TKVGEGELTAGM
+746 TKMGEGELTSGM
-758 LGGANVMTHISGD
+758 LGGANVITHISND
-771 EQASNTTAVALGG
+771 DQLSNTTAVALGG
-784 ANILTKKG
+784 ANILSKKG
-792 KGDTLAVMGGGANVL
+792 KGNTLAVMGGGANVL
-807 THVGDGST
+807 THVGDGTT

-836 IMLGVGNVL
+836 ILLGVGNVL
-845 THVGDGQ
+845 THVGDDQ

-873 AAMIGAGNIF
+873 AVMIGAGNIF

-959 THIGNGSTFAAMIG
+959 THIGHGSTFAAMIG
-973 QANVMTK
+973 QANIMTK

-994 NIYTHVGDGTS
+994 NIMTHVGDGTS

-1012 MNVMTKVGN
+1012 VNVMTKVGN
-1021 GTTLA
+1021 GSTLA

-1105 SDIGNVMTHVGDGT
+1105 SDVGNVMTHVGDGT
-1119 TIGIAKGKANI
+1119 TIGIAKGKANLI
-1130 VTKVGDGLGI
+1130 TKVGDGLGV

-1166 NILTKVGDGQE
+1166 NLITKVGDGQE
-1177 VSVVQGKAN
+1177 VSVVQGEAN

-1201 GKANVITKVGDG
+1201 GKANVITKVGHG
-1213 RNVVLAKGEANIVT
+1213 QNVVLAKGEANIVT

-1232 DSFNALWSKGNVV
+1232 DSFNALWSKGNIV

-1257 KGKANIT
+1257 KGQANIT

-1270 LSVTAAYGDANINTK
+1270 LNVTAAYGDANINTK
-1285 VGNGVSVNVA
+1285 VGDGVSVNVA

-1322 HIGDGLNINASYAR
+1322 HVGDGLNINASYAQ

-1360 NKLSALFDNVKQTL
+1360 NKLSALFDNIKQTV

-1387 QGDEASTSGT
+1387 QGDEASSSGT
-1397 QKGRGAIATPE
+1397 HKGRGAIATPE

-1420 EEVGSDLGDSLT
+1420 KEVGSDLGDSLT
-1432 GSVTKVDTPDLNEM
+1432 GSVTKVDTPDLNKM
-1446 DNDLNIDGASDHAP
+1446 QHALNVDDSSVQAP
-1460 NLIVNGDFEQGDR
+1460 NLIVNGDFELGEH

-1482 ASYSGSVYGVN
+1482 ASYAGSVYGVE
-1493 GEGHGTRVT
+1493 GEGHGARVT
-1502 ELDTHTNTSL
+1502 ELDTYTNTSL
-1512 YQDLT
+1512 YQDLAN
-1517 DLTEGEVIAV
+1517 LAQGEVIAV

-1553 SSSGDASAWQQ
+1553 SSSGDESAWQQ

-1571 HAGSNRIEFK
+1571 QAGSNRIEFK

-1593 DNVVAKSESS
+1593 DNVVATSESS
-1603 PQANAVSEHAKQNQ
+1603 QQDNAIREHATQNP
-1617 ASQNA
+1617 AAQNA

-1658 QQAIENNGQAQRDA
+1658 QQALGNNGQAQRDA
-1672 VKEESEAVTAELT
+1672 VQEESEAITAELT
-1685 TLAQGLDVLDGQATH
+1685 KLAQGLDVLDGQATH
-1700 TGKSGEQWRN
+1700 TGESGDQWRN
-1710 DFAGGLLDGVQ
+1710 EFASGLLAGVQ
-1721 SQIDDAKQL
+1721 TQLDDAKQL
-1730 ASDKMAAAKQTQ
+1730 ANDKIAEAKQTHA
-1742 SDNNSKVKDSIAK
+1742 DNQNKVKDAVAK

-1772 DIAEAKADAETR
+1772 DIADAKADAEKR
-1784 KADAVAK
+1784 KADALAK
-1791 SHDAKQAE
+1791 GKDAQQAE
-1799 SDAHSAANDAQS
+1799 SDAHHAVNNAQS
-1811 RGDRDAMNAE
+1811 RGDRDVQVAE
-1821 NKANQAQN
+1821 NKANQAQA

-1841 PDRQGVAGSGL
+1841 PDRQGVTGSGL
-1852 SGNAHRVEGAGE
+1852 SGNAHSVEGAGE
-1864 TGSHVNTDSQTN
+1864 TDSHVNTDSQTN
-1876 ADGRFSDG
+1876 ADGRFSEG
-1884 LTEQELEALEGA
+1884 LTEQEQEALEGA

-1910 SKNSG
+1910 AKNSV
-1915 STITSMFMEANADS
+1915 SSMTSMFSETNSKS
-1929 IVVDTTASQDVVRK
+1929 IVVPTKVSPEPERQEVTRRD
-1943 EVRISGVNLVGLGE
+1943 VRISGVNL
-1957 ASHDSAESLV
+1957 ESLSAV
-1967 AARAEKVANLYR
+1967 QGSQPTGQLASKS
-1979 WLDTDNDVATDKY
+1979 
-1992 VPVPGFERVDAD
+1992 VPGFKSHFASTSIGIENELSGLVVVLPKNSAQTFGYVHDSQGNPLFMLTKDMSQGGYSNPVGINDIQGVNNWQTHTIELVTYPSEISDKAAIESRKEAMLWLAKEFTDHINQSNHQSLPHL
-2004 VSDEVK
+2004 VSDDG
-2010 QRMIQSM
+2010 RF
-2017 SGYIEHTD
+2017 
-2025 NQVPKDQAQA
+2025 
-2035 LATLFVESTLDYDWD
+2035 TLVISN
-2050 KRVEFL
+2050 
-2056 TKLESYGYSF
+2056 S
-2066 ETPHAEK
+2066 
-2073 SIVSFWS
+2073 
-2080 GKNFKQYRDVLD
+2080 
-2092 NAQTDGKKVVYDI
+2092 
-2105 DVKGNAFA
+2105 
-2113 IDLNKHLMRWGGL
+2113 KHLIAAGNGT
-2126 FLDPDNAEQNQLK
+2126 
-2139 SSIDA
+2139 SIDA
-2144 ATFSNTGFW
+2144 QGKTIGMTPSGQQATMAISAKEFGTSSSPEVRLLESAPWYQAGLRDEFLANAKNTTLDDPATAQNVYAYLT
-2153 SSVYATGAQHDVY
+2153 SVYSKTADLAKEYGIYINDWDPASEGFSPNAQGLTDPKVKNAWSILPRTKPVRMLELLSAEDSRY
-2166 VIAEGG
+2166 VRQQIAEKLKGTYSESLAKNVFEYFQYGG
-2172 VRLGNYFW
+2172 EVAGHGINNATTGS
-2180 HVELPA
+2180 VQQPEPA
-2186 LRQLQREGLVGEI
+2186 ILFEFRSVPSALSDFVP
-2199 RLLDKPVSEYK
+2199 KTAS
-2210 DLPADEIGRR
+2210 
-2220 LTDAGVGVKVRF
+2220 TVKVDVKALDHFDSASRKAIITEVNALVSGSEDF
-2232 DALSSARQAELLA
+2232 DAWYQEYRASKGQPPVKNPKSSASANHKAEWLMTQHAEQWTKITAPYTDNHETLTSTKLA
-2245 DNPDDYRADTLVEL
+2245 SNDKEEL
-2259 DVKLSAIDS
+2259 HALGETSNLENNKQQENVASIINT
-2268 MLRESLPFYSLRTER
+2268 MLNDMLPFYALRTER

-2296 RSWPGSDDKSKTI
+2296 RAWPGTEDKSKTI
-2309 LLDNPEDAAQQK
+2309 ILEDPEDAAQHK

-2347 VLSHHD
+2347 VISHHE
-2353 GRTRILAQKEDG
+2353 GRTHVLAQKVDG
-2365 AWTYNTNSELMSVTE
+2365 AWQYNATVELMSVTE
-2380 LLDAAHVSGKVR
+2380 LLDAANVTGKIR
-2392 GESYQKVI
+2392 GESYQQVI
-2400 DALAEYHASTAEH
+2400 DALTDYHASITEH
-2413 ADYELESVEQL
+2413 ADYEPESVEKL
-2424 VNLRK
+2424 LNLRK

-2434 ALGHP
+2434 VLGHP
-2439 DSGRLEAMNSLL
+2439 DSGRVEAMNSLL
-2451 NQVNSRL
+2451 NQVNTRL
-2458 EEVSVLAVS
+2458 GEVSLLSVA
-2467 EQSIKA
+2467 EQTIQA
-2473 HDSFS
+2473 QDSFS
-2478 RLYDQLDN
+2478 RLYDQLEAAN
-2486 AHLKQS
+2486 LKES
-2492 KHLYLDGNGDF
+2492 KHLYLDQNGDF
-2503 VTKGKGNLAK
+2503 VTKGKGNLAN
-2513 IDQLGGSDAVLEKVK
+2513 IDLLGSREAVLEKVK
-2528 ASVNHEYGQ
+2528 LTVSNEYGQ
-2537 AIADT
+2537 TVADT

-2549 NELAK
+2549 KDLAK
-2554 DGKGIDITG
+2554 DGKGIDIEG
-2563 LNRIH
+2563 LNKVH
-2568 QALEQ
+2568 QAIEQ
-2573 HMSPVSAT
+2573 HLSPVSAT
-2581 MYIWKP
+2581 LYIWKP

-2602 GRTQIDA
+2602 GRTQLEG
-2609 QAAADFNKQNYVS
+2609 QAAADFNQQNYVS

-2631 NIRNI
+2631 NISNI
-2636 FNVATEYQPD
+2636 LNVATKDQPD

-2661 DTLEHDMAS
+2661 DTLEHDVAS
-2670 EENDGFGLNDGETK
+2670 EENDGFGLHDGDIK

-2699 AAYKDASEGYASVLL
+2699 ASFKEASEGYASVLL
-2714 GNPDMLVSTGI
+2714 GNPDMLETTGI
-2725 PAHVFQPFVDQ
+2725 PAHVFQPFVEQ

-2751 AQELQKQAQASGDPA
+2751 AQELRLQAQRSDDPE
-2766 LVAKRIDNVVRLFA
+2766 LLKKRIGNVVRQFA
-2780 ERALEEIEAFKAS
+2780 ERALEEIETFKAS
-2793 QADEGRVFRINLEG
+2793 QADQGRVFRINLEG
-2807 LDVAAMQAEWNRLSH
+2807 LDVAAMQAEWHRLSN

-2849 KLIGHTWRPKFGV
+2849 KLIGHTWLPKFGV

-2891 NDDLDALSGS
+2891 TDVLDALSGN
-2901 EKHKDKVAI
+2901 EKPKENVAI

-2919 KVPLSP
+2919 KESLSP

-2936 ERDAR
+2936 DKEAR
-2941 RKIGDITQTL
+2941 RKIGEITQTL
-2951 LDHAVEKGESQKV
+2951 LDHAVEKGESQKI
-2964 TLKGEAGRLTGYY
+2964 TLQGEAGRLTGYY
-2977 HQGTASSDDE
+2977 HQGTAPSEGE
-2987 TSTTSGKVVL
+2987 TSSPSGKVVL

-3007 EQASAIRSHYQKQG
+3007 EQASAIRNHYQKQG

-3061 DPSNIILH
+3061 DPSNIIIH

-3117 GIVGTIA
+3117 GIVGAIA

-3136 LKGLPQE
+3136 LEGLPKE
-3143 TPILLLTDNEGLG
+3143 TSILLLTDNEGLG
-3156 EEGEKLRVKLS
+3156 NEGEKLRTILTV
-3167 NSGFNVTGEQ
+3167 SGYNVTGEQ

-3189 SQYTGQIVSDL
+3189 SQYADQIVSGLSSSASVDEDL
-3200 LNTQHIK
+3200 DQQGLDTTSTKDQCVSNKDDHLQVVDSK
-3207 HNEAKLNLEP
+3207 EA
-3217 HGKNYE
+3217 
-3223 SRDLILKPISQPETV
+3223 
-3238 ELGMPEVDQKVLAD
+3238 LAD
-3252 IAEREN
+3252 GKI
-3258 VIIGVRPVDEK
+3258 
-3269 SKSLIASKMYSSK
+3269 L
-3282 GLFVKA
+3282 
-3288 KSSDWGPMSGFI
+3288 
-3300 PVDQSFA
+3300 
-3307 KASARRDLETFNRHA
+3307 H
-3322 EQSIQSGNAVSAD
+3322 
-3335 LYLNQVRVE
+3335 NQ
-3344 ELVSKYHSLTP
+3344 
-3355 LELDDQSGMYKTT
+3355 
-3368 ATNGDQSVPFFLNRV
+3368 
-3383 TVDGNELW
+3383 
-3391 QVHYITNG
+3391 
-3399 ELAPFKVIGDPVSKQ
+3399 
-3414 PMTADYDLLTVMY
+3414 
-3427 SYGDLGPQDKV
+3427 
-3438 KQPLTW
+3438 
-3444 QQWKDSVTYEDL
+3444 
-3456 TPKYKELYSNEDLYN
+3456 
-3471 KKDGASL
+3471 
-3478 GNVSGRLK
+3478 
-3486 ELKDRINVDLG
+3486 
-3497 RTNGL
+3497 
-3502 EMVHHGADDAN
+3502 
-3513 PYAVMADNFP
+3513 
-3523 ATFFVPKSLFA
+3523 
-3534 EDGLGEGKGSIQTY
+3534 
-3548 FNVNEQGA
+3548 
-3556 VVIRNPQEFSDFQQ
+3556 
-3570 VTINASFRASFND
+3570 
-3583 KWNHGLDEPLFTTKR
+3583 
-3598 KLSHEFL
+3598 
-3605 NKRDQLLKKLSGGR
+3605 
-3619 LDAQDETLVALGNP
+3619 
-3633 DDVSGNKAI
+3633 
-3642 VAVDV
+3642 
-3647 SQIFTRQE
+3647 
-3655 LKERANVFAKPI
+3655 
-3667 GASYQGILDQL
+3667 
-3678 DLVHQTVSR
+3678 
-3687 DQIVASFEL
+3687 
-3696 NKKVNAYIAEHPT
+3696 
-3709 SGRNQALTQLK
+3709 
-3720 EQITS
+3720 
-3725 ALFIGK
+3725 
-3731 MQVAQVD
+3731 
-3738 IDAIAQTR
+3738 
-3746 PELAARIF
+3746 
-3754 MVAIEEA
+3754 
-3761 NGEHRGLTDMMVR
+3761 
-3774 WANEDPYLAPK
+3774 
-3785 QGYKGETPNDLGFD
+3785 
-3799 AKYHVDLGDHYA
+3799 
-3811 DFKQWLETSQ
+3811 
-3821 SNGLLSK
+3821 
-3828 ATLDESTK
+3828 
-3836 TVHLGYSYQE
+3836 
-3846 LQDLTG
+3846 
-3852 VESVQMAFYF
+3852 
-3862 LKEAAKKVDPISGDS
+3862 
-3877 AEMILLKKFA
+3877 
-3887 DKSYLSQLDSDR
+3887 
-3899 MDQIEGIY
+3899 
-3907 RSSHETDVDAWDRR
+3907 
-3921 YSGAGYDELTN
+3921 
-3932 KLAGATGV
+3932 
-3940 DEQLS
+3940 
-3945 VLLDDRKGLL
+3945 
-3955 IGEVHGSD
+3955 D
-3963 VNGLRFVNEQMDAL
+3963 VNGW
-3977 KKQGVTVIGLEHL
+3977 G
-3990 RSDLAQPLIDR
+3990 P
-4001 YLATGV
+4001 
-4007 MSSELSAMLK
+4007 
-4017 TKHLDATLF
+4017 
-4026 ENARANGMRIVAL
+4026 
-4039 DANSSARPNVQG
+4039 
-4051 TEHGLMYR
+4051 
-4059 AGAANNIAVEVLQSL
+4059 
-4074 PDDEKF
+4074 
-4080 VAIYGKAHLQSH
+4080 
-4092 KGIEGFVP
+4092 
-4100 GITHRLDLPALR
+4100 IT
-4112 VSDSNQFR
+4112 
-4120 VEQDDMTLRVV
+4120 
-4131 YDDVANKPKLT
+4131 
-4142 FKDSLSG
+4142 
-4149 ANTAIHNQNVNDW
+4149 
-4162 ERVAVTPTA
+4162 VTPTT

-4182 IVQMENDSV
+4182 IVQMENDDV
-4191 VANAAANLAG
+4191 VAKAAANLAG

-4235 LVGHGRDDSDS
+4235 LVGHGRDHSES
-4246 NNTHLSGYSAEDLAA
+4246 NNTRLSGYSADELAV
-4261 KLANFQQSFSQAE
+4261 KLAKFQQSFNQAE
-4274 NINNTPD
+4274 NINNKPD

-4308 VNGLRVDVS
+4308 ANGLRVDVS
-4317 ARSSELAVDAT
+4317 VRSSELAIDEA
-4328 GRKHTKDENGD
+4328 GRKHTKDANGD
-4339 WIQKAETNKVSLS
+4339 WVQKAENNKVSLS
-4352 WNEQGEVIAKEER
+4352 WDAQGEVVAKDER

-4379 IGVSDVGEIARG
+4379 IGVSDVDEPARG
-4391 AIGDNND
+4391 AIGDNSD
-4398 VFDAPEKRKVET
+4398 VFDAPEKRKPET
-4410 ETSSSAAN
+4410 EVIANSSSSN
-4418 NKLSYSGN
+4418 QLSYSGN
-4426 IQVNVGDGEFT
+4426 IQVNVGEGEFT

-4448 KVGSGGFKSLAFGD
+4448 KVGTGGFKSLAFGD
-4462 NNVMVHIGN
+4462 NNVMVHIGD
-4471 GESKHSVDMGGYQ
+4471 GESKHSVDIGGYQ
-4484 ALEGAQMFI
+4484 ALEGAQMFL
-4493 GNRNVSFNLGQSNDL
+4493 GNRNVSFNFGHSNDL
-4508 LVMMD
+4508 ILMMD

-4530 ISGVLQS
+4530 ISGVLQG
-4537 IATSGEDQ
+4537 IAMSGEGE

-4579 CLVELDSH
+4579 TLVELDSQ
-4587 NERSSRGLKHDTEA
+4587 NERDSRGLKHDAEA
-4601 ALNKQYNQWLSG
+4601 TLNKQYNQWLSG
-4613 NSDSSAGKL
+4613 NGNSGTSQL

-4680 QFSATGQAKT
+4680 QFTATGQAKT
-4690 TFTYTPEDLPR
+4690 TFTYTPQDLPR

-4706 LLGQMAGIGAETTLA
+4706 LLGQLAGVGAETTLA
-4721 DIFGVDYTT
+4721 DIFGVDYTA
-4730 SGQIVSRNGEAVDGV
+4730 SGQIVSRNGQAVDGV
-4745 AILTEMLEVI
+4745 AILKEMLEVI

-4773 DSLKSGI
+4773 DSLKAGI

-4785 GIQSFAETHGLKD
+4785 GIKSFAETHGLKE

-4803 EENKSAVSVNGTSV
+4803 EKENSSVSVNGENV
-4817 NSAQGATASDGNTET
+4817 NSAQGATVADGSTET
-4832 AETQDRAFGFNSLNL
+4832 AETPDRAFGFNSLNL

-4902 LSLGNYNFN
+4902 ISLGNYNFN

-4942 TSNIFTGGEGSD
+4942 TSNIFTGGEGND

-4995 GEGGEIDTGLGRD
+4995 GEGGEIDTGSGRD

-5020 TGDGQDY
+5020 TGDDQDY

-5088 KFSQFNGEEGR
+5088 KFSQFNGGEGR

-5131 EDISSEDNIV
+5131 EDIRSEDNIV

-5154 SGYDLKLSILR
+5154 SGYDLRLSILR
-5165 DPVSETDQAKFEHI
+5165 DPSNDSDQSKFEHI

-5184 NDYFDGKRAQMI
+5184 SDYFNGNRAQVVIGMS
-5196 IAMGEK
+5196 EK
-5202 DANGEREYT
+5202 DLSGEREYT
-5211 TLSESSIDALVQA
+5211 MLSDSAIDALVQA
-5224 MSGFDPQAGD
+5224 MSGFEPQAGD
-5234 NGFIDNLDS
+5234 NGFIDSLES
-5243 KSRVAI
+5243 KSQAAI
-5249 STAWADV
+5249 SMAWSDV
-5256 VHKKGITV
+5256 VHKKGLMV

>member
-16 NYSADNGNNDIVAI
+16 NYSADDGNNSIVAI

-53 VHTGSGNDTVVGG
+53 VYTGSGNDTVVGG
-66 SAYLRVEDSTG
+66 SAYLRVEDTTG

-105 GVSIDHLGHH
+105 GVSIDHLGNH

-122 AAAYNSVKRKGL
+122 AAAYNGITRKGL

-151 ETNHG
+151 ETNQG

-174 DQYQGSRGDVSF
+174 NRYQGSRGDVTF

-239 QAEDVYQQTHGNI
+239 QAEDVYAQTRGNI

-260 NSFYSDVAHGDIHF
+260 NSLYSDVAHGDIHF

-304 IVLTTAKMHGSWIGS
+304 IVLTAAQMHGLSIDNGNKF
-319 GTHAVTAVKSE
+319 HAVTAVKSE

-341 DGTYTKINKVRLSND
+341 DGTYTKINKVRLYND
-356 PKTGKLKYYSEA
+356 PETGKLKYYSEA
-368 WYKQGNHL
+368 WFKRGNHL
-376 SGLARSDVSSAG
+376 AELARSDVSSAG

-414 HAMEKDLTEYEW
+414 HAVEKDLTEYEW

-433 LIDAKDVV
+433 LIDAKDVA

-456 TKVDVQAIKSNR
+456 TTVDVQAVKSNR

-481 YTKIVVVELANDA
+481 YTKIVVVELANDP
-494 ETGVLKYQARS
+494 ETGALKYQSRS
-505 WYKEGDHTAN
+505 WYKEGNHTAN

-533 GYSLSALNYSVNA
+533 GYSLSDLHYSVNA
-546 IRSMSE
+546 VRSTSE

-576 GDVHFSGAGGGNV
+576 GDVRFNGAGGGNV

-697 RVAMLGGYNTHTQI
+697 RVVMLGGYNTHTQI
-711 GSGHGLW
+711 GSGNGLW

-726 MTQVGNGEVTSVLA
+726 MTQVGKGDVASVLA

-746 TKVGEGELTAGM
+746 TKVGDGDLTAGM
-758 LGGANVMTHISGD
+758 LGGANVITHISGD
-771 EQASNTTAVALGG
+771 NETSNTTAVALGG

-792 KGDTLAVMGGGANVL
+792 KGNTLAVMGGGANVL
-807 THVGDGST
+807 THVGDGTT

-873 AAMIGAGNIF
+873 AVMIGAGNIF

-959 THIGNGSTFAAMIG
+959 THVGSGSTFAAMIG
-973 QANVMTK
+973 QANIMTK

-1005 LGLFAGE
+1005 LGIFAGE
-1012 MNVMTKVGN
+1012 VNVMTKVGN

-1130 VTKVGDGLGI
+1130 ITKVGDGLGV

-1166 NILTKVGDGQE
+1166 NIITKVGDGQE

-1201 GKANVITKVGDG
+1201 GKANVITKVGNG

-1232 DSFNALWSKGNVV
+1232 DSFNALWSKGNIV

-1264 TTVGNG
+1264 TTVGDG

-1285 VGNGVSVNVA
+1285 VGDGVSVNVA

-1322 HIGDGLNINASYAR
+1322 HVGDGLNINASYAQ

-1360 NKLSALFDNVKQTL
+1360 NKLSALFDNIKQTL

-1387 QGDEASTSGT
+1387 QGDEASSSGT

-1413 GFQMDAI
+1413 GFQMEAI

-1432 GSVTKVDTPDLNEM
+1432 GSVTKVDTPDLNKM
-1446 DNDLNIDGASDHAP
+1446 QNALDVDGSSDQTQAQ

-1473 GWQSTHGVE
+1473 GWKSTHGVE
-1482 ASYSGSVYGVN
+1482 ASYSGNVYGVN
-1493 GEGHGTRVT
+1493 GEGHGARVT
-1502 ELDTHTNTSL
+1502 ELDTYTNTSL

-1603 PQANAVSEHAKQNQ
+1603 QQANAVSEHATQNQ

-1658 QQAIENNGQAQRDA
+1658 QQALENNGQAQRDA

-1685 TLAQGLDVLDGQATH
+1685 KLAQGLDVLDGQATH
-1700 TGKSGEQWRN
+1700 TGESGDQWRN

-1721 SQIDDAKQL
+1721 SQLDDAKQL
-1730 ASDKMAAAKQTQ
+1730 ANDKIAAAKQTQ
-1742 SDNNSKVKDSIAK
+1742 SDNNSKVKESVAK
-1755 SEAGVAKGEQN
+1755 SEAGVAQGEQN

-1791 SHDAKQAE
+1791 SNDAKQAE

-1829 DAQGAKQNEGDR
+1829 DAKGTKQNEGDR
-1841 PDRQGVAGSGL
+1841 PDREGVAGSGL
-1852 SGNAHRVEGAGE
+1852 SGNAHSVEGAGE
-1864 TGSHVNTDSQTN
+1864 TGSHITTDSQTN
-1876 ADGRFSDG
+1876 ADGRFSEG
-1884 LTEQELEALEGA
+1884 LSEQEQEALEGA

-1910 SKNSG
+1910 GKNSG
-1915 STITSMFMEANADS
+1915 STITSMFTETNSDS
-1929 IVVDTTASQDVVRK
+1929 IVVPTTASQDVVRK
-1943 EVRISGVNLVGLGE
+1943 EIRISGVNLEGLGE

-1992 VPVPGFERVDAD
+1992 VPVPGFERVDVD

-2025 NQVPKDQAQA
+2025 NQVPKDQAEA

-2066 ETPHAEK
+2066 EAPHAEK

-2080 GKNFKQYRDVLD
+2080 GKNFKQYRDILD

-2153 SSVYATGAQHDVY
+2153 SSVYATGAQNDVY

-2180 HVELPA
+2180 NVELPA

-2210 DLPADEIGRR
+2210 DLPADQIGRR
-2220 LTDAGVGVKVRF
+2220 LTDAGVAVKVRF
-2232 DALSSARQAELLA
+2232 DALSHERQAELLA
-2245 DNPDDYRADTLVEL
+2245 DNPDGYKADTLVEL

-2290 DEGFEV
+2290 EEGFEV
-2296 RSWPGSDDKSKTI
+2296 RSWPGIDGKSKTI

-2321 AIERFILA
+2321 SIERFILA

-2353 GRTRILAQKEDG
+2353 GRTRIIAQKEDG
-2365 AWTYNTNSELMSVTE
+2365 AWTYNTNVELMSVTE
-2380 LLDAAHVSGKVR
+2380 LLDAAHVNGKVR
-2392 GESYQKVI
+2392 GDSYQQVI
-2400 DALAEYHASTAEH
+2400 DALTEYHASTVEH
-2413 ADYELESVEQL
+2413 ADYELESVEKL
-2424 VNLRK
+2424 LNLRK
-2429 KIEGY
+2429 QIEGY
-2434 ALGHP
+2434 VLGHP
-2439 DSGRLEAMNSLL
+2439 DSGRVEAMNSLL

-2486 AHLKQS
+2486 ANLKES

-2503 VTKGKGNLAK
+2503 VTKGKGNLAT

-2528 ASVNHEYGQ
+2528 AAVTHEYGQ
-2537 AIADT
+2537 VVADT
-2542 IFAGLSA
+2542 IFARLSA
-2549 NELAK
+2549 NDLAK
-2554 DGKGIDITG
+2554 DGKGIDIAG
-2563 LNRIH
+2563 LNKVH
-2568 QALEQ
+2568 QAIEQ

-2587 SDHSAL
+2587 SDHSTL

-2602 GRTQIDA
+2602 GRTQLEG

-2636 FNVATEYQPD
+2636 FNVATEDQPD

-2670 EENDGFGLNDGETK
+2670 EENDGFGLKDGETK

-2699 AAYKDASEGYASVLL
+2699 ASYKDASEGYASVLL
-2714 GNPDMLVSTGI
+2714 GNPDMLASTGI

-2751 AQELQKQAQASGDPA
+2751 AEELQKQAQASGDPA
-2766 LVAKRIDNVVRLFA
+2766 LVEKRIDNVVRLFA

-2807 LDVAAMQAEWNRLSH
+2807 LDVAAMQAEWNRLSN

-2891 NDDLDALSGS
+2891 TDVLDALSGN
-2901 EKHKDKVAI
+2901 EKHKENVAI

-2919 KVPLSP
+2919 KESLSP

-2936 ERDAR
+2936 EKDAR
-2941 RKIGDITQTL
+2941 RKIGEITQTL
-2951 LDHAVEKGESQKV
+2951 LDHAVENGESQKV
-2964 TLKGEAGRLTGYY
+2964 TLKGEVGRLTGYY
-2977 HQGTASSDDE
+2977 HQGAASSEGE
-2987 TSTTSGKVVL
+2987 TSATSGKVVL

-3007 EQASAIRSHYQKQG
+3007 EQASEIRNHYQKQG

-3061 DPSNIILH
+3061 DPSNIIIH

-3117 GIVGTIA
+3117 GIVGAIA

-3136 LKGLPQE
+3136 LKGLPKE

-3156 EEGEKLRVKLS
+3156 EEGEKLRAKLAIA
-3167 NSGFNVTGEQ
+3167 GYNVTGEQ

-3189 SQYTGQIVSDL
+3189 GQYADQIVSGLFNAEQAAVEAGEVLKGLEKDFKRYGDALKPDTSVPGKSKDIRTTKDFLNGYKNDHAKEIVDGFRSDMSIKQLVDLFVKGNWSAEQKGALAWEIESRALKVTFQNKSEKYNRLFREIASAGVVDAKATEQLAPQLML
-3200 LNTQHIK
+3200 LNLSNDGFGGRCDPLSK
-3207 HNEAKLNLEP
+3207 LVLVAKQLEND
-3217 HGKNYE
+3217 G
-3223 SRDLILKPISQPETV
+3223 QV
-3238 ELGMPEVDQKVLAD
+3238 
-3252 IAEREN
+3252 
-3258 VIIGVRPVDEK
+3258 GVARQLLE
-3269 SKSLIASKMYSSK
+3269 KMYSAAAVLSNPTLYSDSEKANASK
-3282 GLFVKA
+3282 LLSSLAAIHA
-3288 KSSDWGPMSGFI
+3288 KNPMHDTSMKVWQEKLEGKQALTVNGVVEKI
-3300 PVDQSFA
+3300 TD
-3307 KASARRDLETFNRHA
+3307 ASANGKPVL
-3322 EQSIQSGNAVSAD
+3322 
-3335 LYLNQVRVE
+3335 
-3344 ELVSKYHSLTP
+3344 
-3355 LELDDQSGMYKTT
+3355 LELDAPGHAMAAWAKGSGDDRVYGFYDPNAGIVEFSSAEKFGDYLTRFFGKSDLNMAQSYKLGKNDAGEAIFNRVVVMDGNTLASYKPTFGDKTT
-3368 ATNGDQSVPFFLNRV
+3368 MQGILDLPVFDATPIKKPTGGVASDLEALGDK
-3383 TVDGNELW
+3383 T
-3391 QVHYITNG
+3391 
-3399 ELAPFKVIGDPVSKQ
+3399 KVV
-3414 PMTADYDLLTVMY
+3414 
-3427 SYGDLGPQDKV
+3427 
-3438 KQPLTW
+3438 
-3444 QQWKDSVTYEDL
+3444 
-3456 TPKYKELYSNEDLYN
+3456 
-3471 KKDGASL
+3471 
-3478 GNVSGRLK
+3478 
-3486 ELKDRINVDLG
+3486 VDL
-3497 RTNGL
+3497 
-3502 EMVHHGADDAN
+3502 A
-3513 PYAVMADNFP
+3513 
-3523 ATFFVPKSLFA
+3523 
-3534 EDGLGEGKGSIQTY
+3534 
-3548 FNVNEQGA
+3548 
-3556 VVIRNPQEFSDFQQ
+3556 
-3570 VTINASFRASFND
+3570 
-3583 KWNHGLDEPLFTTKR
+3583 
-3598 KLSHEFL
+3598 
-3605 NKRDQLLKKLSGGR
+3605 
-3619 LDAQDETLVALGNP
+3619 
-3633 DDVSGNKAI
+3633 
-3642 VAVDV
+3642 
-3647 SQIFTRQE
+3647 QIFTVQE
-3655 LKERANVFAKPI
+3655 LKERAKVFAKPI

-3678 DLVHQTVSR
+3678 DLVHQAKGR
-3687 DQIVASFEL
+3687 DQIAASFEL
-3696 NKKVNAYIAEHPT
+3696 NKKINDYIAEHPT

-3720 EQITS
+3720 EQVTN

-3731 MQVAQVD
+3731 MQVAQAG

-3761 NGEHRGLTDMMVR
+3761 NGKHVGLTDMMVR

-3785 QGYKGETPNDLGFD
+3785 HGYKGETPSDLGFD
-3799 AKYHVDLGDHYA
+3799 AKYHVDLGEHYA

-3852 VESVQMAFYF
+3852 AESVQMAFYF
-3862 LKEAAKKVDPISGDS
+3862 LKEAAKKADPISGDS
-3877 AEMILLKKFA
+3877 AEMILLKKYA
-3887 DKSYLSQLDSDR
+3887 DQSYLSQLDSDR

-3907 RSSHETDVDAWDRR
+3907 RSSHETDIDAWDRR
-3921 YSGAGYDELTN
+3921 YSGTGYDELTN
-3932 KLAGATGV
+3932 KLASATGV
-3940 DEQLS
+3940 DEQLA

-4017 TKHLDATLF
+4017 TKHLDVTLF

-4059 AGAANNIAVEVLQSL
+4059 AGAANNIAVEVLQNL
-4074 PDDEKF
+4074 PDGEKF

-4100 GITHRLDLPALR
+4100 GITHRLDLPALK
-4112 VSDSNQFR
+4112 VSDSNQFT
-4120 VEQDDMTLRVV
+4120 VEQDDVSLRVV
-4131 YDDVANKPKLT
+4131 YDDVANKPKIT

-4149 ANTAIHNQNVNDW
+4149 ANTALHNQNVNDW
-4162 ERVAVTPTA
+4162 ERVVVTPTA
-4171 DGGETRFDGQI
+4171 DGGESRFDGQI
-4182 IVQMENDSV
+4182 IVQMENDDV
-4191 VANAAANLAG
+4191 VAKAAANLAG

-4206 SVVVQLDSDGNYRV
+4206 SVVVQIDSDGNYRV

-4235 LVGHGRDDSDS
+4235 LVGHGRDDSES
-4246 NNTHLSGYSAEDLAA
+4246 NNTRLSGYSADELAV
-4261 KLANFQQSFSQAE
+4261 KLAKFQQSFNQAK
-4274 NINNTPD
+4274 NINNKPD

-4308 VNGLRVDVS
+4308 ANGLRVDVS
-4317 ARSSELAVDAT
+4317 VRSSELAVDEA
-4328 GRKHTKDENGD
+4328 GRKHTKDANGD
-4339 WIQKAETNKVSLS
+4339 WVQKAENNKVSLS
-4352 WNEQGEVIAKEER
+4352 WDEQGEVVAKDER

-4379 IGVSDVGEIARG
+4379 IGVSDVDEPARG

-4398 VFDAPEKRKVET
+4398 VFDAPEKRKAET
-4410 ETSSSAAN
+4410 ETSSSSAN

-4448 KVGSGGFKSLAFGD
+4448 KVGTGGFKLLAFGD

-4471 GESKHSVDMGGYQ
+4471 GESKHSFDIGGYQ

-4493 GNRNVSFNLGQSNDL
+4493 GNRNVSFNLGRSNDL
-4508 LVMMD
+4508 IVMMD

-4537 IATSGEDQ
+4537 IATSGEGQ

-4579 CLVELDSH
+4579 SLVELDSQ
-4587 NERSSRGLKHDTEA
+4587 NERSSRGLKHDAEA

-4613 NSDSSAGKL
+4613 NSDSDTSKL

-4706 LLGQMAGIGAETTLA
+4706 LLGQLAGVGAETTLA
-4721 DIFGVDYTT
+4721 DIFGVDYTA

-4745 AILTEMLEVI
+4745 AILKEMLEVI

-4780 DMGAD
+4780 NMGAD
-4785 GIQSFAETHGLKD
+4785 GIKSFAETHGLKE

-4803 EENKSAVSVNGTSV
+4803 EEDNSSVSVNGANV
-4817 NSAQGATASDGNTET
+4817 NSAQGATVADGSTET
-4832 AETQDRAFGFNSLNL
+4832 AETPDRAFGFNSLNL

-4902 LSLGNYNFN
+4902 ISLGNYNFN

-4942 TSNIFTGGEGSD
+4942 TSNIFTGGEGND

-4995 GEGGEIDTGLGRD
+4995 GEGGEIDTGSGRD

-5020 TGDGQDY
+5020 TGDDQDY

-5088 KFSQFNGEEGR
+5088 KFSQFNGGEGR

-5131 EDISSEDNIV
+5131 EDIRSEDNIV

-5165 DPVSETDQAKFEHI
+5165 DPASDSDQAKFEHI

-5184 NDYFDGKRAQMI
+5184 SDYFNGNRAQVI

-5202 DANGEREYT
+5202 DATGEREYT
-5211 TLSESSIDALVQA
+5211 TLSESAIDALVQA

-5249 STAWADV
+5249 TTAWADV

>member
-16 NYSADNGNNDIVAI
+16 NYSADDGNNNIVAI
-30 GFGGEIHAYGGDDHV
+30 GFGGQIHAYGGDDHV

-53 VHTGSGNDTVVGG
+53 VYTGSGNDTVVGG
-66 SAYLRVEDSTG
+66 SAYLKVEDSTG
-77 HLSVKGAAGYADINK
+77 HLIVKGAAGYADINK

-105 GVSIDHLGHH
+105 GVSIDHLGNH

-122 AAAYNSVKRKGL
+122 AAAYNGITRKGL
-134 SGNVTFKGAG
+134 SGNVTFAGAG
-144 GYNALWH
+144 GYNALLH
-151 ETNHG
+151 ETNQG
-156 NLSFAGAGAG
+156 NLSFTGAGAG
-166 NKLDRTWF
+166 NKLDRTWSNR
-174 DQYQGSRGDVSF
+174 YQGSHGDVTF

-226 QGAGASNRIERTR
+226 QGAGASNRIERTH
-239 QAEDVYQQTHGNI
+239 QAEDVYTQTRGNI

-260 NSFYSDVAHGDIHF
+260 NSLYSDVAHGDIHF
-274 SGGGAYNTIT
+274 SGGGAYNTII
-284 RKGSGSSFDAQ
+284 RKGSGNDFAKE
-295 GMEYAKAED
+295 GMTNAKADE
-304 IVLTTAKMHGSWIGS
+304 IVLTKAVMSGSWIGQD
-319 GTHAVTAVKSE
+319 HHVTAVKSAS
-330 REPNTYLFAIA
+330 EPNTYLFAFA
-341 DGTYTKINKVRLSND
+341 DSTYTKINKVQLRND
-356 PKTGKLKYYSEA
+356 PQTGELKYYSTA
-368 WYKQGNHL
+368 WYKEGNHL
-376 SGLARSDVSSAG
+376 SNLANQDISDNG
-388 GFEVNPING
+388 GFTAVNING
-397 GYTLSNI
+397 AYTLSDLK
-404 AVEHQQSLTV
+404 VEHQQSVTV
-414 HAMEKDLTEYEW
+414 HAVEKSLTEYEW

-433 LIDAKDVV
+433 VIDAKEVS
-441 LSDAKMGGHAISTDG
+441 LSDAKMGGHAIYADG
-456 TKVDVQAIKSNR
+456 TKVDVKAVKSNR
-468 KPNTYVYAKVLGP
+468 QPNTYIYAKVLGP
-481 YTKIVVVELANDA
+481 YTKIVVVELANDP
-494 ETGVLKYQARS
+494 ETGALKYQARS

-515 LANEDISSANG
+515 IANQDISSATG
-526 YHSMGKG
+526 YNPMGKG
-533 GYSLSALNYSVNA
+533 GYSLSDLHYSVNA
-546 IRSMSE
+546 VRSTSE

-557 DEYTDQTLFKP
+557 EEYTDQTLFKP
-568 ATDSGESS
+568 ANDSGESS
-576 GDVHFSGAGGGNV
+576 GDVRFNGAGGGNV

-597 NVYFNGGGIANVIL
+597 NVHFNGGGIANVIL

-652 QSKQGKMDVYAGGAV
+652 QSQQGKMDVYAGGAV
-667 NVLVRIGD
+667 NVLVRLGD

-687 ISVHKGNGNS
+687 ISVQKGSGDS
-697 RVAMLGGYNTHTQI
+697 RVVMLGGYNTHTQI
-711 GSGHGLW
+711 GSGDGLW

-726 MTQVGNGEVTSVLA
+726 MTQVGQGDVAAVLA

-746 TKVGEGELTAGM
+746 TKMGEGELTSGM
-758 LGGANVMTHISGD
+758 LGGANVITHISND
-771 EQASNTTAVALGG
+771 DQLSNTTAVALGG

-792 KGDTLAVMGGGANVL
+792 KGNTLAVMGGGANVL
-807 THVGDGST
+807 THVGDGTT

-836 IMLGVGNVL
+836 ILLGVGNVL

-873 AAMIGAGNIF
+873 AVMIGAGNIF

-959 THIGNGSTFAAMIG
+959 THIGHGSTFAAMIG
-973 QANVMTK
+973 QANIMTK

-994 NIYTHVGDGTS
+994 NIMTHVGDGTS

-1012 MNVMTKVGN
+1012 VNVMTKVGN

-1105 SDIGNVMTHVGDGT
+1105 SDVGNVMTHVGDGT
-1119 TIGIAKGKANI
+1119 TIGIAKGKANLI
-1130 VTKVGDGLGI
+1130 TKVGDGLGV

-1166 NILTKVGDGQE
+1166 NLITKVGDGQE
-1177 VSVVQGKAN
+1177 VSVVQGEAN

-1201 GKANVITKVGDG
+1201 GKANVITKVGHG
-1213 RNVVLAKGEANIVT
+1213 QNVVLAKGEANIVT

-1232 DSFNALWSKGNVV
+1232 DSFNALWSKGNIV

-1257 KGKANIT
+1257 KGQANIT

-1270 LSVTAAYGDANINTK
+1270 LNVTAAYGDANINTK
-1285 VGNGVSVNVA
+1285 VGDGVSVNVA

-1322 HIGDGLNINASYAR
+1322 HVGDGLNINASYAQ

-1360 NKLSALFDNVKQTL
+1360 NKLSALFDNIKQTV

-1387 QGDEASTSGT
+1387 QGDEASSSGT
-1397 QKGRGAIATPE
+1397 HKGRGAIATPE

-1420 EEVGSDLGDSLT
+1420 KEVGSDLGDSLT
-1432 GSVTKVDTPDLNEM
+1432 GSVTKVDTPDLNKM
-1446 DNDLNIDGASDHAP
+1446 QHALNVDDSSVQAP
-1460 NLIVNGDFEQGDR
+1460 NLIVNGDFELGEH

-1482 ASYSGSVYGVN
+1482 ASYAGSVYGVE
-1493 GEGHGTRVT
+1493 GEGHGARVT
-1502 ELDTHTNTSL
+1502 ELDTYTNTSL
-1512 YQDLT
+1512 YQDLAN
-1517 DLTEGEVIAV
+1517 LAQGEVIAV

-1553 SSSGDASAWQQ
+1553 SSSGDESAWQQ

-1571 HAGSNRIEFK
+1571 QAGSNRIEFK

-1593 DNVVAKSESS
+1593 DNVVATSESS
-1603 PQANAVSEHAKQNQ
+1603 QQANAIREHATQNP
-1617 ASQNA
+1617 AAQNA

-1658 QQAIENNGQAQRDA
+1658 QQALENNGQAQRDA
-1672 VKEESEAVTAELT
+1672 VQEESEAITAELT
-1685 TLAQGLDVLDGQATH
+1685 KLAQGLDVLDSQATH
-1700 TGKSGEQWRN
+1700 TGESGDQWRN
-1710 DFAGGLLDGVQ
+1710 EFASGLLAGVQ
-1721 SQIDDAKQL
+1721 NQLDDAKQL
-1730 ASDKMAAAKQTQ
+1730 ANGKIAEAKQTHA
-1742 SDNNSKVKDSIAK
+1742 DNQNKVKDAVAK

-1772 DIAEAKADAETR
+1772 DIADAQADAEKR
-1784 KADAVAK
+1784 KADALAK
-1791 SHDAKQAE
+1791 GKDAQQAE
-1799 SDAHSAANDAQS
+1799 SDAHHAVNNAQS
-1811 RGDRDAMNAE
+1811 RGDRDVQLAE
-1821 NKANQAQN
+1821 NKANQVQA

-1841 PDRQGVAGSGL
+1841 PDRQGVTGSGL
-1852 SGNAHRVEGAGE
+1852 SGNAHSVEGAGE
-1864 TGSHVNTDSQTN
+1864 TDSHVKTDSQTN
-1876 ADGRFSDG
+1876 ANGRFSEG
-1884 LTEQELEALEGA
+1884 LTEQEQEALEGA

-1910 SKNSG
+1910 AKNSG
-1915 STITSMFMEANADS
+1915 STITTMFTEANTDS
-1929 IVVDTTASQDVVRK
+1929 IVVPTTKPQDVVRK
-1943 EVRISGVNLVGLGE
+1943 EIRISGVNLEGLGE
-1957 ASHDSAESLV
+1957 ASHDSAVSLV

-1979 WLDTDNDVATDKY
+1979 WLDSDHPRATEQY
-1992 VPVPGFERVDAD
+1992 IPVPGFERVDVN
-2004 VSDEVK
+2004 VSDETK
-2010 QRMIQSM
+2010 QRLTQFV

-2035 LATLFVESTLDYDWD
+2035 LATLFVEATLNYDWD

-2066 ETPHAEK
+2066 EAPHGEN
-2073 SIVSFWS
+2073 SLVSFWS
-2080 GKNFKQYRDVLD
+2080 GRNFKEYRNVLD
-2092 NAQTDGKKVVYDI
+2092 NAQPDGKKVVYDI
-2105 DVKGNAFA
+2105 DVQGNAFA
-2113 IDLNKHLMRWGGL
+2113 IKLNKQLMRWGDM
-2126 FLDPDNAEQNQLK
+2126 FLDLDNADQNHLQ
-2139 SSIDA
+2139 SSIEA
-2144 ATFSNTGFW
+2144 AAYSNTGFW
-2153 SSVYATGAQHDVY
+2153 SSVYATGAKDDVY

-2172 VRLGNYFW
+2172 MRLGNYFW
-2180 HVELPA
+2180 NVELPL

-2210 DLPADEIGRR
+2210 DVPVNEIGHK

-2232 DALSSARQAELLA
+2232 DALSAAQQAELLA
-2245 DNPDDYRADTLVEL
+2245 INPKGYKADSLVEL

-2268 MLRESLPFYSLRTER
+2268 MLRDALPFYSLRTER

-2290 DEGFEV
+2290 NEGFKV
-2296 RSWPGSDDKSKTI
+2296 RAWPGSDGKSKTI
-2309 LLDNPEDAAQQK
+2309 VLDNPEDATQQK
-2321 AIERFILA
+2321 TIERFILA
-2329 NFDNF
+2329 NFQNF

-2347 VLSHHD
+2347 VISHDKGITH
-2353 GRTRILAQKEDG
+2353 ILAQKVDG
-2365 AWTYNTNSELMSVTE
+2365 AWLYNAKVDLMSVTE
-2380 LLDAAHVSGKVR
+2380 LLDAANVTGKIR
-2392 GESYQKVI
+2392 GESYQQVI
-2400 DALAEYHASTAEH
+2400 DALSEYHSSVTEFS
-2413 ADYELESVEQL
+2413 DYEQESIEKL
-2424 VNLRK
+2424 LSLRK

-2434 ALGHP
+2434 VLGHP
-2439 DSGRLEAMNSLL
+2439 DSGRIAAMNSLL
-2451 NQVNSRL
+2451 NQVNTRL

-2467 EQSIKA
+2467 EPNIKA
-2473 HDSFS
+2473 QDSFS
-2478 RLYDQLDN
+2478 RLYDQLETAN
-2486 AHLKQS
+2486 LKGT
-2492 KHLYLDGNGDF
+2492 KHLYLDQNGEF
-2503 VTKGKGNLAK
+2503 VTKGKGHLAN
-2513 IDQLGGSDAVLEKVK
+2513 IDLLGSREAVLEKVK
-2528 ASVNHEYGQ
+2528 LTVSNEYGQ
-2537 AIADT
+2537 TVADT
-2542 IFAGLSA
+2542 VFAGLSA
-2549 NELAK
+2549 KDLAK
-2554 DGKGIDITG
+2554 DGKGIDIAG
-2563 LNRIH
+2563 LKKVHLAI
-2568 QALEQ
+2568 EQ
-2573 HMSPVSAT
+2573 HLSPVSAT
-2581 MYIWKP
+2581 LFLWKP

-2593 GHAALQIGQ
+2593 GHAALQISQ
-2602 GRTQIDA
+2602 GRTQLEG
-2609 QAAADFNKQNYVS
+2609 QAAADFNQQNYVS

-2631 NIRNI
+2631 NISNI
-2636 FNVATEYQPD
+2636 LNVATKDQPD
-2646 LKLRWSDFSQ
+2646 LKLRWKDFSQ
-2656 PAHQN
+2656 PAAHGES
-2661 DTLEHDMAS
+2661 LAFDMQT
-2670 EENDGFGLNDGETK
+2670 EENDDFGLKSAEDK
-2684 LKRFIEKLNAAKGID
+2684 LKDFIKQLASASGVDKKF
-2699 AAYKDASEGYASVLL
+2699 KDISQAFTMMALM
-2714 GNPDMLVSTGI
+2714 NPDILESANI
-2725 PAHVFQPFVDQ
+2725 PEHISKPFVDQ
-2736 WNDTSYDMMDVANRF
+2736 WNDTSYDMQDVAQRFAKELQEQAKVAANSEQMEQQISEVVRRF
-2751 AQELQKQAQASGDPA
+2751 AQDELDKIQT
-2766 LVAKRIDNVVRLFA
+2766 
-2780 ERALEEIEAFKAS
+2780 FKET
-2793 QADEGRVFRINLEG
+2793 QADQGRVFRINLEG
-2807 LDVAAMQAEWNRLSH
+2807 LDVAAMQAEWHRLSN

-2849 KLIGHTWRPKFGV
+2849 KLIGHTWLPKFGV

-2891 NDDLDALSGS
+2891 TDVLDALSG
-2901 EKHKDKVAI
+2901 
-2910 ENDGTPPRD
+2910 N
-2919 KVPLSP
+2919 
-2925 LTRFLNNELYG
+2925 
-2936 ERDAR
+2936 
-2941 RKIGDITQTL
+2941 
-2951 LDHAVEKGESQKV
+2951 
-2964 TLKGEAGRLTGYY
+2964 
-2977 HQGTASSDDE
+2977 
-2987 TSTTSGKVVL
+2987 
-2997 FLHGSGSSAE
+2997 
-3007 EQASAIRSHYQKQG
+3007 
-3021 IDMLAVNL
+3021 
-3029 RGYGESDGG
+3029 
-3038 PSEKGLYQDA
+3038 
-3048 RTMFNYLVNDKGI
+3048 
-3061 DPSNIILH
+3061 
-3069 GYSMGG
+3069 
-3075 PIAADLARYA
+3075 
-3085 AQNGQAVSGLLL
+3085 
-3097 DRPMP
+3097 
-3102 SMTKAITAHEVANPA
+3102 
-3117 GIVGTIA
+3117 
-3124 KAVNGQ
+3124 
-3130 FSVEKN
+3130 
-3136 LKGLPQE
+3136 
-3143 TPILLLTDNEGLG
+3143 
-3156 EEGEKLRVKLS
+3156 
-3167 NSGFNVTGEQ
+3167 
-3177 TFYGHEASNRLM
+3177 
-3189 SQYTGQIVSDL
+3189 
-3200 LNTQHIK
+3200 
-3207 HNEAKLNLEP
+3207 
-3217 HGKNYE
+3217 
-3223 SRDLILKPISQPETV
+3223 
-3238 ELGMPEVDQKVLAD
+3238 
-3252 IAEREN
+3252 
-3258 VIIGVRPVDEK
+3258 
-3269 SKSLIASKMYSSK
+3269 
-3282 GLFVKA
+3282 KA
-3288 KSSDWGPMSGFI
+3288 K
-3300 PVDQSFA
+3300 
-3307 KASARRDLETFNRHA
+3307 
-3322 EQSIQSGNAVSAD
+3322 
-3335 LYLNQVRVE
+3335 
-3344 ELVSKYHSLTP
+3344 
-3355 LELDDQSGMYKTT
+3355 
-3368 ATNGDQSVPFFLNRV
+3368 
-3383 TVDGNELW
+3383 
-3391 QVHYITNG
+3391 
-3399 ELAPFKVIGDPVSKQ
+3399 
-3414 PMTADYDLLTVMY
+3414 
-3427 SYGDLGPQDKV
+3427 
-3438 KQPLTW
+3438 
-3444 QQWKDSVTYEDL
+3444 
-3456 TPKYKELYSNEDLYN
+3456 
-3471 KKDGASL
+3471 
-3478 GNVSGRLK
+3478 
-3486 ELKDRINVDLG
+3486 
-3497 RTNGL
+3497 
-3502 EMVHHGADDAN
+3502 
-3513 PYAVMADNFP
+3513 
-3523 ATFFVPKSLFA
+3523 
-3534 EDGLGEGKGSIQTY
+3534 
-3548 FNVNEQGA
+3548 
-3556 VVIRNPQEFSDFQQ
+3556 
-3570 VTINASFRASFND
+3570 
-3583 KWNHGLDEPLFTTKR
+3583 
-3598 KLSHEFL
+3598 
-3605 NKRDQLLKKLSGGR
+3605 
-3619 LDAQDETLVALGNP
+3619 
-3633 DDVSGNKAI
+3633 
-3642 VAVDV
+3642 VAVDLA
-3647 SQIFTRQE
+3647 QIFTVQE
-3655 LKERANVFAKPI
+3655 LKERAKVFAKPI

-3678 DLVHQTVSR
+3678 DLVHQAKGR
-3687 DQIVASFEL
+3687 YQIAASFEL
-3696 NKKVNAYIAEHPT
+3696 NKKINDYIAEHPT

-3720 EQITS
+3720 EQVTS

-3731 MQVAQVD
+3731 MQVAQAG

-3746 PELAARIF
+3746 PEIATRIF

-3761 NGEHRGLTDMMVR
+3761 NGKHVGLTDMMLR

-3785 QGYKGETPNDLGFD
+3785 HGYKGEMPSDLGFD
-3799 AKYHVDLGDHYA
+3799 AKYHVDLGEHYA

-3852 VESVQMAFYF
+3852 AESVQMAFYF
-3862 LKEAAKKVDPISGDS
+3862 LKEAAKKADPISGDS

-3887 DKSYLSQLDSDR
+3887 DQNYLSQLDSDR
-3899 MDQIEGIY
+3899 MGQIEGIY

-3921 YSGAGYDELTN
+3921 YSGKGYDELTN
-3932 KLAGATGV
+3932 MLASATGV

-3963 VNGLRFVNEQMDAL
+3963 VNGLRFVNEQMEAL

-4017 TKHLDATLF
+4017 TKHLDVTLF
-4026 ENARANGMRIVAL
+4026 ENARVNGIRIVAL

-4059 AGAANNIAVEVLQSL
+4059 AGAANNIAVEVLQNL
-4074 PDDEKF
+4074 PDGEKF

-4100 GITHRLDLPALR
+4100 GITHRLDLPALK
-4112 VSDSNQFR
+4112 VSDSNQFT
-4120 VEQDDMTLRVV
+4120 VEQDDVSLRVV
-4131 YDDVANKPKLT
+4131 YDDVANKPKIT
-4142 FKDSLSG
+4142 FKGSLSG
-4149 ANTAIHNQNVNDW
+4149 ANTALHNQNVNDW
-4162 ERVAVTPTA
+4162 ERVVVTPIA

-4182 IVQMENDSV
+4182 IVQMENDPV
-4191 VANAAANLAG
+4191 VAKAAANLAG
-4201 KHPES
+4201 KHAES

-4235 LVGHGRDDSDS
+4235 LVGHGRDHSES
-4246 NNTHLSGYSAEDLAA
+4246 NNTRLSGYSADELAV
-4261 KLANFQQSFSQAE
+4261 KLAKFQQSFNQAE
-4274 NINNTPD
+4274 NINNKPD

-4299 GHQFINAMD
+4299 GHQFINAID
-4308 VNGLRVDVS
+4308 ANGLRVDVS
-4317 ARSSELAVDAT
+4317 VRSSELAVDEA
-4328 GRKHTKDENGD
+4328 GRKHTKDANGD
-4339 WIQKAETNKVSLS
+4339 WVQKAENNKVSLS
-4352 WNEQGEVIAKEER
+4352 WDAQGEVVAKDEP

-4379 IGVSDVGEIARG
+4379 IGVNNVDEPARG
-4391 AIGDNND
+4391 AIGDNSD
-4398 VFDAPEKRKVET
+4398 VFDAPEKRKPET
-4410 ETSSSAAN
+4410 EVIANSSSSN
-4418 NKLSYSGN
+4418 QLSYSGN
-4426 IQVNVGDGEFT
+4426 IQVNVGEGEFT

-4448 KVGSGGFKSLAFGD
+4448 KVGTGGFKSLAFGD
-4462 NNVMVHIGN
+4462 NNVMVHIGD
-4471 GESKHSVDMGGYQ
+4471 GESKHSVDIGGYQ
-4484 ALEGAQMFI
+4484 ALEGAQMFL
-4493 GNRNVSFNLGQSNDL
+4493 GNRNVSFNFGHSNDL
-4508 LVMMD
+4508 ILMMD

-4530 ISGVLQS
+4530 ISGVLQG
-4537 IATSGEDQ
+4537 IAMSGEGE

-4579 CLVELDSH
+4579 TLVELDSQ
-4587 NERSSRGLKHDTEA
+4587 NERDSRGLKHDAEA
-4601 ALNKQYNQWLSG
+4601 TLNKQYNQWLSG
-4613 NSDSSAGKL
+4613 NGNSGTSQL

-4628 RQANEKLA
+4628 RQANEKLE

-4680 QFSATGQAKT
+4680 QFTATGQAKT
-4690 TFTYTPEDLPR
+4690 TFTYTPQDLPR

-4706 LLGQMAGIGAETTLA
+4706 LLGQLAGVGAETTLA
-4721 DIFGVDYTT
+4721 DIFGVDYTA
-4730 SGQIVSRNGEAVDGV
+4730 SGQIVSRNGQAVDGV
-4745 AILTEMLEVI
+4745 AILKEMLEVI

-4773 DSLKSGI
+4773 DSLKAGI

-4785 GIQSFAETHGLKD
+4785 GIKSFAETHGLKE

-4803 EENKSAVSVNGTSV
+4803 EKDNSSVSVNGANV
-4817 NSAQGATASDGNTET
+4817 NSAQGATVADGNTET

-4867 ENLKENLTADLLN
+4867 ENLKQNLTADLLN

-4902 LSLGNYNFN
+4902 ISLGNYNFN

-4942 TSNIFTGGEGSD
+4942 TSNIFTGGEGND

-4995 GEGGEIDTGLGRD
+4995 GEGGEIDTGSGRD

-5020 TGDGQDY
+5020 TGDDQDY

-5055 NASAGND
+5055 NAGAGND

-5074 GGEGEDHLIAAAIS
+5074 GGDGDDHLIAAAIS
-5088 KFSQFNGEEGR
+5088 KFSQFNGGEGR

-5131 EDISSEDNIV
+5131 EDIRSEDNIV

-5165 DPVSETDQAKFEHI
+5165 DPSNDSDQSKFEHI

-5184 NDYFDGKRAQMI
+5184 SDYFNGNRAQVVIGMS
-5196 IAMGEK
+5196 EK
-5202 DANGEREYT
+5202 DLSGEREYT
-5211 TLSESSIDALVQA
+5211 MLSDSAIDALVQA
-5224 MSGFDPQAGD
+5224 MSGFEPQAGD
-5234 NGFIDNLDS
+5234 NGFIDSLES
-5243 KSRVAI
+5243 KSQAAI
-5249 STAWADV
+5249 SMAWSDV
-5256 VHKKGITV
+5256 VHKKGLMV

>member
-16 NYSADNGNNDIVAI
+16 NYSADDGNNSIVAI

-53 VHTGSGNDTVVGG
+53 VYTGSGNDTVVGG
-66 SAYLRVEDSTG
+66 SAYLRVEDTTG

-105 GVSIDHLGHH
+105 GVSIDHLGNH
-115 GDVSYGG
+115 GDVNYGG
-122 AAAYNSVKRKGL
+122 AAAYNGITRKGL

-151 ETNHG
+151 ETNQG

-174 DQYQGSRGDVSF
+174 NRYQDSRGDVTF

-219 KVGDITL
+219 KVGDVTL

-239 QAEDVYQQTHGNI
+239 QAEDVYAQTRGNI

-260 NSFYSDVAHGDIHF
+260 NSLYSDVAHGDIHF

-295 GMEYAKAED
+295 GMEYAKAEE
-304 IVLTTAKMHGSWIGS
+304 IVLTAAQMHGLSIDNGNKF
-319 GTHAVTAVKSE
+319 HAVTAVKSE

-341 DGTYTKINKVRLSND
+341 DGTYTKINKVRLYND
-356 PKTGKLKYYSEA
+356 PETGKLKYYSEA
-368 WYKQGNHL
+368 WFKRGNHL
-376 SGLARSDVSSAG
+376 TDLARSDVSSAG

-414 HAMEKDLTEYEW
+414 HAVEKDLTEYEW

-433 LIDAKDVV
+433 LIDAKDVA
-441 LSDAKMGGHAISTDG
+441 LSEAKMGGTAISTDG
-456 TKVDVQAIKSNR
+456 TTVDVQAVKSNR

-481 YTKIVVVELANDA
+481 YTKIVVVELANDPK
-494 ETGVLKYQARS
+494 TGALKYQARS
-505 WYKEGDHTAN
+505 WYKEGNHTAD

-533 GYSLSALNYSVNA
+533 GYSLSDLHYSVNA
-546 IRSMSE
+546 VRSTSE

-576 GDVHFSGAGGGNV
+576 GDVHFNGAGGGNV

-697 RVAMLGGYNTHTQI
+697 RVVMLGGYNTHTQI
-711 GSGHGLW
+711 GSGNGLW

-726 MTQVGNGEVTSVLA
+726 MTQVGKGDVASVLA

-746 TKVGEGELTAGM
+746 TKVGDGDLTAGM
-758 LGGANVMTHISGD
+758 LGGANVITHISGD
-771 EQASNTTAVALGG
+771 NETSNTTAVALGG

-792 KGDTLAVMGGGANVL
+792 KGNALAVMGGGANVL
-807 THVGDGST
+807 THVGDGTT

-873 AAMIGAGNIF
+873 AVMIGAGNIF

-959 THIGNGSTFAAMIG
+959 THVGSGSTFAAMIG
-973 QANVMTK
+973 QANIMTK

-1005 LGLFAGE
+1005 LGIFAGE
-1012 MNVMTKVGN
+1012 VNVMTKVGN

-1130 VTKVGDGLGI
+1130 ITKVGDGLGVNI
-1140 NVAWGQANVFTQV
+1140 AWGQANVFTQV

-1166 NILTKVGDGQE
+1166 NVITKVGDGQE

-1201 GKANVITKVGDG
+1201 GKANVITKVGNG

-1232 DSFNALWSKGNVV
+1232 DSFNALWSKGNIV

-1264 TTVGNG
+1264 TTVGDG

-1285 VGNGVSVNVA
+1285 VGDGVSVNVA

-1322 HIGDGLNINASYAR
+1322 HIGDGLGINASYAQ
-1336 NNVAIKV
+1336 NNVAIKI

-1360 NKLSALFDNVKQTL
+1360 NKLSALFDNIKQTV

-1387 QGDEASTSGT
+1387 QGDEASSSGT

-1432 GSVTKVDTPDLNEM
+1432 GSVTKVDTPDLNKM
-1446 DNDLNIDGASDHAP
+1446 QNALNVDGSSDQTQAP
-1460 NLIVNGDFEQGDR
+1460 NLIVNGDFEQGDQ
-1473 GWQSTHGVE
+1473 GWKSTHGVE
-1482 ASYSGSVYGVN
+1482 ASYSGNVYGVN
-1493 GEGHGTRVT
+1493 GEGHGARVT
-1502 ELDTHTNTSL
+1502 ELDTYTNTSL

-1581 GTGHNDGLGYIL
+1581 GTGQNDGLGYIL

-1603 PQANAVSEHAKQNQ
+1603 QQANAVSEHATQNQ

-1658 QQAIENNGQAQRDA
+1658 QQALENNGQAQRDA

-1685 TLAQGLDVLDGQATH
+1685 KLAQGLDVLDGQATH
-1700 TGKSGEQWRN
+1700 TGESGDQWRN

-1721 SQIDDAKQL
+1721 RQLDDAKQL
-1730 ASDKMAAAKQTQ
+1730 ANDKIAAAKQTQ
-1742 SDNNSKVKDSIAK
+1742 SDNNSKVKESVAK

-1772 DIAEAKADAETR
+1772 DIADAKADAETR
-1784 KADAVAK
+1784 QADAMAK
-1791 SHDAKQAE
+1791 SNDAKEAE

-1829 DAQGAKQNEGDR
+1829 DAKGTKQNEGDR
-1841 PDRQGVAGSGL
+1841 PDREGVTGSGL

-1864 TGSHVNTDSQTN
+1864 TGSHVTNDSQTN
-1876 ADGRFSDG
+1876 ADGRFSEG
-1884 LTEQELEALEGA
+1884 LSEQEQEALEGA

-1910 SKNSG
+1910 GKNSG
-1915 STITSMFMEANADS
+1915 STISSMFTETNTDS
-1929 IVVDTTASQDVVRK
+1929 IVVPTTASQDVVRK
-1943 EVRISGVNLVGLGE
+1943 EIRISGVNLEGLGE
-1957 ASHDSAESLV
+1957 ASHDTAESLV
-1967 AARAEKVANLYR
+1967 SARAEKVANLYR
-1979 WLDTDNDVATDKY
+1979 WLDTDNDAATDKY

-2004 VSDEVK
+2004 VSDEAK
-2010 QRMIQSM
+2010 ERMIQFVG
-2017 SGYIEHTD
+2017 GYIEHTD

-2035 LATLFVESTLDYDWD
+2035 LATLFVEATLDYDWD

-2066 ETPHAEK
+2066 EAPHGEK

-2080 GKNFKQYRDVLD
+2080 GRNFKEYRNVLD
-2092 NAQTDGKKVVYDI
+2092 NAQDDGKKVVYDI

-2113 IDLNKHLMRWGGL
+2113 IDLNKQLMRWGGM

-2153 SSVYATGAQHDVY
+2153 SSVYATGAQNDVY

-2172 VRLGNYFW
+2172 MRLGNYFW
-2180 HVELPA
+2180 NVELPA

-2199 RLLDKPVSEYK
+2199 RLLDKPVSAYK
-2210 DLPADEIGRR
+2210 DIPVEDIGRR
-2220 LTDAGVGVKVRF
+2220 LTDAGVAVKVRF
-2232 DALSSARQAELLA
+2232 DALSHEKQADLLA
-2245 DNPDDYRADTLVEL
+2245 DNPDGYKADTLVEL

-2290 DEGFEV
+2290 EEGFEV
-2296 RSWPGSDDKSKTI
+2296 RSWPGTDGKSKTI

-2321 AIERFILA
+2321 SIERFILA

-2365 AWTYNTNSELMSVTE
+2365 AWTYNANVELMSVTE

-2392 GESYQKVI
+2392 GESYQQVI
-2400 DALAEYHASTAEH
+2400 DALTEYHASTAEH
-2413 ADYELESVEQL
+2413 ADYELTSVEKL
-2424 VNLRK
+2424 LNLRK
-2429 KIEGY
+2429 QVEGY
-2434 ALGHP
+2434 VLGHP
-2439 DSGRLEAMNSLL
+2439 DSGRVQAMNSLL

-2458 EEVSVLAVS
+2458 EAVSVLVVS

-2478 RLYDQLDN
+2478 HLYDQLDN
-2486 AHLKQS
+2486 ANLKES

-2503 VTKGKGNLAK
+2503 VTKGKGNLAN
-2513 IDQLGGSDAVLEKVK
+2513 IDKLGGSDAVLEKVK
-2528 ASVNHEYGQ
+2528 AAVSHEYGQ
-2537 AIADT
+2537 VVADT

-2549 NELAK
+2549 NDLAK
-2554 DGKGIDITG
+2554 DGKGIDIAG
-2563 LNRIH
+2563 LNKVH
-2568 QALEQ
+2568 QAIEQ

-2587 SDHSAL
+2587 SDHSTL

-2602 GRTQIDA
+2602 GRTQLEG

-2636 FNVATEYQPD
+2636 FNVATEDQPD

-2684 LKRFIEKLNAAKGID
+2684 LKRFVEKLNAAKGID
-2699 AAYKDASEGYASVLL
+2699 ASYKDASEGYASVLL
-2714 GNPDMLVSTGI
+2714 GNPDMLASTGI

-2751 AQELQKQAQASGDPA
+2751 AEELQKQAQASGDPA
-2766 LVAKRIDNVVRLFA
+2766 LVEKRIDNVVRLFA

-2807 LDVAAMQAEWNRLSH
+2807 LDVAAMQAEWNRLSN

-2849 KLIGHTWRPKFGV
+2849 KLIGHIWRPKFGV

-2891 NDDLDALSGS
+2891 ADLLDALSGN
-2901 EKHKDKVAI
+2901 EKHKENVAI

-2919 KVPLSP
+2919 KESLSP

-2936 ERDAR
+2936 EKDAR

-2951 LDHAVEKGESQKV
+2951 LDHAVENGESQKV

-2977 HQGTASSDDE
+2977 HQGAASSEGE
-2987 TSTTSGKVVL
+2987 TSATSGKVVL

-3007 EQASAIRSHYQKQG
+3007 EQASAIRNHYQKQG

-3061 DPSNIILH
+3061 DPSNIIIH

-3117 GIVGTIA
+3117 GIVGAIA

-3136 LKGLPQE
+3136 LKGLPKE

-3156 EEGEKLRVKLS
+3156 EEGEKLRAKLAIA
-3167 NSGFNVTGEQ
+3167 GYNVTGEQ

-3189 SQYTGQIVSDL
+3189 GQYTDQIVSGLFNAEQAAVDAGEVLKGLEKDFKRYGDALKPDTSVPGKAKDIRTTKDFLNGYKNDHAKDIVDGFHSDMSIKQLVDLFVKGNWSAEQKGALAWEIESRALKVTFQNKSEKYNRLFREIASAGVVDAKATEQLAPQLML
-3200 LNTQHIK
+3200 LNLANDGFGGRCDPLSK
-3207 HNEAKLNLEP
+3207 LVLVAKQLEND
-3217 HGKNYE
+3217 G
-3223 SRDLILKPISQPETV
+3223 QV
-3238 ELGMPEVDQKVLAD
+3238 
-3252 IAEREN
+3252 
-3258 VIIGVRPVDEK
+3258 GVARQLLE
-3269 SKSLIASKMYSSK
+3269 KMYSAAAVLSNPTLYSDSEKANASK
-3282 GLFVKA
+3282 LLSSLAAIHA
-3288 KSSDWGPMSGFI
+3288 KNPMHDTSMKVWQEKLEGKQALTVNGVVEKI
-3300 PVDQSFA
+3300 TD
-3307 KASARRDLETFNRHA
+3307 ASANGKPVL
-3322 EQSIQSGNAVSAD
+3322 
-3335 LYLNQVRVE
+3335 
-3344 ELVSKYHSLTP
+3344 
-3355 LELDDQSGMYKTT
+3355 LELDAPKHAMAAWAKGSGDERVYGFYDPNAGIVEFSSAEKFSAYLTRFFGKSDLDMAQRYELGKNAAGEPIFNRVVVMDGNTLASYKPTFGDKTT
-3368 ATNGDQSVPFFLNRV
+3368 
-3383 TVDGNELW
+3383 
-3391 QVHYITNG
+3391 
-3399 ELAPFKVIGDPVSKQ
+3399 
-3414 PMTADYDLLTVMY
+3414 M
-3427 SYGDLGPQDKV
+3427 
-3438 KQPLTW
+3438 
-3444 QQWKDSVTYEDL
+3444 
-3456 TPKYKELYSNEDLYN
+3456 
-3471 KKDGASL
+3471 
-3478 GNVSGRLK
+3478 
-3486 ELKDRINVDLG
+3486 
-3497 RTNGL
+3497 
-3502 EMVHHGADDAN
+3502 
-3513 PYAVMADNFP
+3513 
-3523 ATFFVPKSLFA
+3523 
-3534 EDGLGEGKGSIQTY
+3534 
-3548 FNVNEQGA
+3548 
-3556 VVIRNPQEFSDFQQ
+3556 
-3570 VTINASFRASFND
+3570 
-3583 KWNHGLDEPLFTTKR
+3583 
-3598 KLSHEFL
+3598 
-3605 NKRDQLLKKLSGGR
+3605 
-3619 LDAQDETLVALGNP
+3619 
-3633 DDVSGNKAI
+3633 
-3642 VAVDV
+3642 
-3647 SQIFTRQE
+3647 
-3655 LKERANVFAKPI
+3655 
-3667 GASYQGILDQL
+3667 QGILDL
-3678 DLVHQTVSR
+3678 PV
-3687 DQIVASFEL
+3687 
-3696 NKKVNAYIAEHPT
+3696 
-3709 SGRNQALTQLK
+3709 
-3720 EQITS
+3720 
-3725 ALFIGK
+3725 
-3731 MQVAQVD
+3731 
-3738 IDAIAQTR
+3738 
-3746 PELAARIF
+3746 
-3754 MVAIEEA
+3754 
-3761 NGEHRGLTDMMVR
+3761 
-3774 WANEDPYLAPK
+3774 
-3785 QGYKGETPNDLGFD
+3785 FD
-3799 AKYHVDLGDHYA
+3799 ATPIKKPGTSDVDGNAKIVDV
-3811 DFKQWLETSQ
+3811 T
-3821 SNGLLSK
+3821 
-3828 ATLDESTK
+3828 
-3836 TVHLGYSYQE
+3836 
-3846 LQDLTG
+3846 
-3852 VESVQMAFYF
+3852 
-3862 LKEAAKKVDPISGDS
+3862 KEALADGK
-3877 AEMILLKKFA
+3877 IL
-3887 DKSYLSQLDSDR
+3887 
-3899 MDQIEGIY
+3899 
-3907 RSSHETDVDAWDRR
+3907 
-3921 YSGAGYDELTN
+3921 
-3932 KLAGATGV
+3932 
-3940 DEQLS
+3940 
-3945 VLLDDRKGLL
+3945 
-3955 IGEVHGSD
+3955 
-3963 VNGLRFVNEQMDAL
+3963 
-3977 KKQGVTVIGLEHL
+3977 
-3990 RSDLAQPLIDR
+3990 
-4001 YLATGV
+4001 
-4007 MSSELSAMLK
+4007 
-4017 TKHLDATLF
+4017 
-4026 ENARANGMRIVAL
+4026 
-4039 DANSSARPNVQG
+4039 
-4051 TEHGLMYR
+4051 
-4059 AGAANNIAVEVLQSL
+4059 
-4074 PDDEKF
+4074 
-4080 VAIYGKAHLQSH
+4080 
-4092 KGIEGFVP
+4092 
-4100 GITHRLDLPALR
+4100 
-4112 VSDSNQFR
+4112 
-4120 VEQDDMTLRVV
+4120 
-4131 YDDVANKPKLT
+4131 
-4142 FKDSLSG
+4142 
-4149 ANTAIHNQNVNDW
+4149 HNRNVNDW
-4162 ERVAVTPTA
+4162 ERVVVTPTA

-4182 IVQMENDSV
+4182 IVQMENDA
-4191 VANAAANLAG
+4191 VAAKAAANLAG

-4235 LVGHGRDDSDS
+4235 LVGHGRDDSES
-4246 NNTHLSGYSAEDLAA
+4246 NNTRLSGYSADELAV
-4261 KLANFQQSFSQAE
+4261 KLAKFQQSFNQAE
-4274 NINNTPD
+4274 NVSSKPD

-4308 VNGLRVDVS
+4308 ANGLRLDVS
-4317 ARSSELAVDAT
+4317 VRSSELAVDET
-4328 GRKHTKDENGD
+4328 GRKHTKDANGN
-4339 WIQKAETNKVSLS
+4339 WVQKAESNKVSLS
-4352 WNEQGEVIAKEER
+4352 WNEQGDVVVKDER
-4365 IRNGIAEGDIDLSR
+4365 IHNGIAEGDIDLSR
-4379 IGVSDVGEIARG
+4379 IGISDVDEPARG
-4391 AIGDNND
+4391 AIGDNKD
-4398 VFDAPEKRKVET
+4398 VFDAPEKRKAET
-4410 ETSSSAAN
+4410 ETSSSSAN

-4448 KVGSGGFKSLAFGD
+4448 KVGTGGFKSLAFGD
-4462 NNVMVHIGN
+4462 NNVMIHIGN
-4471 GESKHSVDMGGYQ
+4471 GESKHSFDIGGYQ

-4493 GNRNVSFNLGQSNDL
+4493 GNRNVSFNKGRSNDL
-4508 LVMMD
+4508 IVMMD

-4537 IATSGEDQ
+4537 IATSGEGK

-4579 CLVELDSH
+4579 SLVELDSQ
-4587 NERSSRGLKHDTEA
+4587 NERSSRGLKHDAEA

-4613 NSDSSAGKL
+4613 NGNNDTSKL

-4706 LLGQMAGIGAETTLA
+4706 LLGQLAGVGAETTLA
-4721 DIFGVDYTT
+4721 DIFGVDYTA
-4730 SGQIVSRNGEAVDGV
+4730 SGHIVSRNGEAVDGV
-4745 AILTEMLEVI
+4745 AILKEMLEVI

-4773 DSLKSGI
+4773 DSLKAGI
-4780 DMGAD
+4780 KTGAD
-4785 GIQSFAETHGLKD
+4785 GIKSFAETHGLKE

-4803 EENKSAVSVNGTSV
+4803 EESKPSVSFNGESL
-4817 NSAQGATASDGNTET
+4817 NSTQGATVADGSTET
-4832 AETQDRAFGFNSLNL
+4832 TETPDRAFGFNSLNL

-4867 ENLKENLTADLLN
+4867 TNLKENLTADLLN

-4942 TSNIFTGGEGSD
+4942 TSNIFTGGEGND

-4995 GEGGEIDTGLGRD
+4995 GEGGEIDTGSGRD

-5020 TGDGQDY
+5020 TGDDQDY

-5042 NDFANVFGNYNRI
+5042 DDFANVFGNYNRI

-5088 KFSQFNGEEGR
+5088 KFSQFNGGEGR

-5131 EDISSEDNIV
+5131 EDIRSEDNIV

-5165 DPVSETDQAKFEHI
+5165 DPASDSDQAKFEHI

-5184 NDYFDGKRAQMI
+5184 SDYFNGNRAQVI

-5202 DANGEREYT
+5202 DAAGEREYT
-5211 TLSESSIDALVQA
+5211 TLSESAIDALVQA

-5249 STAWADV
+5249 TTAWADV

>member
-1 MGKPFWRSVEYFFTG
+1 MVFYLIPKRRVWLMGKPFWRSVEYFFTG
-16 NYSADNGNNDIVAI
+16 NYSADDGNNNIVAI
-30 GFGGEIHAYGGDDHV
+30 GFGGQIHAYGGDDHV

-53 VHTGSGNDTVVGG
+53 VYTGSGNDTVVGG
-66 SAYLRVEDSTG
+66 SAYLKVEDSTG
-77 HLSVKGAAGYADINK
+77 HLTVKGAAGYADINK

-105 GVSIDHLGHH
+105 GVSIDHLGNH

-122 AAAYNSVKRKGL
+122 AAAYNGITRKGL
-134 SGNVTFKGAG
+134 SGNVTFAGAG

-151 ETNHG
+151 ETNQG
-156 NLSFAGAGAG
+156 NLSFTGAGAG

-174 DQYQGSRGDVSF
+174 NRYQGSHGDVTF

-226 QGAGASNRIERTR
+226 QGAGASNRIERTH
-239 QAEDVYQQTHGNI
+239 QAEDVYTQTRGNI

-260 NSFYSDVAHGDIHF
+260 NSLYSDVAHGDIHF
-274 SGGGAYNTIT
+274 SGGGAYNTII
-284 RKGSGSSFDAQ
+284 RKGSGNDFAKE
-295 GMEYAKAED
+295 GMTNAKADE
-304 IVLTTAKMHGSWIGS
+304 IVLTKAVMSGSWIGQD
-319 GTHAVTAVKSE
+319 HHVTAVKSAS
-330 REPNTYLFAIA
+330 EPNTYLFAFA
-341 DGTYTKINKVRLSND
+341 DSTYTKINKVQLRND
-356 PKTGKLKYYSEA
+356 PQTGELKYYSTA
-368 WYKQGNHL
+368 WYKEGNHL
-376 SGLARSDVSSAG
+376 SNLANQDISDNG
-388 GFEVNPING
+388 GFTAVNING
-397 GYTLSNI
+397 AYTLSDLK
-404 AVEHQQSLTV
+404 VEHQQSVTV
-414 HAMEKDLTEYEW
+414 HAVEKSLTEYEW

-433 LIDAKDVV
+433 VIDAKEVS
-441 LSDAKMGGHAISTDG
+441 LSDAKMGGHAIYADG
-456 TKVDVQAIKSNR
+456 TKVDVKAVKSNR
-468 KPNTYVYAKVLGP
+468 QPNTYIYAKVLGP
-481 YTKIVVVELANDA
+481 YTKIVVVELANDP
-494 ETGVLKYQARS
+494 ETGALKYQARS

-515 LANEDISSANG
+515 IANQDISSATG
-526 YHSMGKG
+526 YNPMGKG
-533 GYSLSALNYSVNA
+533 GYSLSDLHYSVNA
-546 IRSMSE
+546 VRSTSE

-557 DEYTDQTLFKP
+557 EEYTDQTLFKP
-568 ATDSGESS
+568 ANDSGESS
-576 GDVHFSGAGGGNV
+576 GDVRFNGAGGGNV

-597 NVYFNGGGIANVIL
+597 NVHFNGGGIANVIL

-652 QSKQGKMDVYAGGAV
+652 QSQQGKMDVYAGGAV
-667 NVLVRIGD
+667 NVLVRLGD

-687 ISVHKGNGNS
+687 ISVQKGSGDS
-697 RVAMLGGYNTHTQI
+697 RVVMLGGYNTHTQI
-711 GSGHGLW
+711 GSGNGLW

-726 MTQVGNGEVTSVLA
+726 MTQVGQGDVAAVLA

-746 TKVGEGELTAGM
+746 TKMGEGELTSGM
-758 LGGANVMTHISGD
+758 LGGANVITHISGD
-771 EQASNTTAVALGG
+771 NETSNTTAVALGG

-792 KGDTLAVMGGGANVL
+792 KGNTLAVMGGGANVL
-807 THVGDGST
+807 THVGDGTT

-873 AAMIGAGNIF
+873 AVMIGAGNIF
-883 THVGEGNAWA
+883 THVGEGNTWA

-959 THIGNGSTFAAMIG
+959 THVGSGSTFAAMIG
-973 QANVMTK
+973 QANIMTK

-994 NIYTHVGDGTS
+994 NIMTHVGDGTS
-1005 LGLFAGE
+1005 LGVFAGE
-1012 MNVMTKVGN
+1012 VNVMTKVGN

-1105 SDIGNVMTHVGDGT
+1105 SDVGNVMTHVGDGT
-1119 TIGIAKGKANI
+1119 TIGIAKGKANLI
-1130 VTKVGDGLGI
+1130 TKVGDGLGV

-1166 NILTKVGDGQE
+1166 NLITKVGDGQE
-1177 VSVVQGKAN
+1177 VSVVQGEAN

-1201 GKANVITKVGDG
+1201 GKANVITKVGHG
-1213 RNVVLAKGEANIVT
+1213 QNVVLAKGEANIVT

-1232 DSFNALWSKGNVV
+1232 DSFNALWSKGNIV

-1257 KGKANIT
+1257 KGQANIT

-1270 LSVTAAYGDANINTK
+1270 LNVTAAYGDANINTK
-1285 VGNGVSVNVA
+1285 VGDGVSVNVA

-1322 HIGDGLNINASYAR
+1322 HVGDGLNINASYAQ

-1360 NKLSALFDNVKQTL
+1360 NKLSALFDNIKQTV

-1387 QGDEASTSGT
+1387 QGDEASSSGT
-1397 QKGRGAIATPE
+1397 HKGRGAIATPE

-1420 EEVGSDLGDSLT
+1420 KEVGSDLGDSLT
-1432 GSVTKVDTPDLNEM
+1432 GSVTKVDTPDLNKM
-1446 DNDLNIDGASDHAP
+1446 QHALNVDDSSVQAP
-1460 NLIVNGDFEQGDR
+1460 NLIVNGDFELGEH

-1482 ASYSGSVYGVN
+1482 ASYAGSVYGVE
-1493 GEGHGTRVT
+1493 GEGHGARVT
-1502 ELDTHTNTSL
+1502 ELDTYTNTSL
-1512 YQDLT
+1512 YQDLAN
-1517 DLTEGEVIAV
+1517 LAQGEVIAV

-1553 SSSGDASAWQQ
+1553 SSSGDESAWQQ

-1571 HAGSNRIEFK
+1571 QAGSNRIEFK

-1593 DNVVAKSESS
+1593 DNVVATSESS
-1603 PQANAVSEHAKQNQ
+1603 QQANAIREHATQNP
-1617 ASQNA
+1617 AAQNA

-1658 QQAIENNGQAQRDA
+1658 QQALENNGQAQRDA
-1672 VKEESEAVTAELT
+1672 VQEESEAITAELT
-1685 TLAQGLDVLDGQATH
+1685 KLAQGLDVLDSQATH
-1700 TGKSGEQWRN
+1700 TGESGDQWRN
-1710 DFAGGLLDGVQ
+1710 EFASGLLAGVQ
-1721 SQIDDAKQL
+1721 IQLDDAKQL
-1730 ASDKMAAAKQTQ
+1730 ANGKIAEAKQTHT
-1742 SDNNSKVKDSIAK
+1742 DNQNKVKDAVAK

-1772 DIAEAKADAETR
+1772 DIADAQADAEKR
-1784 KADAVAK
+1784 KADALAK
-1791 SHDAKQAE
+1791 GKDAQQAE
-1799 SDAHSAANDAQS
+1799 SDAHHAVNNAQS
-1811 RGDRDAMNAE
+1811 RGDRDVELAE
-1821 NKANQAQN
+1821 NKANQAQA

-1841 PDRQGVAGSGL
+1841 PDRQGVTGSGL
-1852 SGNAHRVEGAGE
+1852 SGNAHSVESSGE
-1864 TGSHVNTDSQTN
+1864 TDSHINTDSQTN
-1876 ADGRFSDG
+1876 ADGRFSEG
-1884 LTEQELEALEGA
+1884 LTEQEQEALEGA

-1910 SKNSG
+1910 AKNSV
-1915 STITSMFMEANADS
+1915 SSMTSMFSETNSKS
-1929 IVVDTTASQDVVRK
+1929 IVVPTKVSPEPERQEVTRRD
-1943 EVRISGVNLVGLGE
+1943 VRISGVNL
-1957 ASHDSAESLV
+1957 ESLSAV
-1967 AARAEKVANLYR
+1967 QGSQPTGQLASKS
-1979 WLDTDNDVATDKY
+1979 
-1992 VPVPGFERVDAD
+1992 VPGFKSHFASTSIGIENELSGLVVVLPKNSAQTFGYVHDSQGNPLFMLTKDMNQGGYSNPVGINDIQGVNNWQTHTIELVTYPSEISDTAAVESRKEAMLWLAKEFTDHINQSNHQSLPHL
-2004 VSDEVK
+2004 VSDDG
-2010 QRMIQSM
+2010 RF
-2017 SGYIEHTD
+2017 
-2025 NQVPKDQAQA
+2025 
-2035 LATLFVESTLDYDWD
+2035 TLVISN
-2050 KRVEFL
+2050 
-2056 TKLESYGYSF
+2056 S
-2066 ETPHAEK
+2066 
-2073 SIVSFWS
+2073 
-2080 GKNFKQYRDVLD
+2080 
-2092 NAQTDGKKVVYDI
+2092 
-2105 DVKGNAFA
+2105 
-2113 IDLNKHLMRWGGL
+2113 KHLIAAGNGT
-2126 FLDPDNAEQNQLK
+2126 
-2139 SSIDA
+2139 SIDA
-2144 ATFSNTGFW
+2144 QGKTIGMTPSGQQATMAISAKEFGTSSSPEVRLLESAPWYQAGLRDEFLANAKSTTLDDPATAQNVYAYLT
-2153 SSVYATGAQHDVY
+2153 SVYSKTADLAKEYGIYINDWDPASEGFSPNAQGLTDPKVKNAWSILPRTKPVRMLELLSAEDSRY
-2166 VIAEGG
+2166 VRQQIAEKLKGTYSESLAKNVFEYFQYGG
-2172 VRLGNYFW
+2172 EVAGHGINNATTGS
-2180 HVELPA
+2180 VQQPEPA
-2186 LRQLQREGLVGEI
+2186 ILFEFRSVPSALSDFVP
-2199 RLLDKPVSEYK
+2199 KTAS
-2210 DLPADEIGRR
+2210 
-2220 LTDAGVGVKVRF
+2220 TVKVDVKALDHFDSASRKAIITEVNALVSGSEDF
-2232 DALSSARQAELLA
+2232 DAWYQEYRASKGQPPVKNPKSSASANHKAEWLMTQHAEQWAKITAPYTDNHETLTSTKLA
-2245 DNPDDYRADTLVEL
+2245 SNDKEEL
-2259 DVKLSAIDS
+2259 HALGGTSNLEHNKQQENVASIINT
-2268 MLRESLPFYSLRTER
+2268 MLNDMLPFYALRTER

-2296 RSWPGSDDKSKTI
+2296 RAWPGTEDKSKTI
-2309 LLDNPEDAAQQK
+2309 ILEDPEDAAQHK

-2347 VLSHHD
+2347 VISHHE
-2353 GRTRILAQKEDG
+2353 GRTHVLAQKVDG
-2365 AWTYNTNSELMSVTE
+2365 AWQYNATVELMSVTE
-2380 LLDAAHVSGKVR
+2380 LLDAANVTGKIR
-2392 GESYQKVI
+2392 GESYQQVI
-2400 DALAEYHASTAEH
+2400 DALTDYHASITEH
-2413 ADYELESVEQL
+2413 ADYEPESVEKL
-2424 VNLRK
+2424 LNLRK

-2434 ALGHP
+2434 VLGHP
-2439 DSGRLEAMNSLL
+2439 DSGRVEAMNSLL
-2451 NQVNSRL
+2451 NQVNTRL
-2458 EEVSVLAVS
+2458 GEVSLLSVA
-2467 EQSIKA
+2467 EQTIQA
-2473 HDSFS
+2473 QDSFS
-2478 RLYDQLDN
+2478 RLYDQLEAAN
-2486 AHLKQS
+2486 LKES
-2492 KHLYLDGNGDF
+2492 KHLYLDQNGDF
-2503 VTKGKGNLAK
+2503 VTKGKGNLAN
-2513 IDQLGGSDAVLEKVK
+2513 IDLLGSREAVLEKVK
-2528 ASVNHEYGQ
+2528 LTVSNEYGQ
-2537 AIADT
+2537 TVADT

-2549 NELAK
+2549 KDLAK
-2554 DGKGIDITG
+2554 DGKGIDIAG
-2563 LNRIH
+2563 LNKVH
-2568 QALEQ
+2568 QAIEQ
-2573 HMSPVSAT
+2573 HLSPVSAT
-2581 MYIWKP
+2581 LYVWKP

-2602 GRTQIDA
+2602 GRTQLEG
-2609 QAAADFNKQNYVS
+2609 QAAADFNQQNYVS

-2631 NIRNI
+2631 NISNI
-2636 FNVATEYQPD
+2636 LNVATKDQPD

-2661 DTLEHDMAS
+2661 DTLEHDVAS
-2670 EENDGFGLNDGETK
+2670 EENDGFGLHDGDIK

-2699 AAYKDASEGYASVLL
+2699 ASFKEASEGYASVLL
-2714 GNPDMLVSTGI
+2714 GNPDMLETTGI
-2725 PAHVFQPFVDQ
+2725 PAHVFQPFVEQ

-2751 AQELQKQAQASGDPA
+2751 AQELRLQAQRSDDPE
-2766 LVAKRIDNVVRLFA
+2766 LLEKRIGNVVRQFA
-2780 ERALEEIEAFKAS
+2780 ERALEEIETFKAS
-2793 QADEGRVFRINLEG
+2793 QADQGRVFRINLEG
-2807 LDVAAMQAEWNRLSH
+2807 LDVAAMQAEWHRLSN

-2849 KLIGHTWRPKFGV
+2849 KLIGHTWLPKFGV

-2891 NDDLDALSGS
+2891 TDVLDALSGN
-2901 EKHKDKVAI
+2901 EKPKENVAI

-2919 KVPLSP
+2919 KESLSP

-2936 ERDAR
+2936 NKEAR
-2941 RKIGDITQTL
+2941 RKIGEITQTL
-2951 LDHAVEKGESQKV
+2951 LDHAVEKGESQKI
-2964 TLKGEAGRLTGYY
+2964 TLQGEAGRLTGYY
-2977 HQGTASSDDE
+2977 HQGTAPSEGE
-2987 TSTTSGKVVL
+2987 TSSPSGKVVL

-3007 EQASAIRSHYQKQG
+3007 EQASAIRNHYQKQG

-3061 DPSNIILH
+3061 DPSNIIIH

-3117 GIVGTIA
+3117 GIVGAIA

-3136 LKGLPQE
+3136 LEGLPKE
-3143 TPILLLTDNEGLG
+3143 TSILLLTDNEGLG
-3156 EEGEKLRVKLS
+3156 NEGEKLRTKLTA
-3167 NSGFNVTGEQ
+3167 SGYNVTGEQ

-3189 SQYTGQIVSDL
+3189 SQYADQIVSGFSSSASVDEDL
-3200 LNTQHIK
+3200 DQQGLDTTSTKDQGISNKNDHLQVVDSK
-3207 HNEAKLNLEP
+3207 EA
-3217 HGKNYE
+3217 
-3223 SRDLILKPISQPETV
+3223 
-3238 ELGMPEVDQKVLAD
+3238 LAD
-3252 IAEREN
+3252 GKI
-3258 VIIGVRPVDEK
+3258 
-3269 SKSLIASKMYSSK
+3269 L
-3282 GLFVKA
+3282 
-3288 KSSDWGPMSGFI
+3288 
-3300 PVDQSFA
+3300 
-3307 KASARRDLETFNRHA
+3307 H
-3322 EQSIQSGNAVSAD
+3322 
-3335 LYLNQVRVE
+3335 NQ
-3344 ELVSKYHSLTP
+3344 
-3355 LELDDQSGMYKTT
+3355 
-3368 ATNGDQSVPFFLNRV
+3368 
-3383 TVDGNELW
+3383 
-3391 QVHYITNG
+3391 
-3399 ELAPFKVIGDPVSKQ
+3399 
-3414 PMTADYDLLTVMY
+3414 
-3427 SYGDLGPQDKV
+3427 
-3438 KQPLTW
+3438 
-3444 QQWKDSVTYEDL
+3444 
-3456 TPKYKELYSNEDLYN
+3456 
-3471 KKDGASL
+3471 
-3478 GNVSGRLK
+3478 
-3486 ELKDRINVDLG
+3486 
-3497 RTNGL
+3497 
-3502 EMVHHGADDAN
+3502 
-3513 PYAVMADNFP
+3513 
-3523 ATFFVPKSLFA
+3523 
-3534 EDGLGEGKGSIQTY
+3534 
-3548 FNVNEQGA
+3548 
-3556 VVIRNPQEFSDFQQ
+3556 
-3570 VTINASFRASFND
+3570 
-3583 KWNHGLDEPLFTTKR
+3583 
-3598 KLSHEFL
+3598 
-3605 NKRDQLLKKLSGGR
+3605 
-3619 LDAQDETLVALGNP
+3619 
-3633 DDVSGNKAI
+3633 
-3642 VAVDV
+3642 
-3647 SQIFTRQE
+3647 
-3655 LKERANVFAKPI
+3655 
-3667 GASYQGILDQL
+3667 
-3678 DLVHQTVSR
+3678 
-3687 DQIVASFEL
+3687 
-3696 NKKVNAYIAEHPT
+3696 
-3709 SGRNQALTQLK
+3709 
-3720 EQITS
+3720 
-3725 ALFIGK
+3725 
-3731 MQVAQVD
+3731 
-3738 IDAIAQTR
+3738 
-3746 PELAARIF
+3746 
-3754 MVAIEEA
+3754 
-3761 NGEHRGLTDMMVR
+3761 
-3774 WANEDPYLAPK
+3774 
-3785 QGYKGETPNDLGFD
+3785 
-3799 AKYHVDLGDHYA
+3799 
-3811 DFKQWLETSQ
+3811 
-3821 SNGLLSK
+3821 
-3828 ATLDESTK
+3828 
-3836 TVHLGYSYQE
+3836 
-3846 LQDLTG
+3846 
-3852 VESVQMAFYF
+3852 
-3862 LKEAAKKVDPISGDS
+3862 
-3877 AEMILLKKFA
+3877 
-3887 DKSYLSQLDSDR
+3887 
-3899 MDQIEGIY
+3899 
-3907 RSSHETDVDAWDRR
+3907 
-3921 YSGAGYDELTN
+3921 
-3932 KLAGATGV
+3932 
-3940 DEQLS
+3940 
-3945 VLLDDRKGLL
+3945 
-3955 IGEVHGSD
+3955 D
-3963 VNGLRFVNEQMDAL
+3963 VNGW
-3977 KKQGVTVIGLEHL
+3977 G
-3990 RSDLAQPLIDR
+3990 P
-4001 YLATGV
+4001 
-4007 MSSELSAMLK
+4007 
-4017 TKHLDATLF
+4017 
-4026 ENARANGMRIVAL
+4026 
-4039 DANSSARPNVQG
+4039 
-4051 TEHGLMYR
+4051 
-4059 AGAANNIAVEVLQSL
+4059 
-4074 PDDEKF
+4074 
-4080 VAIYGKAHLQSH
+4080 
-4092 KGIEGFVP
+4092 
-4100 GITHRLDLPALR
+4100 IT
-4112 VSDSNQFR
+4112 
-4120 VEQDDMTLRVV
+4120 
-4131 YDDVANKPKLT
+4131 
-4142 FKDSLSG
+4142 
-4149 ANTAIHNQNVNDW
+4149 
-4162 ERVAVTPTA
+4162 VTPTT

-4182 IVQMENDSV
+4182 IVQMENDDV
-4191 VANAAANLAG
+4191 VAKAAANLAG

-4235 LVGHGRDDSDS
+4235 LVGHGRDHSES
-4246 NNTHLSGYSAEDLAA
+4246 NNTRLSGYSADELAV
-4261 KLANFQQSFSQAE
+4261 KLAKFQQSFNQAE
-4274 NINNTPD
+4274 NINNKPD

-4308 VNGLRVDVS
+4308 ANGLRVDVS
-4317 ARSSELAVDAT
+4317 VRSSELAVDEA
-4328 GRKHTKDENGD
+4328 GRKHTKDANGD
-4339 WIQKAETNKVSLS
+4339 WVQKAENNKVSLS
-4352 WNEQGEVIAKEER
+4352 WDAQGEVVAKDER

-4379 IGVSDVGEIARG
+4379 IGVSDVDEPARG

-4398 VFDAPEKRKVET
+4398 VFDAPEKRKPET
-4410 ETSSSAAN
+4410 EVIANSSNSN
-4418 NKLSYSGN
+4418 QLSYSGN
-4426 IQVNVGDGEFT
+4426 IQVNVGEGEFT

-4448 KVGSGGFKSLAFGD
+4448 KVGTGGFKSLAFGD
-4462 NNVMVHIGN
+4462 NNVMVHIGD
-4471 GESKHSVDMGGYQ
+4471 GESKHSVDIGGYQ
-4484 ALEGAQMFI
+4484 ALEGAQMFL
-4493 GNRNVSFNLGQSNDL
+4493 GNRNVSFNFGHSNDL
-4508 LVMMD
+4508 ILMMD

-4530 ISGVLQS
+4530 ISGVLQG
-4537 IATSGEDQ
+4537 IATSGEGE

-4579 CLVELDSH
+4579 TLVELDSQ
-4587 NERSSRGLKHDTEA
+4587 NERDSRGLKHDAEA
-4601 ALNKQYNQWLSG
+4601 TLNKQYNQWLSG
-4613 NSDSSAGKL
+4613 NGNSGTSQL

-4680 QFSATGQAKT
+4680 QFTATGQAKT
-4690 TFTYTPEDLPR
+4690 TFTYTPQDLPR

-4706 LLGQMAGIGAETTLA
+4706 LLGQLAGVGAETTLA
-4721 DIFGVDYTT
+4721 DIFGVDYTA
-4730 SGQIVSRNGEAVDGV
+4730 SGQIVSRNGQAVDGV
-4745 AILTEMLEVI
+4745 AILKEMLEVI

-4773 DSLKSGI
+4773 DSLKAGI

-4785 GIQSFAETHGLKD
+4785 GIKSFAETHGLKE

-4803 EENKSAVSVNGTSV
+4803 EKDNSSVSVNGANV
-4817 NSAQGATASDGNTET
+4817 NSAQGATVADGNTET

-4867 ENLKENLTADLLN
+4867 KNLKQNLTADLLN

-4902 LSLGNYNFN
+4902 ISLGNYNFN

-4942 TSNIFTGGEGSD
+4942 TSNIFTGGEGHD

-4995 GEGGEIDTGLGRD
+4995 GEGGEIDTGSGRD

-5020 TGDGQDY
+5020 TGDDQDY

-5055 NASAGND
+5055 NAGAGND

-5074 GGEGEDHLIAAAIS
+5074 GGDGDDHLIATAIS
-5088 KFSQFNGEEGR
+5088 KFSQFNGGEGR

-5131 EDISSEDNIV
+5131 EDIRSEDNIV

-5165 DPVSETDQAKFEHI
+5165 DPSNDSDQSKFEHI

-5184 NDYFDGKRAQMI
+5184 SDYFNGNRAQVVIGMS
-5196 IAMGEK
+5196 EK
-5202 DANGEREYT
+5202 DLSGEREYT
-5211 TLSESSIDALVQA
+5211 MLSDSAIDALVQA
-5224 MSGFDPQAGD
+5224 MSGFEPQAGD
-5234 NGFIDNLDS
+5234 NGFIDSLES
-5243 KSRVAI
+5243 KSQAAI
-5249 STAWADV
+5249 SMAWSDV
-5256 VHKKGITV
+5256 VHKKGLMV

>member
-16 NYSADNGNNDIVAI
+16 NYSADDGNNSIVAI

-53 VHTGSGNDTVVGG
+53 VYTGSGNDTVVGG
-66 SAYLRVEDSTG
+66 SAYLRVEDTTG

-105 GVSIDHLGHH
+105 GVSIDHLGNH

-122 AAAYNSVKRKGL
+122 AAAYNGITRKGL

-151 ETNHG
+151 ETNQG

-174 DQYQGSRGDVSF
+174 NRYQGSRGDVTF

-239 QAEDVYQQTHGNI
+239 QAEDVYAQTRGNI

-260 NSFYSDVAHGDIHF
+260 NSLYSDVAHGDIHF

-304 IVLTTAKMHGSWIGS
+304 IVLTAAQMHGLSIDNGNKF
-319 GTHAVTAVKSE
+319 HAVTAVKSE

-341 DGTYTKINKVRLSND
+341 DGTYTKINKVRLYND
-356 PKTGKLKYYSEA
+356 PETGKLKYYSEA
-368 WYKQGNHL
+368 WFKRGNHL
-376 SGLARSDVSSAG
+376 AELARSDVSSAG

-414 HAMEKDLTEYEW
+414 HAVEKDLTEYEW

-433 LIDAKDVV
+433 LIDAKDVA

-456 TKVDVQAIKSNR
+456 TTVDVQAVKSNR

-481 YTKIVVVELANDA
+481 YTKIVVVELANDPK
-494 ETGVLKYQARS
+494 TGALKYQARS
-505 WYKEGDHTAN
+505 WYKEGNHTAN

-533 GYSLSALNYSVNA
+533 GYSLSDLHYSVNA
-546 IRSMSE
+546 VRSTSE

-576 GDVHFSGAGGGNV
+576 GDVRFNGAGGGNV

-611 HSSQFGNTEFN
+611 HSSQFGHTEFN

-697 RVAMLGGYNTHTQI
+697 RVVMLGGYNTHTQI
-711 GSGHGLW
+711 GSGNGLW

-726 MTQVGNGEVTSVLA
+726 MTQVGKGDVASVLA

-746 TKVGEGELTAGM
+746 TKVGDGDLTAGM
-758 LGGANVMTHISGD
+758 LGGANVITHISGD
-771 EQASNTTAVALGG
+771 NETSNTTAVALGG

-792 KGDTLAVMGGGANVL
+792 KGNTLAVMGGGANVL
-807 THVGDGST
+807 THVGDGTT

-873 AAMIGAGNIF
+873 AVMIGAGNIF

-959 THIGNGSTFAAMIG
+959 THVGSGSTFAAMIG
-973 QANVMTK
+973 QANIMTK

-1005 LGLFAGE
+1005 LGIFAGE
-1012 MNVMTKVGN
+1012 VNVMTKVGN

-1091 LTKVGEG
+1091 LTKVGKG

-1130 VTKVGDGLGI
+1130 ITKVGDGLGV

-1166 NILTKVGDGQE
+1166 NIITKVGDGQE

-1201 GKANVITKVGDG
+1201 GKANVITKVGNG

-1232 DSFNALWSKGNVV
+1232 DSFNALWSKGNIV

-1264 TTVGNG
+1264 TTVGDG

-1285 VGNGVSVNVA
+1285 VGDGVSVNVA

-1322 HIGDGLNINASYAR
+1322 HVGDGLNINASYAQ

-1360 NKLSALFDNVKQTL
+1360 NKLSALFDNIKQTL

-1387 QGDEASTSGT
+1387 QGDEASSSGT

-1413 GFQMDAI
+1413 GFQMEAI

-1432 GSVTKVDTPDLNEM
+1432 GSVTKVDTPDLNKM
-1446 DNDLNIDGASDHAP
+1446 QNALDVDGYSEQTQSP
-1460 NLIVNGDFEQGDR
+1460 NLIVNGDFEQGEQ
-1473 GWQSTHGVE
+1473 GWKSTHGVE
-1482 ASYSGSVYGVN
+1482 ASYSGNVYGVN
-1493 GEGHGTRVT
+1493 GEGHGARVT
-1502 ELDTHTNTSL
+1502 ELDTYTNTSL

-1603 PQANAVSEHAKQNQ
+1603 QQANAVSEYATQNQ

-1639 KQKQLDA
+1639 KQKQIDA

-1658 QQAIENNGQAQRDA
+1658 QQALENNGQAQRDA
-1672 VKEESEAVTAELT
+1672 VKEESEVVTAELT
-1685 TLAQGLDVLDGQATH
+1685 KLAQGLDVLDGQATH
-1700 TGKSGEQWRN
+1700 SGESGDQWRN

-1721 SQIDDAKQL
+1721 SQLDDAKQL
-1730 ASDKMAAAKQTQ
+1730 ANDKIAAAKQTQ
-1742 SDNNSKVKDSIAK
+1742 SDNNSKVKESVAK
-1755 SEAGVAKGEQN
+1755 SEAGVVQGEQN
-1766 RAGAEQ
+1766 RVGAEQ

-1791 SHDAKQAE
+1791 SNDAKQAE

-1829 DAQGAKQNEGDR
+1829 DAKGTKQNEGDR
-1841 PDRQGVAGSGL
+1841 PDREGVAGSGL
-1852 SGNAHRVEGAGE
+1852 SGNAHSVEGAGE
-1864 TGSHVNTDSQTN
+1864 TGSHVNTDGPTN
-1876 ADGRFSDG
+1876 ADGRFSEG
-1884 LTEQELEALEGA
+1884 LSEQEQEALEGA
-1896 TNAVNRLQINAGIR
+1896 TNAVNRLKINAGIR
-1910 SKNSG
+1910 GKNSG
-1915 STITSMFMEANADS
+1915 STITSMFTETNSDS
-1929 IVVDTTASQDVVRK
+1929 IVVPTTASQDVVRK
-1943 EVRISGVNLVGLGE
+1943 EIRISGVNLEGLSGGQGNQTTGPH
-1957 ASHDSAESLV
+1957 SSKS
-1967 AARAEKVANLYR
+1967 
-1979 WLDTDNDVATDKY
+1979 
-1992 VPVPGFERVDAD
+1992 VPGFQSHFASTSIGIENELSGLVVVLPKNSAQTFGYVHDSQGNPLFMLTKDMNQGGYSNPAGITDINGLNNWQTHTIELVTYPSETSDTTAIESRKEAMLWLAKEFTGHINQSNHQSLPQL
-2004 VSDEVK
+2004 VSDDGRFTLVISNSKHLIAAGNGTAIEAQGQTIGMTPSGQQATMAISAKEFGSSSSLEV
-2010 QRMIQSM
+2010 RLLESAPWYQSGLRDEFLANSNEHKLDDPEAAQNVYAYLTSVYSKTADLAKEFGIYINDWDPASEGFSPNAQGLTDPKVKNAWEILPRTKPVKM
-2017 SGYIEHTD
+2017 LELLSADDSRYVRQQIIEKLKGSHSESLAKNVFEYFQYGGEVAGHGINNATTGSAQQPEPAILFEFRSVPSVLSEFVPKTESTAKVDVKALDHFDSASRKAIIVEVNALVSGSDDFDAWYQEYRASRGQPPVKNAKSSASANHKAEWLMTQYADKWAKITAPYIESNETSTSTQTTVD
-2025 NQVPKDQAQA
+2025 SGEVLKGLQDDFKRYGDALKPDTSVPGKSKDIRTTKDFLNGYKNDHAKEIVDGFRSDMSIKQ
-2035 LATLFVESTLDYDWD
+2035 LVDLF
-2050 KRVEFL
+2050 
-2056 TKLESYGYSF
+2056 
-2066 ETPHAEK
+2066 
-2073 SIVSFWS
+2073 
-2080 GKNFKQYRDVLD
+2080 
-2092 NAQTDGKKVVYDI
+2092 
-2105 DVKGNAFA
+2105 VKGN
-2113 IDLNKHLMRWGGL
+2113 WS
-2126 FLDPDNAEQNQLK
+2126 AEQKGALAWEIESRALK
-2139 SSIDA
+2139 V
-2144 ATFSNTGFW
+2144 TFQNKSEKYNRLFRE
-2153 SSVYATGAQHDVY
+2153 
-2166 VIAEGG
+2166 IA
-2172 VRLGNYFW
+2172 
-2180 HVELPA
+2180 
-2186 LRQLQREGLVGEI
+2186 
-2199 RLLDKPVSEYK
+2199 S
-2210 DLPADEIGRR
+2210 
-2220 LTDAGVGVKVRF
+2220 AGVV
-2232 DALSSARQAELLA
+2232 DA
-2245 DNPDDYRADTLVEL
+2245 
-2259 DVKLSAIDS
+2259 
-2268 MLRESLPFYSLRTER
+2268 
-2283 NLLVQEG
+2283 
-2290 DEGFEV
+2290 
-2296 RSWPGSDDKSKTI
+2296 
-2309 LLDNPEDAAQQK
+2309 K
-2321 AIERFILA
+2321 A
-2329 NFDNF
+2329 
-2334 EQMPDELFLVDNK
+2334 
-2347 VLSHHD
+2347 
-2353 GRTRILAQKEDG
+2353 T
-2365 AWTYNTNSELMSVTE
+2365 
-2380 LLDAAHVSGKVR
+2380 
-2392 GESYQKVI
+2392 
-2400 DALAEYHASTAEH
+2400 
-2413 ADYELESVEQL
+2413 EQL
-2424 VNLRK
+2424 APQL
-2429 KIEGY
+2429 
-2434 ALGHP
+2434 
-2439 DSGRLEAMNSLL
+2439 MLL
-2451 NQVNSRL
+2451 N
-2458 EEVSVLAVS
+2458 
-2467 EQSIKA
+2467 
-2473 HDSFS
+2473 
-2478 RLYDQLDN
+2478 
-2486 AHLKQS
+2486 
-2492 KHLYLDGNGDF
+2492 
-2503 VTKGKGNLAK
+2503 
-2513 IDQLGGSDAVLEKVK
+2513 
-2528 ASVNHEYGQ
+2528 
-2537 AIADT
+2537 
-2542 IFAGLSA
+2542 LS
-2549 NELAK
+2549 
-2554 DGKGIDITG
+2554 
-2563 LNRIH
+2563 
-2568 QALEQ
+2568 
-2573 HMSPVSAT
+2573 
-2581 MYIWKP
+2581 
-2587 SDHSAL
+2587 
-2593 GHAALQIGQ
+2593 
-2602 GRTQIDA
+2602 
-2609 QAAADFNKQNYVS
+2609 
-2622 WWPLGSKSS
+2622 
-2631 NIRNI
+2631 
-2636 FNVATEYQPD
+2636 
-2646 LKLRWSDFSQ
+2646 
-2656 PAHQN
+2656 
-2661 DTLEHDMAS
+2661 
-2670 EENDGFGLNDGETK
+2670 NDGFGGRCDPLSK
-2684 LKRFIEKLNAAKGID
+2684 L
-2699 AAYKDASEGYASVLL
+2699 V
-2714 GNPDMLVSTGI
+2714 
-2725 PAHVFQPFVDQ
+2725 
-2736 WNDTSYDMMDVANRF
+2736 
-2751 AQELQKQAQASGDPA
+2751 
-2766 LVAKRIDNVVRLFA
+2766 LVAKQ
-2780 ERALEEIEAFKAS
+2780 LENDGQVGVARQLLEKMYSAAAVLSNPTLYSDSEKANAS
-2793 QADEGRVFRINLEG
+2793 KLLSSLAAIHAKNPMHDTSMKVWQEKLEG
-2807 LDVAAMQAEWNRLSH
+2807 KQALTVNGVVEKITDASANGKPVLLELDAPGHAMAAWAKGSGDDRVYGFYDPNAGIVEFSSAE
-2822 DPDARYQLL
+2822 
-2831 TKNCSS
+2831 
-2837 TVAKVLKAGGAD
+2837 
-2849 KLIGHTWRPKFGV
+2849 KFGDYLTRFFGKFDLNMAQSYKLGKNDAGEAIFNRV
-2862 WTPTELF
+2862 VVMDGNTLASYKPTFGDNTTMQGILDLPVFDATPINKPEVTD
-2869 NFGQALQE
+2869 
-2877 AQLEIAAK
+2877 
-2885 KQSHQV
+2885 V
-2891 NDDLDALSGS
+2891 LDALSGN
-2901 EKHKDKVAI
+2901 EKHKENVAI

-2919 KVPLSP
+2919 KESLSP

-2936 ERDAR
+2936 EKDAR
-2941 RKIGDITQTL
+2941 RKIGEITQTL
-2951 LDHAVEKGESQKV
+2951 LDHAVENGESQKV
-2964 TLKGEAGRLTGYY
+2964 TLKGEVGRLTGYY
-2977 HQGTASSDDE
+2977 HQGAASSEGE
-2987 TSTTSGKVVL
+2987 TSATSGKVVL

-3007 EQASAIRSHYQKQG
+3007 EQASAIRNHYQKQG

-3061 DPSNIILH
+3061 DPSNIIIH

-3117 GIVGTIA
+3117 GIVGAIA

-3136 LKGLPQE
+3136 LKGLPKE

-3156 EEGEKLRVKLS
+3156 EEGEKLRAKLAIA
-3167 NSGFNVTGEQ
+3167 GYNVTGEQ

-3189 SQYTGQIVSDL
+3189 GQYADQIVSGLFNAEQAAVEAGEVLKGLEKDFKRYGDALKPDTSVPGKSKDIRTTKDFLNGYKNDHAKEIVDGFRSDMSIKQLVDLFVKGNWSAEQKGALAWEIESRALKVTFQNKSEKYNRLFREIASAGVVDAKATEQLAPQLML
-3200 LNTQHIK
+3200 LNLSNDGFGGRCDPLSK
-3207 HNEAKLNLEP
+3207 LVLVAKQLEND
-3217 HGKNYE
+3217 G
-3223 SRDLILKPISQPETV
+3223 QV
-3238 ELGMPEVDQKVLAD
+3238 
-3252 IAEREN
+3252 
-3258 VIIGVRPVDEK
+3258 GVARQLLE
-3269 SKSLIASKMYSSK
+3269 KMYSAAAVLSNPTLYSDSEKANASK
-3282 GLFVKA
+3282 LLSSLAAIHA
-3288 KSSDWGPMSGFI
+3288 KNPMHDTSMKVWQEKLEGKQALTVNGVVEKI
-3300 PVDQSFA
+3300 TD
-3307 KASARRDLETFNRHA
+3307 ASANGKPVL
-3322 EQSIQSGNAVSAD
+3322 
-3335 LYLNQVRVE
+3335 
-3344 ELVSKYHSLTP
+3344 
-3355 LELDDQSGMYKTT
+3355 LELDAPGHAMAAWAKGSGDDRVYGFYDPNAGIVEFSSAEKFGDYLTRFFGKSDLNMAQSYKLGKNDAGEAIFNRVVVMDGNMLASYKPTFGDKTT
-3368 ATNGDQSVPFFLNRV
+3368 
-3383 TVDGNELW
+3383 
-3391 QVHYITNG
+3391 
-3399 ELAPFKVIGDPVSKQ
+3399 
-3414 PMTADYDLLTVMY
+3414 M
-3427 SYGDLGPQDKV
+3427 
-3438 KQPLTW
+3438 
-3444 QQWKDSVTYEDL
+3444 
-3456 TPKYKELYSNEDLYN
+3456 
-3471 KKDGASL
+3471 
-3478 GNVSGRLK
+3478 
-3486 ELKDRINVDLG
+3486 
-3497 RTNGL
+3497 
-3502 EMVHHGADDAN
+3502 
-3513 PYAVMADNFP
+3513 
-3523 ATFFVPKSLFA
+3523 
-3534 EDGLGEGKGSIQTY
+3534 
-3548 FNVNEQGA
+3548 
-3556 VVIRNPQEFSDFQQ
+3556 
-3570 VTINASFRASFND
+3570 
-3583 KWNHGLDEPLFTTKR
+3583 
-3598 KLSHEFL
+3598 
-3605 NKRDQLLKKLSGGR
+3605 
-3619 LDAQDETLVALGNP
+3619 
-3633 DDVSGNKAI
+3633 
-3642 VAVDV
+3642 
-3647 SQIFTRQE
+3647 
-3655 LKERANVFAKPI
+3655 
-3667 GASYQGILDQL
+3667 QGILDL
-3678 DLVHQTVSR
+3678 PV
-3687 DQIVASFEL
+3687 
-3696 NKKVNAYIAEHPT
+3696 
-3709 SGRNQALTQLK
+3709 
-3720 EQITS
+3720 
-3725 ALFIGK
+3725 
-3731 MQVAQVD
+3731 
-3738 IDAIAQTR
+3738 
-3746 PELAARIF
+3746 
-3754 MVAIEEA
+3754 
-3761 NGEHRGLTDMMVR
+3761 
-3774 WANEDPYLAPK
+3774 
-3785 QGYKGETPNDLGFD
+3785 FD
-3799 AKYHVDLGDHYA
+3799 ATPMKKPDALDVDGNA
-3811 DFKQWLETSQ
+3811 
-3821 SNGLLSK
+3821 K
-3828 ATLDESTK
+3828 AVDDT
-3836 TVHLGYSYQE
+3836 
-3846 LQDLTG
+3846 
-3852 VESVQMAFYF
+3852 
-3862 LKEAAKKVDPISGDS
+3862 KEA
-3877 AEMILLKKFA
+3877 
-3887 DKSYLSQLDSDR
+3887 
-3899 MDQIEGIY
+3899 
-3907 RSSHETDVDAWDRR
+3907 
-3921 YSGAGYDELTN
+3921 
-3932 KLAGATGV
+3932 LAG
-3940 DEQLS
+3940 
-3945 VLLDDRKGLL
+3945 
-3955 IGEVHGSD
+3955 
-3963 VNGLRFVNEQMDAL
+3963 
-3977 KKQGVTVIGLEHL
+3977 
-3990 RSDLAQPLIDR
+3990 
-4001 YLATGV
+4001 
-4007 MSSELSAMLK
+4007 
-4017 TKHLDATLF
+4017 
-4026 ENARANGMRIVAL
+4026 
-4039 DANSSARPNVQG
+4039 
-4051 TEHGLMYR
+4051 
-4059 AGAANNIAVEVLQSL
+4059 
-4074 PDDEKF
+4074 
-4080 VAIYGKAHLQSH
+4080 GKIL
-4092 KGIEGFVP
+4092 
-4100 GITHRLDLPALR
+4100 
-4112 VSDSNQFR
+4112 
-4120 VEQDDMTLRVV
+4120 
-4131 YDDVANKPKLT
+4131 
-4142 FKDSLSG
+4142 
-4149 ANTAIHNQNVNDW
+4149 HNQNVNDW
-4162 ERVAVTPTA
+4162 ERVVVTPTA
-4171 DGGETRFDGQI
+4171 DGGESRFDGQI
-4182 IVQMENDSV
+4182 IVQMENDDV
-4191 VANAAANLAG
+4191 VAKAAANLAG

-4235 LVGHGRDDSDS
+4235 LVGHGRDDSES
-4246 NNTHLSGYSAEDLAA
+4246 NNTRLSGYSADELAV
-4261 KLANFQQSFSQAE
+4261 KLAKFQQSFNQAE
-4274 NINNTPD
+4274 NINNKPD

-4308 VNGLRVDVS
+4308 ANGLRVDVS
-4317 ARSSELAVDAT
+4317 VRSSELAVDEA
-4328 GRKHTKDENGD
+4328 GRKHTKDANGD
-4339 WIQKAETNKVSLS
+4339 WVQKAENNKVSLS
-4352 WNEQGEVIAKEER
+4352 WDEQGEVVAKDER

-4379 IGVSDVGEIARG
+4379 IGVSDVDEPARG

-4398 VFDAPEKRKVET
+4398 VFDTPEKRKAET
-4410 ETSSSAAN
+4410 ETSSSSAN

-4448 KVGSGGFKSLAFGD
+4448 KVGTGGFKSLAFGD

-4471 GESKHSVDMGGYQ
+4471 GESKHSFDIGGYQ

-4493 GNRNVSFNLGQSNDL
+4493 GNRNVSFNLGRSNDL
-4508 LVMMD
+4508 IVMMD

-4537 IATSGEDQ
+4537 IATSGEGQ

-4553 QWTLSGAKK
+4553 QWTLSVAKK

-4579 CLVELDSH
+4579 SLVELDSQ
-4587 NERSSRGLKHDTEA
+4587 NERSSRGLKHDAEA

-4613 NSDSSAGKL
+4613 NSDSDTSKL

-4706 LLGQMAGIGAETTLA
+4706 LLGQLAGVGAETTLA
-4721 DIFGVDYTT
+4721 DIFGVDYTA
-4730 SGQIVSRNGEAVDGV
+4730 SGHIVSRNGEAVDGV
-4745 AILTEMLEVI
+4745 AILKEMLEVI

-4773 DSLKSGI
+4773 DSLKAGI
-4780 DMGAD
+4780 NMGAD
-4785 GIQSFAETHGLKD
+4785 GIKSFAETHGLKE

-4803 EENKSAVSVNGTSV
+4803 EEDNSSVSVNGANV
-4817 NSAQGATASDGNTET
+4817 NSAQGATVADGRTET
-4832 AETQDRAFGFNSLNL
+4832 AETPETPDRAFGFNSLNL

-4856 QDKQKEMKSLV
+4856 QDKQKEMTSLV

-4902 LSLGNYNFN
+4902 ISLGNYNFN

-4942 TSNIFTGGEGSD
+4942 TSNIFTGGEGND

-4995 GEGGEIDTGLGRD
+4995 GEGGEIDTGSGRD

-5020 TGDGQDY
+5020 TGDDQDY

-5088 KFSQFNGEEGR
+5088 KFSQFNGGEGR

-5131 EDISSEDNIV
+5131 EDIRSEDNIV

-5165 DPVSETDQAKFEHI
+5165 DPVSDSDQAKFEHI

-5184 NDYFDGKRAQMI
+5184 SDYFNGNRAQVI

-5202 DANGEREYT
+5202 DATGEREYT
-5211 TLSESSIDALVQA
+5211 TLSESAIDALVQA

-5249 STAWADV
+5249 TTAWADV

>member
-16 NYSADNGNNDIVAI
+16 NYSADDGNNSIVAI

-53 VHTGSGNDTVVGG
+53 VYTGSGNDTVVGG
-66 SAYLRVEDSTG
+66 SAYLRVEDTTG

-105 GVSIDHLGHH
+105 GVSIDHLGNN

-122 AAAYNSVKRKGL
+122 AAAYNGITRKGL

-151 ETNHG
+151 ETNQG

-174 DQYQGSRGDVSF
+174 NRYQGSRGDVTF

-239 QAEDVYQQTHGNI
+239 QAEDVYAQTRGNI

-260 NSFYSDVAHGDIHF
+260 NSLYSDVAHGDIHF

-304 IVLTTAKMHGSWIGS
+304 IVLTAAQMHGLSIDNGNKF
-319 GTHAVTAVKSE
+319 HAVTAVKSE

-341 DGTYTKINKVRLSND
+341 DGTYTKINKVRLYND
-356 PKTGKLKYYSEA
+356 PETGKLKYYSEA
-368 WYKQGNHL
+368 WFKRGNHL
-376 SGLARSDVSSAG
+376 AELARSDVSSAG

-414 HAMEKDLTEYEW
+414 HAVEKDLTEYEW

-433 LIDAKDVV
+433 LIDAKDVA

-456 TKVDVQAIKSNR
+456 TTVDVQAVKSNR

-481 YTKIVVVELANDA
+481 YTKIVVVELANDP
-494 ETGVLKYQARS
+494 ETGALKYQSRS
-505 WYKEGDHTAN
+505 WYKEGNHTAN

-533 GYSLSALNYSVNA
+533 GYSLSDLHYSVNA
-546 IRSMSE
+546 VRSTSE

-576 GDVHFSGAGGGNV
+576 GDVRFNGAGGGNV

-697 RVAMLGGYNTHTQI
+697 RVVMLGGYNTHTQI
-711 GSGHGLW
+711 GSGNGLW

-726 MTQVGNGEVTSVLA
+726 MTQVGKGDVASVLA

-746 TKVGEGELTAGM
+746 TKVGDGDLTAGM
-758 LGGANVMTHISGD
+758 LGGANVITHISGD
-771 EQASNTTAVALGG
+771 NETSNTTAVALGG

-792 KGDTLAVMGGGANVL
+792 KGNTLAVMGGGANVL
-807 THVGDGST
+807 THVGDGTT

-873 AAMIGAGNIF
+873 AVMIGAGNIF

-959 THIGNGSTFAAMIG
+959 THVGSGSTFAAMIG
-973 QANVMTK
+973 QANIMTK

-1005 LGLFAGE
+1005 LGIFAGE
-1012 MNVMTKVGN
+1012 VNVMTKVGN

-1130 VTKVGDGLGI
+1130 ITKVGDGLGV

-1166 NILTKVGDGQE
+1166 NIITKVGDGQE

-1201 GKANVITKVGDG
+1201 GKANVITKVGNG

-1232 DSFNALWSKGNVV
+1232 DSFNALWSKGNIV

-1264 TTVGNG
+1264 TTVGDG

-1285 VGNGVSVNVA
+1285 VGDGVSVNVA

-1322 HIGDGLNINASYAR
+1322 HVGDGLNINASYAQ

-1360 NKLSALFDNVKQTL
+1360 NKLSALFDNIKQTL

-1387 QGDEASTSGT
+1387 QGDEASSSGT

-1413 GFQMDAI
+1413 GFQMEAI

-1432 GSVTKVDTPDLNEM
+1432 GSVTKVDTPDLNKM
-1446 DNDLNIDGASDHAP
+1446 QNALNVDGSSDQTQAP
-1460 NLIVNGDFEQGDR
+1460 NLIVNGDFEQGDL
-1473 GWQSTHGVE
+1473 GWKSTHGVE
-1482 ASYSGSVYGVN
+1482 AYLAASDYGLKS
-1493 GEGHGTRVT
+1493 EGHGSKVT
-1502 ELDTHTNTSL
+1502 ELDYYQNTAI
-1512 YQDLT
+1512 YQDIDNLSH
-1517 DLTEGEVIAV
+1517 GEVIEL
-1527 SFDFAK
+1527 SFEF
-1533 RAGLSN
+1533 SN
-1539 NEGIEVLWNGEVVF
+1539 RNHAAITSNEGFEVLWNGEVVF

-1581 GTGHNDGLGYIL
+1581 GTGQNDGLGYIL

-1603 PQANAVSEHAKQNQ
+1603 QQANAVSEHATQNQ

-1658 QQAIENNGQAQRDA
+1658 QQALENNGQAQRDA

-1685 TLAQGLDVLDGQATH
+1685 KLAQGLDVLDGQATH
-1700 TGKSGEQWRN
+1700 SGESGDQWRN

-1721 SQIDDAKQL
+1721 SQLDDAKQL
-1730 ASDKMAAAKQTQ
+1730 ANDKIAAAKQTQ
-1742 SDNNSKVKDSIAK
+1742 SDNNSKVKESVAK
-1755 SEAGVAKGEQN
+1755 SEAGVAQGEQN
-1766 RAGAEQ
+1766 RVGAEQ

-1791 SHDAKQAE
+1791 SNDAKQAE

-1829 DAQGAKQNEGDR
+1829 DAKGTKQNEGDR
-1841 PDRQGVAGSGL
+1841 PDREGVAGSGL
-1852 SGNAHRVEGAGE
+1852 SGNAHSVEGAGE
-1864 TGSHVNTDSQTN
+1864 TGSHVNTDSPTD

-1884 LTEQELEALEGA
+1884 LSEQEQEALEGA

-1910 SKNSG
+1910 GKNSG
-1915 STITSMFMEANADS
+1915 STITSMFTETNSDS
-1929 IVVDTTASQDVVRK
+1929 IVVPTTASQDLVRK
-1943 EVRISGVNLVGLGE
+1943 EIRISGVNLEGLGE

-2025 NQVPKDQAQA
+2025 NQVPKDQAEA

-2066 ETPHAEK
+2066 EAPHAEK

-2105 DVKGNAFA
+2105 DVKGNSFA

-2153 SSVYATGAQHDVY
+2153 SSVYATGAQNDVY

-2180 HVELPA
+2180 NVELPA

-2210 DLPADEIGRR
+2210 DLPADQIGRR
-2220 LTDAGVGVKVRF
+2220 LTDAGVAVKVRF
-2232 DALSSARQAELLA
+2232 DALSHERQAELLA
-2245 DNPDDYRADTLVEL
+2245 DNPDGYKADTLVEL

-2290 DEGFEV
+2290 EEGFEV
-2296 RSWPGSDDKSKTI
+2296 RSWPESDGKSKTI

-2321 AIERFILA
+2321 SIERFILA

-2365 AWTYNTNSELMSVTE
+2365 AWTYNTNVELMSVNE
-2380 LLDAAHVSGKVR
+2380 LFDAAHVNGKVR
-2392 GESYQKVI
+2392 GESYQQVI
-2400 DALAEYHASTAEH
+2400 DALTEYHASTVEH
-2413 ADYELESVEQL
+2413 ADYELESVEKL
-2424 VNLRK
+2424 LNLRK
-2429 KIEGY
+2429 QIEGY
-2434 ALGHP
+2434 VLGHP
-2439 DSGRLEAMNSLL
+2439 DSGRVEAMNSLL

-2486 AHLKQS
+2486 ANLKES

-2503 VTKGKGNLAK
+2503 VTKGKGNLAT

-2528 ASVNHEYGQ
+2528 AAVTHEYGQ
-2537 AIADT
+2537 VVADT

-2549 NELAK
+2549 NDLAK
-2554 DGKGIDITG
+2554 DGKGIDIAG
-2563 LNRIH
+2563 LNKVH
-2568 QALEQ
+2568 QAIEQ

-2587 SDHSAL
+2587 SDHSTL

-2602 GRTQIDA
+2602 GRTQLEG

-2636 FNVATEYQPD
+2636 FNVATEDQPD

-2670 EENDGFGLNDGETK
+2670 EENDGFGLKDGETK

-2699 AAYKDASEGYASVLL
+2699 ASYKDASEGYASVLL
-2714 GNPDMLVSTGI
+2714 GNPDMLASTGI
-2725 PAHVFQPFVDQ
+2725 PAHVFQPFVEQ

-2751 AQELQKQAQASGDPA
+2751 AEELQKQAQASGDPA
-2766 LVAKRIDNVVRLFA
+2766 LVEKRIDNVVRLFA

-2807 LDVAAMQAEWNRLSH
+2807 LDVAAMQAEWNRLSN

-2891 NDDLDALSGS
+2891 TDVLDALSGN
-2901 EKHKDKVAI
+2901 EKHKENVAI

-2919 KVPLSP
+2919 KESLSP

-2936 ERDAR
+2936 EKDAR

-2951 LDHAVEKGESQKV
+2951 LDHAVENGESQKV

-2977 HQGTASSDDE
+2977 HQGAASSEGE
-2987 TSTTSGKVVL
+2987 TSATSGKVVL

-3007 EQASAIRSHYQKQG
+3007 EQASEIRNHYQKQG

-3061 DPSNIILH
+3061 DPSNIIIH

-3117 GIVGTIA
+3117 GIVGAIA

-3136 LKGLPQE
+3136 LKGLPKE

-3156 EEGEKLRVKLS
+3156 EEGEKLRAKLAIA
-3167 NSGFNVTGEQ
+3167 GYNVTGEQ

-3189 SQYTGQIVSDL
+3189 GQYADQIVSGLFNAEQAAVEAGEVLKGLEKDFKRYGDALKPDTSVPGKSKDIRTTKDFLNGYKNDHAKEIVDGFRSDMSIKQLVDLFVKGNWSAEQKGALAWEIESRALKVTFQNKSEKYNRLFREIASAGVVDAKATEQLAPQLML
-3200 LNTQHIK
+3200 LNLSNDGFGGRCDPLSK
-3207 HNEAKLNLEP
+3207 LVLVAKQLEND
-3217 HGKNYE
+3217 G
-3223 SRDLILKPISQPETV
+3223 QV
-3238 ELGMPEVDQKVLAD
+3238 
-3252 IAEREN
+3252 
-3258 VIIGVRPVDEK
+3258 GVARQLLE
-3269 SKSLIASKMYSSK
+3269 KMYSAAAVLSNPTLYSDSEKANASK
-3282 GLFVKA
+3282 LLSSLAAIHA
-3288 KSSDWGPMSGFI
+3288 KNPMHDTSMKVWQEKLEGKQALTVNGVVEKI
-3300 PVDQSFA
+3300 TD
-3307 KASARRDLETFNRHA
+3307 ASANGKPVL
-3322 EQSIQSGNAVSAD
+3322 
-3335 LYLNQVRVE
+3335 
-3344 ELVSKYHSLTP
+3344 
-3355 LELDDQSGMYKTT
+3355 LELDAPGHAMAAWAKGSGDDRVYGFYDPNAGIVEFSSAEKFGDYLTRFFGKSDLNMAQSYKLGKNDAGEAIFNRVVVMDGSTLASYKPTFGDKTT
-3368 ATNGDQSVPFFLNRV
+3368 MQGILELPVFDATPIKKPTGGVASDLEALGDK
-3383 TVDGNELW
+3383 T
-3391 QVHYITNG
+3391 
-3399 ELAPFKVIGDPVSKQ
+3399 KVV
-3414 PMTADYDLLTVMY
+3414 
-3427 SYGDLGPQDKV
+3427 
-3438 KQPLTW
+3438 
-3444 QQWKDSVTYEDL
+3444 
-3456 TPKYKELYSNEDLYN
+3456 
-3471 KKDGASL
+3471 
-3478 GNVSGRLK
+3478 
-3486 ELKDRINVDLG
+3486 VDL
-3497 RTNGL
+3497 
-3502 EMVHHGADDAN
+3502 A
-3513 PYAVMADNFP
+3513 
-3523 ATFFVPKSLFA
+3523 
-3534 EDGLGEGKGSIQTY
+3534 
-3548 FNVNEQGA
+3548 
-3556 VVIRNPQEFSDFQQ
+3556 
-3570 VTINASFRASFND
+3570 
-3583 KWNHGLDEPLFTTKR
+3583 
-3598 KLSHEFL
+3598 
-3605 NKRDQLLKKLSGGR
+3605 
-3619 LDAQDETLVALGNP
+3619 
-3633 DDVSGNKAI
+3633 
-3642 VAVDV
+3642 
-3647 SQIFTRQE
+3647 QIFTVQE
-3655 LKERANVFAKPI
+3655 LKERAKVFAKPI

-3678 DLVHQTVSR
+3678 DLVHQAKGR
-3687 DQIVASFEL
+3687 DQIAASFEL
-3696 NKKVNAYIAEHPT
+3696 NKKINDYIAEHPT

-3720 EQITS
+3720 EQVTS

-3731 MQVAQVD
+3731 MQVAQAG

-3761 NGEHRGLTDMMVR
+3761 NGKHVGLTDMMVR

-3785 QGYKGETPNDLGFD
+3785 HGYKGETPSDLGFD
-3799 AKYHVDLGDHYA
+3799 AKYHVDLGEHYA

-3852 VESVQMAFYF
+3852 AESVQMAFYF
-3862 LKEAAKKVDPISGDS
+3862 LKEAAKKADPISGDS

-3887 DKSYLSQLDSDR
+3887 DQSYLSQLDSDR

-3921 YSGAGYDELTN
+3921 YSGTGYDELTN
-3932 KLAGATGV
+3932 KLASATGV
-3940 DEQLS
+3940 DEQLAI
-3945 VLLDDRKGLL
+3945 LLDDRKGLL

-4017 TKHLDATLF
+4017 TKHLDVTLF

-4059 AGAANNIAVEVLQSL
+4059 AGAANNIAVEALQNL
-4074 PDDEKF
+4074 PDGEKF

-4100 GITHRLDLPALR
+4100 GITHRLDLPALK
-4112 VSDSNQFR
+4112 VSDSNQFT
-4120 VEQDDMTLRVV
+4120 VEQDDVSLRVV
-4131 YDDVANKPKLT
+4131 YDDVANKPKIT

-4149 ANTAIHNQNVNDW
+4149 ANTALHNQNVNDW
-4162 ERVAVTPTA
+4162 ERVVVTPTA
-4171 DGGETRFDGQI
+4171 DGGESRFDGQI
-4182 IVQMENDSV
+4182 IVQMENDDV
-4191 VANAAANLAG
+4191 VAKAAANLAG

-4206 SVVVQLDSDGNYRV
+4206 SVVVQIDSDGNYRV

-4235 LVGHGRDDSDS
+4235 LVGHGRDDSES
-4246 NNTHLSGYSAEDLAA
+4246 NNTRLSGYSADELAV
-4261 KLANFQQSFSQAE
+4261 KLAKFQQSFNQAE
-4274 NINNTPD
+4274 NINNKPD

-4308 VNGLRVDVS
+4308 ANGLRVDVS
-4317 ARSSELAVDAT
+4317 VRSSELAVDEA
-4328 GRKHTKDENGD
+4328 GRKHTKDANGD
-4339 WIQKAETNKVSLS
+4339 WVQKAENNKVSLS
-4352 WNEQGEVIAKEER
+4352 WDEQGEVVAKDER

-4379 IGVSDVGEIARG
+4379 IGVSDVDEPARG

-4398 VFDAPEKRKVET
+4398 VFDAPEKRKAET
-4410 ETSSSAAN
+4410 ETSSSSAN

-4448 KVGSGGFKSLAFGD
+4448 KVGTGGFKSLAFGD

-4471 GESKHSVDMGGYQ
+4471 GESKHSFDIGGYQ

-4493 GNRNVSFNLGQSNDL
+4493 GNRNVSFNLGRSNDL
-4508 LVMMD
+4508 IVMMD

-4537 IATSGEDQ
+4537 IATSGEGQ

-4562 FVKDMSGLDQ
+4562 FVKDMSGLGQ

-4579 CLVELDSH
+4579 SLVELDSQD
-4587 NERSSRGLKHDTEA
+4587 ERSSRGLKHDAEA

-4613 NSDSSAGKL
+4613 NSDSDTSKL

-4706 LLGQMAGIGAETTLA
+4706 LLGQLAGVGAETTLA
-4721 DIFGVDYTT
+4721 DIFGVDYTA

-4745 AILTEMLEVI
+4745 AILKEMLEVI

-4780 DMGAD
+4780 HMGAD
-4785 GIQSFAETHGLKD
+4785 GIKSFAETHGLKE
-4798 KAPEE
+4798 KSPEE
-4803 EENKSAVSVNGTSV
+4803 EEDNSSVSVNGANV
-4817 NSAQGATASDGNTET
+4817 NSAQGATVADGSTET
-4832 AETQDRAFGFNSLNL
+4832 TETPDRAFGFNSLNL

-4902 LSLGNYNFN
+4902 ISLGNYNFN

-4942 TSNIFTGGEGSD
+4942 TSNIFTGGEGND

-4995 GEGGEIDTGLGRD
+4995 GEGGEIDTGSGRD

-5020 TGDGQDY
+5020 TGDDQDY

-5088 KFSQFNGEEGR
+5088 KFSQFNGGEGR

-5131 EDISSEDNIV
+5131 EDIRSEDNIV

-5165 DPVSETDQAKFEHI
+5165 DPASDSDQAKFEHI

-5184 NDYFDGKRAQMI
+5184 SDYFNGNRAQVI

-5202 DANGEREYT
+5202 DATGEREYT
-5211 TLSESSIDALVQA
+5211 TLSESAIDALVQA

-5249 STAWADV
+5249 TTAWADV

>member
-16 NYSADNGNNDIVAI
+16 NYSADDGNNNIVAI
-30 GFGGEIHAYGGDDHV
+30 GFGGQIHAYGGDDHV

-53 VHTGSGNDTVVGG
+53 VYTGSGNDTVVGG
-66 SAYLRVEDSTG
+66 SAYLKVEDSTG
-77 HLSVKGAAGYADINK
+77 HLTVKGAAGYADINK

-105 GVSIDHLGHH
+105 GVSIDHLGNH

-122 AAAYNSVKRKGL
+122 AAAYNGITRKGL
-134 SGNVTFKGAG
+134 SGNVTFAGAG

-151 ETNHG
+151 ETNQG
-156 NLSFAGAGAG
+156 NLSFTGAGAG

-174 DQYQGSRGDVSF
+174 NRYQGSHGDVTF

-226 QGAGASNRIERTR
+226 QGAGASNRIERTH
-239 QAEDVYQQTHGNI
+239 QAEDVYTQTRGNI

-260 NSFYSDVAHGDIHF
+260 NSLYSDVAHGDIYF
-274 SGGGAYNTIT
+274 SGGGAYNTII
-284 RKGSGSSFDAQ
+284 RKGSGNDFAKE
-295 GMEYAKAED
+295 GMTNAKADE
-304 IVLTTAKMHGSWIGS
+304 IVLTKAVMSGSWIGQD
-319 GTHAVTAVKSE
+319 HHVTAVKSAS
-330 REPNTYLFAIA
+330 EPNTYLFAFA
-341 DGTYTKINKVRLSND
+341 DSTYTKINKVQLRND
-356 PKTGKLKYYSEA
+356 PQTGELKYYSTA
-368 WYKQGNHL
+368 WYKEGNHL
-376 SGLARSDVSSAG
+376 SNLANQDISDNG
-388 GFEVNPING
+388 GFTAVNING
-397 GYTLSNI
+397 AYTLSDLK
-404 AVEHQQSLTV
+404 VEHQQSVTV
-414 HAMEKDLTEYEW
+414 HAVEKSLTEYEW

-433 LIDAKDVV
+433 VIDAKEVS
-441 LSDAKMGGHAISTDG
+441 LSDAKMGGHAIYADG
-456 TKVDVQAIKSNR
+456 TKVDVKAVKSNR
-468 KPNTYVYAKVLGP
+468 QPNTYIYAKVLGP
-481 YTKIVVVELANDA
+481 YTKIVVVELANDP
-494 ETGVLKYQARS
+494 ETGALKYQARS

-515 LANEDISSANG
+515 IANQDISYATG
-526 YHSMGKG
+526 YNPMGKG
-533 GYSLSALNYSVNA
+533 GYSLSDLHYSVNA
-546 IRSMSE
+546 VRSTSE

-557 DEYTDQTLFKP
+557 EEYTDQTLFKP
-568 ATDSGESS
+568 ANDSGESS
-576 GDVHFSGAGGGNV
+576 GDVRFNGAGGGNV

-597 NVYFNGGGIANVIL
+597 NVHFNGGGIANVIL

-652 QSKQGKMDVYAGGAV
+652 QSQQGKMDVYAGGAV
-667 NVLVRIGD
+667 NVLVRLGD

-687 ISVHKGNGNS
+687 ISVQKGSGDS
-697 RVAMLGGYNTHTQI
+697 RVVMLGGYNTHTQI
-711 GSGHGLW
+711 GSGNGLW

-726 MTQVGNGEVTSVLA
+726 MTQVGQGDVAAVLA

-746 TKVGEGELTAGM
+746 TKMGEGELTSGM
-758 LGGANVMTHISGD
+758 LGGANVITHISND
-771 EQASNTTAVALGG
+771 DQLSNTTAVALGG

-792 KGDTLAVMGGGANVL
+792 KGSTLAVMGGGANVL
-807 THVGDGST
+807 THVGDGTT

-826 TKVGNGDTTG
+826 TKIGNGDTTG

-873 AAMIGAGNIF
+873 AVMIGAGNIF

-959 THIGNGSTFAAMIG
+959 THIGHGSTFAAMIG
-973 QANVMTK
+973 QANIMTK

-994 NIYTHVGDGTS
+994 NIMTHVGDGTS

-1012 MNVMTKVGN
+1012 VNVMTKVGN

-1048 GEANIVTKVGDDF
+1048 GEANIVTKVGDNF

-1105 SDIGNVMTHVGDGT
+1105 SDVGNVMTHVGEGT
-1119 TIGIAKGKANI
+1119 TIGIAKGKANLI
-1130 VTKVGDGLGI
+1130 TKVGDGLGV

-1166 NILTKVGDGQE
+1166 NLITKVGDGQE
-1177 VSVVQGKAN
+1177 VSVVQGEAN

-1201 GKANVITKVGDG
+1201 GKANVITKVGHG
-1213 RNVVLAKGEANIVT
+1213 QNVVLAKGEANIVT

-1232 DSFNALWSKGNVV
+1232 DSFNALWSKGNIV

-1257 KGKANIT
+1257 KGQANIT

-1270 LSVTAAYGDANINTK
+1270 LNVTAAYGDANINTK
-1285 VGNGVSVNVA
+1285 VGDGVSVNVA

-1307 GLNVAVMKGKANANI
+1307 GLNVAVIKGKANANI
-1322 HIGDGLNINASYAR
+1322 HVGDGLNINASYAQ

-1360 NKLSALFDNVKQTL
+1360 NKLSALFDNIKQTV

-1387 QGDEASTSGT
+1387 QGDEASSSGT
-1397 QKGRGAIATPE
+1397 HKGRGAIATPE

-1420 EEVGSDLGDSLT
+1420 KEVGSDLGDSLT
-1432 GSVTKVDTPDLNEM
+1432 GSVTKVDTPDLNKM
-1446 DNDLNIDGASDHAP
+1446 QHALNVDDSSVQAP
-1460 NLIVNGDFEQGDR
+1460 NLIVNGDFELGEH

-1482 ASYSGSVYGVN
+1482 ASYAGSVYGVE
-1493 GEGHGTRVT
+1493 GEGHGARVT
-1502 ELDTHTNTSL
+1502 ELDTYTNTSL
-1512 YQDLT
+1512 YQDLAN
-1517 DLTEGEVIAV
+1517 LAQGEVIAV

-1553 SSSGDASAWQQ
+1553 SASGDESAWQQ

-1571 HAGSNRIEFK
+1571 QAGSNRIEFK

-1593 DNVVAKSESS
+1593 DNVVATSESS
-1603 PQANAVSEHAKQNQ
+1603 QQANAIRAHATQNP
-1617 ASQNA
+1617 AAQNA

-1658 QQAIENNGQAQRDA
+1658 QQALGNNGQAQRDA
-1672 VKEESEAVTAELT
+1672 VQEESEAITAELT
-1685 TLAQGLDVLDGQATH
+1685 KLAQGLDVLDGQATH
-1700 TGKSGEQWRN
+1700 TGESGDQWRN
-1710 DFAGGLLDGVQ
+1710 EFASGLLAGVQ
-1721 SQIDDAKQL
+1721 TQLDDAKQL
-1730 ASDKMAAAKQTQ
+1730 ANDKIAEAKQTHA
-1742 SDNNSKVKDSIAK
+1742 DNQNKVKDAVAK

-1772 DIAEAKADAETR
+1772 DIADAQADSEKR
-1784 KADAVAK
+1784 KADALAK
-1791 SHDAKQAE
+1791 GKDAQQAE
-1799 SDAHSAANDAQS
+1799 SDAHHAVNNAQS
-1811 RGDRDAMNAE
+1811 RGDRDVQLAE
-1821 NKANQAQN
+1821 NKANQAQA
-1829 DAQGAKQNEGDR
+1829 DAQGAKQNGGDR
-1841 PDRQGVAGSGL
+1841 PDRQGVTGSGL

-1864 TGSHVNTDSQTN
+1864 TGSHVNTDSPTN
-1876 ADGRFSDG
+1876 ADGRFSEG
-1884 LTEQELEALEGA
+1884 LSEQEQEALEGA

-1910 SKNSG
+1910 AKNSV
-1915 STITSMFMEANADS
+1915 SSMTSMFSETNSKS
-1929 IVVDTTASQDVVRK
+1929 IVVPTKVSPEPERQEVTRRD
-1943 EVRISGVNLVGLGE
+1943 VRISGVNL
-1957 ASHDSAESLV
+1957 ESLSAV
-1967 AARAEKVANLYR
+1967 QGSQPTGQLASKS
-1979 WLDTDNDVATDKY
+1979 
-1992 VPVPGFERVDAD
+1992 VPGFKSHFASTSIGIENELSGLVVVLPKNSAQTFGYVHDSQGNPLFMLTKDMSQGGYSNPVGINDIQGVNNWQTHTIELVTYPSEISDTAAVESRKEAMLWLAKEFTDHINQSNHQSLPHL
-2004 VSDEVK
+2004 VSDDG
-2010 QRMIQSM
+2010 RF
-2017 SGYIEHTD
+2017 
-2025 NQVPKDQAQA
+2025 
-2035 LATLFVESTLDYDWD
+2035 TLVISN
-2050 KRVEFL
+2050 
-2056 TKLESYGYSF
+2056 S
-2066 ETPHAEK
+2066 
-2073 SIVSFWS
+2073 
-2080 GKNFKQYRDVLD
+2080 
-2092 NAQTDGKKVVYDI
+2092 
-2105 DVKGNAFA
+2105 
-2113 IDLNKHLMRWGGL
+2113 KHLIAAGNGT
-2126 FLDPDNAEQNQLK
+2126 
-2139 SSIDA
+2139 SIDA
-2144 ATFSNTGFW
+2144 QGKTIGMTPSGQQATMAISAKEFGTSSSPEVRLLESAPWYQAGLRDEFLANAKNTTLDDPATAQNVYAYLT
-2153 SSVYATGAQHDVY
+2153 SVYSKTADLAKEYGIYINDWDPASEGFSPNAQGLTDPKVKNAWSILPRTKPVRMLELLSAEDSRY
-2166 VIAEGG
+2166 VRQQIAEKLKGTYSESLAKNVFEYFQYGG
-2172 VRLGNYFW
+2172 EVAGHGINNATTGS
-2180 HVELPA
+2180 VQQPEPA
-2186 LRQLQREGLVGEI
+2186 ILFEFRSVPSALSDFVP
-2199 RLLDKPVSEYK
+2199 KTAS
-2210 DLPADEIGRR
+2210 
-2220 LTDAGVGVKVRF
+2220 TVKVDVKALDHFDSASRKAIITEVNALVSGSEDF
-2232 DALSSARQAELLA
+2232 DAWYQEYRASKGQPPVKNPKSSASANHKAEWLMMQHAEQWAKITAPYTDNHETLTSTKLA
-2245 DNPDDYRADTLVEL
+2245 SNDKEEL
-2259 DVKLSAIDS
+2259 HALGETSNLEHNKQQENVASIINT
-2268 MLRESLPFYSLRTER
+2268 MLNDMLPFYALRTER

-2296 RSWPGSDDKSKTI
+2296 RAWPGTEDKSKTI
-2309 LLDNPEDAAQQK
+2309 ILEDPEDAAQHK

-2334 EQMPDELFLVDNK
+2334 EQMPEELFLVDNK
-2347 VLSHHD
+2347 VISHHE
-2353 GRTRILAQKEDG
+2353 GRTHVLAQRVDG
-2365 AWTYNTNSELMSVTE
+2365 AWQYNATVELMSVTE
-2380 LLDAAHVSGKVR
+2380 LLDAANVTGKIR
-2392 GESYQKVI
+2392 GESYQQVI
-2400 DALAEYHASTAEH
+2400 DALTDYHASITEH
-2413 ADYELESVEQL
+2413 ADYEPESVEKL
-2424 VNLRK
+2424 LNLRK

-2434 ALGHP
+2434 VLGHP
-2439 DSGRLEAMNSLL
+2439 DSGCVEAMNSLL
-2451 NQVNSRL
+2451 NQVNTRL
-2458 EEVSVLAVS
+2458 DEVSLLSVA
-2467 EQSIKA
+2467 EQTIQA
-2473 HDSFS
+2473 QDSFS
-2478 RLYDQLDN
+2478 RLYDQLEAAN
-2486 AHLKQS
+2486 LKES
-2492 KHLYLDGNGDF
+2492 KHLYLDQNGDF
-2503 VTKGKGNLAK
+2503 VTKGKGNLAN
-2513 IDQLGGSDAVLEKVK
+2513 IDLLGSREAVLEKVK
-2528 ASVNHEYGQ
+2528 LTVSNEYGQ
-2537 AIADT
+2537 TVADT

-2549 NELAK
+2549 KDLAK
-2554 DGKGIDITG
+2554 DGKGIDIAG
-2563 LNRIH
+2563 LNKVH
-2568 QALEQ
+2568 QAIEQ
-2573 HMSPVSAT
+2573 HLSPVSAT
-2581 MYIWKP
+2581 LYIWKP

-2602 GRTQIDA
+2602 GRTQLEG
-2609 QAAADFNKQNYVS
+2609 QAAADFNQQNYVS

-2631 NIRNI
+2631 NISNI
-2636 FNVATEYQPD
+2636 LNVATKDQPD

-2661 DTLEHDMAS
+2661 DTLEHDVAS
-2670 EENDGFGLNDGETK
+2670 EENDGFGLHDGDIK

-2699 AAYKDASEGYASVLL
+2699 ASFKEASEGYASVLL
-2714 GNPDMLVSTGI
+2714 GNPDMLETTGI
-2725 PAHVFQPFVDQ
+2725 PAHVFQPFVEQ

-2751 AQELQKQAQASGDPA
+2751 AQELRLQAQRSDDPE
-2766 LVAKRIDNVVRLFA
+2766 LLEKRIGNVVRQFA
-2780 ERALEEIEAFKAS
+2780 ERALEEIETFKAS
-2793 QADEGRVFRINLEG
+2793 QADQGRVFRINLEG
-2807 LDVAAMQAEWNRLSH
+2807 LDVAAMQAEWHRLSN

-2849 KLIGHTWRPKFGV
+2849 KLIGHTWLPKFGV

-2891 NDDLDALSGS
+2891 TDVLDALSGN
-2901 EKHKDKVAI
+2901 EKPKENVAI

-2919 KVPLSP
+2919 KESLSP

-2936 ERDAR
+2936 DKEAR
-2941 RKIGDITQTL
+2941 RKIGEITQTL
-2951 LDHAVEKGESQKV
+2951 LDHAVEKGESQKI
-2964 TLKGEAGRLTGYY
+2964 TLQGEAGRLTGYY
-2977 HQGTASSDDE
+2977 HQGTAPSEGE
-2987 TSTTSGKVVL
+2987 TSSPSGKVVL

-3007 EQASAIRSHYQKQG
+3007 EQASAIRNHYQKQG

-3061 DPSNIILH
+3061 DPSNIIIH

-3117 GIVGTIA
+3117 GIVGAIA

-3136 LKGLPQE
+3136 LEGLPKE
-3143 TPILLLTDNEGLG
+3143 TSILLLTDNEGLG
-3156 EEGEKLRVKLS
+3156 NEGEKLRTKLTA
-3167 NSGFNVTGEQ
+3167 SGYNVTGEQ

-3189 SQYTGQIVSDL
+3189 SQYADQIVSGLSSSASVDEDL
-3200 LNTQHIK
+3200 DQQGLDTTSTKGQGVSNKDDHLQVVDSK
-3207 HNEAKLNLEP
+3207 EA
-3217 HGKNYE
+3217 
-3223 SRDLILKPISQPETV
+3223 
-3238 ELGMPEVDQKVLAD
+3238 LAD
-3252 IAEREN
+3252 GKI
-3258 VIIGVRPVDEK
+3258 
-3269 SKSLIASKMYSSK
+3269 L
-3282 GLFVKA
+3282 
-3288 KSSDWGPMSGFI
+3288 
-3300 PVDQSFA
+3300 
-3307 KASARRDLETFNRHA
+3307 H
-3322 EQSIQSGNAVSAD
+3322 
-3335 LYLNQVRVE
+3335 NQ
-3344 ELVSKYHSLTP
+3344 
-3355 LELDDQSGMYKTT
+3355 
-3368 ATNGDQSVPFFLNRV
+3368 
-3383 TVDGNELW
+3383 
-3391 QVHYITNG
+3391 
-3399 ELAPFKVIGDPVSKQ
+3399 
-3414 PMTADYDLLTVMY
+3414 
-3427 SYGDLGPQDKV
+3427 
-3438 KQPLTW
+3438 
-3444 QQWKDSVTYEDL
+3444 
-3456 TPKYKELYSNEDLYN
+3456 
-3471 KKDGASL
+3471 
-3478 GNVSGRLK
+3478 
-3486 ELKDRINVDLG
+3486 
-3497 RTNGL
+3497 
-3502 EMVHHGADDAN
+3502 
-3513 PYAVMADNFP
+3513 
-3523 ATFFVPKSLFA
+3523 
-3534 EDGLGEGKGSIQTY
+3534 
-3548 FNVNEQGA
+3548 
-3556 VVIRNPQEFSDFQQ
+3556 
-3570 VTINASFRASFND
+3570 
-3583 KWNHGLDEPLFTTKR
+3583 
-3598 KLSHEFL
+3598 
-3605 NKRDQLLKKLSGGR
+3605 
-3619 LDAQDETLVALGNP
+3619 
-3633 DDVSGNKAI
+3633 
-3642 VAVDV
+3642 
-3647 SQIFTRQE
+3647 
-3655 LKERANVFAKPI
+3655 
-3667 GASYQGILDQL
+3667 
-3678 DLVHQTVSR
+3678 
-3687 DQIVASFEL
+3687 
-3696 NKKVNAYIAEHPT
+3696 
-3709 SGRNQALTQLK
+3709 
-3720 EQITS
+3720 
-3725 ALFIGK
+3725 
-3731 MQVAQVD
+3731 
-3738 IDAIAQTR
+3738 
-3746 PELAARIF
+3746 
-3754 MVAIEEA
+3754 
-3761 NGEHRGLTDMMVR
+3761 
-3774 WANEDPYLAPK
+3774 
-3785 QGYKGETPNDLGFD
+3785 
-3799 AKYHVDLGDHYA
+3799 
-3811 DFKQWLETSQ
+3811 
-3821 SNGLLSK
+3821 
-3828 ATLDESTK
+3828 
-3836 TVHLGYSYQE
+3836 
-3846 LQDLTG
+3846 
-3852 VESVQMAFYF
+3852 
-3862 LKEAAKKVDPISGDS
+3862 
-3877 AEMILLKKFA
+3877 
-3887 DKSYLSQLDSDR
+3887 
-3899 MDQIEGIY
+3899 
-3907 RSSHETDVDAWDRR
+3907 
-3921 YSGAGYDELTN
+3921 
-3932 KLAGATGV
+3932 
-3940 DEQLS
+3940 
-3945 VLLDDRKGLL
+3945 
-3955 IGEVHGSD
+3955 D
-3963 VNGLRFVNEQMDAL
+3963 VNGW
-3977 KKQGVTVIGLEHL
+3977 G
-3990 RSDLAQPLIDR
+3990 P
-4001 YLATGV
+4001 
-4007 MSSELSAMLK
+4007 
-4017 TKHLDATLF
+4017 
-4026 ENARANGMRIVAL
+4026 
-4039 DANSSARPNVQG
+4039 
-4051 TEHGLMYR
+4051 
-4059 AGAANNIAVEVLQSL
+4059 
-4074 PDDEKF
+4074 
-4080 VAIYGKAHLQSH
+4080 
-4092 KGIEGFVP
+4092 
-4100 GITHRLDLPALR
+4100 IT
-4112 VSDSNQFR
+4112 
-4120 VEQDDMTLRVV
+4120 
-4131 YDDVANKPKLT
+4131 
-4142 FKDSLSG
+4142 
-4149 ANTAIHNQNVNDW
+4149 
-4162 ERVAVTPTA
+4162 VTPTT

-4182 IVQMENDSV
+4182 IVQMENDDV
-4191 VANAAANLAG
+4191 VAKAAANLAG
-4201 KHPES
+4201 KHPEN

-4235 LVGHGRDDSDS
+4235 LVGHGRDHSES
-4246 NNTHLSGYSAEDLAA
+4246 NNTRLSGYSADELAV
-4261 KLANFQQSFSQAE
+4261 KLAKFQQSFNQAE
-4274 NINNTPD
+4274 NINNKPD

-4308 VNGLRVDVS
+4308 ANGLRVDVS
-4317 ARSSELAVDAT
+4317 VRSSELAVDEA
-4328 GRKHTKDENGD
+4328 GRKHTKDANGD
-4339 WIQKAETNKVSLS
+4339 WVQKAENNKVSLS
-4352 WNEQGEVIAKEER
+4352 WDAQGEVVAKDER

-4379 IGVSDVGEIARG
+4379 IGVSDVDEPARG
-4391 AIGDNND
+4391 AIGDNSD
-4398 VFDAPEKRKVET
+4398 VFDAPEKRKPEMEVIAN
-4410 ETSSSAAN
+4410 SSSSN
-4418 NKLSYSGN
+4418 QLSYSGN
-4426 IQVNVGDGEFT
+4426 IQVNVGEGEFT

-4448 KVGSGGFKSLAFGD
+4448 KVGTGGFKSLAFGD
-4462 NNVMVHIGN
+4462 NNVMVHIGD
-4471 GESKHSVDMGGYQ
+4471 GESKHSVDIGGYQ
-4484 ALEGAQMFI
+4484 ALEGAQMFL
-4493 GNRNVSFNLGQSNDL
+4493 GNRNVSFNFGHSNDL
-4508 LVMMD
+4508 ILMMD

-4530 ISGVLQS
+4530 ISGVLQG
-4537 IATSGEDQ
+4537 IAMSGEGE

-4579 CLVELDSH
+4579 HLVQLNSQ
-4587 NERSSRGLKHDTEA
+4587 NERDSRGLKHDAEA
-4601 ALNKQYNQWLSG
+4601 TLNKQYNQWLSG
-4613 NSDSSAGKL
+4613 NGNSGTSQL

-4680 QFSATGQAKT
+4680 QFTATGQAKT
-4690 TFTYTPEDLPR
+4690 TFTYTPQDLPR

-4706 LLGQMAGIGAETTLA
+4706 LLGQLAGVGAETTLA
-4721 DIFGVDYTT
+4721 DIFGVDYTA
-4730 SGQIVSRNGEAVDGV
+4730 SGQIVSRNGQAVDGV
-4745 AILTEMLEVI
+4745 AILKEMLEVI

-4773 DSLKSGI
+4773 DSLKAGI

-4785 GIQSFAETHGLKD
+4785 GIKSFAETHGLKE

-4803 EENKSAVSVNGTSV
+4803 EKDNSSVSVNGANV
-4817 NSAQGATASDGNTET
+4817 NSAQGATVADGNTET

-4867 ENLKENLTADLLN
+4867 ENLKQNLTADLLN

-4902 LSLGNYNFN
+4902 ISLGNYNFN

-4942 TSNIFTGGEGSD
+4942 TSNIFTGGEGND

-4995 GEGGEIDTGLGRD
+4995 GEGGEIDTGSGRD

-5020 TGDGQDY
+5020 TGDDQDY

-5055 NASAGND
+5055 NAGAGND

-5074 GGEGEDHLIAAAIS
+5074 GGDGDDHLIAAAIS
-5088 KFSQFNGEEGR
+5088 KFSQFNGGEGR

-5114 TDVDSFV
+5114 TDMDSFV

-5131 EDISSEDNIV
+5131 EDIRSEDNIV

-5165 DPVSETDQAKFEHI
+5165 DPSNDSDQSKFEHI

-5184 NDYFDGKRAQMI
+5184 SDYFNGNRAQVVIGMS
-5196 IAMGEK
+5196 EK
-5202 DANGEREYT
+5202 DLSGEREYT
-5211 TLSESSIDALVQA
+5211 MLSDSAIDALVQA
-5224 MSGFDPQAGD
+5224 MSGFEPQAGD
-5234 NGFIDNLDS
+5234 NGFIDSLES
-5243 KSRVAI
+5243 KSQAAI
-5249 STAWADV
+5249 SMAWSDV
-5256 VHKKGITV
+5256 VHKKGLMV

>member
-16 NYSADNGNNDIVAI
+16 NYSADDGNNNIVAI
-30 GFGGEIHAYGGDDHV
+30 GFGGQIHAYGGDDHV

-53 VHTGSGNDTVVGG
+53 VYTGSGNDTVVGG
-66 SAYLRVEDSTG
+66 SAYLKVEDSTG
-77 HLSVKGAAGYADINK
+77 HLTVKGAAGYADINK
-92 SGDGNVSFAGAAG
+92 KGDGNVSFAGAAG
-105 GVSIDHLGHH
+105 GVSIDHLGNH

-122 AAAYNSVKRKGL
+122 AAAYNGITRKGL
-134 SGNVTFKGAG
+134 SGNVTFAGAG

-151 ETNHG
+151 ETNQG
-156 NLSFAGAGAG
+156 NLSFTGAGAG

-174 DQYQGSRGDVSF
+174 NRYQGSHGDVTF

-226 QGAGASNRIERTR
+226 QGAGASNRIERTH
-239 QAEDVYQQTHGNI
+239 QAEDVYTQTRGNI

-260 NSFYSDVAHGDIHF
+260 NSLYSDVAHGDIHF
-274 SGGGAYNTIT
+274 SGGGAYNTII
-284 RKGSGSSFDAQ
+284 RKGTGNDFAKE
-295 GMEYAKAED
+295 GMTNAKADE
-304 IVLTTAKMHGSWIGS
+304 IVLTKAVMSGSWIGQD
-319 GTHAVTAVKSE
+319 HHVTAVKSAS
-330 REPNTYLFAIA
+330 EPNTYLFAFA
-341 DGTYTKINKVRLSND
+341 DSTYTKINKVQLRND
-356 PKTGKLKYYSEA
+356 PQTGELKYYSTA
-368 WYKQGNHL
+368 WYKEGNHL
-376 SGLARSDVSSAG
+376 SNLANQDISDNG
-388 GFEVNPING
+388 GFTAVNING
-397 GYTLSNI
+397 AYTLSDLK
-404 AVEHQQSLTV
+404 VEHQQSVTV
-414 HAMEKDLTEYEW
+414 HAVEKSLTEYEW

-433 LIDAKDVV
+433 VIDAKEVS
-441 LSDAKMGGHAISTDG
+441 LSDAKMGGHAIYADG
-456 TKVDVQAIKSNR
+456 TKVDVKAVKSNR
-468 KPNTYVYAKVLGP
+468 QPNTYIYAKVLGP
-481 YTKIVVVELANDA
+481 YTKIVVVELANDP
-494 ETGVLKYQARS
+494 ETGALKYQARS

-515 LANEDISSANG
+515 IANQDISSATG
-526 YHSMGKG
+526 YNPMGKG
-533 GYSLSALNYSVNA
+533 GYSLSDLHYSVNA
-546 IRSMSE
+546 VRSTSE

-557 DEYTDQTLFKP
+557 EEYTDQTLFKP
-568 ATDSGESS
+568 ANDSGESS
-576 GDVHFSGAGGGNV
+576 GDVRFNGAGGGNV

-597 NVYFNGGGIANVIL
+597 NVHFNGGGIANVIL

-652 QSKQGKMDVYAGGAV
+652 QSQQGKMDVYAGGAI
-667 NVLVRIGD
+667 NVLVRLGD

-687 ISVHKGNGNS
+687 ISVQKGSGDS
-697 RVAMLGGYNTHTQI
+697 RVVMLGGYNTHTQI
-711 GSGHGLW
+711 GSGNGLW

-726 MTQVGNGEVTSVLA
+726 MTQVGQGDVAAVLA

-746 TKVGEGELTAGM
+746 TKMGEGELTSGM
-758 LGGANVMTHISGD
+758 LGGANVITHISND
-771 EQASNTTAVALGG
+771 DQLSNTTAVALGG
-784 ANILTKKG
+784 ANILSKKG
-792 KGDTLAVMGGGANVL
+792 KGNTLAVMGGGANVL
-807 THVGDGST
+807 THVGDGTT

-826 TKVGNGDTTG
+826 TKIGNGDTTG

-873 AAMIGAGNIF
+873 AVMIGAGNIF

-959 THIGNGSTFAAMIG
+959 THIGHGSTFAAMIG
-973 QANVMTK
+973 QANIMTK

-994 NIYTHVGDGTS
+994 NIMTHVGDGTS

-1012 MNVMTKVGN
+1012 VNVMTKVGN

-1105 SDIGNVMTHVGDGT
+1105 SDVGNVMTHVGDGT
-1119 TIGIAKGKANI
+1119 TIGIAKGKANLI
-1130 VTKVGDGLGI
+1130 TKVGDGLGV

-1166 NILTKVGDGQE
+1166 NLITKVGDGQE
-1177 VSVVQGKAN
+1177 VSVVQGEAN

-1201 GKANVITKVGDG
+1201 GKANVITKVGHG
-1213 RNVVLAKGEANIVT
+1213 QNVVLAKGEANIVT

-1232 DSFNALWSKGNVV
+1232 DSFNALWSKGNIV

-1257 KGKANIT
+1257 KGQANIT

-1285 VGNGVSVNVA
+1285 VGDGVSVNVA

-1322 HIGDGLNINASYAR
+1322 HVGDGLNINASYAQ

-1360 NKLSALFDNVKQTL
+1360 NKLSALFDNIKQTV

-1387 QGDEASTSGT
+1387 QGDEASSSGT
-1397 QKGRGAIATPE
+1397 HKGRGAIATPE

-1413 GFQMDAI
+1413 GFKMDAI
-1420 EEVGSDLGDSLT
+1420 KEVGSDLGDSLT
-1432 GSVTKVDTPDLNEM
+1432 GSVTKVDTPDLNKM
-1446 DNDLNIDGASDHAP
+1446 QNALNVDDSSVQAS
-1460 NLIVNGDFEQGDR
+1460 NLIVNGDFEQGEH

-1482 ASYSGSVYGVN
+1482 ASYAGSVYGVE
-1493 GEGHGTRVT
+1493 GEGHGARVT
-1502 ELDTHTNTSL
+1502 ELDTYTNTSL
-1512 YQDLT
+1512 YQDLVN
-1517 DLTEGEVIAV
+1517 LAQGEVIAV

-1553 SSSGDASAWQQ
+1553 SSSGDESAWQQ

-1571 HAGSNRIEFK
+1571 QAGSNRIEFK

-1593 DNVVAKSESS
+1593 DNVVATSESS
-1603 PQANAVSEHAKQNQ
+1603 QQANAIREHATQNP
-1617 ASQNA
+1617 AAQNA

-1658 QQAIENNGQAQRDA
+1658 QQALENNGQAQRDA
-1672 VKEESEAVTAELT
+1672 VQEESEAITAELT
-1685 TLAQGLDVLDGQATH
+1685 KLAQGLDVLDSQATH
-1700 TGKSGEQWRN
+1700 TGESGDQWRN
-1710 DFAGGLLDGVQ
+1710 EFASGLLAGVQ
-1721 SQIDDAKQL
+1721 TQLDDAKQL
-1730 ASDKMAAAKQTQ
+1730 ANDKIAEAKQTHA
-1742 SDNNSKVKDSIAK
+1742 DNQNKVKDAVAK

-1766 RAGAEQ
+1766 QAGAEQ
-1772 DIAEAKADAETR
+1772 DIADAQADAEKR
-1784 KADAVAK
+1784 KANALAKGKDAQ
-1791 SHDAKQAE
+1791 QAE
-1799 SDAHSAANDAQS
+1799 SDAHSAASDAQL
-1811 RGDRDAMNAE
+1811 RADRDATNAE

-1829 DAQGAKQNEGDR
+1829 DAKATKQNEGDR
-1841 PDRQGVAGSGL
+1841 PDREGVAGSGL
-1852 SGNAHRVEGAGE
+1852 SGNAHSVEGAGE
-1864 TGSHVNTDSQTN
+1864 TGSHVNTDGPTY
-1876 ADGRFSDG
+1876 ADGRFSEG
-1884 LTEQELEALEGA
+1884 LSEQEQEALEGA

-1910 SKNSG
+1910 GKNSG
-1915 STITSMFMEANADS
+1915 STITSMFTETNSDS
-1929 IVVDTTASQDVVRK
+1929 IVVPTTASQDVVRK
-1943 EVRISGVNLVGLGE
+1943 EIRISGVNLEGLGE
-1957 ASHDSAESLV
+1957 ASRDSAESLV

-2025 NQVPKDQAQA
+2025 NKVPKDQAEA

-2066 ETPHAEK
+2066 EAPHAEK

-2153 SSVYATGAQHDVY
+2153 SSVYATGAQNDVY

-2172 VRLGNYFW
+2172 MRLGNYFW
-2180 HVELPA
+2180 NVELPA

-2210 DLPADEIGRR
+2210 DLPADQIGRR
-2220 LTDAGVGVKVRF
+2220 LTDAGVAVKVRF
-2232 DALSSARQAELLA
+2232 DALSHERQAELLA
-2245 DNPDDYRADTLVEL
+2245 DNPDGYKADTLVEL

-2290 DEGFEV
+2290 EEGFEV
-2296 RSWPGSDDKSKTI
+2296 RSWPGIDGKSKTI
-2309 LLDNPEDAAQQK
+2309 ILDDPEDAAQQK

-2334 EQMPDELFLVDNK
+2334 EQMPDKLFFVDNK
-2347 VLSHHD
+2347 VISHHE
-2353 GRTRILAQKEDG
+2353 GRTRILAQKEEG
-2365 AWTYNTNSELMSVTE
+2365 TWKYRVKTELMSVSE
-2380 LLDAAHVSGKVR
+2380 LFDAANVNGKIR
-2392 GESYQKVI
+2392 GDSYQKVV
-2400 DALAEYHASTAEH
+2400 DALADYHTIPLLFKAAEDLGH
-2413 ADYELESVEQL
+2413 DAIDYADYNLESVEKL

-2429 KIEGY
+2429 QVEGY
-2434 ALGHP
+2434 LLGHP
-2439 DSGRLEAMNSLL
+2439 DSGRVEAMNSLL
-2451 NQVNSRL
+2451 NQVNTRL
-2458 EEVSVLAVS
+2458 DEVSVLSVA
-2467 EQSIKA
+2467 EQTIQA
-2473 HDSFS
+2473 QDSFS
-2478 RLYDQLDN
+2478 RLYDQLEAAN
-2486 AHLKQS
+2486 LKES
-2492 KHLYLDGNGDF
+2492 KHLYLDQNGDF
-2503 VTKGKGNLAK
+2503 VTKGKGNLAN
-2513 IDQLGGSDAVLEKVK
+2513 IDLLGSREAVLEKVK
-2528 ASVNHEYGQ
+2528 SAVSNEYGQ
-2537 AIADT
+2537 TVADT

-2549 NELAK
+2549 KDLAK
-2554 DGKGIDITG
+2554 DGKGIDIAG
-2563 LNRIH
+2563 LNKVH
-2568 QALEQ
+2568 QAIEQ

-2587 SDHSAL
+2587 SDHSTL

-2602 GRTQIDA
+2602 GRTQLEG
-2609 QAAADFNKQNYVS
+2609 QAAADFNQQNYVS

-2631 NIRNI
+2631 NISNI
-2636 FNVATEYQPD
+2636 LNVATKDQPD

-2661 DTLEHDMAS
+2661 DTLEHDVAS
-2670 EENDGFGLNDGETK
+2670 EENDGFGLHDGDIK

-2699 AAYKDASEGYASVLL
+2699 ASFKEASEGYASVLL
-2714 GNPDMLVSTGI
+2714 GNPDMLETTGI
-2725 PAHVFQPFVDQ
+2725 PAHVFQPFVEQ

-2751 AQELQKQAQASGDPA
+2751 AQELRLQAQRSDDPE
-2766 LVAKRIDNVVRLFA
+2766 LLEKRIGNVVRQFA
-2780 ERALEEIEAFKAS
+2780 ERALEEIETFKAS
-2793 QADEGRVFRINLEG
+2793 QADQGRVFRINLEG
-2807 LDVAAMQAEWNRLSH
+2807 LDVAAMQAEWHRLSN

-2849 KLIGHTWRPKFGV
+2849 KLIGHTWLPKFGV

-2891 NDDLDALSGS
+2891 TDVLDALSGN
-2901 EKHKDKVAI
+2901 EKPKENVAI

-2919 KVPLSP
+2919 KESLSP

-2936 ERDAR
+2936 DKEAR
-2941 RKIGDITQTL
+2941 RKIGEITQTL
-2951 LDHAVEKGESQKV
+2951 LDHAVEKGESQKI
-2964 TLKGEAGRLTGYY
+2964 TLQGEAGRLTGYY
-2977 HQGTASSDDE
+2977 HQGTAPSEGE
-2987 TSTTSGKVVL
+2987 TSSPSGKVVL

-3007 EQASAIRSHYQKQG
+3007 EQASAIRNHYQKQG

-3061 DPSNIILH
+3061 DPSNIIIH

-3117 GIVGTIA
+3117 GIVGAIA

-3136 LKGLPQE
+3136 LEGLPKE
-3143 TPILLLTDNEGLG
+3143 TSILLLTDNEGLG
-3156 EEGEKLRVKLS
+3156 NEGEKLRTKLTA
-3167 NSGFNVTGEQ
+3167 SGYNVTGEQ

-3189 SQYTGQIVSDL
+3189 SQYADQIVSGLSSSASVDEDL
-3200 LNTQHIK
+3200 DQQGLDTTSTKDQGVSNKDDHLQVVDSK
-3207 HNEAKLNLEP
+3207 EA
-3217 HGKNYE
+3217 
-3223 SRDLILKPISQPETV
+3223 
-3238 ELGMPEVDQKVLAD
+3238 LAD
-3252 IAEREN
+3252 GKI
-3258 VIIGVRPVDEK
+3258 
-3269 SKSLIASKMYSSK
+3269 L
-3282 GLFVKA
+3282 
-3288 KSSDWGPMSGFI
+3288 
-3300 PVDQSFA
+3300 
-3307 KASARRDLETFNRHA
+3307 H
-3322 EQSIQSGNAVSAD
+3322 
-3335 LYLNQVRVE
+3335 NQ
-3344 ELVSKYHSLTP
+3344 
-3355 LELDDQSGMYKTT
+3355 
-3368 ATNGDQSVPFFLNRV
+3368 
-3383 TVDGNELW
+3383 
-3391 QVHYITNG
+3391 
-3399 ELAPFKVIGDPVSKQ
+3399 
-3414 PMTADYDLLTVMY
+3414 
-3427 SYGDLGPQDKV
+3427 
-3438 KQPLTW
+3438 
-3444 QQWKDSVTYEDL
+3444 
-3456 TPKYKELYSNEDLYN
+3456 
-3471 KKDGASL
+3471 
-3478 GNVSGRLK
+3478 
-3486 ELKDRINVDLG
+3486 
-3497 RTNGL
+3497 
-3502 EMVHHGADDAN
+3502 
-3513 PYAVMADNFP
+3513 
-3523 ATFFVPKSLFA
+3523 
-3534 EDGLGEGKGSIQTY
+3534 
-3548 FNVNEQGA
+3548 
-3556 VVIRNPQEFSDFQQ
+3556 
-3570 VTINASFRASFND
+3570 
-3583 KWNHGLDEPLFTTKR
+3583 
-3598 KLSHEFL
+3598 
-3605 NKRDQLLKKLSGGR
+3605 
-3619 LDAQDETLVALGNP
+3619 
-3633 DDVSGNKAI
+3633 
-3642 VAVDV
+3642 
-3647 SQIFTRQE
+3647 
-3655 LKERANVFAKPI
+3655 
-3667 GASYQGILDQL
+3667 
-3678 DLVHQTVSR
+3678 
-3687 DQIVASFEL
+3687 
-3696 NKKVNAYIAEHPT
+3696 
-3709 SGRNQALTQLK
+3709 
-3720 EQITS
+3720 
-3725 ALFIGK
+3725 
-3731 MQVAQVD
+3731 
-3738 IDAIAQTR
+3738 
-3746 PELAARIF
+3746 
-3754 MVAIEEA
+3754 
-3761 NGEHRGLTDMMVR
+3761 
-3774 WANEDPYLAPK
+3774 
-3785 QGYKGETPNDLGFD
+3785 
-3799 AKYHVDLGDHYA
+3799 
-3811 DFKQWLETSQ
+3811 
-3821 SNGLLSK
+3821 
-3828 ATLDESTK
+3828 
-3836 TVHLGYSYQE
+3836 
-3846 LQDLTG
+3846 
-3852 VESVQMAFYF
+3852 
-3862 LKEAAKKVDPISGDS
+3862 
-3877 AEMILLKKFA
+3877 
-3887 DKSYLSQLDSDR
+3887 
-3899 MDQIEGIY
+3899 
-3907 RSSHETDVDAWDRR
+3907 
-3921 YSGAGYDELTN
+3921 
-3932 KLAGATGV
+3932 
-3940 DEQLS
+3940 
-3945 VLLDDRKGLL
+3945 
-3955 IGEVHGSD
+3955 D
-3963 VNGLRFVNEQMDAL
+3963 VNGW
-3977 KKQGVTVIGLEHL
+3977 G
-3990 RSDLAQPLIDR
+3990 P
-4001 YLATGV
+4001 
-4007 MSSELSAMLK
+4007 
-4017 TKHLDATLF
+4017 
-4026 ENARANGMRIVAL
+4026 
-4039 DANSSARPNVQG
+4039 
-4051 TEHGLMYR
+4051 
-4059 AGAANNIAVEVLQSL
+4059 
-4074 PDDEKF
+4074 
-4080 VAIYGKAHLQSH
+4080 
-4092 KGIEGFVP
+4092 
-4100 GITHRLDLPALR
+4100 IT
-4112 VSDSNQFR
+4112 
-4120 VEQDDMTLRVV
+4120 
-4131 YDDVANKPKLT
+4131 
-4142 FKDSLSG
+4142 
-4149 ANTAIHNQNVNDW
+4149 
-4162 ERVAVTPTA
+4162 VTPTT

-4182 IVQMENDSV
+4182 IVQMENDPV
-4191 VANAAANLAG
+4191 VAKAAANLAG
-4201 KHPES
+4201 KHAES

-4235 LVGHGRDDSDS
+4235 LVGHGRDHSES
-4246 NNTHLSGYSAEDLAA
+4246 NNTRLSGYSADELAV
-4261 KLANFQQSFSQAE
+4261 KLAKFQQSFNQAE
-4274 NINNTPD
+4274 NINNKPD

-4308 VNGLRVDVS
+4308 ANGLRVDVS
-4317 ARSSELAVDAT
+4317 VRSSELAVDEA
-4328 GRKHTKDENGD
+4328 GRKHTKDANGD
-4339 WIQKAETNKVSLS
+4339 WVQKAENNKVSLS
-4352 WNEQGEVIAKEER
+4352 WDAQGEVVAKDER

-4379 IGVSDVGEIARG
+4379 IGVSDVDEPARG

-4398 VFDAPEKRKVET
+4398 VFDAPEKRKAET
-4410 ETSSSAAN
+4410 ETSSSSAN

-4448 KVGSGGFKSLAFGD
+4448 KVGTGGFKSLAFGD

-4471 GESKHSVDMGGYQ
+4471 GENKHSFDIGGYQ

-4493 GNRNVSFNLGQSNDL
+4493 GNRNVSFNLGRSNDL
-4508 LVMMD
+4508 IVMMD

-4537 IATSGEDQ
+4537 IATSGEGQ

-4579 CLVELDSH
+4579 SLVELDSQ
-4587 NERSSRGLKHDTEA
+4587 NERSSRGLKHDAEA

-4613 NSDSSAGKL
+4613 NGNSGTSQL

-4680 QFSATGQAKT
+4680 QFTATGQAKT
-4690 TFTYTPEDLPR
+4690 TFTYTPQDLPR

-4706 LLGQMAGIGAETTLA
+4706 LLGQLAGVGSETTLA
-4721 DIFGVDYTT
+4721 DIFGVDYTA
-4730 SGQIVSRNGEAVDGV
+4730 SGQIVSRNGQAVDGV
-4745 AILTEMLEVI
+4745 AILKEMLEVI

-4773 DSLKSGI
+4773 DSLKAGI

-4785 GIQSFAETHGLKD
+4785 GIKSFAETHGLKE

-4803 EENKSAVSVNGTSV
+4803 EKENSSVSVNGANV
-4817 NSAQGATASDGNTET
+4817 NSAQGATVADGNTET

-4867 ENLKENLTADLLN
+4867 ENLKQNLTADLLN

-4902 LSLGNYNFN
+4902 ISLGNYNFN

-4942 TSNIFTGGEGSD
+4942 TSNIFTGGEGND

-4995 GEGGEIDTGLGRD
+4995 GEGGEIDTGSGRD

-5020 TGDGQDY
+5020 TGDDQDY

-5055 NASAGND
+5055 NAGAGND

-5068 YHAVLN
+5068 YHGVLN
-5074 GGEGEDHLIAAAIS
+5074 GGDGDDHLIAAAIS
-5088 KFSQFNGEEGR
+5088 KFSQFNGGEGR

-5131 EDISSEDNIV
+5131 EDIRSEDNIV

-5165 DPVSETDQAKFEHI
+5165 DPSNDSDQSKFEHI

-5184 NDYFDGKRAQMI
+5184 SDYFNGNRAQVVIGMS
-5196 IAMGEK
+5196 EK
-5202 DANGEREYT
+5202 DLSGEREYT
-5211 TLSESSIDALVQA
+5211 MLSDSAIDALVQA
-5224 MSGFDPQAGD
+5224 MSGFEPQAGD
-5234 NGFIDNLDS
+5234 NGFIDSLES
-5243 KSRVAI
+5243 KSQAAI
-5249 STAWADV
+5249 SMAWSDV
-5256 VHKKGITV
+5256 VHKKGLMV

>member
-16 NYSADNGNNDIVAI
+16 NYSADDGNNNIVAI
-30 GFGGEIHAYGGDDHV
+30 GFGGQIHAYGGDDHV

-53 VHTGSGNDTVVGG
+53 VYTGSGNDTVVGG
-66 SAYLRVEDSTG
+66 SAYLKVEDSTG
-77 HLSVKGAAGYADINK
+77 HLTVKGAAGYADINK

-105 GVSIDHLGHH
+105 GVSIDHLGNH

-122 AAAYNSVKRKGL
+122 AAAYNGITRKGL
-134 SGNVTFKGAG
+134 SGNVTFAGAG

-151 ETNHG
+151 ETNQG
-156 NLSFAGAGAG
+156 NLSFTGAGAG
-166 NKLDRTWF
+166 NKLDRTWSNR
-174 DQYQGSRGDVSF
+174 YQGSHGDVTF

-226 QGAGASNRIERTR
+226 QGAGASNRIERTH
-239 QAEDVYQQTHGNI
+239 QAEDVYTQTRGNI

-260 NSFYSDVAHGDIHF
+260 NSLYSDVAHGDIHF
-274 SGGGAYNTIT
+274 SGGGAYNTII
-284 RKGSGSSFDAQ
+284 RKGSGNDFAKE
-295 GMEYAKAED
+295 GMTNAKADE
-304 IVLTTAKMHGSWIGS
+304 IVLTKAVMSGSWIGQD
-319 GTHAVTAVKSE
+319 HHVTAVKSAS
-330 REPNTYLFAIA
+330 EPNTYLFAFA
-341 DGTYTKINKVRLSND
+341 DSTYTKINKVQLRND
-356 PKTGKLKYYSEA
+356 PQTGELKYYSTA
-368 WYKQGNHL
+368 WYKEGNHL
-376 SGLARSDVSSAG
+376 SNLANQDISDNG
-388 GFEVNPING
+388 GFTAVNING
-397 GYTLSNI
+397 AYTLSDLK
-404 AVEHQQSLTV
+404 VEHQQSVTV
-414 HAMEKDLTEYEW
+414 HAVEKSLTEYEW

-433 LIDAKDVV
+433 VIDAKEVS
-441 LSDAKMGGHAISTDG
+441 LSDAKMGGHAIYADG
-456 TKVDVQAIKSNR
+456 TKVDVKAVKSNR
-468 KPNTYVYAKVLGP
+468 QPNTYIYAKVLGP
-481 YTKIVVVELANDA
+481 YTKIVVVELANDP
-494 ETGVLKYQARS
+494 ETGALKYQARS

-515 LANEDISSANG
+515 IANQDISSATG
-526 YHSMGKG
+526 YNPMGKG
-533 GYSLSALNYSVNA
+533 GYSLSDLHYSVNA
-546 IRSMSE
+546 VRSTSE

-557 DEYTDQTLFKP
+557 EEYTDQTLFKP
-568 ATDSGESS
+568 ANDSGESS
-576 GDVHFSGAGGGNV
+576 GDVRFNGAGGGNV

-597 NVYFNGGGIANVIL
+597 NVHFNGGGIANVIL

-652 QSKQGKMDVYAGGAV
+652 QSQQGKMDVYAGGAV
-667 NVLVRIGD
+667 NVLVRLGD

-687 ISVHKGNGNS
+687 ISVQKGSGDS
-697 RVAMLGGYNTHTQI
+697 RVVMLGGYNTHTQI
-711 GSGHGLW
+711 GSGNGLW

-726 MTQVGNGEVTSVLA
+726 MTQVGKGDVAAVLA

-746 TKVGEGELTAGM
+746 TKMGEGELTSGM
-758 LGGANVMTHISGD
+758 LGGANVITQISND
-771 EQASNTTAVALGG
+771 DQLSNTTAVALGG

-792 KGDTLAVMGGGANVL
+792 KGNTLAVMGGGANVL
-807 THVGDGST
+807 THVGDGTT

-836 IMLGVGNVL
+836 ILLGVGNVL

-873 AAMIGAGNIF
+873 AVMIGAGNIF

-959 THIGNGSTFAAMIG
+959 THIGHGSTFAAMIG
-973 QANVMTK
+973 QANIMTK

-1005 LGLFAGE
+1005 LGIFAGE
-1012 MNVMTKVGN
+1012 VNVMTKVGN

-1031 ANIMTHVGDG
+1031 ANIMTHAGDG

-1130 VTKVGDGLGI
+1130 ITKVGDGLGV

-1166 NILTKVGDGQE
+1166 NLITKVGDGQE
-1177 VSVVQGKAN
+1177 VSVVQGEAN

-1201 GKANVITKVGDG
+1201 GKANVITKVGNG
-1213 RNVVLAKGEANIVT
+1213 QNVVLAKGEANIVT

-1232 DSFNALWSKGNVV
+1232 DSFNALWSKGNIV

-1257 KGKANIT
+1257 KGQANIT

-1285 VGNGVSVNVA
+1285 VGDGVSVNVA

-1322 HIGDGLNINASYAR
+1322 HVGDGLNINASYAQ

-1360 NKLSALFDNVKQTL
+1360 NKLSALFDNIKQTV

-1387 QGDEASTSGT
+1387 QGDEASSSGT
-1397 QKGRGAIATPE
+1397 HKGRGAIATPE

-1420 EEVGSDLGDSLT
+1420 KEVGSDLGDSLT
-1432 GSVTKVDTPDLNEM
+1432 GSVTKVDTPDLNKM
-1446 DNDLNIDGASDHAP
+1446 QHALNVDDSSVQAP
-1460 NLIVNGDFEQGDR
+1460 NLIVNGDFELGEH

-1482 ASYSGSVYGVN
+1482 ASYAGSVYGVE
-1493 GEGHGTRVT
+1493 GEGHGARVT
-1502 ELDTHTNTSL
+1502 ELDTYTNTSL
-1512 YQDLT
+1512 YQDLAN
-1517 DLTEGEVIAV
+1517 LAQGEVIAV

-1553 SSSGDASAWQQ
+1553 SSSGDESAWQQ

-1571 HAGSNRIEFK
+1571 QAGSNRIEFK

-1593 DNVVAKSESS
+1593 DNVVATSESS
-1603 PQANAVSEHAKQNQ
+1603 QQANAIREHATQNP
-1617 ASQNA
+1617 AAQNA

-1658 QQAIENNGQAQRDA
+1658 QQALENNGQAQRDA
-1672 VKEESEAVTAELT
+1672 VQEESEAITAELT
-1685 TLAQGLDVLDGQATH
+1685 KLAQGLDVLDSQATH
-1700 TGKSGEQWRN
+1700 TGESGDQWRN
-1710 DFAGGLLDGVQ
+1710 EFASGLLAGVQ
-1721 SQIDDAKQL
+1721 IQLDDAKQL
-1730 ASDKMAAAKQTQ
+1730 ANGKIAEAKQTHA
-1742 SDNNSKVKDSIAK
+1742 DNQNKVKDAVAK

-1772 DIAEAKADAETR
+1772 DIADAQADAEKR
-1784 KADAVAK
+1784 KADALAK
-1791 SHDAKQAE
+1791 GKDAQQAE
-1799 SDAHSAANDAQS
+1799 SDAHHAINNAQS
-1811 RGDRDAMNAE
+1811 RGARDVELAE
-1821 NKANQAQN
+1821 NKANQAQA

-1841 PDRQGVAGSGL
+1841 PDRQCVTGSGL
-1852 SGNAHRVEGAGE
+1852 SGNAHSVEGAGE
-1864 TGSHVNTDSQTN
+1864 TDSHVNTDSQTN
-1876 ADGRFSDG
+1876 ADGRFSEG
-1884 LTEQELEALEGA
+1884 LTEQEQEALEGA

-1910 SKNSG
+1910 AKNSG
-1915 STITSMFMEANADS
+1915 SSMTSMFSETNSKS
-1929 IVVDTTASQDVVRK
+1929 IVVPTKVSPEPVRQ
-1943 EVRISGVNLVGLGE
+1943 EVTRRDVRISGVNLESLSAVQGNQPTGQLASKSAPGFKSHFASTSIGIENELSGLVVVLPKNSAQTFGYV
-1957 ASHDSAESLV
+1957 HDSQGNPLFMLTKDMNQGGYSNPVGINDIQGVNNWQTHTIELVTYPSEISDTAAVESRKEAML
-1967 AARAEKVANLYR
+1967 
-1979 WLDTDNDVATDKY
+1979 WLAKEFTDHINQSNHQSL
-1992 VPVPGFERVDAD
+1992 PHL
-2004 VSDEVK
+2004 VSDDG
-2010 QRMIQSM
+2010 RF
-2017 SGYIEHTD
+2017 
-2025 NQVPKDQAQA
+2025 
-2035 LATLFVESTLDYDWD
+2035 TLVISN
-2050 KRVEFL
+2050 
-2056 TKLESYGYSF
+2056 S
-2066 ETPHAEK
+2066 
-2073 SIVSFWS
+2073 
-2080 GKNFKQYRDVLD
+2080 
-2092 NAQTDGKKVVYDI
+2092 
-2105 DVKGNAFA
+2105 
-2113 IDLNKHLMRWGGL
+2113 KHLIAAGNGT
-2126 FLDPDNAEQNQLK
+2126 
-2139 SSIDA
+2139 SIDA
-2144 ATFSNTGFW
+2144 QGKTIGMTPSGQQATMAISAKEFGTSSSSEVRLLESAPWYQAGLRDEFLANAKNTTLDDPATAQNVYAYLT
-2153 SSVYATGAQHDVY
+2153 SVYSKTADLAKEYGIYINDWDPSSEGFSPNAQGLTDPKVKNAWSILPRTKPVRMLELLSAEDSRY
-2166 VIAEGG
+2166 VRQQIAEKLKSTYSESLAKNVFEYFQYGG
-2172 VRLGNYFW
+2172 EVAGHGINNATTGS
-2180 HVELPA
+2180 VQQPEPA
-2186 LRQLQREGLVGEI
+2186 ILFEFRSVPSALSDFVP
-2199 RLLDKPVSEYK
+2199 KTAS
-2210 DLPADEIGRR
+2210 
-2220 LTDAGVGVKVRF
+2220 TVKVDVKALDHFDSASRKAIITEVNALVSGSEDF
-2232 DALSSARQAELLA
+2232 DAWYQEYRASKGQPPVKNPKSSASANHKAEWLMTQHAEQWAKITAPYTDNHETLTSTKLA
-2245 DNPDDYRADTLVEL
+2245 SNDKEEL
-2259 DVKLSAIDS
+2259 HALGETSNLENNKQQENVASIINT
-2268 MLRESLPFYSLRTER
+2268 MLNDMLPFYALRTER

-2296 RSWPGSDDKSKTI
+2296 RAWPGTEDKSKTI
-2309 LLDNPEDAAQQK
+2309 ILEDPEDAAQHK

-2347 VLSHHD
+2347 VISHHE
-2353 GRTRILAQKEDG
+2353 GRTHVLAQKVDG
-2365 AWTYNTNSELMSVTE
+2365 AWQYNATVELMSVTE
-2380 LLDAAHVSGKVR
+2380 LLDAANVTGKIR
-2392 GESYQKVI
+2392 GESYQQVI
-2400 DALAEYHASTAEH
+2400 DALTDYHASITEH
-2413 ADYELESVEQL
+2413 ADYEPESVEKL
-2424 VNLRK
+2424 LNLRK

-2434 ALGHP
+2434 VLGHP
-2439 DSGRLEAMNSLL
+2439 DSGRVEAMNSLL
-2451 NQVNSRL
+2451 NQVNTRL
-2458 EEVSVLAVS
+2458 DEVSLLSVT
-2467 EQSIKA
+2467 EQTIQA
-2473 HDSFS
+2473 QDSFS
-2478 RLYDQLDN
+2478 RLYDQLEAAN
-2486 AHLKQS
+2486 LKES
-2492 KHLYLDGNGDF
+2492 KHLYLDQNGDF
-2503 VTKGKGNLAK
+2503 VTKGKGNLAN
-2513 IDQLGGSDAVLEKVK
+2513 IDLLGSREAVLEKVK
-2528 ASVNHEYGQ
+2528 LTVSNEYGQ
-2537 AIADT
+2537 TVADT

-2549 NELAK
+2549 KDLAK
-2554 DGKGIDITG
+2554 DGKGIDIAG
-2563 LNRIH
+2563 LNKVH
-2568 QALEQ
+2568 QAIEQ
-2573 HMSPVSAT
+2573 HLSPVSAT
-2581 MYIWKP
+2581 LYIWKP

-2602 GRTQIDA
+2602 GRTQLEG
-2609 QAAADFNKQNYVS
+2609 QAAADFNQQNYVS

-2631 NIRNI
+2631 DISNIL
-2636 FNVATEYQPD
+2636 NVATKDQPD

-2661 DTLEHDMAS
+2661 DTLEHDVAS
-2670 EENDGFGLNDGETK
+2670 EENDGFGLHDGDIK

-2699 AAYKDASEGYASVLL
+2699 ASFKEASEGYASVLL
-2714 GNPDMLVSTGI
+2714 GNPDMLETTGI
-2725 PAHVFQPFVDQ
+2725 PAHVFQPFVEQ

-2751 AQELQKQAQASGDPA
+2751 AQELRLQAQRSDDPE
-2766 LVAKRIDNVVRLFA
+2766 LLEKRIGNVVRQFA
-2780 ERALEEIEAFKAS
+2780 ERALEEIETFKAS
-2793 QADEGRVFRINLEG
+2793 QADQGRVFRINLEG
-2807 LDVAAMQAEWNRLSH
+2807 LDVAAMQAEWHRLSN

-2849 KLIGHTWRPKFGV
+2849 KLIGHTWLPKFGV

-2891 NDDLDALSGS
+2891 TDALDALSGN
-2901 EKHKDKVAI
+2901 EKPKENVAI
-2910 ENDGTPPRD
+2910 ENDCTPPRD
-2919 KVPLSP
+2919 KESLSP

-2936 ERDAR
+2936 DKEAR
-2941 RKIGDITQTL
+2941 RKIGEITQTL
-2951 LDHAVEKGESQKV
+2951 LDHAVEKGESQKI
-2964 TLKGEAGRLTGYY
+2964 TLQGEAGRLTGYY
-2977 HQGTASSDDE
+2977 HQGTAPREGE

-3007 EQASAIRSHYQKQG
+3007 EQASAIRNHYQKQG

-3061 DPSNIILH
+3061 DPSNIIIH

-3085 AQNGQAVSGLLL
+3085 AQNGQVVSGLLL

-3117 GIVGTIA
+3117 GIVGAIA

-3136 LKGLPQE
+3136 LEGLPKE
-3143 TPILLLTDNEGLG
+3143 TSILLLTDNEGLG
-3156 EEGEKLRVKLS
+3156 NEGEKLRTKLTA
-3167 NSGFNVTGEQ
+3167 SGYNVTGEQ

-3189 SQYTGQIVSDL
+3189 SQYADQIVSGLSSSASVDEDL
-3200 LNTQHIK
+3200 DQQGLDTTSTKDQGVSNKDDHLQVVDSK
-3207 HNEAKLNLEP
+3207 EA
-3217 HGKNYE
+3217 
-3223 SRDLILKPISQPETV
+3223 
-3238 ELGMPEVDQKVLAD
+3238 LAD
-3252 IAEREN
+3252 GKI
-3258 VIIGVRPVDEK
+3258 
-3269 SKSLIASKMYSSK
+3269 L
-3282 GLFVKA
+3282 
-3288 KSSDWGPMSGFI
+3288 
-3300 PVDQSFA
+3300 
-3307 KASARRDLETFNRHA
+3307 H
-3322 EQSIQSGNAVSAD
+3322 
-3335 LYLNQVRVE
+3335 NQ
-3344 ELVSKYHSLTP
+3344 
-3355 LELDDQSGMYKTT
+3355 
-3368 ATNGDQSVPFFLNRV
+3368 
-3383 TVDGNELW
+3383 
-3391 QVHYITNG
+3391 
-3399 ELAPFKVIGDPVSKQ
+3399 
-3414 PMTADYDLLTVMY
+3414 
-3427 SYGDLGPQDKV
+3427 
-3438 KQPLTW
+3438 
-3444 QQWKDSVTYEDL
+3444 
-3456 TPKYKELYSNEDLYN
+3456 
-3471 KKDGASL
+3471 
-3478 GNVSGRLK
+3478 
-3486 ELKDRINVDLG
+3486 
-3497 RTNGL
+3497 
-3502 EMVHHGADDAN
+3502 
-3513 PYAVMADNFP
+3513 
-3523 ATFFVPKSLFA
+3523 
-3534 EDGLGEGKGSIQTY
+3534 
-3548 FNVNEQGA
+3548 
-3556 VVIRNPQEFSDFQQ
+3556 
-3570 VTINASFRASFND
+3570 
-3583 KWNHGLDEPLFTTKR
+3583 
-3598 KLSHEFL
+3598 
-3605 NKRDQLLKKLSGGR
+3605 
-3619 LDAQDETLVALGNP
+3619 
-3633 DDVSGNKAI
+3633 
-3642 VAVDV
+3642 
-3647 SQIFTRQE
+3647 
-3655 LKERANVFAKPI
+3655 
-3667 GASYQGILDQL
+3667 
-3678 DLVHQTVSR
+3678 
-3687 DQIVASFEL
+3687 
-3696 NKKVNAYIAEHPT
+3696 
-3709 SGRNQALTQLK
+3709 
-3720 EQITS
+3720 
-3725 ALFIGK
+3725 
-3731 MQVAQVD
+3731 
-3738 IDAIAQTR
+3738 
-3746 PELAARIF
+3746 
-3754 MVAIEEA
+3754 
-3761 NGEHRGLTDMMVR
+3761 
-3774 WANEDPYLAPK
+3774 
-3785 QGYKGETPNDLGFD
+3785 
-3799 AKYHVDLGDHYA
+3799 
-3811 DFKQWLETSQ
+3811 
-3821 SNGLLSK
+3821 
-3828 ATLDESTK
+3828 
-3836 TVHLGYSYQE
+3836 
-3846 LQDLTG
+3846 
-3852 VESVQMAFYF
+3852 
-3862 LKEAAKKVDPISGDS
+3862 
-3877 AEMILLKKFA
+3877 
-3887 DKSYLSQLDSDR
+3887 
-3899 MDQIEGIY
+3899 
-3907 RSSHETDVDAWDRR
+3907 
-3921 YSGAGYDELTN
+3921 
-3932 KLAGATGV
+3932 
-3940 DEQLS
+3940 
-3945 VLLDDRKGLL
+3945 
-3955 IGEVHGSD
+3955 D
-3963 VNGLRFVNEQMDAL
+3963 VNGW
-3977 KKQGVTVIGLEHL
+3977 G
-3990 RSDLAQPLIDR
+3990 P
-4001 YLATGV
+4001 
-4007 MSSELSAMLK
+4007 
-4017 TKHLDATLF
+4017 
-4026 ENARANGMRIVAL
+4026 
-4039 DANSSARPNVQG
+4039 
-4051 TEHGLMYR
+4051 
-4059 AGAANNIAVEVLQSL
+4059 
-4074 PDDEKF
+4074 
-4080 VAIYGKAHLQSH
+4080 
-4092 KGIEGFVP
+4092 
-4100 GITHRLDLPALR
+4100 IT
-4112 VSDSNQFR
+4112 
-4120 VEQDDMTLRVV
+4120 
-4131 YDDVANKPKLT
+4131 
-4142 FKDSLSG
+4142 
-4149 ANTAIHNQNVNDW
+4149 
-4162 ERVAVTPTA
+4162 VTPTT

-4182 IVQMENDSV
+4182 IVQMENDDV
-4191 VANAAANLAG
+4191 VAKAAANLAG

-4235 LVGHGRDDSDS
+4235 LVGHGRDHSES
-4246 NNTHLSGYSAEDLAA
+4246 NNTRLSGYSADELAV
-4261 KLANFQQSFSQAE
+4261 KLAKFQQSFNQAE
-4274 NINNTPD
+4274 NINNKPD

-4308 VNGLRVDVS
+4308 ANGLRVDVS
-4317 ARSSELAVDAT
+4317 VRSSELAVDEA
-4328 GRKHTKDENGD
+4328 GRKHTKDANGD
-4339 WIQKAETNKVSLS
+4339 WVQKAENNKVSLS
-4352 WNEQGEVIAKEER
+4352 WDAQGEVVAKDER

-4379 IGVSDVGEIARG
+4379 IGVSDVDEPARG
-4391 AIGDNND
+4391 AIGDNSD
-4398 VFDAPEKRKVET
+4398 VFDAPEKRKPET
-4410 ETSSSAAN
+4410 EVIANSSSSN
-4418 NKLSYSGN
+4418 QLSYSGN
-4426 IQVNVGDGEFT
+4426 IQVNVGEGEFT

-4448 KVGSGGFKSLAFGD
+4448 KVGTGGFKSLAFGD
-4462 NNVMVHIGN
+4462 NNVMVHIGD
-4471 GESKHSVDMGGYQ
+4471 GESKHSVDIGGYQ
-4484 ALEGAQMFI
+4484 ALEGAQMFL
-4493 GNRNVSFNLGQSNDL
+4493 GNRNVSFNFGHSNDL
-4508 LVMMD
+4508 ILMMD

-4537 IATSGEDQ
+4537 IATSGEGE

-4579 CLVELDSH
+4579 HLVQLNSQ
-4587 NERSSRGLKHDTEA
+4587 NERDSRGLKHDAEA
-4601 ALNKQYNQWLSG
+4601 TLNKQYNQWLSG
-4613 NSDSSAGKL
+4613 NGNSGTSQL

-4680 QFSATGQAKT
+4680 QFTATGQAKT
-4690 TFTYTPEDLPR
+4690 TFTYTPQDLPR

-4706 LLGQMAGIGAETTLA
+4706 LLGQLAGVGAETTLA
-4721 DIFGVDYTT
+4721 DIFGVDYTA
-4730 SGQIVSRNGEAVDGV
+4730 SGQIVSRNGQAVDGV
-4745 AILTEMLEVI
+4745 AILKEMLEVI

-4773 DSLKSGI
+4773 DSLKAGI

-4785 GIQSFAETHGLKD
+4785 GIKSFAETHGLKE

-4803 EENKSAVSVNGTSV
+4803 EKDNSSVSVNGANV
-4817 NSAQGATASDGNTET
+4817 NSAQGATVADGNTET

-4867 ENLKENLTADLLN
+4867 ENLKQNLTADLLN

-4902 LSLGNYNFN
+4902 ISLGNYNFN

-4942 TSNIFTGGEGSD
+4942 TSNIFTGGEGND

-4995 GEGGEIDTGLGRD
+4995 GEGGEIDTGSGRD

-5020 TGDGQDY
+5020 TGDDQDY

-5055 NASAGND
+5055 NAGAGND

-5074 GGEGEDHLIAAAIS
+5074 GGDGDDHLIATAIS
-5088 KFSQFNGEEGR
+5088 KFSQFNGGEGR

-5131 EDISSEDNIV
+5131 EDIRSEDNIV

-5165 DPVSETDQAKFEHI
+5165 DPSNDSDQSKFEHI

-5184 NDYFDGKRAQMI
+5184 SDYFNGNRAQVVIGMSD
-5196 IAMGEK
+5196 K
-5202 DANGEREYT
+5202 DLSGEREYT
-5211 TLSESSIDALVQA
+5211 MLSDSAIDALVQA
-5224 MSGFDPQAGD
+5224 MSGFEPQAGD
-5234 NGFIDNLDS
+5234 NGFIDSLES
-5243 KSRVAI
+5243 KSQATI
-5249 STAWADV
+5249 SMAWSDV
-5256 VHKKGITV
+5256 VHKKGLMV

>member
-16 NYSADNGNNDIVAI
+16 NYSADDGNNNIVAI
-30 GFGGEIHAYGGDDHV
+30 GFGGQIHAYGGDDHV

-53 VHTGSGNDTVVGG
+53 VYTGSGNDTVVGG
-66 SAYLRVEDSTG
+66 SAYLKVEDSTG
-77 HLSVKGAAGYADINK
+77 HLTVKGAAGYADINK

-105 GVSIDHLGHH
+105 GVSIDHLGNH

-122 AAAYNSVKRKGL
+122 AAAYNGITRKGL
-134 SGNVTFKGAG
+134 SGNVTFAGAG

-151 ETNHG
+151 ETNQG
-156 NLSFAGAGAG
+156 NLSFTGAGAG

-174 DQYQGSRGDVSF
+174 NRYQGSHGDVTF

-226 QGAGASNRIERTR
+226 QGAGASNRIERTH
-239 QAEDVYQQTHGNI
+239 QAEDVYTQTRGNI
-252 RFEGVGGY
+252 RFDGVGGY
-260 NSFYSDVAHGDIHF
+260 NSLYSDVAHGDIHF
-274 SGGGAYNTIT
+274 SGGGAYNTII
-284 RKGSGSSFDAQ
+284 RKGSGNDFAKE
-295 GMEYAKAED
+295 GMTNAKADE
-304 IVLTTAKMHGSWIGS
+304 IVLTKAVMSGSWIGQD
-319 GTHAVTAVKSE
+319 HHVTAVKSVS
-330 REPNTYLFAIA
+330 EPNTYLFAFA
-341 DGTYTKINKVRLSND
+341 DSTYTKINKVQLRND
-356 PKTGKLKYYSEA
+356 PQTGELKYYSTA
-368 WYKQGNHL
+368 WYKEGNHL
-376 SGLARSDVSSAG
+376 SNLANQDISDNG
-388 GFEVNPING
+388 GFTAVNING
-397 GYTLSNI
+397 AYTLSDLK
-404 AVEHQQSLTV
+404 VEHQQSVTV
-414 HAMEKDLTEYEW
+414 HAVEKSLTEYEW

-433 LIDAKDVV
+433 VIDAKEVS
-441 LSDAKMGGHAISTDG
+441 LSDAKMGGHAIYADG
-456 TKVDVQAIKSNR
+456 TKVDVKAVKSNR
-468 KPNTYVYAKVLGP
+468 QPNTYIYAKVLGP
-481 YTKIVVVELANDA
+481 YTKIVVVELANDP
-494 ETGVLKYQARS
+494 ETGALKYQARS

-515 LANEDISSANG
+515 IANQDISSATG
-526 YHSMGKG
+526 YNPMGKG
-533 GYSLSALNYSVNA
+533 GYSLSDLHYSVNA
-546 IRSMSE
+546 VRSTSE

-557 DEYTDQTLFKP
+557 EEYTDQTLFKP
-568 ATDSGESS
+568 ANDSGESS
-576 GDVHFSGAGGGNV
+576 GDVRFNGAGGGNV

-597 NVYFNGGGIANVIL
+597 NVHFNGGGIANVIL

-711 GSGHGLW
+711 GSGNGLW

-726 MTQVGNGEVTSVLA
+726 MTQVGKGDVAAVLA

-746 TKVGEGELTAGM
+746 TKMGEGELTSGM
-758 LGGANVMTHISGD
+758 LGGANVITQISND
-771 EQASNTTAVALGG
+771 DQLSNTTAVALGG

-792 KGDTLAVMGGGANVL
+792 KGNTLAVMGGGANVL
-807 THVGDGST
+807 THVGDGTT

-873 AAMIGAGNIF
+873 AVMIGAGNIF

-959 THIGNGSTFAAMIG
+959 THIGHGSTFAAMIG
-973 QANVMTK
+973 QANIMTK
-980 VGNDLTAALMVGKA
+980 VGNDLAAALMVGKA
-994 NIYTHVGDGTS
+994 NIMTHVGDGIS

-1012 MNVMTKVGN
+1012 VNVMTKVGN

-1105 SDIGNVMTHVGDGT
+1105 SDVGNVMTHVGDGT
-1119 TIGIAKGKANI
+1119 TIGIAKGKANLI
-1130 VTKVGDGLGI
+1130 TKVGDGLGV

-1166 NILTKVGDGQE
+1166 NLITKVGDGQE
-1177 VSVVQGKAN
+1177 VSVVQGEAN

-1201 GKANVITKVGDG
+1201 GKANVITKVGNG

-1227 QVGDG
+1227 QVGNG
-1232 DSFNALWSKGNVV
+1232 DSFNALWSKGNIV

-1257 KGKANIT
+1257 KGQANIT

-1285 VGNGVSVNVA
+1285 VGDGVSVNVA

-1322 HIGDGLNINASYAR
+1322 HVGDGLNINASYAQ

-1360 NKLSALFDNVKQTL
+1360 NKLSALFDNIKQTV

-1387 QGDEASTSGT
+1387 QGDEASSSGT
-1397 QKGRGAIATPE
+1397 HKGRGAIATPE

-1420 EEVGSDLGDSLT
+1420 KEVGSDLGDSLT
-1432 GSVTKVDTPDLNEM
+1432 GSVTKVDTPDLNKM
-1446 DNDLNIDGASDHAP
+1446 QHAINVDDSSVQVP
-1460 NLIVNGDFEQGDR
+1460 NLIVNGDFELGEH

-1482 ASYSGSVYGVN
+1482 ASYAGSVYGVE
-1493 GEGHGTRVT
+1493 GEGHGARVT
-1502 ELDTHTNTSL
+1502 ELDTYTNTSL
-1512 YQDLT
+1512 YQDLAN
-1517 DLTEGEVIAV
+1517 LAQGEVIAV

-1553 SSSGDASAWQQ
+1553 SSSGDESAWQQ

-1571 HAGSNRIEFK
+1571 QAGSNRIEFK

-1593 DNVVAKSESS
+1593 DNVVATSESS
-1603 PQANAVSEHAKQNQ
+1603 QQANAIREHATQNP
-1617 ASQNA
+1617 AAQNA

-1632 RQRLEQE
+1632 RHRLEQE

-1658 QQAIENNGQAQRDA
+1658 QQALENNGQAQRDA
-1672 VKEESEAVTAELT
+1672 VQEESEAITAELT
-1685 TLAQGLDVLDGQATH
+1685 KLAQGLDVLDSQATH
-1700 TGKSGEQWRN
+1700 TGESGDQWRN
-1710 DFAGGLLDGVQ
+1710 EFASGLLAGVQ
-1721 SQIDDAKQL
+1721 TQLDDAKQL
-1730 ASDKMAAAKQTQ
+1730 ANGKIAEAKQTHA
-1742 SDNNSKVKDSIAK
+1742 DNQNKVKDAVAK

-1772 DIAEAKADAETR
+1772 DIADAQADAEKR
-1784 KADAVAK
+1784 KADALAK
-1791 SHDAKQAE
+1791 GKDAQQAE
-1799 SDAHSAANDAQS
+1799 SDAHHAVNNAQS
-1811 RGDRDAMNAE
+1811 RGDRDVQLAE
-1821 NKANQAQN
+1821 NKANQAQA

-1841 PDRQGVAGSGL
+1841 PDRQGVTGSGL
-1852 SGNAHRVEGAGE
+1852 SGNAHSVEGAGE
-1864 TGSHVNTDSQTN
+1864 TDSHVKTDSQTN
-1876 ADGRFSDG
+1876 ADGRFSEG
-1884 LTEQELEALEGA
+1884 LTEQEQEALEGA

-1910 SKNSG
+1910 AKNSV
-1915 STITSMFMEANADS
+1915 SSMTSMFSETNSKS
-1929 IVVDTTASQDVVRK
+1929 IVVPTKVSPEPERQEVTRRD
-1943 EVRISGVNLVGLGE
+1943 VRISGVNL
-1957 ASHDSAESLV
+1957 ESLSAV
-1967 AARAEKVANLYR
+1967 QGSQPTGQLASKS
-1979 WLDTDNDVATDKY
+1979 
-1992 VPVPGFERVDAD
+1992 VPGFKSHFASTSIGIENELSGLVVVLPKNSAQTFGYVHDSQGNPLFMLTKDMNQGGYSNPVGINDIQGVNNWQTHTIELVTYPSEISDTAAIESRKEAMLWLAKEFTDHINQSNHQSLPHL
-2004 VSDEVK
+2004 VSDDG
-2010 QRMIQSM
+2010 RF
-2017 SGYIEHTD
+2017 
-2025 NQVPKDQAQA
+2025 
-2035 LATLFVESTLDYDWD
+2035 TLVISN
-2050 KRVEFL
+2050 
-2056 TKLESYGYSF
+2056 S
-2066 ETPHAEK
+2066 
-2073 SIVSFWS
+2073 
-2080 GKNFKQYRDVLD
+2080 
-2092 NAQTDGKKVVYDI
+2092 
-2105 DVKGNAFA
+2105 
-2113 IDLNKHLMRWGGL
+2113 KHLIAAGNGT
-2126 FLDPDNAEQNQLK
+2126 
-2139 SSIDA
+2139 SIDA
-2144 ATFSNTGFW
+2144 QGKTIGMTPSGQQATMAISAKEFGTSSSSEVRLLESAPWYQAGLRDEFLANAKNTTLDDPATAQNVYAYLT
-2153 SSVYATGAQHDVY
+2153 SVYSKTADLAKEYGIYINDWDPASEGFSPNAQGLTDPKVKNAWSILPRTKPVRMLELLSAEDSRY
-2166 VIAEGG
+2166 VRQQIAEKLKGTYSESLAKNVFEYFQYGG
-2172 VRLGNYFW
+2172 EVAGHGINNATTGS
-2180 HVELPA
+2180 VQQPEPA
-2186 LRQLQREGLVGEI
+2186 VLFEFRSVPSALSDFVP
-2199 RLLDKPVSEYK
+2199 KTAS
-2210 DLPADEIGRR
+2210 
-2220 LTDAGVGVKVRF
+2220 TVKVDVKALDHFDSASRKAIITEVNALVSGSEDF
-2232 DALSSARQAELLA
+2232 DAWYQEYRASKGQPPVKNPKSSASANHKAEWLMTQHAEQWAKITAPYTDNHGTLTSTKLA
-2245 DNPDDYRADTLVEL
+2245 SNDKEEL
-2259 DVKLSAIDS
+2259 HALGETSNLENNKQQENVASIINT
-2268 MLRESLPFYSLRTER
+2268 MLNDMLPFYALRTER

-2296 RSWPGSDDKSKTI
+2296 RAWPGTEDKSKTI
-2309 LLDNPEDAAQQK
+2309 ILEDPEDAAQHK

-2347 VLSHHD
+2347 VISHHE
-2353 GRTRILAQKEDG
+2353 GRTHVLAQKVDG
-2365 AWTYNTNSELMSVTE
+2365 AWQYNATVELMSVSE
-2380 LLDAAHVSGKVR
+2380 LLDAANVTGKIR
-2392 GESYQKVI
+2392 GESYQQVI
-2400 DALAEYHASTAEH
+2400 DALTDYHASITEH
-2413 ADYELESVEQL
+2413 ADYEPESVEKL
-2424 VNLRK
+2424 LNLRK

-2434 ALGHP
+2434 VLGHP
-2439 DSGRLEAMNSLL
+2439 DSGRVEAMNSLL
-2451 NQVNSRL
+2451 NQVNTRL
-2458 EEVSVLAVS
+2458 DEVSLLSVA
-2467 EQSIKA
+2467 EQTIQA
-2473 HDSFS
+2473 QDSFS
-2478 RLYDQLDN
+2478 RLYDQLEAAN
-2486 AHLKQS
+2486 LKES
-2492 KHLYLDGNGDF
+2492 KHLYLDQNGDF
-2503 VTKGKGNLAK
+2503 VTKGKGNLAN
-2513 IDQLGGSDAVLEKVK
+2513 IDLLGSREAVLEKVK
-2528 ASVNHEYGQ
+2528 LTVSNEYGQ
-2537 AIADT
+2537 TVADT

-2549 NELAK
+2549 KDLAK
-2554 DGKGIDITG
+2554 DGKGIDIAG
-2563 LNRIH
+2563 LNKVH
-2568 QALEQ
+2568 QAIEQ
-2573 HMSPVSAT
+2573 HLSPVSAT
-2581 MYIWKP
+2581 LYIWKP

-2602 GRTQIDA
+2602 GRTQLEG
-2609 QAAADFNKQNYVS
+2609 QAAADFNQQNYVS

-2631 NIRNI
+2631 NISNI
-2636 FNVATEYQPD
+2636 LNVATKDQPD

-2661 DTLEHDMAS
+2661 DTLEHDVAS
-2670 EENDGFGLNDGETK
+2670 EENDGFGLHDGDIK

-2699 AAYKDASEGYASVLL
+2699 ASFKEASEGYASVLL
-2714 GNPDMLVSTGI
+2714 GNPDMLETTGI
-2725 PAHVFQPFVDQ
+2725 PAHVFQPFVEQ

-2751 AQELQKQAQASGDPA
+2751 AQELRLQAQRSDDPE
-2766 LVAKRIDNVVRLFA
+2766 LLEKRIGNVVRQFA
-2780 ERALEEIEAFKAS
+2780 ERALEEIETFKAS
-2793 QADEGRVFRINLEG
+2793 QADQGRVFRINLEG
-2807 LDVAAMQAEWNRLSH
+2807 LDVAAMQAEWHRLSN

-2849 KLIGHTWRPKFGV
+2849 KLIGHTWLPKFGV

-2891 NDDLDALSGS
+2891 TDVLDALSGN
-2901 EKHKDKVAI
+2901 EKPKENVAI

-2919 KVPLSP
+2919 KESLSP

-2936 ERDAR
+2936 DKEAR
-2941 RKIGDITQTL
+2941 RKIGEITQTL
-2951 LDHAVEKGESQKV
+2951 LDHAVEKGESQKI
-2964 TLKGEAGRLTGYY
+2964 TLQGEAGRLTGYY
-2977 HQGTASSDDE
+2977 HQGTAPSEGE
-2987 TSTTSGKVVL
+2987 TSSPSGKVVL

-3007 EQASAIRSHYQKQG
+3007 EQASAIRNHYQKQG

-3061 DPSNIILH
+3061 DPSNIIIH

-3117 GIVGTIA
+3117 GIVGAIA

-3136 LKGLPQE
+3136 LEGLPKE
-3143 TPILLLTDNEGLG
+3143 TSILLLTDNEGLG
-3156 EEGEKLRVKLS
+3156 NEGEKLRTKLTA
-3167 NSGFNVTGEQ
+3167 SGYNVTGEQ

-3189 SQYTGQIVSDL
+3189 SQYADQIVSGL
-3200 LNTQHIK
+3200 SSS
-3207 HNEAKLNLEP
+3207 A
-3217 HGKNYE
+3217 
-3223 SRDLILKPISQPETV
+3223 S
-3238 ELGMPEVDQKVLAD
+3238 
-3252 IAEREN
+3252 
-3258 VIIGVRPVDEK
+3258 VDEDLDQQGLDTTSTK
-3269 SKSLIASKMYSSK
+3269 DQGISNKNDHLQVVDSKEAL
-3282 GLFVKA
+3282 
-3288 KSSDWGPMSGFI
+3288 SDGKILHNQDVNSWGP
-3300 PVDQSFA
+3300 
-3307 KASARRDLETFNRHA
+3307 
-3322 EQSIQSGNAVSAD
+3322 
-3335 LYLNQVRVE
+3335 
-3344 ELVSKYHSLTP
+3344 
-3355 LELDDQSGMYKTT
+3355 
-3368 ATNGDQSVPFFLNRV
+3368 
-3383 TVDGNELW
+3383 
-3391 QVHYITNG
+3391 IT
-3399 ELAPFKVIGDPVSKQ
+3399 
-3414 PMTADYDLLTVMY
+3414 
-3427 SYGDLGPQDKV
+3427 
-3438 KQPLTW
+3438 
-3444 QQWKDSVTYEDL
+3444 
-3456 TPKYKELYSNEDLYN
+3456 
-3471 KKDGASL
+3471 
-3478 GNVSGRLK
+3478 
-3486 ELKDRINVDLG
+3486 
-3497 RTNGL
+3497 
-3502 EMVHHGADDAN
+3502 
-3513 PYAVMADNFP
+3513 
-3523 ATFFVPKSLFA
+3523 
-3534 EDGLGEGKGSIQTY
+3534 
-3548 FNVNEQGA
+3548 
-3556 VVIRNPQEFSDFQQ
+3556 
-3570 VTINASFRASFND
+3570 
-3583 KWNHGLDEPLFTTKR
+3583 
-3598 KLSHEFL
+3598 
-3605 NKRDQLLKKLSGGR
+3605 
-3619 LDAQDETLVALGNP
+3619 
-3633 DDVSGNKAI
+3633 
-3642 VAVDV
+3642 
-3647 SQIFTRQE
+3647 
-3655 LKERANVFAKPI
+3655 
-3667 GASYQGILDQL
+3667 
-3678 DLVHQTVSR
+3678 
-3687 DQIVASFEL
+3687 
-3696 NKKVNAYIAEHPT
+3696 
-3709 SGRNQALTQLK
+3709 
-3720 EQITS
+3720 
-3725 ALFIGK
+3725 
-3731 MQVAQVD
+3731 
-3738 IDAIAQTR
+3738 
-3746 PELAARIF
+3746 
-3754 MVAIEEA
+3754 
-3761 NGEHRGLTDMMVR
+3761 
-3774 WANEDPYLAPK
+3774 
-3785 QGYKGETPNDLGFD
+3785 
-3799 AKYHVDLGDHYA
+3799 
-3811 DFKQWLETSQ
+3811 
-3821 SNGLLSK
+3821 
-3828 ATLDESTK
+3828 
-3836 TVHLGYSYQE
+3836 
-3846 LQDLTG
+3846 
-3852 VESVQMAFYF
+3852 
-3862 LKEAAKKVDPISGDS
+3862 
-3877 AEMILLKKFA
+3877 
-3887 DKSYLSQLDSDR
+3887 
-3899 MDQIEGIY
+3899 
-3907 RSSHETDVDAWDRR
+3907 
-3921 YSGAGYDELTN
+3921 
-3932 KLAGATGV
+3932 
-3940 DEQLS
+3940 
-3945 VLLDDRKGLL
+3945 
-3955 IGEVHGSD
+3955 
-3963 VNGLRFVNEQMDAL
+3963 
-3977 KKQGVTVIGLEHL
+3977 
-3990 RSDLAQPLIDR
+3990 
-4001 YLATGV
+4001 
-4007 MSSELSAMLK
+4007 
-4017 TKHLDATLF
+4017 
-4026 ENARANGMRIVAL
+4026 
-4039 DANSSARPNVQG
+4039 
-4051 TEHGLMYR
+4051 
-4059 AGAANNIAVEVLQSL
+4059 
-4074 PDDEKF
+4074 
-4080 VAIYGKAHLQSH
+4080 
-4092 KGIEGFVP
+4092 
-4100 GITHRLDLPALR
+4100 
-4112 VSDSNQFR
+4112 
-4120 VEQDDMTLRVV
+4120 
-4131 YDDVANKPKLT
+4131 
-4142 FKDSLSG
+4142 
-4149 ANTAIHNQNVNDW
+4149 
-4162 ERVAVTPTA
+4162 VTPTT

-4182 IVQMENDSV
+4182 IVQMENDPV
-4191 VANAAANLAG
+4191 VAKAAANLAG
-4201 KHPES
+4201 KHAES

-4235 LVGHGRDDSDS
+4235 LVGHGRDHSES
-4246 NNTHLSGYSAEDLAA
+4246 NNTRLSSYSADELAV
-4261 KLANFQQSFSQAE
+4261 KLAKFQQSFNQAE
-4274 NINNTPD
+4274 NINNKPD

-4308 VNGLRVDVS
+4308 ANGLRVDVS
-4317 ARSSELAVDAT
+4317 VRSSELAVDEA
-4328 GRKHTKDENGD
+4328 GRKHTKDANGD
-4339 WIQKAETNKVSLS
+4339 WVQKAENNKVSLS
-4352 WNEQGEVIAKEER
+4352 WDAQGEVVAKDER

-4379 IGVSDVGEIARG
+4379 IGVSDVDEPARG
-4391 AIGDNND
+4391 AIGDNSD
-4398 VFDAPEKRKVET
+4398 VFDAPEKRKPET
-4410 ETSSSAAN
+4410 EVIANSSSSN
-4418 NKLSYSGN
+4418 QLSYSGN
-4426 IQVNVGDGEFT
+4426 IQVNVGEGEFT

-4448 KVGSGGFKSLAFGD
+4448 KVGTGGFKSLAFGD
-4462 NNVMVHIGN
+4462 NNVMVHIGD
-4471 GESKHSVDMGGYQ
+4471 GESKHSVDIGGYQ
-4484 ALEGAQMFI
+4484 ALEGAQMFL
-4493 GNRNVSFNLGQSNDL
+4493 GNRNVSFNFGHSNDL
-4508 LVMMD
+4508 ILMMD

-4530 ISGVLQS
+4530 ISGVLQG
-4537 IATSGEDQ
+4537 IATSGEGE

-4579 CLVELDSH
+4579 TLVELDSQ
-4587 NERSSRGLKHDTEA
+4587 NERDSRGLKHDAEA
-4601 ALNKQYNQWLSG
+4601 TLNKQYNQWLSG
-4613 NSDSSAGKL
+4613 NGNSGTSQL

-4680 QFSATGQAKT
+4680 QFTATGQAKT
-4690 TFTYTPEDLPR
+4690 TFTYTPQDLPR

-4706 LLGQMAGIGAETTLA
+4706 LLGQLAGVGAETTLA
-4721 DIFGVDYTT
+4721 DIFGVDYTA
-4730 SGQIVSRNGEAVDGV
+4730 SGQIVSRNGQAVDGV
-4745 AILTEMLEVI
+4745 AILKEMLEVI

-4773 DSLKSGI
+4773 DSLKAGI

-4785 GIQSFAETHGLKD
+4785 GIKSFAETHGLKE

-4803 EENKSAVSVNGTSV
+4803 EKDNSSVSVNGANV
-4817 NSAQGATASDGNTET
+4817 NSAQGATMADGNTET
-4832 AETQDRAFGFNSLNL
+4832 AETQDRALGFNSLNL

-4867 ENLKENLTADLLN
+4867 ENLKQNLTADLLN

-4902 LSLGNYNFN
+4902 ISLGNYNFN

-4942 TSNIFTGGEGSD
+4942 TSNIFTGGEGHD

-4995 GEGGEIDTGLGRD
+4995 GEGGEIDTGSGRD

-5020 TGDGQDY
+5020 TGDDQDY
-5027 SVTIGNNNQVELGAG
+5027 SVTIGNNNHVELGAG

-5055 NASAGND
+5055 NAGADND

-5074 GGEGEDHLIAAAIS
+5074 GGDGDDHLIAAAIS
-5088 KFSQFNGEEGR
+5088 KFSQFNGGEGR

-5131 EDISSEDNIV
+5131 EDIRSEDNIV

-5165 DPVSETDQAKFEHI
+5165 DPSNDSDQSKFEHI

-5184 NDYFDGKRAQMI
+5184 SDYFNGNRAQVVIGMS
-5196 IAMGEK
+5196 EK
-5202 DANGEREYT
+5202 DLSGEREYT
-5211 TLSESSIDALVQA
+5211 MLSDSAIDALVQA
-5224 MSGFDPQAGD
+5224 MSGFEPQAGD
-5234 NGFIDNLDS
+5234 NGFIDSLES
-5243 KSRVAI
+5243 KSQAAI
-5249 STAWADV
+5249 SMAWSDV
-5256 VHKKGITV
+5256 VHKKGLMV

>member
-16 NYSADNGNNDIVAI
+16 NYSADDGNNSIVAI

-53 VHTGSGNDTVVGG
+53 VYTGSGNDTVVGG
-66 SAYLRVEDSTG
+66 SAYLRVEDTTG

-105 GVSIDHLGHH
+105 GVSIDHLGNH
-115 GDVSYGG
+115 GDVNYGG
-122 AAAYNSVKRKGL
+122 AAAYNGITRKGL

-151 ETNHG
+151 ETNQG

-174 DQYQGSRGDVSF
+174 NRYQDSRGDVTF

-219 KVGDITL
+219 KVGDVTL

-239 QAEDVYQQTHGNI
+239 QAEDVYAQTRGNI

-260 NSFYSDVAHGDIHF
+260 NSLYSDVAHGDIHF
-274 SGGGAYNTIT
+274 SGGGAYNTII
-284 RKGSGSSFDAQ
+284 RKGSGNDFAKE
-295 GMEYAKAED
+295 GMTNAKADE
-304 IVLTTAKMHGSWIGS
+304 IVLTKAVMSGSWIGQD
-319 GTHAVTAVKSE
+319 HHVTAVKSAS
-330 REPNTYLFAIA
+330 EPNTYLFAFA
-341 DGTYTKINKVRLSND
+341 DSTYTKINKVQLRND
-356 PKTGKLKYYSEA
+356 PQTGELKYYSTA
-368 WYKQGNHL
+368 WYKEGNHL
-376 SGLARSDVSSAG
+376 SNLANQDISDNG
-388 GFEVNPING
+388 GFTAVNING
-397 GYTLSNI
+397 AYTLSDLK
-404 AVEHQQSLTV
+404 VEHQQSLTV
-414 HAMEKDLTEYEW
+414 HAVEKDLTEYEW

-433 LIDAKDVV
+433 LIDAKDVA
-441 LSDAKMGGHAISTDG
+441 LSEAKMGGTAISTDG
-456 TKVDVQAIKSNR
+456 TTVDVQAVKSNR

-481 YTKIVVVELANDA
+481 YTKIVVVELANDPK
-494 ETGVLKYQARS
+494 TGALKYQARS
-505 WYKEGDHTAN
+505 WYKEGDHTAD

-533 GYSLSALNYSVNA
+533 GYSLSDLHYSVNA
-546 IRSMSE
+546 VRSTSE

-576 GDVHFSGAGGGNV
+576 GDVHFNGAGGGNV

-697 RVAMLGGYNTHTQI
+697 RVVMLGGYNTHTQI
-711 GSGHGLW
+711 GSGNGLW

-726 MTQVGNGEVTSVLA
+726 MTQVGKGDVASVLA

-746 TKVGEGELTAGM
+746 TKVGDGDLTAGM
-758 LGGANVMTHISGD
+758 LGGANVITHISGD
-771 EQASNTTAVALGG
+771 NETSNTTAVALGG

-792 KGDTLAVMGGGANVL
+792 KGNALAVMGGGANVL
-807 THVGDGST
+807 THVGDGTT

-873 AAMIGAGNIF
+873 AVMIGAGNIF

-959 THIGNGSTFAAMIG
+959 THVGSGSTFAAMIG
-973 QANVMTK
+973 QANIMTK
-980 VGNDLTAALMVGKA
+980 VGDDLTAALMVGKA

-1005 LGLFAGE
+1005 LGIFAGE
-1012 MNVMTKVGN
+1012 VNVMTKVGN

-1130 VTKVGDGLGI
+1130 ITKVGDGLGV

-1159 NFAKGEA
+1159 NFAKGQA
-1166 NILTKVGDGQE
+1166 NVITKVGNGQE

-1201 GKANVITKVGDG
+1201 GKANVITKVGNG

-1232 DSFNALWSKGNVV
+1232 DSFNALWSKGNIV

-1264 TTVGNG
+1264 TTVGDG

-1285 VGNGVSVNVA
+1285 VGDGVSVNVA

-1322 HIGDGLNINASYAR
+1322 HIGDGLGINASYAQ
-1336 NNVAIKV
+1336 NNVAIKI

-1360 NKLSALFDNVKQTL
+1360 NKLSALFDNIKQTV

-1387 QGDEASTSGT
+1387 QGDEASSSGT

-1432 GSVTKVDTPDLNEM
+1432 GSVTKVDTPDLNRM
-1446 DNDLNIDGASDHAP
+1446 QNALDVDGSSDQTQAP
-1460 NLIVNGDFEQGDR
+1460 NLIVNGDFEQGDQ
-1473 GWQSTHGVE
+1473 GWKSTHGVE
-1482 ASYSGSVYGVN
+1482 ASHSGNVYGVN
-1493 GEGHGTRVT
+1493 GEGHGARVT
-1502 ELDTHTNTSL
+1502 ELDTYTNTSL

-1581 GTGHNDGLGYIL
+1581 GTGQNDGLGYIL

-1603 PQANAVSEHAKQNQ
+1603 QQANAVSEHATQNQ

-1658 QQAIENNGQAQRDA
+1658 QQALENNGQAQRDA

-1685 TLAQGLDVLDGQATH
+1685 KLAQGLDVLDGQATH
-1700 TGKSGEQWRN
+1700 TGESGDQWRN

-1721 SQIDDAKQL
+1721 RQLDDAKQL
-1730 ASDKMAAAKQTQ
+1730 ANDKIAAAKQTQ
-1742 SDNNSKVKDSIAK
+1742 SDNNSKVKESVAK

-1772 DIAEAKADAETR
+1772 DIADAKADAETR

-1791 SHDAKQAE
+1791 SNDAKQAE

-1829 DAQGAKQNEGDR
+1829 DAKGTKQNEGDR
-1841 PDRQGVAGSGL
+1841 PDREGVTGSGL

-1864 TGSHVNTDSQTN
+1864 TGSHVTNDSQTN
-1876 ADGRFSDG
+1876 ADGRFSEG
-1884 LTEQELEALEGA
+1884 LSEQEQEALEGA

-1910 SKNSG
+1910 GKNSG
-1915 STITSMFMEANADS
+1915 STISSMFTETNSDS
-1929 IVVDTTASQDVVRK
+1929 IVVPTAASQDVVRK
-1943 EVRISGVNLVGLGE
+1943 EIRISGVNLEGLGE

-1967 AARAEKVANLYR
+1967 SARAEKVANLYR
-1979 WLDTDNDVATDKY
+1979 WLDTDNDAATDKY

-2004 VSDEVK
+2004 VSDEAK
-2010 QRMIQSM
+2010 ERMIQFVG
-2017 SGYIEHTD
+2017 GYIEHTD

-2035 LATLFVESTLDYDWD
+2035 LATLFVEATLDYDWD

-2066 ETPHAEK
+2066 EAPHGEK

-2080 GKNFKQYRDVLD
+2080 GRNFKEYRNVLD
-2092 NAQTDGKKVVYDI
+2092 NAQADGKKVVYDI

-2113 IDLNKHLMRWGGL
+2113 IDLNKQLMRWGGM

-2153 SSVYATGAQHDVY
+2153 SSVYATGAQNDVY

-2172 VRLGNYFW
+2172 MRLGNYFW
-2180 HVELPA
+2180 NVELPA

-2199 RLLDKPVSEYK
+2199 RLLDKPVSAYK
-2210 DLPADEIGRR
+2210 DIPVEDIGRR
-2220 LTDAGVGVKVRF
+2220 LTDAGVAVKVRF
-2232 DALSSARQAELLA
+2232 DALSHEKQADLLA
-2245 DNPDDYRADTLVEL
+2245 DNPDGYKADTLVEL

-2290 DEGFEV
+2290 EEGFEV
-2296 RSWPGSDDKSKTI
+2296 RSWPGTDGKSKTI

-2321 AIERFILA
+2321 SIERFILA

-2365 AWTYNTNSELMSVTE
+2365 AWTYNANVELMSVTE

-2392 GESYQKVI
+2392 GESYQQVI
-2400 DALAEYHASTAEH
+2400 DALTEYHASTVEH
-2413 ADYELESVEQL
+2413 ADYELESVEKL
-2424 VNLRK
+2424 LNLRK
-2429 KIEGY
+2429 QIEGY
-2434 ALGHP
+2434 VLGHP
-2439 DSGRLEAMNSLL
+2439 DSGRVEAMNSLL

-2458 EEVSVLAVS
+2458 EEVAVLAVS

-2486 AHLKQS
+2486 ANLKES

-2503 VTKGKGNLAK
+2503 VTKGKGNLAN
-2513 IDQLGGSDAVLEKVK
+2513 IDKLGGSDAVLEKVK
-2528 ASVNHEYGQ
+2528 VAVTHEYGQ
-2537 AIADT
+2537 VVADT

-2549 NELAK
+2549 NDLAK
-2554 DGKGIDITG
+2554 DGKGIDIAG
-2563 LNRIH
+2563 LNKVH
-2568 QALEQ
+2568 QAIEQ

-2602 GRTQIDA
+2602 GRTQLEG
-2609 QAAADFNKQNYVS
+2609 QTAADFNKQNYVS

-2636 FNVATEYQPD
+2636 FNVATEDQPD

-2670 EENDGFGLNDGETK
+2670 EENDGFGLKDGETK

-2699 AAYKDASEGYASVLL
+2699 ASYKDASEGYASVLL
-2714 GNPDMLVSTGI
+2714 GNPDMLASTGI

-2751 AQELQKQAQASGDPA
+2751 AEELQKQAQASGDPA
-2766 LVAKRIDNVVRLFA
+2766 LVEKRIDNVVRLFA

-2807 LDVAAMQAEWNRLSH
+2807 LDVAAMQAEWNRLSN

-2891 NDDLDALSGS
+2891 ADLLDALSGN
-2901 EKHKDKVAI
+2901 EKRKENVAI

-2919 KVPLSP
+2919 KESLSP

-2936 ERDAR
+2936 EKDAR

-2951 LDHAVEKGESQKV
+2951 LDHAVENGESQKV

-2977 HQGTASSDDE
+2977 HQGAASSKGE
-2987 TSTTSGKVVL
+2987 TSATSGKVVL

-3007 EQASAIRSHYQKQG
+3007 EQASAIRNHYQKQG

-3061 DPSNIILH
+3061 DPSNIIIH

-3117 GIVGTIA
+3117 GIVGAIA

-3136 LKGLPQE
+3136 LKGLPKE

-3156 EEGEKLRVKLS
+3156 EEGEKLRAKLAIA
-3167 NSGFNVTGEQ
+3167 GYNVTGEQ

-3189 SQYTGQIVSDL
+3189 GQYTDQIVSGLFNAEQAAVEAGEVLKGLEKDFKRYGDALKPDTSVPGKAKDIRTTKDFLNGYKNDHAKEIVDGFRSDMNIKQLVDLFVKGNWSAEQKGALAWEIESRALKVTFQNKSEKYNRLFREIASAGVVDAKATEQLAPQLML
-3200 LNTQHIK
+3200 LNLANDGFGGRCDPLSK
-3207 HNEAKLNLEP
+3207 LVLVAKQLEND
-3217 HGKNYE
+3217 G
-3223 SRDLILKPISQPETV
+3223 QV
-3238 ELGMPEVDQKVLAD
+3238 
-3252 IAEREN
+3252 
-3258 VIIGVRPVDEK
+3258 GVARQLLE
-3269 SKSLIASKMYSSK
+3269 KMYSAAAVLSNPTLYSDSEKANASK
-3282 GLFVKA
+3282 LLSSLAAIHA
-3288 KSSDWGPMSGFI
+3288 KNPMHDTSMKVWQEKLEGKQALTVNGVVEKI
-3300 PVDQSFA
+3300 TD
-3307 KASARRDLETFNRHA
+3307 ASANGKPVL
-3322 EQSIQSGNAVSAD
+3322 
-3335 LYLNQVRVE
+3335 
-3344 ELVSKYHSLTP
+3344 
-3355 LELDDQSGMYKTT
+3355 LELDAPKHAMAAWAKGSGDERVYGFYDPNAGIVEFSSAEKFSAYLTRFFGKSDLDMAQRYELGKNAAGEPIFNRVVVMDGNTLASYKPTFGDKTT
-3368 ATNGDQSVPFFLNRV
+3368 
-3383 TVDGNELW
+3383 
-3391 QVHYITNG
+3391 
-3399 ELAPFKVIGDPVSKQ
+3399 
-3414 PMTADYDLLTVMY
+3414 M
-3427 SYGDLGPQDKV
+3427 
-3438 KQPLTW
+3438 
-3444 QQWKDSVTYEDL
+3444 
-3456 TPKYKELYSNEDLYN
+3456 
-3471 KKDGASL
+3471 
-3478 GNVSGRLK
+3478 
-3486 ELKDRINVDLG
+3486 
-3497 RTNGL
+3497 
-3502 EMVHHGADDAN
+3502 
-3513 PYAVMADNFP
+3513 
-3523 ATFFVPKSLFA
+3523 
-3534 EDGLGEGKGSIQTY
+3534 
-3548 FNVNEQGA
+3548 
-3556 VVIRNPQEFSDFQQ
+3556 
-3570 VTINASFRASFND
+3570 
-3583 KWNHGLDEPLFTTKR
+3583 
-3598 KLSHEFL
+3598 
-3605 NKRDQLLKKLSGGR
+3605 
-3619 LDAQDETLVALGNP
+3619 
-3633 DDVSGNKAI
+3633 
-3642 VAVDV
+3642 
-3647 SQIFTRQE
+3647 
-3655 LKERANVFAKPI
+3655 
-3667 GASYQGILDQL
+3667 QGILDL
-3678 DLVHQTVSR
+3678 PV
-3687 DQIVASFEL
+3687 
-3696 NKKVNAYIAEHPT
+3696 
-3709 SGRNQALTQLK
+3709 
-3720 EQITS
+3720 
-3725 ALFIGK
+3725 
-3731 MQVAQVD
+3731 
-3738 IDAIAQTR
+3738 
-3746 PELAARIF
+3746 
-3754 MVAIEEA
+3754 
-3761 NGEHRGLTDMMVR
+3761 
-3774 WANEDPYLAPK
+3774 
-3785 QGYKGETPNDLGFD
+3785 FD
-3799 AKYHVDLGDHYA
+3799 ATPIKKPGTSDVDGNAKIVDV
-3811 DFKQWLETSQ
+3811 T
-3821 SNGLLSK
+3821 
-3828 ATLDESTK
+3828 
-3836 TVHLGYSYQE
+3836 
-3846 LQDLTG
+3846 
-3852 VESVQMAFYF
+3852 
-3862 LKEAAKKVDPISGDS
+3862 KEALADGK
-3877 AEMILLKKFA
+3877 IL
-3887 DKSYLSQLDSDR
+3887 
-3899 MDQIEGIY
+3899 
-3907 RSSHETDVDAWDRR
+3907 
-3921 YSGAGYDELTN
+3921 
-3932 KLAGATGV
+3932 
-3940 DEQLS
+3940 
-3945 VLLDDRKGLL
+3945 
-3955 IGEVHGSD
+3955 
-3963 VNGLRFVNEQMDAL
+3963 
-3977 KKQGVTVIGLEHL
+3977 
-3990 RSDLAQPLIDR
+3990 
-4001 YLATGV
+4001 
-4007 MSSELSAMLK
+4007 
-4017 TKHLDATLF
+4017 
-4026 ENARANGMRIVAL
+4026 
-4039 DANSSARPNVQG
+4039 
-4051 TEHGLMYR
+4051 
-4059 AGAANNIAVEVLQSL
+4059 
-4074 PDDEKF
+4074 
-4080 VAIYGKAHLQSH
+4080 
-4092 KGIEGFVP
+4092 
-4100 GITHRLDLPALR
+4100 
-4112 VSDSNQFR
+4112 
-4120 VEQDDMTLRVV
+4120 
-4131 YDDVANKPKLT
+4131 
-4142 FKDSLSG
+4142 
-4149 ANTAIHNQNVNDW
+4149 HNQNVNDW
-4162 ERVAVTPTA
+4162 ERVVVTPTA

-4182 IVQMENDSV
+4182 IVQMENDA
-4191 VANAAANLAG
+4191 VAAKAAANLAG
-4201 KHPES
+4201 KHPEI

-4235 LVGHGRDDSDS
+4235 LVGHGRDDSES
-4246 NNTHLSGYSAEDLAA
+4246 NNTRLSGYSADELAV
-4261 KLANFQQSFSQAE
+4261 KLAKFQQSFNQAE
-4274 NINNTPD
+4274 NVSSKPD

-4308 VNGLRVDVS
+4308 ANGLRLDVS
-4317 ARSSELAVDAT
+4317 VRSSELAVDET
-4328 GRKHTKDENGD
+4328 GRKHTKDANGN
-4339 WIQKAETNKVSLS
+4339 WVQKAESNKVSLS
-4352 WNEQGEVIAKEER
+4352 WDEQGEVVTKDER

-4379 IGVSDVGEIARG
+4379 IGVSDVDEPARG

-4398 VFDAPEKRKVET
+4398 VFDAPKKRKAET
-4410 ETSSSAAN
+4410 ETSSSSAN

-4448 KVGSGGFKSLAFGD
+4448 KVGTGGFKSLAFGD
-4462 NNVMVHIGN
+4462 NNVMIHIGN
-4471 GESKHSVDMGGYQ
+4471 GESKHSFDIGGYQ

-4493 GNRNVSFNLGQSNDL
+4493 GNRNVSFNKGRSNDL
-4508 LVMMD
+4508 IVMMD

-4537 IATSGEDQ
+4537 IATSGEGK

-4579 CLVELDSH
+4579 SLVELDSQ
-4587 NERSSRGLKHDTEA
+4587 NERSSRGLKHDAEA

-4613 NSDSSAGKL
+4613 NGNNDTSKL

-4690 TFTYTPEDLPR
+4690 TFTYTPKDLPR

-4706 LLGQMAGIGAETTLA
+4706 LLGQLAGVGAETTLA
-4721 DIFGVDYTT
+4721 DIFGVDYTA
-4730 SGQIVSRNGEAVDGV
+4730 SGHIVSRNGEAVDGV
-4745 AILTEMLEVI
+4745 AILKEMLEVI

-4780 DMGAD
+4780 NMGAD
-4785 GIQSFAETHGLKD
+4785 GIKSFAETHGLKE

-4803 EENKSAVSVNGTSV
+4803 KEDNASVSVNGASV
-4817 NSAQGATASDGNTET
+4817 NSTQGATVADGSTET
-4832 AETQDRAFGFNSLNL
+4832 TETPDRAFGFNSLNL

-4867 ENLKENLTADLLN
+4867 ANLKENLTADLLN

-4942 TSNIFTGGEGSD
+4942 TSNIFTGGEGND

-4995 GEGGEIDTGLGRD
+4995 GEGGEIDTGSGRD

-5020 TGDGQDY
+5020 TGDDQDY

-5042 NDFANVFGNYNRI
+5042 DDFANVFGNYNRI

-5088 KFSQFNGEEGR
+5088 KFSQFNGGEGR

-5131 EDISSEDNIV
+5131 EDIRSEDNIV

-5165 DPVSETDQAKFEHI
+5165 DPASDSDQAKFEHI

-5184 NDYFDGKRAQMI
+5184 SDYFNGNRAQVI

-5202 DANGEREYT
+5202 DATGEREYT
-5211 TLSESSIDALVQA
+5211 TLSESAIDALVQA

-5249 STAWADV
+5249 TTAWADV

>member
-16 NYSADNGNNDIVAI
+16 NYSADDGNNSIVAI

-53 VHTGSGNDTVVGG
+53 VYTGSGNDTVVGG
-66 SAYLRVEDSTG
+66 SAYLRVEDTTG

-105 GVSIDHLGHH
+105 GVSIDHLGNH
-115 GDVSYGG
+115 GDVNYGG
-122 AAAYNSVKRKGL
+122 AAAYNGITRKGL

-151 ETNHG
+151 ETNQG

-174 DQYQGSRGDVSF
+174 NRYQDSRGDVTF

-219 KVGDITL
+219 KVGDVTL

-239 QAEDVYQQTHGNI
+239 QAEDVYAQTRGNI

-260 NSFYSDVAHGDIHF
+260 NSLYSDVAHGDIHF
-274 SGGGAYNTIT
+274 SGGGAYNTII
-284 RKGSGSSFDAQ
+284 RKGSGNDFAKE
-295 GMEYAKAED
+295 GMTNAKADE
-304 IVLTTAKMHGSWIGS
+304 IVLTKAVMSGSWIGQD
-319 GTHAVTAVKSE
+319 HHVTAVKSAS
-330 REPNTYLFAIA
+330 EPNTYLFAFA
-341 DGTYTKINKVRLSND
+341 DSTYTKINKVQLRND
-356 PKTGKLKYYSEA
+356 PQTGELKYYSTA
-368 WYKQGNHL
+368 WYKEGNHL
-376 SGLARSDVSSAG
+376 SNLANQDISDNG
-388 GFEVNPING
+388 GFTAVNING
-397 GYTLSNI
+397 AYTLSDLK
-404 AVEHQQSLTV
+404 VEHQQSLTV
-414 HAMEKDLTEYEW
+414 HAVEKDLTEYEW

-433 LIDAKDVV
+433 LIDAKDVA
-441 LSDAKMGGHAISTDG
+441 LSEAKMGGTAISTDG
-456 TKVDVQAIKSNR
+456 TTVDVQAVKSNR

-481 YTKIVVVELANDA
+481 YTKIVVVELANDPK
-494 ETGVLKYQARS
+494 TGALKYQARS
-505 WYKEGDHTAN
+505 WYKEGDHTAD

-533 GYSLSALNYSVNA
+533 GYSLSDLHYSVNA
-546 IRSMSE
+546 VRSTSE

-576 GDVHFSGAGGGNV
+576 GDVHFNGAGGGNV

-697 RVAMLGGYNTHTQI
+697 RVVMLGGYNTHTQI
-711 GSGHGLW
+711 GSGNGLW

-726 MTQVGNGEVTSVLA
+726 MTQVGKGDVASVLA

-746 TKVGEGELTAGM
+746 TKVGDGDLTAGM
-758 LGGANVMTHISGD
+758 LGGANVITHISGD
-771 EQASNTTAVALGG
+771 NETSNTTAVALGG

-792 KGDTLAVMGGGANVL
+792 KGNALAVMGGGANVL
-807 THVGDGST
+807 THVGDGTT

-873 AAMIGAGNIF
+873 AVMIGAGNIF

-959 THIGNGSTFAAMIG
+959 THVGSGSTFAAMIG
-973 QANVMTK
+973 QANIMTK
-980 VGNDLTAALMVGKA
+980 VGDDLTAALMVGKA

-1005 LGLFAGE
+1005 LGIFAGE
-1012 MNVMTKVGN
+1012 VNVMTKVGN

-1130 VTKVGDGLGI
+1130 ITKVGDGLGV

-1166 NILTKVGDGQE
+1166 NVITKVGDGQE

-1201 GKANVITKVGDG
+1201 GKANVITKVGNG
-1213 RNVVLAKGEANIVT
+1213 LNVVLAKGEANIVT

-1232 DSFNALWSKGNVV
+1232 DSFNALWSKGNIV

-1264 TTVGNG
+1264 TTVGDG

-1285 VGNGVSVNVA
+1285 VGDGVSVNVA

-1322 HIGDGLNINASYAR
+1322 HIGDGLGINASYAQ
-1336 NNVAIKV
+1336 NNVAIKI

-1360 NKLSALFDNVKQTL
+1360 NKLSALFDNIKQTV

-1387 QGDEASTSGT
+1387 QGDEASSSGT

-1432 GSVTKVDTPDLNEM
+1432 GSVTKVDTPDLNKM
-1446 DNDLNIDGASDHAP
+1446 QNALNVDGSSDQTQAP
-1460 NLIVNGDFEQGDR
+1460 NLIVNGDFEQGDQ
-1473 GWQSTHGVE
+1473 GWKSTHGVE
-1482 ASYSGSVYGVN
+1482 ASHSGNVYGVN
-1493 GEGHGTRVT
+1493 GEGHGARVT
-1502 ELDTHTNTSL
+1502 ELDTYTNTSL

-1581 GTGHNDGLGYIL
+1581 GTGQNDGLGYIL

-1603 PQANAVSEHAKQNQ
+1603 QQANAVSEHATQNQ

-1658 QQAIENNGQAQRDA
+1658 QQALENNGQAQRDA

-1685 TLAQGLDVLDGQATH
+1685 KLAQGLDVLDGQATH
-1700 TGKSGEQWRN
+1700 TGESGDQWRN

-1721 SQIDDAKQL
+1721 RQLDDAKQL
-1730 ASDKMAAAKQTQ
+1730 ANDKIAEAKQTHA
-1742 SDNNSKVKDSIAK
+1742 DNQNKVKDAVAK

-1772 DIAEAKADAETR
+1772 DIADAQADAEKR
-1784 KADAVAK
+1784 KADALAK
-1791 SHDAKQAE
+1791 GKDAQQAE
-1799 SDAHSAANDAQS
+1799 SDAHHAVNNAQS
-1811 RGDRDAMNAE
+1811 RGDRDVELAE
-1821 NKANQAQN
+1821 NKANQAQA

-1841 PDRQGVAGSGL
+1841 PDREGVTGSGL

-1864 TGSHVNTDSQTN
+1864 TGSHVTNDSQTN
-1876 ADGRFSDG
+1876 ADGRFSEG
-1884 LTEQELEALEGA
+1884 LSEQEQEALEGA

-1910 SKNSG
+1910 GKNSS
-1915 STITSMFMEANADS
+1915 STISSMFTETNSDS
-1929 IVVDTTASQDVVRK
+1929 IVVPTAASQDVVRK
-1943 EVRISGVNLVGLGE
+1943 EIRISGVNLEGLGE
-1957 ASHDSAESLV
+1957 ASHDTAESLV
-1967 AARAEKVANLYR
+1967 SARAEKVANLYR
-1979 WLDTDNDVATDKY
+1979 WLDTDNDAATDKY

-2004 VSDEVK
+2004 VSDEAK
-2010 QRMIQSM
+2010 ERMIQFVG
-2017 SGYIEHTD
+2017 GYIEHTD

-2035 LATLFVESTLDYDWD
+2035 LATLFVEATLDYDWD

-2066 ETPHAEK
+2066 EAPHGEK

-2080 GKNFKQYRDVLD
+2080 GRNFKEYRNVLD
-2092 NAQTDGKKVVYDI
+2092 NAQADGKKVVYDI

-2113 IDLNKHLMRWGGL
+2113 IDLNKQLMRWGGM

-2153 SSVYATGAQHDVY
+2153 SSVYATGAQNDVY

-2172 VRLGNYFW
+2172 MRLGNYFW
-2180 HVELPA
+2180 NVELPA

-2199 RLLDKPVSEYK
+2199 RLLDKPVSAYK
-2210 DLPADEIGRR
+2210 DIPVEDIGRR
-2220 LTDAGVGVKVRF
+2220 LTDAGVAVKVRF
-2232 DALSSARQAELLA
+2232 DALSHEKQADLLA
-2245 DNPDDYRADTLVEL
+2245 DNPDGYKADTLVEL

-2290 DEGFEV
+2290 EEGFEV
-2296 RSWPGSDDKSKTI
+2296 RSWPGTDGKSKTI

-2321 AIERFILA
+2321 SIERFILA

-2365 AWTYNTNSELMSVTE
+2365 AWTYNANVELMSVTE

-2392 GESYQKVI
+2392 GESYQQVI
-2400 DALAEYHASTAEH
+2400 DALTEYHASTAEH
-2413 ADYELESVEQL
+2413 ADYELTSVEKL
-2424 VNLRK
+2424 LNLRK
-2429 KIEGY
+2429 QVEGY
-2434 ALGHP
+2434 VLGHP
-2439 DSGRLEAMNSLL
+2439 DSGRVQAMNALL

-2458 EEVSVLAVS
+2458 EAVSVLVVS

-2478 RLYDQLDN
+2478 HLYDQLDN
-2486 AHLKQS
+2486 ANLKES

-2503 VTKGKGNLAK
+2503 VTKGKGNLAN
-2513 IDQLGGSDAVLEKVK
+2513 IDKLGGSDAVLEKVK
-2528 ASVNHEYGQ
+2528 AAVSHEYGQ
-2537 AIADT
+2537 VVADT

-2549 NELAK
+2549 NDLAK
-2554 DGKGIDITG
+2554 DGKGIDIAG
-2563 LNRIH
+2563 LNKVH
-2568 QALEQ
+2568 QAIEQ

-2602 GRTQIDA
+2602 GRTQLEG

-2636 FNVATEYQPD
+2636 FNVATEDQPD

-2699 AAYKDASEGYASVLL
+2699 ASYKDASEGYASVLL
-2714 GNPDMLVSTGI
+2714 GNPDMLASTGI

-2751 AQELQKQAQASGDPA
+2751 AEELQKQAQASGDPA
-2766 LVAKRIDNVVRLFA
+2766 LVEKRIDNVVRLFA

-2807 LDVAAMQAEWNRLSH
+2807 LDVAAMQAEWNRLSN

-2891 NDDLDALSGS
+2891 TDLLDTLSGN
-2901 EKHKDKVAI
+2901 EKRKENVAI

-2919 KVPLSP
+2919 KESLSP

-2936 ERDAR
+2936 EKDAR

-2951 LDHAVEKGESQKV
+2951 LDHAVENGESQKV

-2977 HQGTASSDDE
+2977 HQGAASSEGE
-2987 TSTTSGKVVL
+2987 TSATSGKVVL

-3007 EQASAIRSHYQKQG
+3007 EQASAIRNHYQKQG

-3038 PSEKGLYQDA
+3038 PSDKGLYQDA

-3061 DPSNIILH
+3061 DPSNIIIH

-3117 GIVGTIA
+3117 GIVGAIA

-3136 LKGLPQE
+3136 LKGLPKE

-3156 EEGEKLRVKLS
+3156 EEGEKLRAKLAIA
-3167 NSGFNVTGEQ
+3167 GYNVTGEQ

-3189 SQYTGQIVSDL
+3189 GQYADQIVSGLFNAEQAAVEAGEVLKGLEKDFKRYGDALKPDTSVPGKAKDIRTTKDFLNGYKNDHAKDIVDGFRSDMSIKQLVDLFVKGNWSAEQKGALAWEIESRALKVTFQNKSEKYNRLFREIASAGVVDAKATEQLAPQLML
-3200 LNTQHIK
+3200 LNLSNDGFGGRCDPLSK
-3207 HNEAKLNLEP
+3207 LVLVAKQLEND
-3217 HGKNYE
+3217 G
-3223 SRDLILKPISQPETV
+3223 QV
-3238 ELGMPEVDQKVLAD
+3238 
-3252 IAEREN
+3252 
-3258 VIIGVRPVDEK
+3258 GVARQLLE
-3269 SKSLIASKMYSSK
+3269 KMYSAAAVLSNPTLYSDSEKANASK
-3282 GLFVKA
+3282 LLSSLAAIHA
-3288 KSSDWGPMSGFI
+3288 KNPMHDTSMKVWQEKLEGKQALTVNGVVEKI
-3300 PVDQSFA
+3300 TD
-3307 KASARRDLETFNRHA
+3307 ASANGKPVL
-3322 EQSIQSGNAVSAD
+3322 
-3335 LYLNQVRVE
+3335 
-3344 ELVSKYHSLTP
+3344 
-3355 LELDDQSGMYKTT
+3355 LELDAPGHAMAAWAKGSGDDRVYGFYDPNAGIVEFSSAEKFGDYLTRFFGKSDLNMAQGYKLGKNAAGEAIFNRVVVMDGNTLASYKPTFGDKTT
-3368 ATNGDQSVPFFLNRV
+3368 
-3383 TVDGNELW
+3383 
-3391 QVHYITNG
+3391 
-3399 ELAPFKVIGDPVSKQ
+3399 
-3414 PMTADYDLLTVMY
+3414 M
-3427 SYGDLGPQDKV
+3427 
-3438 KQPLTW
+3438 
-3444 QQWKDSVTYEDL
+3444 
-3456 TPKYKELYSNEDLYN
+3456 
-3471 KKDGASL
+3471 
-3478 GNVSGRLK
+3478 
-3486 ELKDRINVDLG
+3486 
-3497 RTNGL
+3497 
-3502 EMVHHGADDAN
+3502 
-3513 PYAVMADNFP
+3513 
-3523 ATFFVPKSLFA
+3523 
-3534 EDGLGEGKGSIQTY
+3534 
-3548 FNVNEQGA
+3548 
-3556 VVIRNPQEFSDFQQ
+3556 
-3570 VTINASFRASFND
+3570 
-3583 KWNHGLDEPLFTTKR
+3583 
-3598 KLSHEFL
+3598 
-3605 NKRDQLLKKLSGGR
+3605 
-3619 LDAQDETLVALGNP
+3619 
-3633 DDVSGNKAI
+3633 
-3642 VAVDV
+3642 
-3647 SQIFTRQE
+3647 
-3655 LKERANVFAKPI
+3655 
-3667 GASYQGILDQL
+3667 QGILDL
-3678 DLVHQTVSR
+3678 PV
-3687 DQIVASFEL
+3687 
-3696 NKKVNAYIAEHPT
+3696 
-3709 SGRNQALTQLK
+3709 
-3720 EQITS
+3720 
-3725 ALFIGK
+3725 
-3731 MQVAQVD
+3731 
-3738 IDAIAQTR
+3738 
-3746 PELAARIF
+3746 
-3754 MVAIEEA
+3754 
-3761 NGEHRGLTDMMVR
+3761 
-3774 WANEDPYLAPK
+3774 
-3785 QGYKGETPNDLGFD
+3785 FD
-3799 AKYHVDLGDHYA
+3799 ATPIKKPGTSDVDGNAKIVDV
-3811 DFKQWLETSQ
+3811 T
-3821 SNGLLSK
+3821 
-3828 ATLDESTK
+3828 
-3836 TVHLGYSYQE
+3836 
-3846 LQDLTG
+3846 
-3852 VESVQMAFYF
+3852 
-3862 LKEAAKKVDPISGDS
+3862 KEALADGK
-3877 AEMILLKKFA
+3877 IL
-3887 DKSYLSQLDSDR
+3887 
-3899 MDQIEGIY
+3899 
-3907 RSSHETDVDAWDRR
+3907 
-3921 YSGAGYDELTN
+3921 
-3932 KLAGATGV
+3932 
-3940 DEQLS
+3940 
-3945 VLLDDRKGLL
+3945 
-3955 IGEVHGSD
+3955 
-3963 VNGLRFVNEQMDAL
+3963 
-3977 KKQGVTVIGLEHL
+3977 
-3990 RSDLAQPLIDR
+3990 
-4001 YLATGV
+4001 
-4007 MSSELSAMLK
+4007 
-4017 TKHLDATLF
+4017 
-4026 ENARANGMRIVAL
+4026 
-4039 DANSSARPNVQG
+4039 
-4051 TEHGLMYR
+4051 
-4059 AGAANNIAVEVLQSL
+4059 
-4074 PDDEKF
+4074 
-4080 VAIYGKAHLQSH
+4080 
-4092 KGIEGFVP
+4092 
-4100 GITHRLDLPALR
+4100 
-4112 VSDSNQFR
+4112 
-4120 VEQDDMTLRVV
+4120 
-4131 YDDVANKPKLT
+4131 
-4142 FKDSLSG
+4142 
-4149 ANTAIHNQNVNDW
+4149 HNQNVNDW
-4162 ERVAVTPTA
+4162 ERVVVTPTA

-4182 IVQMENDSV
+4182 IVQMENDA
-4191 VANAAANLAG
+4191 VAAKAAANLAG

-4206 SVVVQLDSDGNYRV
+4206 SVVVQLDSDGHYRV

-4235 LVGHGRDDSDS
+4235 LVGHGRDHSES
-4246 NNTHLSGYSAEDLAA
+4246 NNTRLSGYSADELAV
-4261 KLANFQQSFSQAE
+4261 KLASFQQMFNQAE
-4274 NINNTPD
+4274 KISSKPD

-4308 VNGLRVDVS
+4308 ANGLRVDVS
-4317 ARSSELAVDAT
+4317 VRSAKVYINEM
-4328 GRKHTKDENGD
+4328 GRKLYFDGKDSWVN
-4339 WIQKAETNKVSLS
+4339 KAINSKVLLS
-4352 WNEQGEVIAKEER
+4352 WNGQGEVVAKDER

-4379 IGVSDVGEIARG
+4379 IGISDVDEPARG
-4391 AIGDNND
+4391 AIGDNKD
-4398 VFDAPEKRKVET
+4398 VFDAPEKRKAET
-4410 ETSSSAAN
+4410 ETSSSSAN

-4443 SNVGI
+4443 SNMGI
-4448 KVGSGGFKSLAFGD
+4448 KVGTGGFKSLAFGD
-4462 NNVMVHIGN
+4462 NNVMIHIGN
-4471 GESKHSVDMGGYQ
+4471 GESKHSVDIGGYQ

-4493 GNRNVSFNLGQSNDL
+4493 GNRNVSFNKGRSNDL
-4508 LVMMD
+4508 IVMMD

-4537 IATSGEDQ
+4537 IATSGEGK

-4579 CLVELDSH
+4579 SLVELDSQ
-4587 NERSSRGLKHDTEA
+4587 NERSSRGLKHDAEA

-4613 NSDSSAGKL
+4613 NGNNDTSKL

-4706 LLGQMAGIGAETTLA
+4706 LLGQLAGVGAETTLA
-4721 DIFGVDYTT
+4721 DIFGVDYTA
-4730 SGQIVSRNGEAVDGV
+4730 SGHIVSRNGEAVDGV
-4745 AILTEMLEVI
+4745 AILKEMLEVI

-4761 QLQAFVDPAKLL
+4761 QLQAFVDPTKLVN
-4773 DSLKSGI
+4773 SLEAGI
-4780 DMGAD
+4780 NMGAD
-4785 GIQSFAETHGLKD
+4785 GIKSFAETHGLKE

-4803 EENKSAVSVNGTSV
+4803 EESKPSVSLNGETL
-4817 NSAQGATASDGNTET
+4817 NSTQGATVADGSTET
-4832 AETQDRAFGFNSLNL
+4832 TETPDRAFGFNSLNL
-4847 PNLFATIFS
+4847 PNLFAAIFS

-4867 ENLKENLTADLLN
+4867 ANLKENLTADLLN

-4942 TSNIFTGGEGSD
+4942 TSNIFTGGEGND

-4995 GEGGEIDTGLGRD
+4995 GEGGEIDTGSGRD

-5020 TGDGQDY
+5020 TGDDQDY

-5042 NDFANVFGNYNRI
+5042 DDFANVFGNYNRI

-5088 KFSQFNGEEGR
+5088 KFSQFNGGEGR

-5131 EDISSEDNIV
+5131 EDIRSEDNIV

-5165 DPVSETDQAKFEHI
+5165 DPASDSDQAKFEHI

-5184 NDYFDGKRAQMI
+5184 SDYFNGNRAQVI

-5202 DANGEREYT
+5202 DATGEREYT
-5211 TLSESSIDALVQA
+5211 TLSESAIDALVQA

-5249 STAWADV
+5249 TTAWADV

>member
-16 NYSADNGNNDIVAI
+16 NYSADDGNNNIVAI
-30 GFGGEIHAYGGDDHV
+30 GFGGQIHAYGGDDHV

-53 VHTGSGNDTVVGG
+53 VYTGSGNDTVVGG
-66 SAYLRVEDSTG
+66 SAYLKVEDSTG
-77 HLSVKGAAGYADINK
+77 HLTVKGAAGYADINK

-105 GVSIDHLGHH
+105 GVSIDHLGNH

-122 AAAYNSVKRKGL
+122 AAAYNGITRKGL
-134 SGNVTFKGAG
+134 SGNVTFAGAG

-151 ETNHG
+151 ETNQG
-156 NLSFAGAGAG
+156 NLSFTGAGAG
-166 NKLDRTWF
+166 NKLDRTWSNR
-174 DQYQGSRGDVSF
+174 YQGSHGDVTF

-226 QGAGASNRIERTR
+226 QGAGASNRIERTH
-239 QAEDVYQQTHGNI
+239 QAEDVYTQTRGNI

-260 NSFYSDVAHGDIHF
+260 NSLYSDVAHGDIHF
-274 SGGGAYNTIT
+274 SGGGAYNTII
-284 RKGSGSSFDAQ
+284 RKGSGNDFAKE
-295 GMEYAKAED
+295 GMTNAKADE
-304 IVLTTAKMHGSWIGS
+304 IVLTKAVMSGSWIGQD
-319 GTHAVTAVKSE
+319 HHVTAVKSAS
-330 REPNTYLFAIA
+330 EPNTYLFAFA
-341 DGTYTKINKVRLSND
+341 DSTYTKINKVQLRND
-356 PKTGKLKYYSEA
+356 PQTGELKYYSTA
-368 WYKQGNHL
+368 WYKEGNHL
-376 SGLARSDVSSAG
+376 SNLANQDISDNG
-388 GFEVNPING
+388 GFTAVNING
-397 GYTLSNI
+397 AYTLSDLK
-404 AVEHQQSLTV
+404 VEHQQSVTV
-414 HAMEKDLTEYEW
+414 HAVEKSLTEYEW

-433 LIDAKDVV
+433 VIDAKEVS
-441 LSDAKMGGHAISTDG
+441 LSDAKMGGHAIYADG
-456 TKVDVQAIKSNR
+456 TKVDVKAVKSNR
-468 KPNTYVYAKVLGP
+468 QPNTYIYAKVLGP
-481 YTKIVVVELANDA
+481 YTKIVVVELANDP
-494 ETGVLKYQARS
+494 ETGALKYQARS

-515 LANEDISSANG
+515 IANQDISSATG
-526 YHSMGKG
+526 YNPMGKG
-533 GYSLSALNYSVNA
+533 GYSLSDLHYSVNA
-546 IRSMSE
+546 VRSTSE

-557 DEYTDQTLFKP
+557 EEYTDQTLFKP
-568 ATDSGESS
+568 ANDSGESS
-576 GDVHFSGAGGGNV
+576 GDVRFNGAGGGNV

-597 NVYFNGGGIANVIL
+597 NVHFNGGGIANVIL

-622 GGGAANVIVKSGE
+622 GGGA
-635 EGDLTF
+635 
-641 RGAGLANVLVH
+641 
-652 QSKQGKMDVYAGGAV
+652 V
-667 NVLVRIGD
+667 NVLVRLGD

-687 ISVHKGNGNS
+687 ISVQKGSGDS
-697 RVAMLGGYNTHTQI
+697 RVVMLGGYNTHTQI
-711 GSGHGLW
+711 GSGNGLW

-726 MTQVGNGEVTSVLA
+726 MTQVGKGDVAAVLA

-746 TKVGEGELTAGM
+746 TKMGEGELTSGM
-758 LGGANVMTHISGD
+758 LGGANVITQISND
-771 EQASNTTAVALGG
+771 DQLSNTTAVALGG

-792 KGDTLAVMGGGANVL
+792 KGNTLAVMGGGANVL
-807 THVGDGST
+807 THVGDGTT

-836 IMLGVGNVL
+836 ILLGVGNVL

-873 AAMIGAGNIF
+873 AVMIGAGNIF

-959 THIGNGSTFAAMIG
+959 THIGHGSTFAAMIG
-973 QANVMTK
+973 QANIMTK

-994 NIYTHVGDGTS
+994 NIMTHVGDGTS

-1012 MNVMTKVGN
+1012 VNVMTKVGN

-1105 SDIGNVMTHVGDGT
+1105 SDVGNVMTHVGDGT
-1119 TIGIAKGKANI
+1119 TIGIAKGKANLI
-1130 VTKVGDGLGI
+1130 TKVGDGLGV

-1166 NILTKVGDGQE
+1166 NLITKVGDGQE
-1177 VSVVQGKAN
+1177 LSVVQGQAN
-1186 IITHVGNGDD
+1186 IITHVGDGDD

-1201 GKANVITKVGDG
+1201 GKANVITKVGNG

-1232 DSFNALWSKGNVV
+1232 DSFNALWSKGNIV

-1257 KGKANIT
+1257 KGQANIT

-1285 VGNGVSVNVA
+1285 VGDGVSVNVA

-1322 HIGDGLNINASYAR
+1322 HVGDGLNINASYAQ

-1360 NKLSALFDNVKQTL
+1360 NKLSALFDNIKQTV

-1387 QGDEASTSGT
+1387 QGDEASSSGT
-1397 QKGRGAIATPE
+1397 HKGRGAIATPE

-1420 EEVGSDLGDSLT
+1420 KEVGSDLGDSLT
-1432 GSVTKVDTPDLNEM
+1432 GSVTKVDAPDLNQM
-1446 DNDLNIDGASDHAP
+1446 QNAFSVDDSSDQVQGP
-1460 NLIVNGDFEQGDR
+1460 NLIVNGDFEQSDF
-1473 GWQSTHGVE
+1473 GWSSTHGVE
-1482 ASYSGSVYGVN
+1482 AYVSASSYGL
-1493 GEGHGTRVT
+1493 ERDGHGNNVS
-1502 ELDTHTNTSL
+1502 ELATDQSTTI
-1512 YQDLT
+1512 YQDIQN
-1517 DLTEGEVIAV
+1517 LTEGEVIAV

-1533 RAGLSN
+1533 RAGISN
-1539 NEGIEVLWNGEVVF
+1539 NEGIDVLWNGEVVF
-1553 SSSGDASAWQQ
+1553 SSSGDESAWQQ

-1581 GTGHNDGLGYIL
+1581 GTGHDDGLGYIL
-1593 DNVVAKSESS
+1593 DNVVAKSET
-1603 PQANAVSEHAKQNQ
+1603 PQQTNAVSEHATQNQ

-1622 LSDKERAEAD
+1622 LSDKDRAEAD

-1639 KQKQLDA
+1639 KRKQLDA

-1658 QQAIENNGQAQRDA
+1658 QQALENNGQAQRDA
-1672 VKEESEAVTAELT
+1672 VKEESEAVTAELAK
-1685 TLAQGLDVLDGQATH
+1685 LAQGLDVLDGQATH
-1700 TGKSGEQWRN
+1700 TGESCDQWRN
-1710 DFAGGLLDGVQ
+1710 EFASGLLAGVQ
-1721 SQIDDAKQL
+1721 TQLDDAKQL
-1730 ASDKMAAAKQTQ
+1730 ANDKIAEAKQMHA
-1742 SDNNSKVKDSIAK
+1742 DNQNKVKDAVAK

-1766 RAGAEQ
+1766 QAGAEQ
-1772 DIAEAKADAETR
+1772 DIADAQADAEKR
-1784 KADAVAK
+1784 KANALAKGKDAQ
-1791 SHDAKQAE
+1791 QAE
-1799 SDAHSAANDAQS
+1799 SDAHSAASDAQL
-1811 RGDRDAMNAE
+1811 RADRDATNAE

-1829 DAQGAKQNEGDR
+1829 DAKATKQNEGDR
-1841 PDRQGVAGSGL
+1841 PDREGVAGSGL
-1852 SGNAHRVEGAGE
+1852 SGNAHSVEGAGE
-1864 TGSHVNTDSQTN
+1864 TGSHVNTDGPTY
-1876 ADGRFSDG
+1876 ADGRFSEG
-1884 LTEQELEALEGA
+1884 LSEQEQEALEGA

-1910 SKNSG
+1910 GKNSG
-1915 STITSMFMEANADS
+1915 STITSMFTETNSDS
-1929 IVVDTTASQDVVRK
+1929 IVVPTTASQDVVRK
-1943 EVRISGVNLVGLGE
+1943 EIRISGVNLEGLGE
-1957 ASHDSAESLV
+1957 ASRDSAESLV

-2025 NQVPKDQAQA
+2025 NKVPKDQAEA

-2066 ETPHAEK
+2066 EAPHAEK

-2153 SSVYATGAQHDVY
+2153 SSVYATGAQNDVY

-2172 VRLGNYFW
+2172 MRLGNYFW
-2180 HVELPA
+2180 NVELPA

-2210 DLPADEIGRR
+2210 DLPADQIGRR
-2220 LTDAGVGVKVRF
+2220 LTDAGVAVKVRF
-2232 DALSSARQAELLA
+2232 DALSHERQAELLA
-2245 DNPDDYRADTLVEL
+2245 DNPDGYKADTLVEL

-2290 DEGFEV
+2290 EEGFEV
-2296 RSWPGSDDKSKTI
+2296 RSWPGIDGKSKTI
-2309 LLDNPEDAAQQK
+2309 ILDDPEDAAQQK

-2334 EQMPDELFLVDNK
+2334 EQMPDKLFFVDNK
-2347 VLSHHD
+2347 VISHHE
-2353 GRTRILAQKEDG
+2353 GRTRILAQKEEG
-2365 AWTYNTNSELMSVTE
+2365 TWKYRVKTELMSVSE
-2380 LLDAAHVSGKVR
+2380 LFDAANVNGKIR
-2392 GESYQKVI
+2392 GDSYQKVV
-2400 DALAEYHASTAEH
+2400 DALADYHTIPLLFKAAEDLGH
-2413 ADYELESVEQL
+2413 DAIDYADYNLESVEKL

-2429 KIEGY
+2429 QVEGY
-2434 ALGHP
+2434 LLGHP
-2439 DSGRLEAMNSLL
+2439 DSGRVEAMNSLL
-2451 NQVNSRL
+2451 NQVNTRL
-2458 EEVSVLAVS
+2458 DEVSVLSVA
-2467 EQSIKA
+2467 EQTIQA
-2473 HDSFS
+2473 QDSFS
-2478 RLYDQLDN
+2478 RLYDQLEAAN
-2486 AHLKQS
+2486 LKES
-2492 KHLYLDGNGDF
+2492 KHLYLDQNGDF
-2503 VTKGKGNLAK
+2503 VTKGKGNLAN
-2513 IDQLGGSDAVLEKVK
+2513 IDLLGSREAVLEKVK
-2528 ASVNHEYGQ
+2528 SAVSNEYGQ
-2537 AIADT
+2537 TVADT

-2549 NELAK
+2549 KDLAK
-2554 DGKGIDITG
+2554 DGKGIDIAG
-2563 LNRIH
+2563 LNKVH
-2568 QALEQ
+2568 QAIEQ

-2587 SDHSAL
+2587 SDHSTL

-2602 GRTQIDA
+2602 GRTQLEG
-2609 QAAADFNKQNYVS
+2609 QAAADFNQQNYVS

-2631 NIRNI
+2631 NISNI
-2636 FNVATEYQPD
+2636 LNVATKDQPD

-2661 DTLEHDMAS
+2661 DTLEHDVAS
-2670 EENDGFGLNDGETK
+2670 EENDGFGLHDGDIK

-2699 AAYKDASEGYASVLL
+2699 ASFKEASEGYASVLL
-2714 GNPDMLVSTGI
+2714 GNPDMLETTGI
-2725 PAHVFQPFVDQ
+2725 PAHVFQPFVEQ

-2751 AQELQKQAQASGDPA
+2751 AQELRLQAQRSDDPE
-2766 LVAKRIDNVVRLFA
+2766 LLEKRIGNVVRQFA
-2780 ERALEEIEAFKAS
+2780 ERALEEIETFKAS
-2793 QADEGRVFRINLEG
+2793 QADQGRVFRINLEG
-2807 LDVAAMQAEWNRLSH
+2807 LDVAAMQAEWHRLSN

-2849 KLIGHTWRPKFGV
+2849 KLIGHTWLPKFGV

-2891 NDDLDALSGS
+2891 TDVLDALSGN
-2901 EKHKDKVAI
+2901 EKLKENVAI

-2919 KVPLSP
+2919 KESLSP

-2936 ERDAR
+2936 DKEAR
-2941 RKIGDITQTL
+2941 RKIGEITQTL
-2951 LDHAVEKGESQKV
+2951 LDHAVEKGESQKI
-2964 TLKGEAGRLTGYY
+2964 TLQGEAGRLTGYY
-2977 HQGTASSDDE
+2977 HQGTAPREGE

-3007 EQASAIRSHYQKQG
+3007 EQASAIRNHYQKQG

-3061 DPSNIILH
+3061 DPSNIIIH

-3085 AQNGQAVSGLLL
+3085 AQNSQAVSGLLL

-3117 GIVGTIA
+3117 GIVGAIA

-3136 LKGLPQE
+3136 LEGLPKE
-3143 TPILLLTDNEGLG
+3143 TSILLLTDNEGLG
-3156 EEGEKLRVKLS
+3156 NEGEKLRTKLTA
-3167 NSGFNVTGEQ
+3167 SGYNVTGEQ

-3189 SQYTGQIVSDL
+3189 SQYADQIVSGLSSSASVDEDL
-3200 LNTQHIK
+3200 DQQGLDTTSTKDQGVSNKDDHLQVVDSK
-3207 HNEAKLNLEP
+3207 EA
-3217 HGKNYE
+3217 
-3223 SRDLILKPISQPETV
+3223 
-3238 ELGMPEVDQKVLAD
+3238 LAD
-3252 IAEREN
+3252 GKI
-3258 VIIGVRPVDEK
+3258 
-3269 SKSLIASKMYSSK
+3269 L
-3282 GLFVKA
+3282 
-3288 KSSDWGPMSGFI
+3288 
-3300 PVDQSFA
+3300 
-3307 KASARRDLETFNRHA
+3307 H
-3322 EQSIQSGNAVSAD
+3322 
-3335 LYLNQVRVE
+3335 NQ
-3344 ELVSKYHSLTP
+3344 
-3355 LELDDQSGMYKTT
+3355 
-3368 ATNGDQSVPFFLNRV
+3368 
-3383 TVDGNELW
+3383 
-3391 QVHYITNG
+3391 
-3399 ELAPFKVIGDPVSKQ
+3399 
-3414 PMTADYDLLTVMY
+3414 
-3427 SYGDLGPQDKV
+3427 
-3438 KQPLTW
+3438 
-3444 QQWKDSVTYEDL
+3444 
-3456 TPKYKELYSNEDLYN
+3456 
-3471 KKDGASL
+3471 
-3478 GNVSGRLK
+3478 
-3486 ELKDRINVDLG
+3486 
-3497 RTNGL
+3497 
-3502 EMVHHGADDAN
+3502 
-3513 PYAVMADNFP
+3513 
-3523 ATFFVPKSLFA
+3523 
-3534 EDGLGEGKGSIQTY
+3534 
-3548 FNVNEQGA
+3548 
-3556 VVIRNPQEFSDFQQ
+3556 
-3570 VTINASFRASFND
+3570 
-3583 KWNHGLDEPLFTTKR
+3583 
-3598 KLSHEFL
+3598 
-3605 NKRDQLLKKLSGGR
+3605 
-3619 LDAQDETLVALGNP
+3619 
-3633 DDVSGNKAI
+3633 
-3642 VAVDV
+3642 
-3647 SQIFTRQE
+3647 
-3655 LKERANVFAKPI
+3655 
-3667 GASYQGILDQL
+3667 
-3678 DLVHQTVSR
+3678 
-3687 DQIVASFEL
+3687 
-3696 NKKVNAYIAEHPT
+3696 
-3709 SGRNQALTQLK
+3709 
-3720 EQITS
+3720 
-3725 ALFIGK
+3725 
-3731 MQVAQVD
+3731 
-3738 IDAIAQTR
+3738 
-3746 PELAARIF
+3746 
-3754 MVAIEEA
+3754 
-3761 NGEHRGLTDMMVR
+3761 
-3774 WANEDPYLAPK
+3774 
-3785 QGYKGETPNDLGFD
+3785 
-3799 AKYHVDLGDHYA
+3799 
-3811 DFKQWLETSQ
+3811 
-3821 SNGLLSK
+3821 
-3828 ATLDESTK
+3828 
-3836 TVHLGYSYQE
+3836 
-3846 LQDLTG
+3846 
-3852 VESVQMAFYF
+3852 
-3862 LKEAAKKVDPISGDS
+3862 
-3877 AEMILLKKFA
+3877 
-3887 DKSYLSQLDSDR
+3887 
-3899 MDQIEGIY
+3899 
-3907 RSSHETDVDAWDRR
+3907 
-3921 YSGAGYDELTN
+3921 
-3932 KLAGATGV
+3932 
-3940 DEQLS
+3940 
-3945 VLLDDRKGLL
+3945 
-3955 IGEVHGSD
+3955 D
-3963 VNGLRFVNEQMDAL
+3963 VNGW
-3977 KKQGVTVIGLEHL
+3977 G
-3990 RSDLAQPLIDR
+3990 P
-4001 YLATGV
+4001 
-4007 MSSELSAMLK
+4007 
-4017 TKHLDATLF
+4017 
-4026 ENARANGMRIVAL
+4026 
-4039 DANSSARPNVQG
+4039 
-4051 TEHGLMYR
+4051 
-4059 AGAANNIAVEVLQSL
+4059 
-4074 PDDEKF
+4074 
-4080 VAIYGKAHLQSH
+4080 
-4092 KGIEGFVP
+4092 
-4100 GITHRLDLPALR
+4100 IT
-4112 VSDSNQFR
+4112 
-4120 VEQDDMTLRVV
+4120 
-4131 YDDVANKPKLT
+4131 
-4142 FKDSLSG
+4142 
-4149 ANTAIHNQNVNDW
+4149 
-4162 ERVAVTPTA
+4162 VTPTT

-4182 IVQMENDSV
+4182 IVQMENDPV
-4191 VANAAANLAG
+4191 VAKAAANLAG
-4201 KHPES
+4201 KHAES

-4235 LVGHGRDDSDS
+4235 LVGHGRDHSES
-4246 NNTHLSGYSAEDLAA
+4246 NNTRLSGYSADELAV
-4261 KLANFQQSFSQAE
+4261 KLAKFQQSFNQAE
-4274 NINNTPD
+4274 NINNKPD

-4308 VNGLRVDVS
+4308 ANGLRVDVS
-4317 ARSSELAVDAT
+4317 VRSSELAVDEA
-4328 GRKHTKDENGD
+4328 GRKHTKDANGD
-4339 WIQKAETNKVSLS
+4339 WVQKAENNKVSLS
-4352 WNEQGEVIAKEER
+4352 WDEQGEVVAKDER

-4379 IGVSDVGEIARG
+4379 IGVSDVDEPARG

-4398 VFDAPEKRKVET
+4398 VFDAPEKRKAET
-4410 ETSSSAAN
+4410 ETSSSSAN

-4448 KVGSGGFKSLAFGD
+4448 KVGTGGFKSLAFGD

-4471 GESKHSVDMGGYQ
+4471 GESKHSFDIGGYQ

-4493 GNRNVSFNLGQSNDL
+4493 GNRNVSFNLGRSNDL
-4508 LVMMD
+4508 IVMMD

-4537 IATSGEDQ
+4537 IATSGEGQ

-4579 CLVELDSH
+4579 SLVELDSQ
-4587 NERSSRGLKHDTEA
+4587 NERSSRGLKHDAEA

-4613 NSDSSAGKL
+4613 NSDSDTSKL

-4680 QFSATGQAKT
+4680 QFTATGQAKT
-4690 TFTYTPEDLPR
+4690 TFTYTPQDLPR

-4706 LLGQMAGIGAETTLA
+4706 LLGQLAGVGSETTLA
-4721 DIFGVDYTT
+4721 DIFGVDYTA
-4730 SGQIVSRNGEAVDGV
+4730 SGQIVSRNGQAVDGV
-4745 AILTEMLEVI
+4745 AILKEMLEVI

-4773 DSLKSGI
+4773 DSLKAGI

-4785 GIQSFAETHGLKD
+4785 GIKSFAETHGLKE

-4803 EENKSAVSVNGTSV
+4803 EKDNSSVSVNGANV
-4817 NSAQGATASDGNTET
+4817 NSAQGATVADGNTET

-4867 ENLKENLTADLLN
+4867 ENLKQNLTADLLN

-4890 NSGHLQGDGDIN
+4890 NSGHLQDDGDIN
-4902 LSLGNYNFN
+4902 ISLGNYNFN

-4942 TSNIFTGGEGSD
+4942 TSNIFTGGEGND

-4995 GEGGEIDTGLGRD
+4995 GEGGEIDTGSGRD

-5020 TGDGQDY
+5020 TGDDQDY

-5055 NASAGND
+5055 NAGADND

-5074 GGEGEDHLIAAAIS
+5074 GGDGDDHLIAAAIS
-5088 KFSQFNGEEGR
+5088 KFSQFNGGEGR

-5131 EDISSEDNIV
+5131 EDIRSEDNIV

-5165 DPVSETDQAKFEHI
+5165 DPSNDSDQSKFEHI

-5184 NDYFDGKRAQMI
+5184 SDYFNGNRAQVVIGMS
-5196 IAMGEK
+5196 EK
-5202 DANGEREYT
+5202 DLSGEREYT
-5211 TLSESSIDALVQA
+5211 MLSDSAIDALVQA
-5224 MSGFDPQAGD
+5224 MSGFEPQAGD
-5234 NGFIDNLDS
+5234 NGFIDSLES
-5243 KSRVAI
+5243 KSQAAI
-5249 STAWADV
+5249 SMAWSDV
-5256 VHKKGITV
+5256 VHKKGLMV